1 MASAVKYLSNVA
13 KSVKYASI
21 QVLKE
26 MNPVITDHIETN
38 ADVAKTTY
46 STIKNFKSISTKAA
60 KSLSNSQ
67 VGELAKEAKNNLL
80 EDIKNGTFY
89 NKAREDKIMDTLAIN
104 ELGGDF
110 DFDDLGFNDNDEDD
124 MSLVDAI
131 DSVGEKSSNAVSQVL
146 ARTAEYQVEATRQ
159 STTRMLAQQAA
170 MTATLHSDLSVVNAN
185 ISGVMKFNNEV
196 MTTHIE
202 NSKLFYETQQ
212 KQMNEQT
219 SILKEILELQK
230 SVLTP
235 KSKSLSNK
243 ISASDIFTSTG
254 ALNIAEYFK
263 YVQQNIKDNDSG
275 MSEYLDMFKE
285 MGLGRAIAANPLGVV
300 MTGVIKSAIP
310 AVLKEAMSE
319 FNETISGSISTALL
333 NLTKSRDSDNMLMRK
348 LGDIF
353 GLNLNVK
360 KTLDTSN
367 YNKGAVTWNGKD
379 HKALTVVIPTL
390 LSKIYSSISNSDEL
404 RFDYDSGKF
413 RSISKIKKEFDIE
426 RKLAI
431 NQANQDILPE
441 LSKYINRIDF
451 EGDSGR
457 KKQFIDNLE
466 KMLEYN
472 FKHAKYFNP
481 NKKIRYKDV
490 KTYGFTGDNAERD
503 LQIMQSMWKEI
514 PHSKLLKSQT
524 NLIEAINSFN
534 RNMKDMEESGDSIYN
549 ALFDDSVYSKKNKTD
564 SPAVYA
570 ISKLDTTNDILRD
583 ILYTIQNKGKKK
595 YRSKTNQYSKTI
607 YTKNQK
613 IEDYID
619 IDEEDQNI
627 SSLGFSYDL
636 EGSNDIDIS
645 TGKLR
650 YEKPKKQSEFIN
662 RIKESTKASQ
672 KIKNFFKGA
681 NTLLE
686 QPAVFIGKMLK
697 RADQRLYTLLFGTG
711 KNNEGSIL
719 EKMRD
724 GFDDWFSD
732 LKNKTRDKLD
742 QIKDAISDTGIK
754 NKFHGLMH
762 TLFGIDTETWEKD
775 FKDAMFGNKDES
787 FFSGMRDVFK
797 EGFSD
802 MWKGVK
808 GFFKEAK
815 DSFKTETSGTL
826 TDDAKKEKDTKNKA
840 RKNIS
845 VTEKISEEID
855 KKKNATNQAASGM
868 RKVSKTGVV
877 AVSEGEII
885 LPPDLDPR
893 NTSARKSKE
902 KDAISK
908 YVKAYD
914 RISSIKTFSAG
925 GRNVNDGTG
934 DSVKVENIKTEAG
947 TEFTSPEEYE
957 VELLLDKVR
966 EIINNNPKVDAAY
979 LADLVSQELGG
990 DPTKIQL
997 FFKRIDTDTSKFIK
1011 SGFRKARAKHVFR
1024 AKREDFV
1031 KGKESFIYK
1040 MSDTMKEFVD
1050 TAKEN
1055 DIIDSLLGKIGKS
1068 VSKEVPEKGQKMVQD
1083 IIGNFRS
1090 YMPTMAA
1097 GGLTGLTL
1105 SALLGLAGGP
1115 LLGAAVGS
1123 GLGLLSKSEY
1133 MQSMLFGDEF
1143 TDEDGTVKRD
1153 GSGIIPKHIVN
1164 NINKYFPNM
1173 AKGAVVGGITSL
1185 LPFVPGGPIAGILV
1199 GSAVGFARSNDQL
1212 KDSLFGEEGK
1222 LSNIGKTL
1230 KEKLPKMGLGAA
1242 AMAIG
1247 GPFGLTTNLILG
1259 AGLGFV
1265 SDTEKFKQII
1275 FGNEGSDGK
1284 RHGGMVGFVKDA
1296 LEIPLNGVK
1305 TLFTTTM
1312 NWFKDDLLKPFSKS
1326 LEIIGQSLK
1335 NVANNMRDIISDSIS
1350 THITR
1355 PIGKFVNDKI
1365 IRPIENKLGWLFKL
1379 AFGGVKALITSPVK
1393 LLTKITDRIEEGQL
1407 SKVGKRTNLTAEERM
1422 ARREE
1427 IVNSKGKKRESIN
1440 KFTSKYFGGREFF
1453 NVEGVREKKRRKL
1466 MGTASSKYDEALMN
1480 ASDEDLMKAYQYQQ
1494 TLDTRTGKK
1503 RKTKEKIKHFNVQS
1517 GIFTVLSG
1525 DLSGNRITR
1534 EGYNAIKE
1542 AILDDD
1548 WDRAIQ
1554 VAKTPLDKG
1563 GYFIDEDAQE
1573 SFVKILEKAKK
1584 QRIDLETA
1592 WVDASGEYKKAGEKF
1607 GLKGKNL
1614 RRSGRDLAKEIAKR
1628 GLNYSEF
1635 KEENKDKTVEEIRE
1649 QEFDLNTGIK
1659 DTVSILDRIKNIL
1672 EYIAYPEKRKD
1683 KKKEEDQPKKQEE
1696 APVTA
1701 AMTLSDAIQAQE
1713 NGDTALAN
1721 DIATGKITRF
1731 SQFKKKAKS
1740 SLNRMKAKAVNKAK
1754 SVMTEHGIIKT
1765 RTDAQGNEIED
1776 MRDSETRETVEKREE
1791 SAKIQHGMFAKI
1803 SSLTSGVLGFFG
1815 KGKDEEEE
1823 EEGGFLS
1830 FLGKILKF
1838 AGPALLG
1845 VGAIGLAKST
1855 ADKKIQVQKRDANG
1869 NKMYDE
1875 NGNPIMTE
1883 TTVADAVKDGASRM
1897 WLGDDLTGNT
1907 SGAWYHIKDF
1917 TRNTLIPTLGAGFD
1931 VILENIPKVISALT
1945 KTLVESAPEVLFAI
1959 GKGLGS
1965 GIWSVAK
1972 KYLSKIPGVGKL
1984 FGDDEEKDSDKKSS
1998 EEIESTGGNVTITK
2012 NLANKSS
2019 TTPASNS
2026 KGSTD
2031 IKLTESSSEI
2041 VSSMQKSF
2049 DATLGG
2055 SKTQQPK
2062 DTKTTSSAIQEAATN
2077 ISASGN
2083 AVTGTQTPMV
2093 AATSTVQAASNDDV
2107 KSSIAYSRAC
2117 KSVQKK
2123 SLSQLSNIWNRPI
2136 FDDGTTTAQL
2146 CNDSETVIAQYTTD
2160 DGETVSVTGADIL
2173 LYPEIASQ
2181 VLGIDIS
2188 LTDKERDENSE
2199 HIKNATGRDP
2209 GAYTAAKI
2217 ILTGGG
2223 YGAMTAKRGIK
2234 AIHGLGNAAEKLGNG
2249 MYRASQV
2256 TKHIPGFRK
2265 VSKFVGGL
2273 GKFSG
2278 KAAKLHSRL
2287 AAVPLQATEGARKL
2301 YRGYSASRK
2310 AGKSVTE
2317 SIKTTAGHF
2326 KNRMSKSV
2334 GKAQE
2339 AASAALDA
2347 RKAKRAEKLAN
2358 SKGLMSKITK
2368 PIKSVKNKVLDKADD
2383 AINKVVNIDAND
2395 VNKAKKG
2402 LTGAFSS
2409 LRSKSEK
2416 INKAAS
2422 VVGNAADKVK
2432 DKAGKL
2438 TGKAAE
2444 LADNLKTVLG
2454 NFFNSS
2460 DVLKKFEKVHKQCR
2474 KKFSSEAVSKAL
2486 KEFSEKILEKF
2497 TKGLGKVAAKT
2508 ISKVSAKLSSY
2519 IGTAGIAAAAF
2530 LCIDFISGWSKADVI
2545 MQVEKPTTL
2554 EKLVSALVN
2563 AFAETF
2569 FITLIID
2576 TKDLV
2581 QMSINM
2587 LEGLSFNFDDLR
2599 KRQKEAEE
2607 ACDAYNREHGTNYTV
2622 DEYLEK
2628 DKISTKIKKGLKA
2641 AGKWVKDK
2649 ASDAWD
2655 WTKKKANNLWNGAKS
2670 FLGFGDKDEDS
2681 EKETKEKED
2690 KKESSNSGGSFY
2702 SNVKGTAQTVTE
2714 QSSAIN
2720 KVAESTEG
2728 IADPEKLFYD
2738 DKGNVVG
2745 KGMDKNGVMMTSYI
2759 PQGDAETSAEDAY
2772 VQYNMEHGTNYTMD
2786 EYNNITQ
2793 QQQVGGDVT
2802 GTAPVNGLV
2811 GSKINPIS
2819 KNNSGIISS
2828 QNTSMIMKA
2837 SVQINNMIPGMI
2849 KQCKS
2854 MIARLFGL
2862 PDSEMNK
2869 QNAKNAAIYKTKGPQ
2884 TLFGQL
2890 TSMWKNIAAKVN
2902 PFANMLP
2909 RTMSTA
2915 MEGLSKFLA
2924 VSMGYADPTDESVD
2938 LNRVTTESYM
2948 DKRADIIAANSAFYN
2963 MTAGVSGS
2971 NSNDESTQV
2980 KAVKSSKNKSSKN
2993 KSSKKK
2999 GILGTVADGAK
3010 SFIKG
3015 IGKLFGIGGSG
3026 SGINDTDAIQEPNPS
3041 EEYFVSQRYGN
3052 YASKS
3057 FTVQG
3062 DNSRQTISDAGCA
3075 PAAAVMAVNKATYNS
3090 LPLSMDDAIKNALPY
3105 KLPNG
3110 GVTADYFVDEFQRHN
3125 LGTSFI
3131 ASEDENRKSN
3141 SIRDSLLSGKR
3152 VILMGKDEKNTSKNR
3167 SPFGPKE
3174 HYVVATGLSKDKNM
3188 IYINDPE
3195 RRKPN
3200 IAYNFKDIIKHTSL
3214 GIVPISRGKK
3224 KAPSANMNKLKKIL
3238 KKFSASGKYGPDT
3251 IEYKVWTGLRA
3262 AGYSEITVAGTMGNI
3277 YGESGFDPSVVEKG
3291 NGIGFGLIQWSF
3303 GRRTAIEQY
3312 AASKGADPNT
3322 AELQIEWLLK
3332 ECDPT
3337 DSSYAWMNSSTSYDG
3352 KSWSYDDWK
3361 NATDIESATR
3371 AFMFCFER
3379 PANASSL
3386 QKRVDAA
3393 KGYYEEFTGTAVPDG
3408 TTKPGEGKEDSGKKS
3423 VITAL
3428 LEAFDKLGAAFG
3440 LTDGGDEGSTGEEGS
3455 SSGSTTVD
3463 INGITGNVSSNPQ
3476 HAQKQ
3481 KELVAK
3487 MKSVEGKLA
3496 YSQSQ
3501 RDPETGSGDCSSTV
3515 QWAYKNVLGVDV
3527 GSWTGAQE
3535 DSPNTYVVANNV
3547 NDPSKLQLGDIILY
3561 RKNGNSSHVEMD
3573 YSTDQMIGHGGG
3585 SDGTKPGP
3593 TIKPLMQNM
3602 GSQSVAMVKRWT
3614 GFQGSG
3620 SGLTFVSQND
3630 SNYANKSIGNEK
3642 VSAAGC
3648 APAVATMAVNSV
3660 SGNALDMNKA
3670 IRLASQ
3676 YKSPTG
3682 GVTADYFVDE
3692 FDRHG
3697 LMPAFMDGKD
3707 NDVIMNHLANG
3718 NPVILMGQDPTNR
3731 SKTRSPFGPTNHYVL
3746 ATGISKDRRTIYVN
3760 DPESKKSK
3768 LRYSKDILKH
3778 TTFGITPVK
3787 GKMKGSSSTMSK
3799 LRSKLKLMAGKANET
3814 ILYSGDSRTEGM
3826 KLALGESSTLKF
3838 VCKPGTG
3845 YKWLKDTAVGKI
3857 KSIVK
3862 ENPNTIV
3869 IFAFGVN
3876 DLPNIDYYTKL
3887 YKKFADEIKANIWYM
3902 SVNPVDSSVQGPYD
3916 SVDNTKIEA
3925 FNAKLKSFA
3934 GSRYIDTYNYLLT
3947 DGFTAPDSL
3956 HYDNDTYKKI
3966 HEYCLSAVNGTAP
3979 ESANGSTSSGSQSPI
3994 TAILDAFE
4002 QLANAYMGI
4011 DPSTTGSSSGS
4022 TSGSAYPKYDLDNSQ
4037 KDLAAGIIA
4046 GETGGSDPVAAA
4058 QEASQMANL
4067 NEVQYGRQATGAD
4080 LRRTLTGGWYASTS
4094 MDNAP
4099 TDVTRKAVE
4108 DVLVNGKRTLPRY
4121 VTEHDMFPLDAAIDG
4136 HWGNGKSED
4145 RSQYKQHTTKIK
4157 QNPGRFSGGG
4167 ATYTFWDFFG
4177 QNKDGDVSGYYD
4189 KYYQQYKDDVAWSAG
4204 SGSGLSDKAPTY
4216 NYGNKSPQSGS
4227 SSRIVPANQTKQTQ
4241 QSSNVDKLI
4250 DVVITLLSQVVD
4262 NTSSI
4267 KDIAKLLVNI
4277 IDIKGT
4283 SGSSADNTVASDLLA
4298 TKTLALKALKDSAK
4312 NTKDQAL
4319 ENLIRNVEAIAR
4331 Q

>member
-21 QVLKE
+21 DVLKE
-26 MNPVITDHIETN
+26 LNPVITDHIETN

-46 STIKNFKSISTKAA
+46 STIKNFKSISAKAV

-67 VGELAKEAKNNLL
+67 VGELAREAKNNIL
-80 EDIKNGTFY
+80 EDIKKGTFY
-89 NKAREDKIMDTLAIN
+89 NKAREDKMFDAASADMFDG
-104 ELGGDF
+104 EDF
-110 DFDDLGFNDNDEDD
+110 DFSVD
-124 MSLVDAI
+124 MSEDLDDTAMLAETI
-131 DSVGEKSSNAVSQVL
+131 DNVGEKTSSAVSQVL

-159 STTRMLAQQAA
+159 STVRLLAQQSA
-170 MTATLHSDLSVVNAN
+170 MTATLHSDLSTVNAN
-185 ISGVMKFNNEV
+185 IAGVLKFNTEV
-196 MTTHIE
+196 AATHYE

-212 KQMNEQT
+212 KQMDEQT
-219 SILKEILELQK
+219 SILKEMLDLQK

-235 KSKSLSNK
+235 KSKSLNNK
-243 ISASDIFTSTG
+243 ISASDLFTSTG

-263 YVQQNIKDNDSG
+263 YVKQNAKDNS
-275 MSEYLDMFKE
+275 SELGDMAE
-285 MGLGRAIAANPLGVV
+285 LIQGVGIGRAIVSNPIGTIMKMAMKS
-300 MTGVIKSAIP
+300 MTPKM
-310 AVLKEAMSE
+310 LKDAMAE
-319 FNETISGSISTALL
+319 FNETIAGSISTALI
-333 NLTKSRDSDNMLMRK
+333 NLTDMKDSTNPIFSAIGNM
-348 LGDIF
+348 F
-353 GLNLNVK
+353 GIDVTAK
-360 KTLDTSN
+360 KKIGVGN
-367 YNKGAVTWNGKD
+367 YHKDATAWTGKD
-379 HKALTVVIPTL
+379 HKALVDVIPTL
-390 LSKIYSSISNSDEL
+390 LGKIYSSVSGKDEL
-404 RFDYDSGKF
+404 RYDYESGTYKSMNQIQKDF
-413 RSISKIKKEFDIE
+413 KRMKSSSISD
-426 RKLAI
+426 
-431 NQANQDILPE
+431 ANEEILPY
-441 LSKYINRIDF
+441 LQKYMNKLDF
-451 EGDSGR
+451 KGDDKR
-457 KKQFIDNLE
+457 RQQLIDNLE
-466 KMLEYN
+466 KILEYN
-472 FKHAKYFNP
+472 FDKAKYFNP
-481 NKKIRYKDV
+481 KDRSLSA
-490 KTYGFTGDNAERD
+490 KTYGLKGDFADKD
-503 LQIMQSMWKEI
+503 LDIIRKMF
-514 PHSKLLKSQT
+514 
-524 NLIEAINSFN
+524 EAIPKNKQLKNQTSMIEGIHRFN
-534 RNMKDMEESGDSIYN
+534 EKMKKMEESGDSIFN
-549 ALFDDSVYSKKNKTD
+549 ALFDESVFDSKKT
-564 SPAVYA
+564 SPLFAA
-570 ISKLDTTNDILRD
+570 TSKIDTTNEILRD
-583 ILYTIQNKGKKK
+583 ILDTIKDGQWKKPNEKQNNKPITKTVTKAEKEKKDE
-595 YRSKTNQYSKTI
+595 TEETI
-607 YTKNQK
+607 KF
-613 IEDYID
+613 
-619 IDEEDQNI
+619 
-627 SSLGFSYDL
+627 SSLGFNL
-636 EGSNDIDIS
+636 EQNKDAKISLTDEDIDFLDDETD
-645 TGKLR
+645 TGSEYIKGIKKAKTANQKL
-650 YEKPKKQSEFIN
+650 
-662 RIKESTKASQ
+662 KA
-672 KIKNFFKGA
+672 FLKGFNTLANQPVKFMA
-681 NTLLE
+681 NTLKK
-686 QPAVFIGKMLK
+686 VDK
-697 RADQRLYTLLFGTG
+697 RIYNILFGQGNGDDT
-711 KNNEGSIL
+711 ESIL
-719 EKMRD
+719 GKMRD
-724 GFDDWFSD
+724 GLDDWFDD
-732 LKNKTRDKLD
+732 LKTRTRNKFDD
-742 QIKDAISDTGIK
+742 IKDAIDQYGVK
-754 NKFHGLMH
+754 NKFQSLMK
-762 TLFGIDTETWEKD
+762 TMFGFDMQTWEKD
-775 FKDAMFGNKDES
+775 FKEALFGTKDKS
-787 FFSGMRDVFK
+787 FVEGMKDLFK

-808 GFFKEAK
+808 DIFKPAKEEAK
-815 DSFKTETSGTL
+815 KTVFGEKNEKGKAKEEKNNALKDILYQAGRKPKDDGTG
-826 TDDAKKEKDTKNKA
+826 DTKDIPNAATGA
-840 RKNIS
+840 R
-845 VTEKISEEID
+845 
-855 KKKNATNQAASGM
+855 Q
-868 RKVSKTGVV
+868 VSKTGVI
-877 AVSEGEII
+877 AVSEGEVI
-885 LPPDLDPR
+885 LPPDLNETNVKKR
-893 NTSARKSKE
+893 YRAENN
-902 KDAISK
+902 AISK
-908 YVKAYD
+908 FKKAYGDIGNIQSFAEGGKFDPKKKYSSGYTHEELIELVRMAREEGMSSTEIYDMLVESMGFGKERID
-914 RISSIKTFSAG
+914 RSDYVEGKENIFYKMKDAATDFANSA
-925 GRNVNDGTG
+925 RENEFI
-934 DSVKVENIKTEAG
+934 DSV
-947 TEFTSPEEYE
+947 
-957 VELLLDKVR
+957 
-966 EIINNNPKVDAAY
+966 
-979 LADLVSQELGG
+979 
-990 DPTKIQL
+990 
-997 FFKRIDTDTSKFIK
+997 
-1011 SGFRKARAKHVFR
+1011 
-1024 AKREDFV
+1024 
-1031 KGKESFIYK
+1031 
-1040 MSDTMKEFVD
+1040 M
-1050 TAKEN
+1050 
-1055 DIIDSLLGKIGKS
+1055 GKIGKS
-1068 VSKEVPEKGQKMVQD
+1068 ISKKTPKEGQEVVEDVV
-1083 IIGNFRS
+1083 GNFSQYLPRI
-1090 YMPTMAA
+1090 AA
-1097 GGLTGLTL
+1097 GGVTGMAL

-1123 GLGLLSKSEY
+1123 GLGLLSKSKTL
-1133 MQSMLFGDEF
+1133 QTFLFGKEITND
-1143 TDEDGTVKRD
+1143 DGTKGRD
-1153 GSGIIPKHIVN
+1153 GSGLISKNIVN
-1164 NINKYFPNM
+1164 NVNKYFPNM
-1173 AKGAVVGGITSL
+1173 AKGAIVGGITSL
-1185 LPFVPGGPIAGILV
+1185 LPFIPGGPIAGIMI
-1199 GSAVGFARSNDQL
+1199 GSAVGFARSNDSL
-1212 KDSLFGEEGK
+1212 KTSLFGEEGK
-1222 LSNIGKTL
+1222 LTKIGKTL

-1242 AMAIG
+1242 AMALG

-1265 SDTEKFKQII
+1265 SDTDKFKDIV
-1275 FGNEGSDGK
+1275 FGTKGFDGK
-1284 RHGGMVGFVKDA
+1284 RAGGLVGFIRDAAEIPINGIRNLFNKTLDWFKTDILDPVKKGLSPFYQQLKNIGNWVKDG
-1296 LEIPLNGVK
+1296 ITNS
-1305 TLFTTTM
+1305 
-1312 NWFKDDLLKPFSKS
+1312 FKD
-1326 LEIIGQSLK
+1326 
-1335 NVANNMRDIISDSIS
+1335 
-1350 THITR
+1350 HITR
-1355 PIGKFVNDKI
+1355 PIGAFLIDKI
-1365 IRPIENKLGWLFKL
+1365 IKPLETGVGKLINGILKPVKFVLSAPLKMFGAAGQALERRQLRKTGAAAGTASERIRKREALDKNRKRKKYTNTVANTVDTMVSKATNEELEEYKMLNEIALSTGGINGRKRKQKKIIDEYARSLVGKSGLDNLLYSHVQRNPRQLTLEDYKSIMNEVAEGNYEGSVTLITESPIFPEELKATACKKIKDIAKQVKDAREKAADFKTAARKIKEKTGVDVSQRSFGRVIDQEAKGRGLGNKTKNEKETEKQTSENKIPNLLQDNHNQ
-1379 AFGGVKALITSPVK
+1379 AMDI
-1393 LLTKITDRIEEGQL
+1393 LTKISNTL
-1407 SKVGKRTNLTAEERM
+1407 
-1422 ARREE
+1422 
-1427 IVNSKGKKRESIN
+1427 
-1440 KFTSKYFGGREFF
+1440 
-1453 NVEGVREKKRRKL
+1453 
-1466 MGTASSKYDEALMN
+1466 
-1480 ASDEDLMKAYQYQQ
+1480 ED
-1494 TLDTRTGKK
+1494 
-1503 RKTKEKIKHFNVQS
+1503 
-1517 GIFTVLSG
+1517 
-1525 DLSGNRITR
+1525 
-1534 EGYNAIKE
+1534 
-1542 AILDDD
+1542 
-1548 WDRAIQ
+1548 
-1554 VAKTPLDKG
+1554 
-1563 GYFIDEDAQE
+1563 
-1573 SFVKILEKAKK
+1573 
-1584 QRIDLETA
+1584 
-1592 WVDASGEYKKAGEKF
+1592 
-1607 GLKGKNL
+1607 
-1614 RRSGRDLAKEIAKR
+1614 IAH
-1628 GLNYSEF
+1628 
-1635 KEENKDKTVEEIRE
+1635 
-1649 QEFDLNTGIK
+1649 
-1659 DTVSILDRIKNIL
+1659 
-1672 EYIAYPEKRKD
+1672 PEKRRR
-1683 KKKEEDQPKKQEE
+1683 KKRNKKKQEE

-1701 AMTLSDAIQAQE
+1701 VMTLSDAIQAQE

-1740 SLNRMKAKAVNKAK
+1740 SLNRMKVKAVNKVK

-1765 RTDAQGNEIED
+1765 RIDAQGNEIED

-1791 SAKIQHGMFAKI
+1791 SAKIQHGIFAKI

-1845 VGAIGLAKST
+1845 VGAIGLAKSA

-1883 TTVADAVKDGASRM
+1883 TTIADAVKDGASRM

-1998 EEIESTGGNVTITK
+1998 EDIESAGGNVTITK
-2012 NLANKSS
+2012 NLANKGSS
-2019 TTPASNS
+2019 APVSNS
-2026 KGSTD
+2026 KGSSD

-2049 DATLGG
+2049 DATFGG

-2083 AVTGTQTPMV
+2083 AATGTQPPMV

-2123 SLSQLSNIWNRPI
+2123 SLSQLSNIWNQPI

-2146 CNDSETVIAQYTTD
+2146 CNDSKTVIAQYTTD

-2199 HIKNATGRDP
+2199 QIRNATGRDP
-2209 GAYTAAKI
+2209 GAYTAAKV

-2249 MYRASQV
+2249 MYRVSQV

-2310 AGKSVTE
+2310 AGKSVIE

-2326 KNRMSKSV
+2326 KNRMYKSV

-2339 AASAALDA
+2339 AVSAALDA

-2422 VVGNAADKVK
+2422 AVGNAADKVK

-2508 ISKVSAKLSSY
+2508 ISKVSAKLASY

-2655 WTKKKANNLWNGAKS
+2655 WTKKKASNLWNGAKS

-2738 DKGNVVG
+2738 DKGNVIG

-2837 SVQINNMIPGMI
+2837 AVQVNGMIPGMI

-2924 VSMGYADPTDESVD
+2924 VSMGYADPTDENVD
-2938 LNRVTTESYM
+2938 LSRVTTESYM

-2980 KAVKSSKNKSSKN
+2980 KAVKSSKSKK

-3015 IGKLFGIGGSG
+3015 VGKLFGIGGSG
-3026 SGINDTDAIQEPNPS
+3026 SGINNTDAIQEPNPS

-3062 DNSRQTISDAGCA
+3062 DKSRQTISDAGCA

-3174 HYVVATGLSKDKNM
+3174 HYVVATGLSKDKNT

-3332 ECDPT
+3332 ECDPN

-3455 SSGSTTVD
+3455 SSGSTAVD

-3660 SGNALDMNKA
+3660 SGNTLDMNKA

-3799 LRSKLKLMAGKANET
+3799 LRSRLKLMAGKANET

-4189 KYYQQYKDDVAWSAG
+4189 KYYQQYKDDIAWSAG
-4204 SGSGLSDKAPTY
+4204 SGSGLSDKVPTY

-4227 SSRIVPANQTKQTQ
+4227 SSRIVPANQIKQAQ

>member
-21 QVLKE
+21 DILKE
-26 MNPVITDHIETN
+26 LNPVITDHIETN

-46 STIKNFKSISTKAA
+46 STIKNFKSISAKAV

-67 VGELAKEAKNNLL
+67 VGELAKEAKNNIL
-80 EDIKNGTFY
+80 EDIKKGTFY
-89 NKAREDKIMDTLAIN
+89 NKAREDKMFDAASADMFDG
-104 ELGGDF
+104 EDF
-110 DFDDLGFNDNDEDD
+110 DFNVD
-124 MSLVDAI
+124 MSEDLDDTAMLAETI
-131 DSVGEKSSNAVSQVL
+131 DNVGEKTSSAVSQVL

-159 STTRMLAQQAA
+159 STVRLLAQQSA
-170 MTATLHSDLSVVNAN
+170 MTATLHSDLSTVNAN
-185 ISGVMKFNNEV
+185 IAGVLKFNTEV
-196 MTTHIE
+196 AATHYE

-212 KQMNEQT
+212 KQMDEQT
-219 SILKEILELQK
+219 SILKEMLDLQK

-235 KSKSLSNK
+235 KSKSLNNK
-243 ISASDIFTSTG
+243 ISASDLFTSTG

-263 YVQQNIKDNDSG
+263 YVKQNAKDNS
-275 MSEYLDMFKE
+275 SELGDMAE
-285 MGLGRAIAANPLGVV
+285 LIQGVGIGRAIVSNPIGTIMKMAMKS
-300 MTGVIKSAIP
+300 MTPKM
-310 AVLKEAMSE
+310 LKDAMAE
-319 FNETISGSISTALL
+319 FNETIAGSISTALI
-333 NLTKSRDSDNMLMRK
+333 NLTDMKDSTNPIFSAIGNM
-348 LGDIF
+348 F
-353 GLNLNVK
+353 GIDVTAK
-360 KTLDTSN
+360 KKIGVGN
-367 YNKGAVTWNGKD
+367 YHKDATAWTGKD
-379 HKALTVVIPTL
+379 HKALVDVIPTL
-390 LSKIYSSISNSDEL
+390 LGKIYSSVSGKDEL
-404 RFDYDSGKF
+404 RYDYESGTYKNMNQIQKDF
-413 RSISKIKKEFDIE
+413 KRMKNSSISD
-426 RKLAI
+426 
-431 NQANQDILPE
+431 ANEDILPY
-441 LSKYINRIDF
+441 LQKYMNKLDF
-451 EGDSGR
+451 KGDDKR
-457 KKQFIDNLE
+457 RQQLIDNLE
-466 KMLEYN
+466 KILEYN
-472 FKHAKYFNP
+472 FDKAKYFNP
-481 NKKIRYKDV
+481 KDRSLSA
-490 KTYGFTGDNAERD
+490 KTYGLKGDFADKD
-503 LQIMQSMWKEI
+503 LDIIRKMF
-514 PHSKLLKSQT
+514 
-524 NLIEAINSFN
+524 EAIPKNKQLKNQTSMIEGIHRFN
-534 RNMKDMEESGDSIYN
+534 EKMKKMEESGDSIFN
-549 ALFDDSVYSKKNKTD
+549 ALFDESVFDSKKN
-564 SPAVYA
+564 SPLFAA
-570 ISKLDTTNDILRD
+570 TSKIDTTNEILGE
-583 ILYTIQNKGKKK
+583 ILDTIRSWKIKGNNNYTGKNKSQPITKTVTTAENKKK
-595 YRSKTNQYSKTI
+595 DETEETI
-607 YTKNQK
+607 KF
-613 IEDYID
+613 
-619 IDEEDQNI
+619 
-627 SSLGFSYDL
+627 SSLGFNL
-636 EGSNDIDIS
+636 EQNKDAKISLTDEDIDFLDDETD
-645 TGKLR
+645 TGSEYIKGIKKAKTANQKL
-650 YEKPKKQSEFIN
+650 
-662 RIKESTKASQ
+662 KA
-672 KIKNFFKGA
+672 FLKGFNTLANQPVKFMA
-681 NTLLE
+681 NTLKK
-686 QPAVFIGKMLK
+686 VDK
-697 RADQRLYTLLFGTG
+697 RIYNILFGQGNGDDT
-711 KNNEGSIL
+711 ESIL
-719 EKMRD
+719 GKMRD
-724 GFDDWFSD
+724 GLDDWFDD
-732 LKNKTRDKLD
+732 LKTRTRNKFDD
-742 QIKDAISDTGIK
+742 IKDAIDQYGVK
-754 NKFHGLMH
+754 NKFQSLMK
-762 TLFGIDTETWEKD
+762 TMFGFDMQTWEKD
-775 FKDAMFGNKDES
+775 FKEALFGTKDKS
-787 FFSGMRDVFK
+787 FVEGMKDLFK

-808 GFFKEAK
+808 NIFKPIKEEAK
-815 DSFKTETSGTL
+815 KTVFGEL
-826 TDDAKKEKDTKNKA
+826 TEEGKAK
-840 RKNIS
+840 
-845 VTEKISEEID
+845 
-855 KKKNATNQAASGM
+855 KKKNKDYDKLRSIMNKINRSNDSGLGETEDM
-868 RKVSKTGVV
+868 RKAEGTRRVSKTGIV
-877 AVSEGEII
+877 AVSEGEMII
-885 LPPDLDPR
+885 PPDLNPYNIKNR
-893 NTSARKSKE
+893 YKAESE
-902 KDAISK
+902 AISK
-908 YVKAYD
+908 FKKAY
-914 RISSIKTFSAG
+914 G
-925 GRNVNDGTG
+925 
-934 DSVKVENIKTEAG
+934 NIKNIRSFAEGGQVDLDNEDDEIYRRFRKFVDAG
-947 TEFTSPEEYE
+947 TMTEEEYE
-957 VELLLDKVR
+957 ALKELNRSYEEWFSSFKNTDTYKKAKMDRSDYVEGK
-966 EIINNNPKVDAAY
+966 ENIFYKMKDAA
-979 LADLVSQELGG
+979 
-990 DPTKIQL
+990 T
-997 FFKRIDTDTSKFIK
+997 
-1011 SGFRKARAKHVFR
+1011 
-1024 AKREDFV
+1024 DFV
-1031 KGKESFIYK
+1031 NSAREN
-1040 MSDTMKEFVD
+1040 EF
-1050 TAKEN
+1050 
-1055 DIIDSLLGKIGKS
+1055 IDSVMGKIGKS
-1068 VSKEVPEKGQKMVQD
+1068 ISKKAPKEGQEVVED
-1083 IIGNFRS
+1083 IVGNFSQYLPRI
-1090 YMPTMAA
+1090 AA
-1097 GGLTGLTL
+1097 GGITGMAL

-1123 GLGLLSKSEY
+1123 GLGLLSKSKSL
-1133 MQSMLFGDEF
+1133 QTVLFGKEITDDEGN
-1143 TDEDGTVKRD
+1143 TKRD
-1153 GSGIIPKHIVN
+1153 GSGLISKNIVN
-1164 NINKYFPNM
+1164 NVNKYFPNM
-1173 AKGAVVGGITSL
+1173 AKGAIVGGITSL
-1185 LPFVPGGPIAGILV
+1185 LPFIPGGPIAGIMV
-1199 GSAVGFARSNDQL
+1199 GSAVGFARSNDDL
-1212 KDSLFGEEGK
+1212 KRSLFGEEGK
-1222 LSNIGKTL
+1222 LTKIGKTL

-1242 AMAIG
+1242 AMALG

-1659 DTVSILDRIKNIL
+1659 DTVSILDRIRNIL

-1683 KKKEEDQPKKQEE
+1683 NKKEEDQPKKQEE

-1701 AMTLSDAIQAQE
+1701 VMTLSDAIQAQE

-1740 SLNRMKAKAVNKAK
+1740 SLNRMKAKAVNKVK

-1791 SAKIQHGMFAKI
+1791 STKIQHGMFAKI

-1838 AGPALLG
+1838 TGPALLG
-1845 VGAIGLAKST
+1845 LGAVGLGSKIAKS
-1855 ADKKIQVQKRDANG
+1855 KVQVQQRDANG

-1883 TTVADAVKDGASRM
+1883 TTVGNAIKDAFSRF
-1897 WLGDDLTGNT
+1897 WFGDDLTGNT
-1907 SGAWYHIKDF
+1907 DGAWYHIKDF
-1917 TRNTLIPTLGAGFD
+1917 TRNKVIPVIGGAVDIIFKELPGLIKEGINVLTEYIPLFVEKTVSALIEHGPGIIWAGVKGLGKGIVNAIKGGDPDFDESEIATQGQFVSTAKTPSAQGSTSASTSGSRITQSLQAAFDTGVSNYSSASVTGQNQSSQSAATSGNSNTGGSTSTSSNTSENKSKGSIEDVKNSKAYKNISGRQNAQAKVESKMQEMWNQPSSIDPTKTWGEVFNDDKTIIGQFIDENGNTIDVTGAMILQNPNLAKQLGIDMYLNEDEYNDELRDYGLNEDSFFTKMAKGAGRI
-1931 VILENIPKVISALT
+1931 VAT
-1945 KTLVESAPEVLFAI
+1945 GGRH
-1959 GKGLGS
+1959 GKGLSMAGKMARWSSDLTGNVMLKAGKHGPLPWRAAMTAGGIGNKITGRIESLPLYAMEQFRNITEDMRLGKTFGQAIKDAGS
-1965 GIWSVAK
+1965 NIKDDIMTSKSNIGKSAAK
-1972 KYLSKIPGVGKL
+1972 KREKNANKKAYRKMS
-1984 FGDDEEKDSDKKSS
+1984 FGDKVKYRYDQATNFAENVKNKFTSAKNKVTKGFDGIKNAASHIKNNIDEYGVSGGLKRTGKDVYDKAVDKADKFVDNHWNIDEPEVFTANDVEVLDKDGKPINANSNKNVETPNAKGPKANTATDVASNAGKNVDVDKAAKKSM
-1998 EEIESTGGNVTITK
+1998 
-2012 NLANKSS
+2012 
-2019 TTPASNS
+2019 
-2026 KGSTD
+2026 D
-2031 IKLTESSSEI
+2031 
-2041 VSSMQKSF
+2041 
-2049 DATLGG
+2049 DA
-2055 SKTQQPK
+2055 Q
-2062 DTKTTSSAIQEAATN
+2062 
-2077 ISASGN
+2077 N
-2083 AVTGTQTPMV
+2083 A
-2093 AATSTVQAASNDDV
+2093 
-2107 KSSIAYSRAC
+2107 
-2117 KSVQKK
+2117 
-2123 SLSQLSNIWNRPI
+2123 LSNIGDNK
-2136 FDDGTTTAQL
+2136 GGK
-2146 CNDSETVIAQYTTD
+2146 S
-2160 DGETVSVTGADIL
+2160 AD
-2173 LYPEIASQ
+2173 P
-2181 VLGIDIS
+2181 
-2188 LTDKERDENSE
+2188 K
-2199 HIKNATGRDP
+2199 K
-2209 GAYTAAKI
+2209 
-2217 ILTGGG
+2217 
-2223 YGAMTAKRGIK
+2223 KR
-2234 AIHGLGNAAEKLGNG
+2234 KL
-2249 MYRASQV
+2249 
-2256 TKHIPGFRK
+2256 
-2265 VSKFVGGL
+2265 
-2273 GKFSG
+2273 SG
-2278 KAAKLHSRL
+2278 KAAE
-2287 AAVPLQATEGARKL
+2287 V
-2301 YRGYSASRK
+2301 
-2310 AGKSVTE
+2310 
-2317 SIKTTAGHF
+2317 I
-2326 KNRMSKSV
+2326 
-2334 GKAQE
+2334 
-2339 AASAALDA
+2339 
-2347 RKAKRAEKLAN
+2347 EKL
-2358 SKGLMSKITK
+2358 KKII
-2368 PIKSVKNKVLDKADD
+2368 PSFLSD
-2383 AINKVVNIDAND
+2383 NKVVQ
-2395 VNKAKKG
+2395 
-2402 LTGAFSS
+2402 
-2409 LRSKSEK
+2409 E
-2416 INKAAS
+2416 
-2422 VVGNAADKVK
+2422 
-2432 DKAGKL
+2432 
-2438 TGKAAE
+2438 
-2444 LADNLKTVLG
+2444 
-2454 NFFNSS
+2454 
-2460 DVLKKFEKVHKQCR
+2460 LKKVVNR
-2474 KKFSSEAVSKAL
+2474 GAGL
-2486 KEFSEKILEKF
+2486 KNVAEDKIKDALEKF
-2497 TKGLGKVAAKT
+2497 SKTILNKCEKGIGKVAAKAL
-2508 ISKVSAKLSSY
+2508 SKISAKLAAY
-2519 IGTAGIAAAAF
+2519 IGSGGIVAIAF
-2530 LCIDFISGWSKADVI
+2530 AITDFVFGMKNADATFK
-2545 MQVEKPTTL
+2545 VEKPTMG
-2554 EKLVSALVN
+2554 ERFIAGIVN
-2563 AFAETF
+2563 VFTGTF
-2569 FITLIID
+2569 FVGIFLSTDTIINLSI
-2576 TKDLV
+2576 DL
-2581 QMSINM
+2581 
-2587 LEGLSFNFDDLR
+2587 LEGLGADFSSLR
-2599 KRQKEAEE
+2599 KRQDEAQK
-2607 ACDAYNREHGTNYTV
+2607 ACDEWNAAHP
-2622 DEYLEK
+2622 DETPLKVEDYLMK
-2628 DKISTKIKKGLKA
+2628 DKIETKVKKFLNGVVDVAKNGA
-2641 AGKWVKDK
+2641 KVVTGAVKSGTEWIGDK
-2649 ASDAWD
+2649 AGDAWD
-2655 WTKKKANNLWNGAKS
+2655 WTKKKAGNLWNGAKNL
-2670 FLGFGDKDEDS
+2670 LGFGKDDE
-2681 EKETKEKED
+2681 ENE
-2690 KKESSNSGGSFY
+2690 KKEEKSSDSKTS
-2702 SNVKGTAQTVTE
+2702 SVE
-2714 QSSAIN
+2714 QVSKYA
-2720 KVAESTEG
+2720 KDK
-2728 IADPEKLFYD
+2728 ADPEKLFYD
-2738 DKGNVVG
+2738 DKGNVIG
-2745 KGMDKNGVMMTSYI
+2745 KGIDENGVMMTSYI
-2759 PQGDAETSAEDAY
+2759 PQGDSEAPYDNHS
-2772 VQYNMEHGTNYTMD
+2772 
-2786 EYNNITQ
+2786 
-2793 QQQVGGDVT
+2793 VGGDVT
-2802 GTAPVNGLV
+2802 GTTPSFSNTGV
-2811 GSKINPIS
+2811 IN
-2819 KNNSGIISS
+2819 S
-2828 QNTSMIMKA
+2828 QNSNMIMKA

-2924 VSMGYADPTDESVD
+2924 VSMGYADPTDENVD
-2938 LNRVTTESYM
+2938 LSRVTTESYM

-2980 KAVKSSKNKSSKN
+2980 KAVKSSKSKK

-3015 IGKLFGIGGSG
+3015 VGKLFGIGGSG
-3026 SGINDTDAIQEPNPS
+3026 SGINNTDAIQESNPS

-3062 DNSRQTISDAGCA
+3062 DKSRQTISDAGCA

-3174 HYVVATGLSKDKNM
+3174 HYVVATGLSKDKNT

-3332 ECDPT
+3332 ECDPN

-3660 SGNALDMNKA
+3660 SGNTLDMNKA

-3682 GVTADYFVDE
+3682 GVTADYFIDE

-4002 QLANAYMGI
+4002 QLSNAYMGI

>member
-21 QVLKE
+21 DVLKE
-26 MNPVITDHIETN
+26 LNPVITDHIETN

-46 STIKNFKSISTKAA
+46 STIKNFKSISAKAV

-67 VGELAKEAKNNLL
+67 VGELAKEAKNNIL
-80 EDIKNGTFY
+80 EDIKKGTFY
-89 NKAREDKIMDTLAIN
+89 NKAREDKMFDAASADMFDG
-104 ELGGDF
+104 EDF
-110 DFDDLGFNDNDEDD
+110 DFNVD
-124 MSLVDAI
+124 MSEDLDDTAMLAETI
-131 DSVGEKSSNAVSQVL
+131 DNVGEKTSSAVSQVL

-159 STTRMLAQQAA
+159 STVRLLAQQSA
-170 MTATLHSDLSVVNAN
+170 MTATLHSDLSTVNAN
-185 ISGVMKFNNEV
+185 IAGVLKFNTEV
-196 MTTHIE
+196 AATHYE

-212 KQMNEQT
+212 KQMDEQT
-219 SILKEILELQK
+219 SILKEMLDLQK

-235 KSKSLSNK
+235 KSKSLNNK
-243 ISASDIFTSTG
+243 ISASDLFTSTG

-263 YVQQNIKDNDSG
+263 YVKQNAKDNS
-275 MSEYLDMFKE
+275 SELGDMAE
-285 MGLGRAIAANPLGVV
+285 LIQGVGIGRAIVSNPIGTIMKMAMKS
-300 MTGVIKSAIP
+300 MTPKM
-310 AVLKEAMSE
+310 LKDAMAE
-319 FNETISGSISTALL
+319 FNETIAGSISTALI
-333 NLTKSRDSDNMLMRK
+333 NLTDMKDSTNPIFSAIGNM
-348 LGDIF
+348 F
-353 GLNLNVK
+353 GIDVTAK
-360 KTLDTSN
+360 KKIGVGN
-367 YNKGAVTWNGKD
+367 YHKDATAWTGKD
-379 HKALTVVIPTL
+379 HKALVDVIPTL
-390 LSKIYSSISNSDEL
+390 LGKIYSSVSGKDEL
-404 RFDYDSGKF
+404 RYDYESGTYKNMNQIQKDF
-413 RSISKIKKEFDIE
+413 KRMKNSSILD
-426 RKLAI
+426 
-431 NQANQDILPE
+431 ANEDILPY
-441 LSKYINRIDF
+441 LQKYMNKLDF
-451 EGDSGR
+451 KGDNKR
-457 KKQFIDNLE
+457 RQQLIDNLE
-466 KMLEYN
+466 KILEYN
-472 FKHAKYFNP
+472 FDKAKYFNP
-481 NKKIRYKDV
+481 KDRSLSA
-490 KTYGFTGDNAERD
+490 KTYGLKGDFADKD
-503 LQIMQSMWKEI
+503 LDIIRKMF
-514 PHSKLLKSQT
+514 
-524 NLIEAINSFN
+524 EAIPKNKQLKNQTSMIEGIHRFN
-534 RNMKDMEESGDSIYN
+534 EKMKKMEESGDSIFN
-549 ALFDDSVYSKKNKTD
+549 ALFDESVFDSKKN
-564 SPAVYA
+564 SPLFAA
-570 ISKLDTTNDILRD
+570 TSKIDTTNEILRD
-583 ILYTIQNKGKKK
+583 ILDTIKGGQWKKPNKKQNKKPITKTVTKAEKEKKDE
-595 YRSKTNQYSKTI
+595 TEETI
-607 YTKNQK
+607 KF
-613 IEDYID
+613 
-619 IDEEDQNI
+619 
-627 SSLGFSYDL
+627 SSLGFNL
-636 EGSNDIDIS
+636 EQNKDAKISLTDEDIDFLDDETD
-645 TGKLR
+645 TGSEYIKGIKKAKTANQKL
-650 YEKPKKQSEFIN
+650 
-662 RIKESTKASQ
+662 KA
-672 KIKNFFKGA
+672 FLKGFNTLANQPVKFMA
-681 NTLLE
+681 NTLKK
-686 QPAVFIGKMLK
+686 VDK
-697 RADQRLYTLLFGTG
+697 RIYNILFGHGNGDDT
-711 KNNEGSIL
+711 ESIL
-719 EKMRD
+719 GKMRD
-724 GFDDWFSD
+724 GLDDWFDD
-732 LKNKTRDKLD
+732 LKTRTRNKFDD
-742 QIKDAISDTGIK
+742 IKDAIDQYGVK
-754 NKFHGLMH
+754 NKFQSLMK
-762 TLFGIDTETWEKD
+762 TMFGFDMQTWEKD
-775 FKDAMFGNKDES
+775 FKEALFGTKDKS
-787 FFSGMRDVFK
+787 FVEGMKDLFK

-808 GFFKEAK
+808 DIFKPAKEEAK
-815 DSFKTETSGTL
+815 KTIFGERNEKGEAKEEKNNAIKDILYQAGRKPKDDGTG
-826 TDDAKKEKDTKNKA
+826 DTKGIPNAATGA
-840 RKNIS
+840 RQI
-845 VTEKISEEID
+845 
-855 KKKNATNQAASGM
+855 
-868 RKVSKTGVV
+868 SKTGVI
-877 AVSEGEII
+877 AVSEGEVI
-885 LPPDLDPR
+885 LPPDLDETNVKKR
-893 NTSARKSKE
+893 YRAENN
-902 KDAISK
+902 AISK
-908 YVKAYD
+908 FKKAYGDIGNIQSFAEGGKFDPKKKYSSGYTHEELIELVRMAREEGMSSTEIYDMLVESMGFGKERID
-914 RISSIKTFSAG
+914 RSDYVEGK
-925 GRNVNDGTG
+925 
-934 DSVKVENIKTEAG
+934 ENIFYKM
-947 TEFTSPEEYE
+947 
-957 VELLLDKVR
+957 K
-966 EIINNNPKVDAAY
+966 DAA
-979 LADLVSQELGG
+979 A
-990 DPTKIQL
+990 
-997 FFKRIDTDTSKFIK
+997 
-1011 SGFRKARAKHVFR
+1011 
-1024 AKREDFV
+1024 DFV
-1031 KGKESFIYK
+1031 NSAREN
-1040 MSDTMKEFVD
+1040 EF
-1050 TAKEN
+1050 
-1055 DIIDSLLGKIGKS
+1055 IDSIMSKIGKS
-1068 VSKEVPEKGQKMVQD
+1068 VSKKAPKEGQEVVQD
-1083 IIGNFRS
+1083 VVSNFSQYLPRI
-1090 YMPTMAA
+1090 AA
-1097 GGLTGLTL
+1097 GGVTGMAL

-1123 GLGLLSKSEY
+1123 GLGLLSKSKTL
-1133 MQSMLFGDEF
+1133 QTFLFGKEITND
-1143 TDEDGTVKRD
+1143 DGTKGRD
-1153 GSGIIPKHIVN
+1153 GSGLISKNIVN
-1164 NINKYFPNM
+1164 NVNKYFPNM
-1173 AKGAVVGGITSL
+1173 AKGAIVGGITSL
-1185 LPFVPGGPIAGILV
+1185 LPFIPGGPIAGIMV
-1199 GSAVGFARSNDQL
+1199 GSAVGFARSNDNL
-1212 KDSLFGEEGK
+1212 KTSLFGEEGK
-1222 LSNIGKTL
+1222 LTKIGKTL

-1242 AMAIG
+1242 AMALG

-1265 SDTEKFKQII
+1265 SDTEKFKDIV
-1275 FGNEGSDGK
+1275 FGTKGFDGK
-1284 RHGGMVGFVKDA
+1284 RAGGLVGFIRDAAEIPINGIRNLFNKTLDWFKTDILDPVKKGLGPFYQQLKNIGNWVKDG
-1296 LEIPLNGVK
+1296 ITNS
-1305 TLFTTTM
+1305 
-1312 NWFKDDLLKPFSKS
+1312 FKD
-1326 LEIIGQSLK
+1326 
-1335 NVANNMRDIISDSIS
+1335 
-1350 THITR
+1350 HITR
-1355 PIGKFVNDKI
+1355 PIGAFLIDKI
-1365 IRPIENKLGWLFKL
+1365 IKPLETGVGKLINGILKPVKFVLSAPFKV
-1379 AFGGVKALITSPVK
+1379 FGAAGQALERRQLRKTGAASGTASERIRKREALDKNRKRKKYTNTAANTVDTMVSKATNEELEEYKMLNEIALSTGGLTGRKRKQKKIIDKYVRSLVGKSGLDDLLYSHVQRNPRQLTLEDYKSIMNEVAEGNYEGSVALITESPIFPEELKATVCKKIKDTAKQVK
-1393 LLTKITDRIEEGQL
+1393 DAREKAADFKTAARKIKEKTGVDVSQRSFGRVIDQESKGRGLGNKTKNEKETEKQTSENKIPNLLQDNHNQAMDILTKISNTL
-1407 SKVGKRTNLTAEERM
+1407 
-1422 ARREE
+1422 
-1427 IVNSKGKKRESIN
+1427 
-1440 KFTSKYFGGREFF
+1440 
-1453 NVEGVREKKRRKL
+1453 
-1466 MGTASSKYDEALMN
+1466 
-1480 ASDEDLMKAYQYQQ
+1480 ED
-1494 TLDTRTGKK
+1494 
-1503 RKTKEKIKHFNVQS
+1503 
-1517 GIFTVLSG
+1517 
-1525 DLSGNRITR
+1525 
-1534 EGYNAIKE
+1534 
-1542 AILDDD
+1542 
-1548 WDRAIQ
+1548 
-1554 VAKTPLDKG
+1554 
-1563 GYFIDEDAQE
+1563 
-1573 SFVKILEKAKK
+1573 
-1584 QRIDLETA
+1584 
-1592 WVDASGEYKKAGEKF
+1592 
-1607 GLKGKNL
+1607 
-1614 RRSGRDLAKEIAKR
+1614 
-1628 GLNYSEF
+1628 
-1635 KEENKDKTVEEIRE
+1635 
-1649 QEFDLNTGIK
+1649 
-1659 DTVSILDRIKNIL
+1659 
-1672 EYIAYPEKRKD
+1672 IAYPEKRKD
-1683 KKKEEDQPKKQEE
+1683 NKKEEDQPKKQEE

-1701 AMTLSDAIQAQE
+1701 VMTLSDAIQAQE

-1740 SLNRMKAKAVNKAK
+1740 SLNRMKVKAANKVK

-1823 EEGGFLS
+1823 KEGGFLS

-1838 AGPALLG
+1838 AGPVLLG
-1845 VGAIGLAKST
+1845 LGAVGLAKKV
-1855 ADKKIQVQKRDANG
+1855 ADKKIQVQQRDANG

-1907 SGAWYHIKDF
+1907 NGAWFHIKDF
-1917 TRNTLIPTLGAGFD
+1917 TRNTILPLIGDGVDLITETLPDLIATGVE
-1931 VILENIPKVISALT
+1931 VIVEN
-1945 KTLVESAPEVLFAI
+1945 AP
-1959 GKGLGS
+1959 
-1965 GIWSVAK
+1965 
-1972 KYLSKIPGVGKL
+1972 KL
-1984 FGDDEEKDSDKKSS
+1984 FGTVFTGVTNGIVSLFKKALSHLPVIGGFFKDEDTKKDEEKDKPSSSDIEGGKVTLTTGTTNSTPKTNGSKSAEVKEGSTASKLQSLFDKYAGPLNGSSSTKSIGTSTPTSSNNTSDKTLTNNTAHSQSKTSAPINPNLVTGGAVPISGNNISS
-1998 EEIESTGGNVTITK
+1998 EEGSDREVT
-2012 NLANKSS
+2012 N
-2019 TTPASNS
+2019 
-2026 KGSTD
+2026 
-2031 IKLTESSSEI
+2031 
-2041 VSSMQKSF
+2041 
-2049 DATLGG
+2049 
-2055 SKTQQPK
+2055 
-2062 DTKTTSSAIQEAATN
+2062 
-2077 ISASGN
+2077 
-2083 AVTGTQTPMV
+2083 
-2093 AATSTVQAASNDDV
+2093 
-2107 KSSIAYSRAC
+2107 SIAYQKAAPD
-2117 KSVQKK
+2117 VQKK
-2123 SLSQLSNIWNRPI
+2123 ALPALKKLWNVPVLEGGI
-2136 FDDGTTTAQL
+2136 TVAQI
-2146 CNDSETVIAQYTTD
+2146 CNDDTTVIAETTD
-2160 DGETVSVTGADIL
+2160 SDGNIVQLTGSDLL
-2173 LYPEIASQ
+2173 LYPDLASQ
-2181 VLGIDIS
+2181 ILGIDTH
-2188 LTDKERDENSE
+2188 LTDEERDENS
-2199 HIKNATGRDP
+2199 KYTRDSVNTNPGNWAGFKMLATG
-2209 GAYTAAKI
+2209 GKYGKGTMQAGI
-2217 ILTGGG
+2217 NMVGG
-2223 YGAMTAKRGIK
+2223 YGKFASKFGNTVYKYTKKLPVLNRVGKIAKVTGNLTNAYSKIATSPMRMMEGGRKIIEDYSDARKSGFSRKEAANYTRKNIGYRTRGKINNAQFKFNDAMNNRRINRIEKLQDAKGVGKYVQRGKNAFMDGVDNVISSVGNKTMDMANKVTSIDGQDIK
-2234 AIHGLGNAAEKLGNG
+2234 KATSGFKNAFNALKQKSGIAGKAANVAGNAAEK
-2249 MYRASQV
+2249 A
-2256 TKHIPGFRK
+2256 
-2265 VSKFVGGL
+2265 
-2273 GKFSG
+2273 G
-2278 KAAKLHSRL
+2278 KA
-2287 AAVPLQATEGARKL
+2287 
-2301 YRGYSASRK
+2301 
-2310 AGKSVTE
+2310 
-2317 SIKTTAGHF
+2317 
-2326 KNRMSKSV
+2326 
-2334 GKAQE
+2334 
-2339 AASAALDA
+2339 
-2347 RKAKRAEKLAN
+2347 
-2358 SKGLMSKITK
+2358 
-2368 PIKSVKNKVLDKADD
+2368 
-2383 AINKVVNIDAND
+2383 
-2395 VNKAKKG
+2395 
-2402 LTGAFSS
+2402 
-2409 LRSKSEK
+2409 
-2416 INKAAS
+2416 
-2422 VVGNAADKVK
+2422 
-2432 DKAGKL
+2432 AGKL
-2438 TGKAAE
+2438 TEEAAGVVSK
-2444 LADNLKTVLG
+2444 LSKILDSFLSNNTILKQI
-2454 NFFNSS
+2454 NK
-2460 DVLKKFEKVHKQCR
+2460 VLKCAKKKV
-2474 KKFSSEAVSKAL
+2474 SGEAISKAL
-2486 KEFSEKILEKF
+2486 KEFAEKIIKKF
-2497 TKGLGKVAAKT
+2497 EGGIAKAAAKIVAK
-2508 ISKVSAKLSSY
+2508 ISTKLAAY
-2519 IGTAGIAAAAF
+2519 IGSAGIVAAAF
-2530 LCIDFISGWSKADVI
+2530 LVVDFVSGLTKADAI
-2545 MQVEKPTTL
+2545 LSVEDPSIA
-2554 EKLVSALVN
+2554 ESLVAGLIN

-2569 FITLIID
+2569 FITLVID

-2581 QMSINM
+2581 QFCIDM
-2587 LEGLSFNFDDLR
+2587 LEKLGVDFSDLR
-2599 KRQKEAEE
+2599 KRQEE
-2607 ACDAYNREHGTNYTV
+2607 AQKNCDEYNRQNGTNYTV
-2622 DEYLEK
+2622 EEYLMS
-2628 DKISTKIKKGLKA
+2628 DHLSTKIKNALGKAWDTVKGAGKAAWEGIKGLGSKA
-2641 AGKWVKDK
+2641 
-2649 ASDAWD
+2649 
-2655 WTKKKANNLWNGAKS
+2655 WNGVKG
-2670 FLGFGDKDEDS
+2670 LFGANDEEE
-2681 EKETKEKED
+2681 EKESEEKED
-2690 KKESSNSGGSFY
+2690 KKESSNSEGSFF
-2702 SNVKGTAQTVTE
+2702 SNVKGAAQTVTE

-2720 KVAESTEG
+2720 QVAESTENM
-2728 IADPEKLFYD
+2728 ADPEKLFYD
-2738 DKGNVVG
+2738 DKGNVIG
-2745 KGMDKNGVMMTSYI
+2745 KGMDENGVMLTSYI

-2786 EYNNITQ
+2786 EYNTITQ

-2802 GTAPVNGLV
+2802 GTSPVNGLV
-2811 GSKINPIS
+2811 GSKIAPIS

-2837 SVQINNMIPGMI
+2837 AVQVNRMIPGMI

-2854 MIARLFGL
+2854 IIARLFGL

-2902 PFANMLP
+2902 PFVNMLP

-2924 VSMGYADPTDESVD
+2924 VSMGYADPTDENVD
-2938 LNRVTTESYM
+2938 LSRVTTESYM

-2980 KAVKSSKNKSSKN
+2980 KAVKSSKSKK

-3015 IGKLFGIGGSG
+3015 VGKLFGIGGSG
-3026 SGINDTDAIQEPNPS
+3026 SGINNTDAIQEPNPS

-3062 DNSRQTISDAGCA
+3062 DKSRQTISDAGCA

-3174 HYVVATGLSKDKNM
+3174 HYVVATGLSKDKNT

-3332 ECDPT
+3332 ECDPN

-3408 TTKPGEGKEDSGKKS
+3408 TTKPGEGEEDNGKKS

-3660 SGNALDMNKA
+3660 SGNTLDMNKA

-3799 LRSKLKLMAGKANET
+3799 LRSRLKLMAGKANET

-3845 YKWLKDTAVGKI
+3845 YKWLKDTAIGKI

-3887 YKKFADEIKANIWYM
+3887 YKKFADETKANIWYM

>member
-21 QVLKE
+21 DVLKE
-26 MNPVITDHIETN
+26 LNPVITDHIETN

-46 STIKNFKSISTKAA
+46 STIKNFKSISAKAV

-67 VGELAKEAKNNLL
+67 VGELAKEAKNNIL
-80 EDIKNGTFY
+80 EDIKKGTFY
-89 NKAREDKIMDTLAIN
+89 NKAREDKMFDAASADMFDG
-104 ELGGDF
+104 EDF
-110 DFDDLGFNDNDEDD
+110 DFNVD
-124 MSLVDAI
+124 MSEDLDDTAMLAETI
-131 DSVGEKSSNAVSQVL
+131 DNVGEKTSSAVSQVL

-159 STTRMLAQQAA
+159 STVRLLAQQSA
-170 MTATLHSDLSVVNAN
+170 MTATLHSDLSTVNAN
-185 ISGVMKFNNEV
+185 IAGVLRFNTEV
-196 MTTHIE
+196 AATHYE

-212 KQMNEQT
+212 KQMDEQT
-219 SILKEILELQK
+219 SILKEMLDLQK

-235 KSKSLSNK
+235 KSKSLNNK
-243 ISASDIFTSTG
+243 ISASDLFTSTG

-263 YVQQNIKDNDSG
+263 YVKQNAKDNS
-275 MSEYLDMFKE
+275 SELGDMAE
-285 MGLGRAIAANPLGVV
+285 LIQGVGIGRAIVSNPIGTIMKMAMKS
-300 MTGVIKSAIP
+300 MTP
-310 AVLKEAMSE
+310 NMLKDAMAE
-319 FNETISGSISTALL
+319 FNETIAGSISTALI
-333 NLTKSRDSDNMLMRK
+333 NLTDMKDSTNPIFSAIGNM
-348 LGDIF
+348 F
-353 GLNLNVK
+353 GIDVTAK
-360 KTLDTSN
+360 KKIGVGN
-367 YNKGAVTWNGKD
+367 YHKDATAWTGKD
-379 HKALTVVIPTL
+379 HKALIEVIPTL
-390 LSKIYSSISNSDEL
+390 LGKIYSSVSGKDEL
-404 RFDYDSGKF
+404 RYDYESGTYKSMNQIQKDF
-413 RSISKIKKEFDIE
+413 KRMKSSSISD
-426 RKLAI
+426 
-431 NQANQDILPE
+431 ANEDILPY
-441 LSKYINRIDF
+441 LQKYMNKLDF
-451 EGDSGR
+451 KGDNKR
-457 KKQFIDNLE
+457 RQQLIDNLE
-466 KMLEYN
+466 KILEYN
-472 FKHAKYFNP
+472 FDKAKYFNP
-481 NKKIRYKDV
+481 KDRSLSA
-490 KTYGFTGDNAERD
+490 KTYGLKGDFADKD
-503 LQIMQSMWKEI
+503 LDIIRKMF
-514 PHSKLLKSQT
+514 
-524 NLIEAINSFN
+524 EAIPKNKQLKNQTSMIEGIHRFN
-534 RNMKDMEESGDSIYN
+534 EKMKKMEESGDSIFN
-549 ALFDDSVYSKKNKTD
+549 ALFDESVFDSKKN
-564 SPAVYA
+564 SPLFAA
-570 ISKLDTTNDILRD
+570 TSKIDTTNEILRD
-583 ILYTIQNKGKKK
+583 ILDTIKGGSGKKSNK
-595 YRSKTNQYSKTI
+595 KQNNKPITKTVTKAEKEKKDETEETI
-607 YTKNQK
+607 KF
-613 IEDYID
+613 
-619 IDEEDQNI
+619 
-627 SSLGFSYDL
+627 SSLGFNL
-636 EGSNDIDIS
+636 EQNKDAKISLTDEDIDFLDDETD
-645 TGKLR
+645 TGSEYIKGIKKAKTANQKL
-650 YEKPKKQSEFIN
+650 
-662 RIKESTKASQ
+662 KA
-672 KIKNFFKGA
+672 FLKGFNTLANQPVKFMA
-681 NTLLE
+681 NTLKK
-686 QPAVFIGKMLK
+686 VDK
-697 RADQRLYTLLFGTG
+697 RIYNILFGQGNGDDT
-711 KNNEGSIL
+711 ESIL
-719 EKMRD
+719 GKMRD
-724 GFDDWFSD
+724 GLDDWFDD
-732 LKNKTRDKLD
+732 LKTRTRNKFDD
-742 QIKDAISDTGIK
+742 IKDAIDQYGVK
-754 NKFHGLMH
+754 NKFQSLMK
-762 TLFGIDTETWEKD
+762 TMFGFDMQTWEKD
-775 FKDAMFGNKDES
+775 FKEALFGAKDKS
-787 FFSGMRDVFK
+787 FVEGMKDLFK

-808 GFFKEAK
+808 DIFKPAKEEAK
-815 DSFKTETSGTL
+815 KTVFGEKNEKGKAKEEKNNAFKDILYQAGRKPKDDGTG
-826 TDDAKKEKDTKNKA
+826 DTKDIPNAATGA
-840 RKNIS
+840 R
-845 VTEKISEEID
+845 
-855 KKKNATNQAASGM
+855 Q
-868 RKVSKTGVV
+868 VSKTGVI
-877 AVSEGEII
+877 AVSEGEVI
-885 LPPDLDPR
+885 LPPDLNETNVKKR
-893 NTSARKSKE
+893 YRAENN
-902 KDAISK
+902 AISK
-908 YVKAYD
+908 FKKAYGNIGNIQSFAEGGKFDPKKKYSSGYTHEELIELVRMAREEGMSSTEIYDMLVESMGFGKERID
-914 RISSIKTFSAG
+914 RSDYVEGKENIFYKMKDAATDFVNSA
-925 GRNVNDGTG
+925 RENEFI
-934 DSVKVENIKTEAG
+934 DSV
-947 TEFTSPEEYE
+947 
-957 VELLLDKVR
+957 
-966 EIINNNPKVDAAY
+966 
-979 LADLVSQELGG
+979 
-990 DPTKIQL
+990 
-997 FFKRIDTDTSKFIK
+997 
-1011 SGFRKARAKHVFR
+1011 
-1024 AKREDFV
+1024 
-1031 KGKESFIYK
+1031 
-1040 MSDTMKEFVD
+1040 M
-1050 TAKEN
+1050 
-1055 DIIDSLLGKIGKS
+1055 GKIGKS
-1068 VSKEVPEKGQKMVQD
+1068 ISKKAPKEGQEVVEDVV
-1083 IIGNFRS
+1083 GNFSQYLPRI
-1090 YMPTMAA
+1090 AA
-1097 GGLTGLTL
+1097 GGVTGMAL

-1123 GLGLLSKSEY
+1123 GLGLLSKSKTL
-1133 MQSMLFGDEF
+1133 QTFLFGKEITND
-1143 TDEDGTVKRD
+1143 DGTKGRD
-1153 GSGIIPKHIVN
+1153 GSGLISKNIVN
-1164 NINKYFPNM
+1164 NVNKYFPNM
-1173 AKGAVVGGITSL
+1173 AKGAIVGGITSL
-1185 LPFVPGGPIAGILV
+1185 LPFIPGGPIAGIMV
-1199 GSAVGFARSNDQL
+1199 GSAVGFARSNDNL
-1212 KDSLFGEEGK
+1212 KTSLFGEEGK
-1222 LSNIGKTL
+1222 LTKIGKTL

-1242 AMAIG
+1242 AMALG

-1265 SDTEKFKQII
+1265 SDTDKFKDIV
-1275 FGNEGSDGK
+1275 FGTKGFDGK
-1284 RHGGMVGFVKDA
+1284 RAGGLVGFIRDAAEIPINGIRNLFNKTLDWFKTDILDPVKKGLSPFYQQLKNIGNWVKDG
-1296 LEIPLNGVK
+1296 ITNS
-1305 TLFTTTM
+1305 
-1312 NWFKDDLLKPFSKS
+1312 FKD
-1326 LEIIGQSLK
+1326 
-1335 NVANNMRDIISDSIS
+1335 
-1350 THITR
+1350 HITR
-1355 PIGKFVNDKI
+1355 PIGAFLIDKI
-1365 IRPIENKLGWLFKL
+1365 IKPLETGVGKLINGILKPVKFVLSAPFKM
-1379 AFGGVKALITSPVK
+1379 FGAAGQALERRQLRKTGAAAGTASERIRKREALDKNRKRKKYTNTAANTVDTMVSKATNEELEEYKMLNEIALSTGGINGRKRKQKKIIDEYARSLVGKSGLDDLLYSHVQRNPRQLTLEDYKSIMNEVAEGNYEGSVALITESPIFPEELKATACKKIKDTAKQVK
-1393 LLTKITDRIEEGQL
+1393 DAREKAADFKTAARKIKEKTGVDVSQRSFGRVIDQEAKGRGLGNKTKNEKETEKQTSENKIPNLLQDNHNQAMDILTKISNTL
-1407 SKVGKRTNLTAEERM
+1407 
-1422 ARREE
+1422 
-1427 IVNSKGKKRESIN
+1427 
-1440 KFTSKYFGGREFF
+1440 
-1453 NVEGVREKKRRKL
+1453 
-1466 MGTASSKYDEALMN
+1466 
-1480 ASDEDLMKAYQYQQ
+1480 ED
-1494 TLDTRTGKK
+1494 
-1503 RKTKEKIKHFNVQS
+1503 
-1517 GIFTVLSG
+1517 
-1525 DLSGNRITR
+1525 
-1534 EGYNAIKE
+1534 
-1542 AILDDD
+1542 
-1548 WDRAIQ
+1548 
-1554 VAKTPLDKG
+1554 
-1563 GYFIDEDAQE
+1563 
-1573 SFVKILEKAKK
+1573 
-1584 QRIDLETA
+1584 
-1592 WVDASGEYKKAGEKF
+1592 
-1607 GLKGKNL
+1607 
-1614 RRSGRDLAKEIAKR
+1614 
-1628 GLNYSEF
+1628 
-1635 KEENKDKTVEEIRE
+1635 
-1649 QEFDLNTGIK
+1649 
-1659 DTVSILDRIKNIL
+1659 
-1672 EYIAYPEKRKD
+1672 IAYPEKRKD
-1683 KKKEEDQPKKQEE
+1683 NKKEEDQPKKQEE

-1701 AMTLSDAIQAQE
+1701 VMTLSDAIQAQE

-1740 SLNRMKAKAVNKAK
+1740 SLNRMKAKAANKVK

-1845 VGAIGLAKST
+1845 VGAIGLAKSA

-1883 TTVADAVKDGASRM
+1883 TTIADAVKDGASRM

-1945 KTLVESAPEVLFAI
+1945 KTLVESAPEVLFTI

-1998 EEIESTGGNVTITK
+1998 EDIESTGGNVTITK
-2012 NLANKSS
+2012 NLANKGSS
-2019 TTPASNS
+2019 APVSNS

-2160 DGETVSVTGADIL
+2160 DGETVTVTGADIL

-2199 HIKNATGRDP
+2199 QIRNATGRDP
-2209 GAYTAAKI
+2209 GAYTAAKV

-2249 MYRASQV
+2249 MYRVSQV

-2422 VVGNAADKVK
+2422 AVGNAADKVK

-2508 ISKVSAKLSSY
+2508 ISKVSAKLASY

-2655 WTKKKANNLWNGAKS
+2655 WTKKKASNLWNGTKS
-2670 FLGFGDKDEDS
+2670 FLGFGDKEEDN

-2690 KKESSNSGGSFY
+2690 NKESSNSGESFY
-2702 SNVKGTAQTVTE
+2702 NNVKGTARTVTE

-2745 KGMDKNGVMMTSYI
+2745 KGMDENGVMITSYI

-2772 VQYNMEHGTNYTMD
+2772 VQYNMKHGTNYTMD

-2837 SVQINNMIPGMI
+2837 AVQVNGMIPGMI
-2849 KQCKS
+2849 RQCKS

-2884 TLFGQL
+2884 GLFGQL
-2890 TSMWKNIAAKVN
+2890 TSMWKNISTKVN

-2924 VSMGYADPTDESVD
+2924 VSMGYADPTDENVD
-2938 LNRVTTESYM
+2938 LSRVTTESYM

-2980 KAVKSSKNKSSKN
+2980 KAVKSSKSKK

-3015 IGKLFGIGGSG
+3015 VGKLFGIGGSG
-3026 SGINDTDAIQEPNPS
+3026 SGINNTDAIQEPNPS

-3062 DNSRQTISDAGCA
+3062 DKSRQTISDAGCA

-3174 HYVVATGLSKDKNM
+3174 HYVVATGLSKDKNT

-3224 KAPSANMNKLKKIL
+3224 KAPSANMNNLKKIL

-3277 YGESGFDPSVVEKG
+3277 YGESGFDPSVIEKG

-3332 ECDPT
+3332 ECDPN

-3660 SGNALDMNKA
+3660 SGNTLDMNKA

-3787 GKMKGSSSTMSK
+3787 GKMKGSSSTISK

-3838 VCKPGTG
+3838 ICKPGTG

-4002 QLANAYMGI
+4002 QLSNAYMGI

-4298 TKTLALKALKDSAK
+4298 TKTLALKALKDSVK

>member
-21 QVLKE
+21 DILKE
-26 MNPVITDHIETN
+26 LNPVITDHIETN

-46 STIKNFKSISTKAA
+46 STIKNFKSISAKAV

-67 VGELAKEAKNNLL
+67 VGELAKETKNNIL
-80 EDIKNGTFY
+80 EDIKKGTFY
-89 NKAREDKIMDTLAIN
+89 NKAREDKMFDAASADMFDG
-104 ELGGDF
+104 EDF
-110 DFDDLGFNDNDEDD
+110 DFSVD
-124 MSLVDAI
+124 MSEDLDDTAMLAETI
-131 DSVGEKSSNAVSQVL
+131 DNVGEKTSSAVSQVL

-159 STTRMLAQQAA
+159 STVRLLAQQSA
-170 MTATLHSDLSVVNAN
+170 MTATLHSDLSTVNAN
-185 ISGVMKFNNEV
+185 IAGVLKFNTEV
-196 MTTHIE
+196 AATHYE

-212 KQMNEQT
+212 KQMDEQT
-219 SILKEILELQK
+219 SILKEMLDLQK

-235 KSKSLSNK
+235 KSKSLNNK
-243 ISASDIFTSTG
+243 ISASDLFTSTG

-263 YVQQNIKDNDSG
+263 YVKQNAKDNS
-275 MSEYLDMFKE
+275 SELGDMAE
-285 MGLGRAIAANPLGVV
+285 LIQGVGIGRAIVSNPIGTIMKMAMKS
-300 MTGVIKSAIP
+300 MTPKM
-310 AVLKEAMSE
+310 LKDAMAE
-319 FNETISGSISTALL
+319 FNETIAGSISTALI
-333 NLTKSRDSDNMLMRK
+333 NLTDMKDSTNPIFSAIGNM
-348 LGDIF
+348 F
-353 GLNLNVK
+353 GIDVTAK
-360 KTLDTSN
+360 KKIGVGN
-367 YNKGAVTWNGKD
+367 YHKDATAWTGKD
-379 HKALTVVIPTL
+379 HKALVDVIPTL
-390 LSKIYSSISNSDEL
+390 LGKIYSSVSGKDEL
-404 RFDYDSGKF
+404 RYDYESGTYKSMNQIQKDF
-413 RSISKIKKEFDIE
+413 KRMKNSSISD
-426 RKLAI
+426 
-431 NQANQDILPE
+431 ANEDILPY
-441 LSKYINRIDF
+441 LQKYMNKLDF
-451 EGDSGR
+451 KGDDKR
-457 KKQFIDNLE
+457 RQQLIDNLE
-466 KMLEYN
+466 KILEYN
-472 FKHAKYFNP
+472 FDKAKYFNP
-481 NKKIRYKDV
+481 KDRSLSA
-490 KTYGFTGDNAERD
+490 KTYGLKGDFADKD
-503 LQIMQSMWKEI
+503 LDIIRKMF
-514 PHSKLLKSQT
+514 
-524 NLIEAINSFN
+524 EAIPKNKQLKNQTSMIEGIHRFN
-534 RNMKDMEESGDSIYN
+534 EKMKKMEESGDSIFN
-549 ALFDDSVYSKKNKTD
+549 ALFDESVFDSKKN
-564 SPAVYA
+564 SPLFAA
-570 ISKLDTTNDILRD
+570 TSKIDTTNEILRD
-583 ILYTIQNKGKKK
+583 ILDTIKGGSWKKSNKEQNNKPITKTVTKAEKEKKDE
-595 YRSKTNQYSKTI
+595 TEETI
-607 YTKNQK
+607 KF
-613 IEDYID
+613 
-619 IDEEDQNI
+619 
-627 SSLGFSYDL
+627 SSLGFNL
-636 EGSNDIDIS
+636 EQNKDAKISLTDDDIAFLDDETDTGSEYIKGIKKAKNA
-645 TGKLR
+645 TQKL
-650 YEKPKKQSEFIN
+650 
-662 RIKESTKASQ
+662 KA
-672 KIKNFFKGA
+672 FLKGFNTLANQPVKFMA
-681 NTLLE
+681 NTLKK
-686 QPAVFIGKMLK
+686 VDK
-697 RADQRLYTLLFGTG
+697 RIYNILFGQGNGDDT
-711 KNNEGSIL
+711 ESIL
-719 EKMRD
+719 GKMRD
-724 GFDDWFSD
+724 GLDDWFDD
-732 LKNKTRDKLD
+732 LKTRTRNKFDD
-742 QIKDAISDTGIK
+742 IKDAIDQYGVK
-754 NKFHGLMH
+754 NKFQSLMK
-762 TLFGIDTETWEKD
+762 TMFGFDMQTWEKD
-775 FKDAMFGNKDES
+775 FKEALFGTKDKS
-787 FFSGMRDVFK
+787 FVEGMKDLFK

-808 GFFKEAK
+808 DIFKPAKEEAK
-815 DSFKTETSGTL
+815 KTVFGEKNEKGKAKEEKNNAFKDILYQAGRKPKDDGTG
-826 TDDAKKEKDTKNKA
+826 DTKDIPNAATGA
-840 RKNIS
+840 R
-845 VTEKISEEID
+845 
-855 KKKNATNQAASGM
+855 Q
-868 RKVSKTGVV
+868 VSKTGVI
-877 AVSEGEII
+877 AVSEGEVI
-885 LPPDLDPR
+885 LPPDLNETNVKKR
-893 NTSARKSKE
+893 YRAENN
-902 KDAISK
+902 AISK
-908 YVKAYD
+908 FKKAYGNIGNIQSFAEGGKFD
-914 RISSIKTFSAG
+914 PKKKYSSGYTHEELIELVRMAREEGMSSTEIYDMLVESMGFGKERIYRSDYVEGKENIFYKMKDAATDFVNSA
-925 GRNVNDGTG
+925 RENEFI
-934 DSVKVENIKTEAG
+934 DSV
-947 TEFTSPEEYE
+947 
-957 VELLLDKVR
+957 
-966 EIINNNPKVDAAY
+966 
-979 LADLVSQELGG
+979 
-990 DPTKIQL
+990 
-997 FFKRIDTDTSKFIK
+997 
-1011 SGFRKARAKHVFR
+1011 
-1024 AKREDFV
+1024 
-1031 KGKESFIYK
+1031 
-1040 MSDTMKEFVD
+1040 M
-1050 TAKEN
+1050 
-1055 DIIDSLLGKIGKS
+1055 GKIGKS
-1068 VSKEVPEKGQKMVQD
+1068 ISKKAPKEGQEVVEDVV
-1083 IIGNFRS
+1083 GNFSQYLPRI
-1090 YMPTMAA
+1090 AA
-1097 GGLTGLTL
+1097 GGVTGMAL

-1123 GLGLLSKSEY
+1123 GLGLLSKSKTL
-1133 MQSMLFGDEF
+1133 QTFLFGKEITND
-1143 TDEDGTVKRD
+1143 DGTKGRD
-1153 GSGIIPKHIVN
+1153 GSGLISKNIVN
-1164 NINKYFPNM
+1164 NVNKYFPNM
-1173 AKGAVVGGITSL
+1173 AKGAIVGGITSL
-1185 LPFVPGGPIAGILV
+1185 LPFIPGGPIAGIMV
-1199 GSAVGFARSNDQL
+1199 GSAVGFARSNDNL
-1212 KDSLFGEEGK
+1212 KTSLFGEEGK
-1222 LSNIGKTL
+1222 LTKIGKTL

-1242 AMAIG
+1242 AMALG

-1265 SDTEKFKQII
+1265 SDTDKFKDIV
-1275 FGNEGSDGK
+1275 FGTKGFDGK
-1284 RHGGMVGFVKDA
+1284 RAGGLVGFIRDAAEIPINGIRNLFNKTLDWFKTDILDPVKKGLSPFYQQLKNIGNWVKDG
-1296 LEIPLNGVK
+1296 ITNS
-1305 TLFTTTM
+1305 
-1312 NWFKDDLLKPFSKS
+1312 FKD
-1326 LEIIGQSLK
+1326 
-1335 NVANNMRDIISDSIS
+1335 
-1350 THITR
+1350 HITR
-1355 PIGKFVNDKI
+1355 PIGAFLIDKI
-1365 IRPIENKLGWLFKL
+1365 IKPLETGVGKLINGILKPVKFVLSAPFKM
-1379 AFGGVKALITSPVK
+1379 FGAAGQALERRQLRKTGAAAGTASERIRKREALDKNRKRKKYTNTAANTVDTMVSKATNEELEEYKMLNEIALSTGGINGRKRKQKKIIDEYARSLVGKSGLDDLLYSHVQRNPRQLTLEDYKSIMNEVAEGNYEGSVALITESPIFPEELKATACKKIKDTAKQVK
-1393 LLTKITDRIEEGQL
+1393 DAREKAADFKTAARKIKEKTGVDVSQRSFGRVIDQEAKGRGLGNKTKNEKETEKQTSENKIPNLLQDNHNQAMDILTKISNTL
-1407 SKVGKRTNLTAEERM
+1407 
-1422 ARREE
+1422 
-1427 IVNSKGKKRESIN
+1427 
-1440 KFTSKYFGGREFF
+1440 
-1453 NVEGVREKKRRKL
+1453 
-1466 MGTASSKYDEALMN
+1466 
-1480 ASDEDLMKAYQYQQ
+1480 ED
-1494 TLDTRTGKK
+1494 
-1503 RKTKEKIKHFNVQS
+1503 
-1517 GIFTVLSG
+1517 
-1525 DLSGNRITR
+1525 
-1534 EGYNAIKE
+1534 
-1542 AILDDD
+1542 
-1548 WDRAIQ
+1548 
-1554 VAKTPLDKG
+1554 
-1563 GYFIDEDAQE
+1563 
-1573 SFVKILEKAKK
+1573 
-1584 QRIDLETA
+1584 
-1592 WVDASGEYKKAGEKF
+1592 
-1607 GLKGKNL
+1607 
-1614 RRSGRDLAKEIAKR
+1614 
-1628 GLNYSEF
+1628 
-1635 KEENKDKTVEEIRE
+1635 
-1649 QEFDLNTGIK
+1649 
-1659 DTVSILDRIKNIL
+1659 
-1672 EYIAYPEKRKD
+1672 IAYPEKRKD
-1683 KKKEEDQPKKQEE
+1683 NKKEEDQPKKQEE

-1701 AMTLSDAIQAQE
+1701 VMTLSDAIQAQE

-1740 SLNRMKAKAVNKAK
+1740 SLNRMKAKAANKVK

-1845 VGAIGLAKST
+1845 VGAIGLAKSA

-1883 TTVADAVKDGASRM
+1883 TTIADAVKDGASRM

-2160 DGETVSVTGADIL
+2160 DGETVTVTGADIL

-2199 HIKNATGRDP
+2199 QIRNATGRDP
-2209 GAYTAAKI
+2209 GAYTAAKV

-2249 MYRASQV
+2249 MYRVSQV

-2422 VVGNAADKVK
+2422 AVGNAADKVK

-2438 TGKAAE
+2438 TGKAAD

-2508 ISKVSAKLSSY
+2508 ISKISAKLASY

-2655 WTKKKANNLWNGAKS
+2655 WTKKKASNLWNGAKS
-2670 FLGFGDKDEDS
+2670 FLGFGDKDEDN

-2690 KKESSNSGGSFY
+2690 KKESSNSEGPFF

-2720 KVAESTEG
+2720 QVAESTENM
-2728 IADPEKLFYD
+2728 ADPEKLFYD

-2745 KGMDKNGVMMTSYI
+2745 KGMDENGVMMTSYI

-2786 EYNNITQ
+2786 EYNTITQ

-2802 GTAPVNGLV
+2802 GTSPVNGLV
-2811 GSKINPIS
+2811 GSKIAPIS

-2837 SVQINNMIPGMI
+2837 AVQVNGMIPGMI

-2924 VSMGYADPTDESVD
+2924 VSMGYADPTDENVD
-2938 LNRVTTESYM
+2938 LSRVTTESYM

-2980 KAVKSSKNKSSKN
+2980 KAVKSSKSKK

-3015 IGKLFGIGGSG
+3015 VGKLFGIGGSG
-3026 SGINDTDAIQEPNPS
+3026 SGINNTDAIQEPNPS

-3062 DNSRQTISDAGCA
+3062 DKSRQTISDAGCA

-3174 HYVVATGLSKDKNM
+3174 HYVVATGLSKDKNT

-3332 ECDPT
+3332 ECDPN

-3660 SGNALDMNKA
+3660 SGNTLDMNKA

-3845 YKWLKDTAVGKI
+3845 YKWLKDTAAGKI

-4204 SGSGLSDKAPTY
+4204 SGSGLSDKVPTY

-4227 SSRIVPANQTKQTQ
+4227 SSRIVPANQTKQAQ

>member
-21 QVLKE
+21 DVLKE
-26 MNPVITDHIETN
+26 LNPVITDHIETN

-46 STIKNFKSISTKAA
+46 STIKNFKSISAKAV

-67 VGELAKEAKNNLL
+67 VGELAKEAKNNIL
-80 EDIKNGTFY
+80 EDIKKGTFY
-89 NKAREDKIMDTLAIN
+89 NKAREDKMFDAASADMFDG
-104 ELGGDF
+104 EDF
-110 DFDDLGFNDNDEDD
+110 DFNVD
-124 MSLVDAI
+124 MSEDLDDTAMLAETI
-131 DSVGEKSSNAVSQVL
+131 DNVGEKTSSAVSQVL

-159 STTRMLAQQAA
+159 STVRLLAQQSA
-170 MTATLHSDLSVVNAN
+170 MTATLHSDLSTVNAN
-185 ISGVMKFNNEV
+185 IAGVLRFNTEV
-196 MTTHIE
+196 AATHYE

-212 KQMNEQT
+212 KQMDEQT
-219 SILKEILELQK
+219 SILKEMLDLQK

-235 KSKSLSNK
+235 KSKSLNNK
-243 ISASDIFTSTG
+243 ISASDLFTSTG

-263 YVQQNIKDNDSG
+263 YVKQNAKDNS
-275 MSEYLDMFKE
+275 SELGDMAE
-285 MGLGRAIAANPLGVV
+285 LIQGVGIGRAIVSNPIGTIMKMAMKS
-300 MTGVIKSAIP
+300 MTP
-310 AVLKEAMSE
+310 NMLKDAMAE
-319 FNETISGSISTALL
+319 FNETIAGSISTALI
-333 NLTKSRDSDNMLMRK
+333 NLTDMKDSTNPIFSAIGNM
-348 LGDIF
+348 F
-353 GLNLNVK
+353 GIDVTAK
-360 KTLDTSN
+360 KKIGVGN
-367 YNKGAVTWNGKD
+367 YHKDATAWTGKD
-379 HKALTVVIPTL
+379 HKALIEVIPTL
-390 LSKIYSSISNSDEL
+390 LGKIYSSVSGKDEL
-404 RFDYDSGKF
+404 RYDYESGTYKSMNQIQKDF
-413 RSISKIKKEFDIE
+413 KRMKSSSISD
-426 RKLAI
+426 
-431 NQANQDILPE
+431 ANEDILPY
-441 LSKYINRIDF
+441 LQKYMNKLDF
-451 EGDSGR
+451 KGDNKR
-457 KKQFIDNLE
+457 RQQLIDNLE
-466 KMLEYN
+466 KILEYN
-472 FKHAKYFNP
+472 FDKAKYFNP
-481 NKKIRYKDV
+481 KDRSLSA
-490 KTYGFTGDNAERD
+490 KTYGLKGDFADKD
-503 LQIMQSMWKEI
+503 LDIIRKMF
-514 PHSKLLKSQT
+514 
-524 NLIEAINSFN
+524 EAIPKNKQLKNQTSMIEGIHRFN
-534 RNMKDMEESGDSIYN
+534 EKMKKMEESGDSIFN
-549 ALFDDSVYSKKNKTD
+549 ALFDESVFDSKKN
-564 SPAVYA
+564 SPLFAA
-570 ISKLDTTNDILRD
+570 TSKIDTTNEILRD
-583 ILYTIQNKGKKK
+583 ILDTIKGGSGKKSNK
-595 YRSKTNQYSKTI
+595 KQNNKPITKTVTKAEKEKKDETEETI
-607 YTKNQK
+607 KF
-613 IEDYID
+613 
-619 IDEEDQNI
+619 
-627 SSLGFSYDL
+627 SSLGFNL
-636 EGSNDIDIS
+636 EQNKDAKISLTDEDIDFLDDETD
-645 TGKLR
+645 TGSEYIKGIKKAKTANQKL
-650 YEKPKKQSEFIN
+650 
-662 RIKESTKASQ
+662 KA
-672 KIKNFFKGA
+672 FLKGFNTLANQPVKFMA
-681 NTLLE
+681 NTLKK
-686 QPAVFIGKMLK
+686 VDK
-697 RADQRLYTLLFGTG
+697 RIYNILFGQGNGDDT
-711 KNNEGSIL
+711 ESIL
-719 EKMRD
+719 GKMRD
-724 GFDDWFSD
+724 GLDDWFDD
-732 LKNKTRDKLD
+732 LKTRTRNKFDD
-742 QIKDAISDTGIK
+742 IKDAIDQYGVK
-754 NKFHGLMH
+754 NKFQSLMK
-762 TLFGIDTETWEKD
+762 TMFGFDMQTWEKD
-775 FKDAMFGNKDES
+775 FKEALFGAKDKS
-787 FFSGMRDVFK
+787 FVEGMKDLFK

-808 GFFKEAK
+808 DIFKPAKEEAK
-815 DSFKTETSGTL
+815 KTVFGEKNEKGKAKEEKNNAFKDILYQAGRKPKDDGTG
-826 TDDAKKEKDTKNKA
+826 DTKDIPNAATGA
-840 RKNIS
+840 R
-845 VTEKISEEID
+845 
-855 KKKNATNQAASGM
+855 Q
-868 RKVSKTGVV
+868 VSKTGVI
-877 AVSEGEII
+877 AVSEGEVI
-885 LPPDLDPR
+885 LPPDLNETNVKKR
-893 NTSARKSKE
+893 YRAENN
-902 KDAISK
+902 AISK
-908 YVKAYD
+908 FKKAYGNIGNIQSFAEGGKFDPKKKYSSGYTHEELIELVRMAREEGMSSTEIYDMLVESMGFGKERID
-914 RISSIKTFSAG
+914 RSDYVEGKENIFYKMKDAATDFVNSA
-925 GRNVNDGTG
+925 RENEFI
-934 DSVKVENIKTEAG
+934 DSV
-947 TEFTSPEEYE
+947 
-957 VELLLDKVR
+957 
-966 EIINNNPKVDAAY
+966 
-979 LADLVSQELGG
+979 
-990 DPTKIQL
+990 
-997 FFKRIDTDTSKFIK
+997 
-1011 SGFRKARAKHVFR
+1011 
-1024 AKREDFV
+1024 
-1031 KGKESFIYK
+1031 
-1040 MSDTMKEFVD
+1040 M
-1050 TAKEN
+1050 
-1055 DIIDSLLGKIGKS
+1055 GKIGKS
-1068 VSKEVPEKGQKMVQD
+1068 ISKKAPKEGQEVVEDVV
-1083 IIGNFRS
+1083 GNFSQYLPRI
-1090 YMPTMAA
+1090 AA
-1097 GGLTGLTL
+1097 GGVTGMAL

-1123 GLGLLSKSEY
+1123 GLGLLSKSKTL
-1133 MQSMLFGDEF
+1133 QTFLFGKEITND
-1143 TDEDGTVKRD
+1143 DGTKGRD
-1153 GSGIIPKHIVN
+1153 GSGLISKNIVN
-1164 NINKYFPNM
+1164 NVNKYFPNM
-1173 AKGAVVGGITSL
+1173 AKGAIVGGITSL
-1185 LPFVPGGPIAGILV
+1185 LPFIPGGPIAGIMV
-1199 GSAVGFARSNDQL
+1199 GSAVGFARSNDNL
-1212 KDSLFGEEGK
+1212 KTSLFGEEGK
-1222 LSNIGKTL
+1222 LTKIGKTL

-1242 AMAIG
+1242 AMALG

-1265 SDTEKFKQII
+1265 SDTDKFKDIV
-1275 FGNEGSDGK
+1275 FGTKGFDGK
-1284 RHGGMVGFVKDA
+1284 RAGGLVGFIRDAAEIPINGIRNLFNKTLDWFKTDILDPVKKGLSPFYQQLKNIGNWVKDG
-1296 LEIPLNGVK
+1296 ITNS
-1305 TLFTTTM
+1305 
-1312 NWFKDDLLKPFSKS
+1312 FKD
-1326 LEIIGQSLK
+1326 
-1335 NVANNMRDIISDSIS
+1335 
-1350 THITR
+1350 HITR
-1355 PIGKFVNDKI
+1355 PIGAFLIDKI
-1365 IRPIENKLGWLFKL
+1365 IKPLETGVGKLINGILKPVKFVLSAPFKM
-1379 AFGGVKALITSPVK
+1379 FGAAGQALERRQLRKTGAAAGTASERIRKREALDKNRKRKKYTNTAANTVDTMVSKATNEELEEYKMLNEIALSTGGINGRKRKQKKIIDEYARSLVGKSGLDDLLYSHVQRNPRQLTLEDYKSIMNEVAEGNYEGSVALITESPIFPEELKATACKKIKDTAKQVK
-1393 LLTKITDRIEEGQL
+1393 DAREKAADFKTAARKIKEKTGVDVSQRSFGRVIDQEAKGRGLGNKTKNEKETEKQTSENKIPNLLQDNHNQAMDILTKISNTL
-1407 SKVGKRTNLTAEERM
+1407 
-1422 ARREE
+1422 
-1427 IVNSKGKKRESIN
+1427 
-1440 KFTSKYFGGREFF
+1440 
-1453 NVEGVREKKRRKL
+1453 
-1466 MGTASSKYDEALMN
+1466 
-1480 ASDEDLMKAYQYQQ
+1480 ED
-1494 TLDTRTGKK
+1494 
-1503 RKTKEKIKHFNVQS
+1503 
-1517 GIFTVLSG
+1517 
-1525 DLSGNRITR
+1525 
-1534 EGYNAIKE
+1534 
-1542 AILDDD
+1542 
-1548 WDRAIQ
+1548 
-1554 VAKTPLDKG
+1554 
-1563 GYFIDEDAQE
+1563 
-1573 SFVKILEKAKK
+1573 
-1584 QRIDLETA
+1584 
-1592 WVDASGEYKKAGEKF
+1592 
-1607 GLKGKNL
+1607 
-1614 RRSGRDLAKEIAKR
+1614 
-1628 GLNYSEF
+1628 
-1635 KEENKDKTVEEIRE
+1635 
-1649 QEFDLNTGIK
+1649 
-1659 DTVSILDRIKNIL
+1659 
-1672 EYIAYPEKRKD
+1672 IAYPEKRKD
-1683 KKKEEDQPKKQEE
+1683 NKKEEDQPKKQEE

-1701 AMTLSDAIQAQE
+1701 VMTLSDAIQAQE

-1740 SLNRMKAKAVNKAK
+1740 SLNRMKAKAANKVK

-1845 VGAIGLAKST
+1845 VGAIGLAKSA

-1883 TTVADAVKDGASRM
+1883 TTIADAVKDGASRM

-1998 EEIESTGGNVTITK
+1998 EDIESTGGNVTITK
-2012 NLANKSS
+2012 NLANKGSS
-2019 TTPASNS
+2019 APVSNS

-2160 DGETVSVTGADIL
+2160 DGETVTVTGADIL

-2199 HIKNATGRDP
+2199 QIRNATGRDP
-2209 GAYTAAKI
+2209 GAYTAAKV

-2249 MYRASQV
+2249 MYRVSQV

-2422 VVGNAADKVK
+2422 AVGNAADKVK

-2508 ISKVSAKLSSY
+2508 ISKVSAKLASY

-2655 WTKKKANNLWNGAKS
+2655 WTKKKASNLWNGTKS
-2670 FLGFGDKDEDS
+2670 FLGFGDKEEDN

-2690 KKESSNSGGSFY
+2690 NKESSNSGESFY
-2702 SNVKGTAQTVTE
+2702 NNVKGTARTVTE

-2745 KGMDKNGVMMTSYI
+2745 KGMDENGVMITSYI

-2772 VQYNMEHGTNYTMD
+2772 VQYNMKHGTNYTMD

-2837 SVQINNMIPGMI
+2837 AVQVNGMIPGMI
-2849 KQCKS
+2849 RQCKS

-2884 TLFGQL
+2884 GLFGQL
-2890 TSMWKNIAAKVN
+2890 TSMWKNISTKVN

-2924 VSMGYADPTDESVD
+2924 VSMGYADPTDENVD
-2938 LNRVTTESYM
+2938 LSRVTTESYM

-2980 KAVKSSKNKSSKN
+2980 KAVKSSKSKK

-3015 IGKLFGIGGSG
+3015 VGKLFGIGGSG
-3026 SGINDTDAIQEPNPS
+3026 SGINNTDAIQEPNPS

-3062 DNSRQTISDAGCA
+3062 DKSRQTISDAGCA

-3174 HYVVATGLSKDKNM
+3174 HYVVATGLSKDKNT

-3224 KAPSANMNKLKKIL
+3224 KAPSANMNNLKKIL

-3277 YGESGFDPSVVEKG
+3277 YGESGFDPSVIEKG

-3332 ECDPT
+3332 ECDPN

-3660 SGNALDMNKA
+3660 SGNTLDMNKA

-3787 GKMKGSSSTMSK
+3787 GKMKGSSSTISK

-3838 VCKPGTG
+3838 ICKPGTG

-4002 QLANAYMGI
+4002 QLSNAYMGI

-4298 TKTLALKALKDSAK
+4298 TKTLALKALKDSVK

>member
-21 QVLKE
+21 DVLKE
-26 MNPVITDHIETN
+26 LNPVITDHIETN

-46 STIKNFKSISTKAA
+46 STIKNFKSISAKAA

-67 VGELAKEAKNNLL
+67 VGELAKEAKNNIL
-80 EDIKNGTFY
+80 EDIKKGTFY
-89 NKAREDKIMDTLAIN
+89 NKAREDKMFDAASADMFDG
-104 ELGGDF
+104 EDF
-110 DFDDLGFNDNDEDD
+110 DFSVD
-124 MSLVDAI
+124 MSEDLDDTAMLAETI
-131 DSVGEKSSNAVSQVL
+131 DNVGEKTSSAVSQVL

-159 STTRMLAQQAA
+159 STVRLLAQQSA
-170 MTATLHSDLSVVNAN
+170 MTATLHSDLSTVNAN
-185 ISGVMKFNNEV
+185 IAGVLKFNTEV
-196 MTTHIE
+196 AATHYE

-212 KQMNEQT
+212 KQMDEQT
-219 SILKEILELQK
+219 SILKEMLDLQK

-235 KSKSLSNK
+235 KSKSLNNK
-243 ISASDIFTSTG
+243 ISASDLFTSTG

-263 YVQQNIKDNDSG
+263 YVKQNAKDNS
-275 MSEYLDMFKE
+275 SELGDMAE
-285 MGLGRAIAANPLGVV
+285 LIQGVGIGRAIVSNPIGTIMKMAMKS
-300 MTGVIKSAIP
+300 MTPKM
-310 AVLKEAMSE
+310 LKDAMAE
-319 FNETISGSISTALL
+319 FNETIAGSISTALI
-333 NLTKSRDSDNMLMRK
+333 NLTDMKDSTNPIFSAIGNM
-348 LGDIF
+348 F
-353 GLNLNVK
+353 GIDVTAKKKLNVG
-360 KTLDTSN
+360 N
-367 YNKGAVTWNGKD
+367 YHKDATAWTGKD
-379 HKALTVVIPTL
+379 HKALVDVIPTL
-390 LSKIYSSISNSDEL
+390 LGKIYSSVSGKDEL
-404 RFDYDSGKF
+404 RYDYESGTYKSMNQIQKDF
-413 RSISKIKKEFDIE
+413 KRMKSSSISD
-426 RKLAI
+426 
-431 NQANQDILPE
+431 ANEDILPY
-441 LSKYINRIDF
+441 LQKYMNKLDF
-451 EGDSGR
+451 KGDDKR
-457 KKQFIDNLE
+457 RQQLIDNLE
-466 KMLEYN
+466 KILEYN
-472 FKHAKYFNP
+472 FDKAKYFNP
-481 NKKIRYKDV
+481 KDRSLSA
-490 KTYGFTGDNAERD
+490 KTYGLKGDFADKD
-503 LQIMQSMWKEI
+503 LDIIRKMF
-514 PHSKLLKSQT
+514 
-524 NLIEAINSFN
+524 EAIPKNKQLKNQTSMIEGIHRFN
-534 RNMKDMEESGDSIYN
+534 EKMKKMEESGDSIFN
-549 ALFDDSVYSKKNKTD
+549 ALFDESVFDSKKN
-564 SPAVYA
+564 SPLFAA
-570 ISKLDTTNDILRD
+570 TSKIDTTNEILRD
-583 ILYTIQNKGKKK
+583 ILDTIKGGSGKKSNKKQNKKPI
-595 YRSKTNQYSKTI
+595 TKTI
-607 YTKNQK
+607 TKAEK
-613 IEDYID
+613 EKK
-619 IDEEDQNI
+619 DETEETI
-627 SSLGFSYDL
+627 KFSSLGFNL
-636 EGSNDIDIS
+636 EQNKDAKISLTDDDIAFLDDETDTGSEYIKGIKKAK
-645 TGKLR
+645 TATQKL
-650 YEKPKKQSEFIN
+650 
-662 RIKESTKASQ
+662 KA
-672 KIKNFFKGA
+672 FLKGFNTLANQPVKFMA
-681 NTLLE
+681 NTLKK
-686 QPAVFIGKMLK
+686 VDRRI
-697 RADQRLYTLLFGTG
+697 YNILFGQGNGDDT
-711 KNNEGSIL
+711 ESIL
-719 EKMRD
+719 GKMRD
-724 GFDDWFSD
+724 GLDDWFDD
-732 LKNKTRDKLD
+732 LKTRTRNKFDD
-742 QIKDAISDTGIK
+742 IKDAIDQYGVK
-754 NKFHGLMH
+754 NKFQSLMK
-762 TLFGIDTETWEKD
+762 TMFGFDMQTWEKD
-775 FKDAMFGNKDES
+775 FKEALFGTKDKS
-787 FFSGMRDVFK
+787 FVEGMKDLFK

-808 GFFKEAK
+808 DIFKPAKEEAK
-815 DSFKTETSGTL
+815 KTVFGEKNEKGKAKEEKNNAFKDILYQAGRKPKDDGTG
-826 TDDAKKEKDTKNKA
+826 DTKDIPNAATGA
-840 RKNIS
+840 R
-845 VTEKISEEID
+845 
-855 KKKNATNQAASGM
+855 Q
-868 RKVSKTGVV
+868 VSKTGVI
-877 AVSEGEII
+877 AVSEGEVI
-885 LPPDLDPR
+885 LPPDLNETNVKKR
-893 NTSARKSKE
+893 YRAENN
-902 KDAISK
+902 AISK
-908 YVKAYD
+908 FKKAYGDIGNIQSFAEGGKFDPKKKYSSGYTHEELIELVRMAREEGMSSTEIYDMLVESMGFGKERID
-914 RISSIKTFSAG
+914 RSDYVEGKENIFYKMKDAATDFVNSA
-925 GRNVNDGTG
+925 RENEFI
-934 DSVKVENIKTEAG
+934 DSV
-947 TEFTSPEEYE
+947 
-957 VELLLDKVR
+957 
-966 EIINNNPKVDAAY
+966 
-979 LADLVSQELGG
+979 
-990 DPTKIQL
+990 
-997 FFKRIDTDTSKFIK
+997 
-1011 SGFRKARAKHVFR
+1011 
-1024 AKREDFV
+1024 
-1031 KGKESFIYK
+1031 
-1040 MSDTMKEFVD
+1040 M
-1050 TAKEN
+1050 
-1055 DIIDSLLGKIGKS
+1055 GKIGKS
-1068 VSKEVPEKGQKMVQD
+1068 ISKKAPKEGQEVVEDVV
-1083 IIGNFRS
+1083 GNFSQYLPRI
-1090 YMPTMAA
+1090 AA
-1097 GGLTGLTL
+1097 GGVTGMAL

-1123 GLGLLSKSEY
+1123 GLGLLSKSKTL
-1133 MQSMLFGDEF
+1133 QTFLFGKEITND
-1143 TDEDGTVKRD
+1143 DGTKGRD
-1153 GSGIIPKHIVN
+1153 GSGLISKNIVN
-1164 NINKYFPNM
+1164 NVNKYFPNM
-1173 AKGAVVGGITSL
+1173 AKGAIVGGITSL
-1185 LPFVPGGPIAGILV
+1185 LPFIPGGPIAGIMV
-1199 GSAVGFARSNDQL
+1199 GSAVGFARSNDNL
-1212 KDSLFGEEGK
+1212 KTSLFGEEGK
-1222 LSNIGKTL
+1222 LTKIGKTL

-1242 AMAIG
+1242 AMALG

-1265 SDTEKFKQII
+1265 SDTDKFKDIV
-1275 FGNEGSDGK
+1275 FGTKGFDGK
-1284 RHGGMVGFVKDA
+1284 RAGGLVGFIRDAAEIPINGIRNLFNKTLDWFKTDILDPVKKGLGPFYQQLKNIGNWVKDG
-1296 LEIPLNGVK
+1296 ITNS
-1305 TLFTTTM
+1305 
-1312 NWFKDDLLKPFSKS
+1312 FKD
-1326 LEIIGQSLK
+1326 
-1335 NVANNMRDIISDSIS
+1335 
-1350 THITR
+1350 HITR
-1355 PIGKFVNDKI
+1355 PIGAFLIDKI
-1365 IRPIENKLGWLFKL
+1365 IKPLETGVGKLINGILKPVKFVLSAPFKVFGAAGQVLERRQLRKTGAASGTASERIRKREALDKNRKRKKYTNTAANTVDTMVSKATNEELEEYKMLNEIALSTGGLTGRKRKQKKIIDKYTRSLVGKSGLDDLLYSHVQRNPRQLTLEDYKSIMNEVAEGNYEGSVTLITESPIFPEELKATACKKIKDTAKQVKDAREKAADFKTAARKIKEKTGVDVSQRSFGRVIDQEAKGRGLGNKTKNEKETEKQTSENKIPNILQDNHNQ
-1379 AFGGVKALITSPVK
+1379 AMDI
-1393 LLTKITDRIEEGQL
+1393 LTKISNTL
-1407 SKVGKRTNLTAEERM
+1407 
-1422 ARREE
+1422 
-1427 IVNSKGKKRESIN
+1427 
-1440 KFTSKYFGGREFF
+1440 
-1453 NVEGVREKKRRKL
+1453 
-1466 MGTASSKYDEALMN
+1466 
-1480 ASDEDLMKAYQYQQ
+1480 ED
-1494 TLDTRTGKK
+1494 
-1503 RKTKEKIKHFNVQS
+1503 
-1517 GIFTVLSG
+1517 
-1525 DLSGNRITR
+1525 
-1534 EGYNAIKE
+1534 
-1542 AILDDD
+1542 
-1548 WDRAIQ
+1548 
-1554 VAKTPLDKG
+1554 
-1563 GYFIDEDAQE
+1563 
-1573 SFVKILEKAKK
+1573 
-1584 QRIDLETA
+1584 
-1592 WVDASGEYKKAGEKF
+1592 
-1607 GLKGKNL
+1607 
-1614 RRSGRDLAKEIAKR
+1614 IAH
-1628 GLNYSEF
+1628 
-1635 KEENKDKTVEEIRE
+1635 
-1649 QEFDLNTGIK
+1649 
-1659 DTVSILDRIKNIL
+1659 
-1672 EYIAYPEKRKD
+1672 PEKRRRKKRN
-1683 KKKEEDQPKKQEE
+1683 KKKQDE

-1701 AMTLSDAIQAQE
+1701 VMTLSDAIQAQE

-1740 SLNRMKAKAVNKAK
+1740 SLNRMKAKAVNKVK

-1845 VGAIGLAKST
+1845 VGAIGLAKSA

-1883 TTVADAVKDGASRM
+1883 TTIADAVKDGASRM

-1998 EEIESTGGNVTITK
+1998 EDIESAGGNVTITK
-2012 NLANKSS
+2012 NLANKGSS
-2019 TTPASNS
+2019 APISNS
-2026 KGSTD
+2026 KGSSD

-2049 DATLGG
+2049 DATFGG

-2083 AVTGTQTPMV
+2083 AATGTQTPMV

-2123 SLSQLSNIWNRPI
+2123 SLSQLSNIWNQPI

-2146 CNDSETVIAQYTTD
+2146 CNDSKTVIAQYTTD

-2199 HIKNATGRDP
+2199 QIRNATGRDP
-2209 GAYTAAKI
+2209 GAYTAAKV

-2249 MYRASQV
+2249 MYRVSQV

-2265 VSKFVGGL
+2265 VSKFVGGH

-2422 VVGNAADKVK
+2422 AVGNAADKVK

-2508 ISKVSAKLSSY
+2508 ISKVSAKLASY

-2554 EKLVSALVN
+2554 EKLVSAIVN

-2655 WTKKKANNLWNGAKS
+2655 WTKKKASNLWNGAKS
-2670 FLGFGDKDEDS
+2670 FLGFSDKEEDN

-2690 KKESSNSGGSFY
+2690 NKESSNSGESFY
-2702 SNVKGTAQTVTE
+2702 NNVKGTAQTVTE

-2720 KVAESTEG
+2720 QVAESTENM
-2728 IADPEKLFYD
+2728 ADPEKLFYD
-2738 DKGNVVG
+2738 DKGNVIG
-2745 KGMDKNGVMMTSYI
+2745 KGMDENGVMTTSYI

-2786 EYNNITQ
+2786 EYNTITQ

-2802 GTAPVNGLV
+2802 GTSPVNGLV
-2811 GSKINPIS
+2811 GSKIAPIS

-2837 SVQINNMIPGMI
+2837 AVQVNGMIPGMI

-2869 QNAKNAAIYKTKGPQ
+2869 QNAKNAAIYKTKEPQ

-2924 VSMGYADPTDESVD
+2924 VSMGYADPTDENVD
-2938 LNRVTTESYM
+2938 LSRVTTESYM

-2971 NSNDESTQV
+2971 NSNNESTQV
-2980 KAVKSSKNKSSKN
+2980 KAVKSSKSKK

-2999 GILGTVADGAK
+2999 GILGTVSDGAK

-3015 IGKLFGIGGSG
+3015 VGKLFGIGGSG

-3062 DNSRQTISDAGCA
+3062 DKSRQTISDAGCA

-3090 LPLSMDDAIKNALPY
+3090 LPLSMNDAIKNALPY

-3174 HYVVATGLSKDKNM
+3174 HYVVATGLSKDKNT

-3224 KAPSANMNKLKKIL
+3224 KAPSANMDKLKKIL

-3262 AGYSEITVAGTMGNI
+3262 AGYNEITVAAAMGNI
-3277 YGESGFDPSVVEKG
+3277 KNESGFDPGAIEAGSG
-3291 NGIGFGLIQWSF
+3291 AGFGLIQWTG

-3312 AASKGADPNT
+3312 AASKGVSASDID
-3322 AELQIEWLLK
+3322 LQLEYLIK
-3332 ECDPT
+3332 ECNPDDPIFQWNMK
-3337 DSSYAWMNSSTSYDG
+3337 SSSNYSSTIYTFEDWRDG
-3352 KSWSYDDWK
+3352 KDLER
-3361 NATDIESATR
+3361 ATW
-3371 AFMFCFER
+3371 AFMTCFER
-3379 PANASSL
+3379 PAYSSSTNHIDRRL
-3386 QKRVDAA
+3386 NDA
-3393 KGYYEEFTGTAVPDG
+3393 KMYYEEFTGTAVPDG

-3440 LTDGGDEGSTGEEGS
+3440 LTDGGDEGSTGEEGE
-3455 SSGSTTVD
+3455 SSGSSTINVD
-3463 INGITGNVSSNPQ
+3463 GISGNVSSNPQ
-3476 HAQKQ
+3476 HAEKQ
-3481 KELVAK
+3481 RQLAAM
-3487 MKSVEGKLA
+3487 MKQHEGQIQ
-3496 YSQSQ
+3496 YSWGPDSKYPGPT
-3501 RDPETGSGDCSSTV
+3501 RDPSQVIDGKRYGDCSSTV
-3515 QWAYKNVLGVDV
+3515 QWVYKDVLGVDP
-3527 GSWTGAQE
+3527 GPTTGPQE
-3535 DSPNTYVVANNV
+3535 TDPDTYTVATSLS
-3547 NDPSKLQLGDIILY
+3547 DESKLQLGDLLL
-3561 RKNGNSSHVEMD
+3561 KDGHVEM
-3573 YSTDQMIGHGGG
+3573 YFGNGQMIGHGGG
-3585 SDGTKPGP
+3585 QGGKTPGP
-3593 TIKPLMQNM
+3593 TIKPLG
-3602 GSQSVAMVKRWT
+3602 GSAYHNVRRWV

-3660 SGNALDMNKA
+3660 SGNTLDMNKA

-3887 YKKFADEIKANIWYM
+3887 YKKFADETKANIWYM
-3902 SVNPVDSSVQGPYD
+3902 SVNPVDSNVQGPYD

-3934 GSRYIDTYNYLLT
+3934 GGRYIDTYNYLLT

-4002 QLANAYMGI
+4002 QLSNAYMGI

-4204 SGSGLSDKAPTY
+4204 SGSGLSDKVPTY

-4227 SSRIVPANQTKQTQ
+4227 SSRIVPSNQTKQVQ

>member
-21 QVLKE
+21 DVLKE
-26 MNPVITDHIETN
+26 LNPVITDHIETN
-38 ADVAKTTY
+38 ADIAKTTY
-46 STIKNFKSISTKAA
+46 STIKNFKSISAKAV

-67 VGELAKEAKNNLL
+67 VGELAKEAKNNIL
-80 EDIKNGTFY
+80 EDIKKGTFY
-89 NKAREDKIMDTLAIN
+89 NKAREDKMFDAASADMFDG
-104 ELGGDF
+104 EDF
-110 DFDDLGFNDNDEDD
+110 DFNVD
-124 MSLVDAI
+124 MSEDLDDTAMLAETI
-131 DSVGEKSSNAVSQVL
+131 DNVGEKTSSAVSQVL

-159 STTRMLAQQAA
+159 STVRLLAQQSA
-170 MTATLHSDLSVVNAN
+170 MTATLHSDLSTVNAN
-185 ISGVMKFNNEV
+185 IAGVLKFNTEV
-196 MTTHIE
+196 AATHYE

-212 KQMNEQT
+212 KQMDEQT
-219 SILKEILELQK
+219 SILKEMLDLQK

-235 KSKSLSNK
+235 KSKSLNNK
-243 ISASDIFTSTG
+243 ISASDLFTSTG

-263 YVQQNIKDNDSG
+263 YVKQNAKDNS
-275 MSEYLDMFKE
+275 SELGDMAE
-285 MGLGRAIAANPLGVV
+285 LIQGVGIGRAIVSNPIGTIMKMAMKS
-300 MTGVIKSAIP
+300 MTPKM
-310 AVLKEAMSE
+310 LKDAMAE
-319 FNETISGSISTALL
+319 FNETIAGSISTALI
-333 NLTKSRDSDNMLMRK
+333 NLTDMKDSTNPIFSAIGNM
-348 LGDIF
+348 F
-353 GLNLNVK
+353 GIDVTAK
-360 KTLDTSN
+360 KKIGVGN
-367 YNKGAVTWNGKD
+367 YHKDATAWTGKD
-379 HKALTVVIPTL
+379 HKALVDVIPTL
-390 LSKIYSSISNSDEL
+390 LGKIYSSVSGKDEL
-404 RFDYDSGKF
+404 RYDYESGTYKSMNQIQKDF
-413 RSISKIKKEFDIE
+413 KRMKSSSISD
-426 RKLAI
+426 
-431 NQANQDILPE
+431 ANEEILPY
-441 LSKYINRIDF
+441 LQKYMNKLDF
-451 EGDSGR
+451 KGDDKR
-457 KKQFIDNLE
+457 RRQLIDNLE
-466 KMLEYN
+466 KILEYN
-472 FKHAKYFNP
+472 FDKAKYFNP
-481 NKKIRYKDV
+481 KDRSLSA
-490 KTYGFTGDNAERD
+490 KTYGLKGDFADKD
-503 LQIMQSMWKEI
+503 LDIIRKMF
-514 PHSKLLKSQT
+514 
-524 NLIEAINSFN
+524 EAIPKNKQLKNQTSMIEGIHRFN
-534 RNMKDMEESGDSIYN
+534 EKMKKMEESGDSIFN
-549 ALFDDSVYSKKNKTD
+549 ALFDESVFDSKKN
-564 SPAVYA
+564 SPLFAA
-570 ISKLDTTNDILRD
+570 TSKIDTTNEILRD
-583 ILYTIQNKGKKK
+583 ILDTIKGGQWKKPNKKQNKKPITKTVTKAEKEKKDE
-595 YRSKTNQYSKTI
+595 TEETI
-607 YTKNQK
+607 KF
-613 IEDYID
+613 
-619 IDEEDQNI
+619 
-627 SSLGFSYDL
+627 SSLGFNL
-636 EGSNDIDIS
+636 EQNKDAKISLTDEDIAFLDDETDTGSEYIKGIKKAKTANQ
-645 TGKLR
+645 KL
-650 YEKPKKQSEFIN
+650 
-662 RIKESTKASQ
+662 KA
-672 KIKNFFKGA
+672 FLKGFNTLANQPVKFMA
-681 NTLLE
+681 NTLKK
-686 QPAVFIGKMLK
+686 VDK
-697 RADQRLYTLLFGTG
+697 RIYNILFGHGNGDDT
-711 KNNEGSIL
+711 ESIL
-719 EKMRD
+719 GKMRD
-724 GFDDWFSD
+724 GLDDWFDD
-732 LKNKTRDKLD
+732 LKTRTRNKFDD
-742 QIKDAISDTGIK
+742 IKDAIDQYGVK
-754 NKFHGLMH
+754 NKFQSLMK
-762 TLFGIDTETWEKD
+762 TMFGFDMQTWEKD
-775 FKDAMFGNKDES
+775 FKEALFGTKDKS
-787 FFSGMRDVFK
+787 FVEGMKDLFK

-808 GFFKEAK
+808 DIFKPAKEEAK
-815 DSFKTETSGTL
+815 KTIFGERNEKGEAKEEKNNAIKDILYQAGRKPKDDGTG
-826 TDDAKKEKDTKNKA
+826 DTKGIPNAATGA
-840 RKNIS
+840 RQI
-845 VTEKISEEID
+845 
-855 KKKNATNQAASGM
+855 
-868 RKVSKTGVV
+868 SKTGVI
-877 AVSEGEII
+877 AVSEGEVI
-885 LPPDLDPR
+885 LPPDLDETNVKKR
-893 NTSARKSKE
+893 YRAENN
-902 KDAISK
+902 AISK
-908 YVKAYD
+908 FKKAYGDIGNIQSFAEGGKFDPKKKYSSGYTHEELIELVRMAREEGMSSTEIYDMLVESMGFGKERID
-914 RISSIKTFSAG
+914 RSDYVEGK
-925 GRNVNDGTG
+925 
-934 DSVKVENIKTEAG
+934 ENIFYKM
-947 TEFTSPEEYE
+947 
-957 VELLLDKVR
+957 K
-966 EIINNNPKVDAAY
+966 DAA
-979 LADLVSQELGG
+979 A
-990 DPTKIQL
+990 
-997 FFKRIDTDTSKFIK
+997 
-1011 SGFRKARAKHVFR
+1011 
-1024 AKREDFV
+1024 DFV
-1031 KGKESFIYK
+1031 NSAREN
-1040 MSDTMKEFVD
+1040 EF
-1050 TAKEN
+1050 
-1055 DIIDSLLGKIGKS
+1055 IDSIMGKIGKS
-1068 VSKEVPEKGQKMVQD
+1068 VSKKAPKEGQEVVQD
-1083 IIGNFRS
+1083 VVSNFSQYLPRI
-1090 YMPTMAA
+1090 AA
-1097 GGLTGLTL
+1097 GGVTGMAL

-1123 GLGLLSKSEY
+1123 GLGLLSKSKTL
-1133 MQSMLFGDEF
+1133 QTFLFGKEITND
-1143 TDEDGTVKRD
+1143 DGTKGRD
-1153 GSGIIPKHIVN
+1153 GSGLISKNIVN
-1164 NINKYFPNM
+1164 NVNKYFPNM
-1173 AKGAVVGGITSL
+1173 AKGAIVGGITSL
-1185 LPFVPGGPIAGILV
+1185 LPFIPGGPIAGIMV
-1199 GSAVGFARSNDQL
+1199 GSAIGFARSNDNL
-1212 KDSLFGEEGK
+1212 KTSLFGEEGK
-1222 LSNIGKTL
+1222 LTKIGKTL

-1242 AMAIG
+1242 AMALG

-1265 SDTEKFKQII
+1265 SDTEKFKDIV
-1275 FGNEGSDGK
+1275 FGTKGFDGK
-1284 RHGGMVGFVKDA
+1284 RAGGLVGFIRDAAEIPINGIRNLFNKTLDWFKTDILDPVKKGLGPFYQQLKNIGNWVKDG
-1296 LEIPLNGVK
+1296 ITNS
-1305 TLFTTTM
+1305 
-1312 NWFKDDLLKPFSKS
+1312 FKD
-1326 LEIIGQSLK
+1326 
-1335 NVANNMRDIISDSIS
+1335 
-1350 THITR
+1350 HITR
-1355 PIGKFVNDKI
+1355 PIGAFLIDKI
-1365 IRPIENKLGWLFKL
+1365 IKPLETGVGKLINGILKPVKFVLSAPFKM
-1379 AFGGVKALITSPVK
+1379 FGAAGQALERRQLRKTGAASGTASERIRKREALDKNRKRKKYINTAANTVDTMVSKATNEELEEYKMLNEIALSTGGLTGRKRKQKKIIDKYARSLVGKSGLDDLLYSHVQRNPRQLTLEDYKSIMNEVAEGNYEGSVALITESPIFPEELKATACKKIKDTAKQVK
-1393 LLTKITDRIEEGQL
+1393 DAREKAADFKTAARKIKEKTGVDVSQRSFGRVIDQEAKGRGLGNKTKNEKETEKQTSENKIPNLLQDNHNQAMDILTKISNTL
-1407 SKVGKRTNLTAEERM
+1407 
-1422 ARREE
+1422 
-1427 IVNSKGKKRESIN
+1427 
-1440 KFTSKYFGGREFF
+1440 
-1453 NVEGVREKKRRKL
+1453 
-1466 MGTASSKYDEALMN
+1466 
-1480 ASDEDLMKAYQYQQ
+1480 ED
-1494 TLDTRTGKK
+1494 
-1503 RKTKEKIKHFNVQS
+1503 
-1517 GIFTVLSG
+1517 
-1525 DLSGNRITR
+1525 
-1534 EGYNAIKE
+1534 
-1542 AILDDD
+1542 
-1548 WDRAIQ
+1548 
-1554 VAKTPLDKG
+1554 
-1563 GYFIDEDAQE
+1563 
-1573 SFVKILEKAKK
+1573 
-1584 QRIDLETA
+1584 
-1592 WVDASGEYKKAGEKF
+1592 
-1607 GLKGKNL
+1607 
-1614 RRSGRDLAKEIAKR
+1614 
-1628 GLNYSEF
+1628 
-1635 KEENKDKTVEEIRE
+1635 
-1649 QEFDLNTGIK
+1649 
-1659 DTVSILDRIKNIL
+1659 
-1672 EYIAYPEKRKD
+1672 IAYPEKRKD
-1683 KKKEEDQPKKQEE
+1683 NKKEEDQPKKQEE

-1701 AMTLSDAIQAQE
+1701 VMTLSDAIQAQE

-1740 SLNRMKAKAVNKAK
+1740 SLNRMKVKAANKVK

-1823 EEGGFLS
+1823 KEGGFLS

-1838 AGPALLG
+1838 AGPVLLG
-1845 VGAIGLAKST
+1845 LGAVGLAKKV
-1855 ADKKIQVQKRDANG
+1855 ADKKIQVQQRDANG

-1907 SGAWYHIKDF
+1907 NGAWFHIKDF
-1917 TRNTLIPTLGAGFD
+1917 TRNTILPLIGDGVDLITETLPDLIATGVE
-1931 VILENIPKVISALT
+1931 VIVEN
-1945 KTLVESAPEVLFAI
+1945 AP
-1959 GKGLGS
+1959 
-1965 GIWSVAK
+1965 
-1972 KYLSKIPGVGKL
+1972 KL
-1984 FGDDEEKDSDKKSS
+1984 FGTVFTGVTNGIVSLFKKALSHLPVIGGFFKDEDTKKDEEKDKPSSSDIEGGKVTLTTGTTNSTPKTNGSKSAEVKEGSTASKLQSLFDKYAGPLNGSSSTKSIGTSTPTSSNNTSDKTLTNNTAHSQSKTSAPINPNLVTGGAVPIFGNNISS
-1998 EEIESTGGNVTITK
+1998 EEGSDREVT
-2012 NLANKSS
+2012 N
-2019 TTPASNS
+2019 
-2026 KGSTD
+2026 
-2031 IKLTESSSEI
+2031 
-2041 VSSMQKSF
+2041 
-2049 DATLGG
+2049 
-2055 SKTQQPK
+2055 
-2062 DTKTTSSAIQEAATN
+2062 
-2077 ISASGN
+2077 
-2083 AVTGTQTPMV
+2083 
-2093 AATSTVQAASNDDV
+2093 
-2107 KSSIAYSRAC
+2107 SIAYQKAAPD
-2117 KSVQKK
+2117 VQKK
-2123 SLSQLSNIWNRPI
+2123 ALPALKKLWNVPVLEGGI
-2136 FDDGTTTAQL
+2136 TVAQI
-2146 CNDSETVIAQYTTD
+2146 CNDDTTVIAETTD
-2160 DGETVSVTGADIL
+2160 SDGNIVQLTGSDLL
-2173 LYPEIASQ
+2173 LYPDLASQ
-2181 VLGIDIS
+2181 ILGIDTH
-2188 LTDKERDENSE
+2188 LTDEERDENS
-2199 HIKNATGRDP
+2199 KYTRDSVNTNPGNWAGFKMLATG
-2209 GAYTAAKI
+2209 GKYGKGTMQAGI
-2217 ILTGGG
+2217 NMVGG
-2223 YGAMTAKRGIK
+2223 YGKFASKFGNTVYKYTKKLPVLNRVGKIAKVTGNLTNAYSKIATSPMRMMEGGRKIIEDYSDARKSGFSRKEAANYTRKNIGYRTRGKINNAQFKFNDAMNNRRINRIEKLQDAKGVGKYVQRGKNAFMDGVDNVISSVGNKTMDMANKVTSIDGQDIK
-2234 AIHGLGNAAEKLGNG
+2234 KATSGFKNAFNALKQKSGIAGKAANVAGNAAEK
-2249 MYRASQV
+2249 A
-2256 TKHIPGFRK
+2256 
-2265 VSKFVGGL
+2265 
-2273 GKFSG
+2273 G
-2278 KAAKLHSRL
+2278 KA
-2287 AAVPLQATEGARKL
+2287 
-2301 YRGYSASRK
+2301 
-2310 AGKSVTE
+2310 
-2317 SIKTTAGHF
+2317 
-2326 KNRMSKSV
+2326 
-2334 GKAQE
+2334 
-2339 AASAALDA
+2339 
-2347 RKAKRAEKLAN
+2347 
-2358 SKGLMSKITK
+2358 
-2368 PIKSVKNKVLDKADD
+2368 
-2383 AINKVVNIDAND
+2383 
-2395 VNKAKKG
+2395 
-2402 LTGAFSS
+2402 
-2409 LRSKSEK
+2409 
-2416 INKAAS
+2416 
-2422 VVGNAADKVK
+2422 
-2432 DKAGKL
+2432 AGKL
-2438 TGKAAE
+2438 TEEAAGVVSK
-2444 LADNLKTVLG
+2444 LSKILDSFLSNNTILKQI
-2454 NFFNSS
+2454 NK
-2460 DVLKKFEKVHKQCR
+2460 VLKCAKKKV
-2474 KKFSSEAVSKAL
+2474 SGEAISKAL
-2486 KEFSEKILEKF
+2486 KEFAEKIIKKF
-2497 TKGLGKVAAKT
+2497 EGGIAKAAAKIVAK
-2508 ISKVSAKLSSY
+2508 ISTKLAAY
-2519 IGTAGIAAAAF
+2519 IGSAGIVAAAF
-2530 LCIDFISGWSKADVI
+2530 LVVDFVSGLTKADAI
-2545 MQVEKPTTL
+2545 LSVEDPSIA
-2554 EKLVSALVN
+2554 ESLVAGLIN

-2569 FITLIID
+2569 FITLVID

-2581 QMSINM
+2581 QFCIDM
-2587 LEGLSFNFDDLR
+2587 LEKLGVDFSDLR
-2599 KRQKEAEE
+2599 KRQEE
-2607 ACDAYNREHGTNYTV
+2607 AQKNCDEYNRQNGTNYTV
-2622 DEYLEK
+2622 EEYLMS
-2628 DKISTKIKKGLKA
+2628 DHLSTKIKNALGKAWDTVKGAGKAAWEGIKGLGSKA
-2641 AGKWVKDK
+2641 
-2649 ASDAWD
+2649 
-2655 WTKKKANNLWNGAKS
+2655 WNGVKG
-2670 FLGFGDKDEDS
+2670 LFGANDEEE
-2681 EKETKEKED
+2681 EKESEEKED
-2690 KKESSNSGGSFY
+2690 KKESSNSEGSFF
-2702 SNVKGTAQTVTE
+2702 SNVKGAAQTVTE

-2720 KVAESTEG
+2720 QVAESTEG

-2738 DKGNVVG
+2738 DKGNVIG
-2745 KGMDKNGVMMTSYI
+2745 KGMDENGVMMTSYI

-2786 EYNNITQ
+2786 EYNTITQ

-2802 GTAPVNGLV
+2802 GTSPVNGLV
-2811 GSKINPIS
+2811 GSKIAPIS

-2837 SVQINNMIPGMI
+2837 AVQVNGMIPGMI

-2854 MIARLFGL
+2854 IIARLFGL

-2902 PFANMLP
+2902 PFVNMLP

-2924 VSMGYADPTDESVD
+2924 VSMGYADPTDENVD
-2938 LNRVTTESYM
+2938 LSRVTTESYM

-2980 KAVKSSKNKSSKN
+2980 KAVKSSKSKK

-3015 IGKLFGIGGSG
+3015 VGKLFGIGGSG
-3026 SGINDTDAIQEPNPS
+3026 SGINNTDAIQEPNPS

-3062 DNSRQTISDAGCA
+3062 DKSRQTISDAGCA

-3152 VILMGKDEKNTSKNR
+3152 VILMGKDENNTSKNR

-3174 HYVVATGLSKDKNM
+3174 HYVVATGLSKDKNT

-3332 ECDPT
+3332 ECDPN

-3408 TTKPGEGKEDSGKKS
+3408 TTKPGEGEEDNGKKS

-3660 SGNALDMNKA
+3660 SGNTLDMNKA

-3799 LRSKLKLMAGKANET
+3799 LRSRLKLMAGKANET

-4227 SSRIVPANQTKQTQ
+4227 SSRIVPTNQTKQTQ

>member
-21 QVLKE
+21 DVLKE
-26 MNPVITDHIETN
+26 LNPVITDHIETN

-46 STIKNFKSISTKAA
+46 STIKNFKSISAKAV

-67 VGELAKEAKNNLL
+67 VGELAKEAKNNIL
-80 EDIKNGTFY
+80 EDIKKGTFY
-89 NKAREDKIMDTLAIN
+89 NKAREDKMFDAASADMFDG
-104 ELGGDF
+104 EDF
-110 DFDDLGFNDNDEDD
+110 DFSVD
-124 MSLVDAI
+124 MSEDLDDTAMLAETI
-131 DSVGEKSSNAVSQVL
+131 DNVGEKTSSAVSQVL

-159 STTRMLAQQAA
+159 STVRLLAQQSA
-170 MTATLHSDLSVVNAN
+170 MTATLHSDLSTVNAN
-185 ISGVMKFNNEV
+185 IAGVLKFNTEV
-196 MTTHIE
+196 AATHYE

-212 KQMNEQT
+212 KQMDEQT
-219 SILKEILELQK
+219 SILKEMLDLQK

-235 KSKSLSNK
+235 KSKSLNNK
-243 ISASDIFTSTG
+243 ISASDLFTSTG

-263 YVQQNIKDNDSG
+263 YVKQNAKDNS
-275 MSEYLDMFKE
+275 SELGDMAE
-285 MGLGRAIAANPLGVV
+285 LIQGVGIGRAIVSNPIGTIMKMAMKS
-300 MTGVIKSAIP
+300 MTPKMLKDAI
-310 AVLKEAMSE
+310 AE
-319 FNETISGSISTALL
+319 FNETIAGSISTALI
-333 NLTKSRDSDNMLMRK
+333 NLTDMKDSTNPIFSAIGNM
-348 LGDIF
+348 F
-353 GLNLNVK
+353 GIDVTAKKKLNVG
-360 KTLDTSN
+360 N
-367 YNKGAVTWNGKD
+367 YHKDATAWTGKD
-379 HKALTVVIPTL
+379 HKALVDVIPTL
-390 LSKIYSSISNSDEL
+390 LGKIYSSVSGKDEL
-404 RFDYDSGKF
+404 RYDYESGTYKSMNQIQKDF
-413 RSISKIKKEFDIE
+413 KRMKSSSISDANEDIFPYLQKYMN
-426 RKLAI
+426 KL
-431 NQANQDILPE
+431 
-441 LSKYINRIDF
+441 DF
-451 EGDSGR
+451 KGDNKR
-457 KKQFIDNLE
+457 RQQLIDNLE
-466 KMLEYN
+466 KILEYN
-472 FKHAKYFNP
+472 FDKAKYFNP
-481 NKKIRYKDV
+481 KDRSLSA
-490 KTYGFTGDNAERD
+490 KTYGLKGDFADKD
-503 LQIMQSMWKEI
+503 LDIIRKMF
-514 PHSKLLKSQT
+514 
-524 NLIEAINSFN
+524 EAIPKNKQLKNQTSMIEGIHRFN
-534 RNMKDMEESGDSIYN
+534 EKMKKMEESGDSIFN
-549 ALFDDSVYSKKNKTD
+549 ALFDESVFDSKKN
-564 SPAVYA
+564 SPLFAA
-570 ISKLDTTNDILRD
+570 TSKIDTTNEILRD
-583 ILYTIQNKGKKK
+583 ILDTIKGGSWKKSNKEQNNKPITKTVTKAEKEKKDE
-595 YRSKTNQYSKTI
+595 TEETI
-607 YTKNQK
+607 KF
-613 IEDYID
+613 
-619 IDEEDQNI
+619 
-627 SSLGFSYDL
+627 SSLGFNL
-636 EGSNDIDIS
+636 EQNKDAKISLTDDDIAFLDDETDTGSEYIKGIKKAKNA
-645 TGKLR
+645 TQKL
-650 YEKPKKQSEFIN
+650 
-662 RIKESTKASQ
+662 KA
-672 KIKNFFKGA
+672 FLKGFNTLANQPVKFMA
-681 NTLLE
+681 NTLKK
-686 QPAVFIGKMLK
+686 VDK
-697 RADQRLYTLLFGTG
+697 RIYNILFGQGNGDDT
-711 KNNEGSIL
+711 ESIL
-719 EKMRD
+719 GKMRD
-724 GFDDWFSD
+724 GLDDWFDD
-732 LKNKTRDKLD
+732 LKTRTRNKFDD
-742 QIKDAISDTGIK
+742 IKDAIDQYGVK
-754 NKFHGLMH
+754 NKFQSLMK
-762 TLFGIDTETWEKD
+762 TMFGFDMQTWEKD
-775 FKDAMFGNKDES
+775 FKEALFGTKDKS
-787 FFSGMRDVFK
+787 FVEGMKDLFK

-808 GFFKEAK
+808 DIFKPAKEEAK
-815 DSFKTETSGTL
+815 KTVFGEKNEKGKAKEEKNNAFKDILYQAGRKPKDDGTG
-826 TDDAKKEKDTKNKA
+826 DTKDIPNAATGA
-840 RKNIS
+840 R
-845 VTEKISEEID
+845 
-855 KKKNATNQAASGM
+855 Q
-868 RKVSKTGVV
+868 VSKTGVI
-877 AVSEGEII
+877 AVSEGEVI
-885 LPPDLDPR
+885 LPPDLNETNVKKR
-893 NTSARKSKE
+893 YRAENN
-902 KDAISK
+902 AISK
-908 YVKAYD
+908 FKKAYGNIGNIQSFAEGGKFD
-914 RISSIKTFSAG
+914 PKKKYSSGYTHEELIELVRMAREEGMSSTEIYDMLVESMGFGKERIYRSDYVEGKENIFYKMKDAATDFVNSA
-925 GRNVNDGTG
+925 RENEFI
-934 DSVKVENIKTEAG
+934 DSV
-947 TEFTSPEEYE
+947 
-957 VELLLDKVR
+957 
-966 EIINNNPKVDAAY
+966 
-979 LADLVSQELGG
+979 
-990 DPTKIQL
+990 
-997 FFKRIDTDTSKFIK
+997 
-1011 SGFRKARAKHVFR
+1011 
-1024 AKREDFV
+1024 
-1031 KGKESFIYK
+1031 
-1040 MSDTMKEFVD
+1040 M
-1050 TAKEN
+1050 
-1055 DIIDSLLGKIGKS
+1055 GKIGKS
-1068 VSKEVPEKGQKMVQD
+1068 ISKKAPKEGQEVVEDVV
-1083 IIGNFRS
+1083 GNFSQYLPRI
-1090 YMPTMAA
+1090 AA
-1097 GGLTGLTL
+1097 GGVTGMAL

-1123 GLGLLSKSEY
+1123 GLGLLSKSKTL
-1133 MQSMLFGDEF
+1133 QTFLFGKEITND
-1143 TDEDGTVKRD
+1143 DGTKGRD
-1153 GSGIIPKHIVN
+1153 GSGLISKNIVN
-1164 NINKYFPNM
+1164 NVNKYFPNM
-1173 AKGAVVGGITSL
+1173 AKGAIVGGITSL
-1185 LPFVPGGPIAGILV
+1185 LPFIPGGPIAGIMV
-1199 GSAVGFARSNDQL
+1199 GSAVGFARSNDNL
-1212 KDSLFGEEGK
+1212 KTSLFGEEGK
-1222 LSNIGKTL
+1222 LTKIGKTL

-1242 AMAIG
+1242 AMALG

-1265 SDTEKFKQII
+1265 SDTDKFKDIV
-1275 FGNEGSDGK
+1275 FGTKGFDGK
-1284 RHGGMVGFVKDA
+1284 RAGGLVGFIRDAAEIPINGIRNLFNKTLDWFKTDILDPVKKGLSPFYQQLKNIGNWVKDG
-1296 LEIPLNGVK
+1296 ITNS
-1305 TLFTTTM
+1305 
-1312 NWFKDDLLKPFSKS
+1312 FKD
-1326 LEIIGQSLK
+1326 
-1335 NVANNMRDIISDSIS
+1335 
-1350 THITR
+1350 HITR
-1355 PIGKFVNDKI
+1355 PIGAFLIDKI
-1365 IRPIENKLGWLFKL
+1365 IKPLETGVGKLINGILKPVKFVLSAPFKM
-1379 AFGGVKALITSPVK
+1379 FGAAGQALERRQLRKTGAAAGTASERIRKREALDKNRKRKKYTNTAANTVDTMVSKATNEELEEYKMLNEIALSTGGINGRKRKQKKIIDEYARSLVGKSGLDDLLYSHVQRNPRQLTLEDYKSIMNEVAEGNYEGSVALITESPIFPEELKATACKKIKDTAKQVK
-1393 LLTKITDRIEEGQL
+1393 DAREKAADFKTAARKIKEKTGVDVSQRSFGRVIDQEAKGRGLGNKTKNEKETEKQTSENKIPNLLQDNHNQAMDILTKISNTL
-1407 SKVGKRTNLTAEERM
+1407 
-1422 ARREE
+1422 
-1427 IVNSKGKKRESIN
+1427 
-1440 KFTSKYFGGREFF
+1440 
-1453 NVEGVREKKRRKL
+1453 
-1466 MGTASSKYDEALMN
+1466 
-1480 ASDEDLMKAYQYQQ
+1480 ED
-1494 TLDTRTGKK
+1494 
-1503 RKTKEKIKHFNVQS
+1503 
-1517 GIFTVLSG
+1517 
-1525 DLSGNRITR
+1525 
-1534 EGYNAIKE
+1534 
-1542 AILDDD
+1542 
-1548 WDRAIQ
+1548 
-1554 VAKTPLDKG
+1554 
-1563 GYFIDEDAQE
+1563 
-1573 SFVKILEKAKK
+1573 
-1584 QRIDLETA
+1584 
-1592 WVDASGEYKKAGEKF
+1592 
-1607 GLKGKNL
+1607 
-1614 RRSGRDLAKEIAKR
+1614 
-1628 GLNYSEF
+1628 
-1635 KEENKDKTVEEIRE
+1635 
-1649 QEFDLNTGIK
+1649 
-1659 DTVSILDRIKNIL
+1659 
-1672 EYIAYPEKRKD
+1672 IAYPEKRKD
-1683 KKKEEDQPKKQEE
+1683 NKKEEDQPKKQEE

-1701 AMTLSDAIQAQE
+1701 VMTLSDAIQAQE

-1740 SLNRMKAKAVNKAK
+1740 SLNRMKAKAANKVK

-1845 VGAIGLAKST
+1845 VGAIGLAKSA

-1883 TTVADAVKDGASRM
+1883 TTIADAVKDGASRM

-2160 DGETVSVTGADIL
+2160 DGETVTVTGADIL

-2199 HIKNATGRDP
+2199 QIRNATGRDP
-2209 GAYTAAKI
+2209 GAYTAAKV

-2249 MYRASQV
+2249 MYRVSQV

-2422 VVGNAADKVK
+2422 AVGNAADKVK

-2438 TGKAAE
+2438 TGKAAD

-2508 ISKVSAKLSSY
+2508 ISKISAKLASY

-2655 WTKKKANNLWNGAKS
+2655 WTKKKASNLWNGAKS
-2670 FLGFGDKDEDS
+2670 FLGFGDKDEDN

-2690 KKESSNSGGSFY
+2690 KKESSNSEGPFF

-2720 KVAESTEG
+2720 QVAESTENM
-2728 IADPEKLFYD
+2728 ADPEKLFYD

-2745 KGMDKNGVMMTSYI
+2745 KGMDENGVMMTSYI

-2786 EYNNITQ
+2786 EYNTITQ

-2802 GTAPVNGLV
+2802 GTSPVNGLV
-2811 GSKINPIS
+2811 GSKIAPIS

-2837 SVQINNMIPGMI
+2837 AVQVNGMIPGMI

-2924 VSMGYADPTDESVD
+2924 VSMGYADPTDENVD
-2938 LNRVTTESYM
+2938 LSRVTTESYM

-2971 NSNDESTQV
+2971 NSNNESTQV
-2980 KAVKSSKNKSSKN
+2980 KAVKSSKSKK

-3015 IGKLFGIGGSG
+3015 VGKLFGIGGSG

-3062 DNSRQTISDAGCA
+3062 DKSRQTISDAGCA

-3090 LPLSMDDAIKNALPY
+3090 LPLSMNDAIKNALPY

-3152 VILMGKDEKNTSKNR
+3152 VILMGKDENNTSKNR

-3174 HYVVATGLSKDKNM
+3174 HYVVATGLSKDKNT

-3332 ECDPT
+3332 ECDPN

-3561 RKNGNSSHVEMD
+3561 RENGNSSHVEMD

-3660 SGNALDMNKA
+3660 SGNTLDMNKA

-3778 TTFGITPVK
+3778 TTFGIAPVK

-3799 LRSKLKLMAGKANET
+3799 LRSRLKLMAGKANET

-3838 VCKPGTG
+3838 VCKSGTG

-4002 QLANAYMGI
+4002 QLANTYMGI

-4189 KYYQQYKDDVAWSAG
+4189 KYYQQYKDDIAWSAG

-4227 SSRIVPANQTKQTQ
+4227 SSRIVSANQTKQVQ

>member
-21 QVLKE
+21 DVLKE
-26 MNPVITDHIETN
+26 LNPVITDHIETN

-46 STIKNFKSISTKAA
+46 STIKNFKSISAKAV

-67 VGELAKEAKNNLL
+67 VGELAKEAKNNIL
-80 EDIKNGTFY
+80 EDIKKGTFY
-89 NKAREDKIMDTLAIN
+89 NKAREDKMFDAASADMFDG
-104 ELGGDF
+104 EDF
-110 DFDDLGFNDNDEDD
+110 DFNVD
-124 MSLVDAI
+124 MSEDLDDTAMLAETI
-131 DSVGEKSSNAVSQVL
+131 DNVGEKTSSAVSQVL

-159 STTRMLAQQAA
+159 STVRLLAQQSA
-170 MTATLHSDLSVVNAN
+170 MTATLHSDLSTVNAN
-185 ISGVMKFNNEV
+185 IAGVLKFNTEV
-196 MTTHIE
+196 AATHYE

-212 KQMNEQT
+212 KQMDEQT
-219 SILKEILELQK
+219 SILKEMLDLQK

-235 KSKSLSNK
+235 KSKSLNNK
-243 ISASDIFTSTG
+243 ISASDLFTSTG

-263 YVQQNIKDNDSG
+263 YVKQNAKDNS
-275 MSEYLDMFKE
+275 SELGDMAE
-285 MGLGRAIAANPLGVV
+285 LIQGVGIGRAIVSNPIGTIMKMAMKS
-300 MTGVIKSAIP
+300 MTPKM
-310 AVLKEAMSE
+310 LKDAMAE
-319 FNETISGSISTALL
+319 FNETIAGSISTALI
-333 NLTKSRDSDNMLMRK
+333 NLTDMKDSTNPIFSAIGNM
-348 LGDIF
+348 F
-353 GLNLNVK
+353 GIDVTAK
-360 KTLDTSN
+360 KKIGVGN
-367 YNKGAVTWNGKD
+367 YHKDATAWTGKD
-379 HKALTVVIPTL
+379 HKALVDVIPTL
-390 LSKIYSSISNSDEL
+390 LGKIYSSVSGKDEL
-404 RFDYDSGKF
+404 RYDYESGTYKNM
-413 RSISKIKKEFDIE
+413 
-426 RKLAI
+426 
-431 NQANQDILPE
+431 NQIQKDFKRMKNSSVLDANEDILPY
-441 LSKYINRIDF
+441 LQKYMNKLDF
-451 EGDSGR
+451 KGDDKR
-457 KKQFIDNLE
+457 RQQLIDNLE
-466 KMLEYN
+466 KILEYN
-472 FKHAKYFNP
+472 FDKAKYFNP
-481 NKKIRYKDV
+481 KDRSLSA
-490 KTYGFTGDNAERD
+490 KTYGLKGDFADKD
-503 LQIMQSMWKEI
+503 LDIIRKMF
-514 PHSKLLKSQT
+514 
-524 NLIEAINSFN
+524 EAIPKNKQLKNQTSMIEGIHRFN
-534 RNMKDMEESGDSIYN
+534 EKMKKMEESGDSIFN
-549 ALFDDSVYSKKNKTD
+549 ALFDESVFDSKKN
-564 SPAVYA
+564 SPLFAA
-570 ISKLDTTNDILRD
+570 TSKIDTTNEILRD
-583 ILYTIQNKGKKK
+583 ILDTIKGGQRKKPNKKQNKKPITKTVTKAEKEKKDE
-595 YRSKTNQYSKTI
+595 TEETI
-607 YTKNQK
+607 KF
-613 IEDYID
+613 
-619 IDEEDQNI
+619 
-627 SSLGFSYDL
+627 SSLGFNL
-636 EGSNDIDIS
+636 EQNKDAKISLTDEDIAFLDDETDTGSEYIKGIKKAKTANQ
-645 TGKLR
+645 KL
-650 YEKPKKQSEFIN
+650 
-662 RIKESTKASQ
+662 KA
-672 KIKNFFKGA
+672 FLKGFNTLANQPVKFMA
-681 NTLLE
+681 NTLKK
-686 QPAVFIGKMLK
+686 VDK
-697 RADQRLYTLLFGTG
+697 RIYNILFGHGNGDDT
-711 KNNEGSIL
+711 ESIL
-719 EKMRD
+719 GKMRD
-724 GFDDWFSD
+724 GLDNWFDD
-732 LKNKTRDKLD
+732 LKTRTRNKFDD
-742 QIKDAISDTGIK
+742 IKDAIDQYGVK
-754 NKFHGLMH
+754 NKFQSLMK
-762 TLFGIDTETWEKD
+762 TMFGFDMQTWEKD
-775 FKDAMFGNKDES
+775 FKEALFGTKDKS
-787 FFSGMRDVFK
+787 FVEGMKDLFK

-808 GFFKEAK
+808 DIFKPVKEEAK
-815 DSFKTETSGTL
+815 KTIFGEKNEKGKAKEEKNNAFKDILYQAGRKPKDDGTGN
-826 TDDAKKEKDTKNKA
+826 TKDISNAATGA
-840 RKNIS
+840 R
-845 VTEKISEEID
+845 
-855 KKKNATNQAASGM
+855 Q
-868 RKVSKTGVV
+868 VSKTGVI
-877 AVSEGEII
+877 AVSEGEVI
-885 LPPDLDPR
+885 LPPDLDETNVKKR
-893 NTSARKSKE
+893 YRAENN
-902 KDAISK
+902 AISK
-908 YVKAYD
+908 FKKAYGDIGNIQSFAEGGKFDPKKKYSSGYTHEELIELARMAMEEGMSSTEIYDMLVESMGFGKERID
-914 RISSIKTFSAG
+914 RSDYVEGK
-925 GRNVNDGTG
+925 
-934 DSVKVENIKTEAG
+934 ENIFYKM
-947 TEFTSPEEYE
+947 
-957 VELLLDKVR
+957 K
-966 EIINNNPKVDAAY
+966 DAA
-979 LADLVSQELGG
+979 A
-990 DPTKIQL
+990 
-997 FFKRIDTDTSKFIK
+997 
-1011 SGFRKARAKHVFR
+1011 
-1024 AKREDFV
+1024 DFV
-1031 KGKESFIYK
+1031 NSAREN
-1040 MSDTMKEFVD
+1040 EF
-1050 TAKEN
+1050 
-1055 DIIDSLLGKIGKS
+1055 IDSIMGKIGKS
-1068 VSKEVPEKGQKMVQD
+1068 VSKKAPKEGQEVVQD
-1083 IIGNFRS
+1083 VVSNFSQYLPRI
-1090 YMPTMAA
+1090 AA
-1097 GGLTGLTL
+1097 GGVTGMAL

-1123 GLGLLSKSEY
+1123 GLGLLSKSKTL
-1133 MQSMLFGDEF
+1133 QTFLFGKEITND
-1143 TDEDGTVKRD
+1143 DGTKGRD
-1153 GSGIIPKHIVN
+1153 GSGLISKNIVN
-1164 NINKYFPNM
+1164 NVNKYFPNM
-1173 AKGAVVGGITSL
+1173 AKGAIVGGITSL
-1185 LPFVPGGPIAGILV
+1185 LPFIPGGPIAGIMV
-1199 GSAVGFARSNDQL
+1199 GSAVGFARSNDNL
-1212 KDSLFGEEGK
+1212 KTSLFGEEGK
-1222 LSNIGKTL
+1222 LTKIGKTL

-1242 AMAIG
+1242 AMALG

-1265 SDTEKFKQII
+1265 SDTEKFKDIV
-1275 FGNEGSDGK
+1275 FGTKGFDGK
-1284 RHGGMVGFVKDA
+1284 RAGGLVGFIRDAAEIPINGIRNLFNKTLDWFKTDILDPVKKGLGPFYQQLKNIGNWVKDGITNSFKDHIARPIGAFLIDKIIKPLETGVGKLINGILKPVKFVLSAPFKMFGAAGQALERRQLRKTGAAAGTASERIRKREALDKNRKRKKYTNTAANTVDTMVSKATNEELEEYKMLNEIALSTGGLTGRKRKQKKIIDKYARSLVGKSGLDDLLYSHVQRNPRQLTLEDYKSIMNEVAEGNYEGSVALITESPIFPEELKATVCKKIKDTAKQVKDA
-1296 LEIPLNGVK
+1296 REKAADFKTAARKIKEKTGVDVSQRSFGRVIDQEAKGRGLGNK
-1305 TLFTTTM
+1305 T
-1312 NWFKDDLLKPFSKS
+1312 
-1326 LEIIGQSLK
+1326 K
-1335 NVANNMRDIISDSIS
+1335 NEKETEKQTS
-1350 THITR
+1350 
-1355 PIGKFVNDKI
+1355 
-1365 IRPIENKLGWLFKL
+1365 ENKIPNLLQDNHNQ
-1379 AFGGVKALITSPVK
+1379 AMDI
-1393 LLTKITDRIEEGQL
+1393 LTKISNTL
-1407 SKVGKRTNLTAEERM
+1407 
-1422 ARREE
+1422 
-1427 IVNSKGKKRESIN
+1427 
-1440 KFTSKYFGGREFF
+1440 
-1453 NVEGVREKKRRKL
+1453 
-1466 MGTASSKYDEALMN
+1466 
-1480 ASDEDLMKAYQYQQ
+1480 ED
-1494 TLDTRTGKK
+1494 
-1503 RKTKEKIKHFNVQS
+1503 
-1517 GIFTVLSG
+1517 
-1525 DLSGNRITR
+1525 
-1534 EGYNAIKE
+1534 
-1542 AILDDD
+1542 
-1548 WDRAIQ
+1548 
-1554 VAKTPLDKG
+1554 
-1563 GYFIDEDAQE
+1563 
-1573 SFVKILEKAKK
+1573 
-1584 QRIDLETA
+1584 
-1592 WVDASGEYKKAGEKF
+1592 
-1607 GLKGKNL
+1607 
-1614 RRSGRDLAKEIAKR
+1614 IAH
-1628 GLNYSEF
+1628 
-1635 KEENKDKTVEEIRE
+1635 
-1649 QEFDLNTGIK
+1649 
-1659 DTVSILDRIKNIL
+1659 
-1672 EYIAYPEKRKD
+1672 PEKRKD
-1683 KKKEEDQPKKQEE
+1683 NKKEEDQPKKQEE

-1701 AMTLSDAIQAQE
+1701 VMTLSDAIQAQE

-1740 SLNRMKAKAVNKAK
+1740 SLNRMKVKAANKVK

-1823 EEGGFLS
+1823 KEGGFLS

-1838 AGPALLG
+1838 AGPVLLG
-1845 VGAIGLAKST
+1845 LGAVGLAKKV
-1855 ADKKIQVQKRDANG
+1855 ADKKIQVQQRDANG

-1907 SGAWYHIKDF
+1907 NGAWFHIKDF
-1917 TRNTLIPTLGAGFD
+1917 TRNTILPLIGDGVDLITETLPDLIATGVE
-1931 VILENIPKVISALT
+1931 VIVEN
-1945 KTLVESAPEVLFAI
+1945 AP
-1959 GKGLGS
+1959 
-1965 GIWSVAK
+1965 
-1972 KYLSKIPGVGKL
+1972 KL
-1984 FGDDEEKDSDKKSS
+1984 FGTVFTGVTNGIVSLFKKALSHLPVIGGFFKDEDTKKDEEKDKPSSSDIEGGKVTLTTGTTNSTPKTNGSKSAEVKEGSTASKLQSLFDKYAGPLNGSSSTKSIGTLTPTSSNNTSDKTLTNNTAHSQSKTSAPINPNLVTGGAVPISGNNISS
-1998 EEIESTGGNVTITK
+1998 EEGSDREVT
-2012 NLANKSS
+2012 N
-2019 TTPASNS
+2019 
-2026 KGSTD
+2026 
-2031 IKLTESSSEI
+2031 
-2041 VSSMQKSF
+2041 
-2049 DATLGG
+2049 
-2055 SKTQQPK
+2055 
-2062 DTKTTSSAIQEAATN
+2062 
-2077 ISASGN
+2077 
-2083 AVTGTQTPMV
+2083 
-2093 AATSTVQAASNDDV
+2093 
-2107 KSSIAYSRAC
+2107 SIAYQKAAPD
-2117 KSVQKK
+2117 VQKK
-2123 SLSQLSNIWNRPI
+2123 ALPALKKLWNVPVLEGGI
-2136 FDDGTTTAQL
+2136 TVAQI
-2146 CNDSETVIAQYTTD
+2146 CNDDTTVIAETTD
-2160 DGETVSVTGADIL
+2160 SDGNIVQLTGSDLL
-2173 LYPEIASQ
+2173 LYPDLASQ
-2181 VLGIDIS
+2181 ILGIDTH
-2188 LTDKERDENSE
+2188 LTDEERDENS
-2199 HIKNATGRDP
+2199 KYTRDSVNTNPGNWAGFKMLATG
-2209 GAYTAAKI
+2209 GKYGKGTMQAGI
-2217 ILTGGG
+2217 NMVGG
-2223 YGAMTAKRGIK
+2223 YGKFASKFGNTVYKYTKKLPVLNRVGKIAKVTGNLTNAYSKIATSPMRMMEGGRKIIEDYSDARKSGFSRKEAANYTRKNIGYRTRGKINNAQFKFNDAMNNRRINRIEKLQDAKGVGKYVQRGKNAFMDGVDNVISSVGNKTMDMANKVTSIDGQDIK
-2234 AIHGLGNAAEKLGNG
+2234 KATSGFKNAFNALKQKSGIAGKAANVAGNAAEK
-2249 MYRASQV
+2249 A
-2256 TKHIPGFRK
+2256 
-2265 VSKFVGGL
+2265 
-2273 GKFSG
+2273 G
-2278 KAAKLHSRL
+2278 KA
-2287 AAVPLQATEGARKL
+2287 
-2301 YRGYSASRK
+2301 
-2310 AGKSVTE
+2310 
-2317 SIKTTAGHF
+2317 
-2326 KNRMSKSV
+2326 
-2334 GKAQE
+2334 
-2339 AASAALDA
+2339 
-2347 RKAKRAEKLAN
+2347 
-2358 SKGLMSKITK
+2358 
-2368 PIKSVKNKVLDKADD
+2368 
-2383 AINKVVNIDAND
+2383 
-2395 VNKAKKG
+2395 
-2402 LTGAFSS
+2402 
-2409 LRSKSEK
+2409 
-2416 INKAAS
+2416 
-2422 VVGNAADKVK
+2422 
-2432 DKAGKL
+2432 AGKL
-2438 TGKAAE
+2438 TEEAAGVVSK
-2444 LADNLKTVLG
+2444 LSKILDSFLSNNTILKQI
-2454 NFFNSS
+2454 NK
-2460 DVLKKFEKVHKQCR
+2460 VLKCAKKKV
-2474 KKFSSEAVSKAL
+2474 SGEAISKAL
-2486 KEFSEKILEKF
+2486 KEFAEKIIKKF
-2497 TKGLGKVAAKT
+2497 EGGIAKAAAKIVAK
-2508 ISKVSAKLSSY
+2508 ISTKLAAY
-2519 IGTAGIAAAAF
+2519 IGSAGIVAAAF
-2530 LCIDFISGWSKADVI
+2530 LVVDFVSGLTKADAI
-2545 MQVEKPTTL
+2545 LSVEDPSIA
-2554 EKLVSALVN
+2554 ESLVAGLIN

-2569 FITLIID
+2569 FITLVID

-2581 QMSINM
+2581 QFCIDM
-2587 LEGLSFNFDDLR
+2587 LEKLGVDFSDLR
-2599 KRQKEAEE
+2599 KRQEE
-2607 ACDAYNREHGTNYTV
+2607 AQKNCDEYNRQNGTNYTV
-2622 DEYLEK
+2622 EEYLMS
-2628 DKISTKIKKGLKA
+2628 DHLSTKIKNALGKAWDTVKGAGKAAWEGIKGLGSKA
-2641 AGKWVKDK
+2641 
-2649 ASDAWD
+2649 
-2655 WTKKKANNLWNGAKS
+2655 WNGVKG
-2670 FLGFGDKDEDS
+2670 LFGANDEEE
-2681 EKETKEKED
+2681 EKESEEKED
-2690 KKESSNSGGSFY
+2690 KKESSNSEGSFF
-2702 SNVKGTAQTVTE
+2702 SNVKGAAQTVTE

-2720 KVAESTEG
+2720 QVAESTDG

-2738 DKGNVVG
+2738 DKGNVIG
-2745 KGMDKNGVMMTSYI
+2745 KGMDENGVMMTSYI

-2786 EYNNITQ
+2786 EYNTITQ

-2802 GTAPVNGLV
+2802 GTSPVNGLV
-2811 GSKINPIS
+2811 GSKIAPIS

-2837 SVQINNMIPGMI
+2837 AVQVNRMIPGMI

-2924 VSMGYADPTDESVD
+2924 VSMGYADPTDENVD
-2938 LNRVTTESYM
+2938 LSRVTTESYM

-2980 KAVKSSKNKSSKN
+2980 KAVKSSKSKK

-3015 IGKLFGIGGSG
+3015 VGKLFGIGGSG
-3026 SGINDTDAIQEPNPS
+3026 SGINNTDAIQEPNPS

-3062 DNSRQTISDAGCA
+3062 DKSRQTISDAGCA

-3131 ASEDENRKSN
+3131 ANEDENRKSN
-3141 SIRDSLLSGKR
+3141 SIRDSLFSGKR

-3174 HYVVATGLSKDKNM
+3174 HYVVATGLSKDKNT

-3332 ECDPT
+3332 ECDPN

-3408 TTKPGEGKEDSGKKS
+3408 TTKPGEGEEDNGKKS

-3593 TIKPLMQNM
+3593 TVKPLMQNM

-3660 SGNALDMNKA
+3660 SGNTLDMNKA

-3787 GKMKGSSSTMSK
+3787 GKMKGSTSTMSK
-3799 LRSKLKLMAGKANET
+3799 LRSRLKLMAGKANET

-4227 SSRIVPANQTKQTQ
+4227 SSRIVLANQTKQTQ

>member
-21 QVLKE
+21 DVLKE
-26 MNPVITDHIETN
+26 LNPVITDHIETN

-46 STIKNFKSISTKAA
+46 YTIKNFKSISAKAV
-60 KSLSNSQ
+60 KSLSNPQ
-67 VGELAKEAKNNLL
+67 VGELAKEAKNNIL
-80 EDIKNGTFY
+80 EDIKKGTFY
-89 NKAREDKIMDTLAIN
+89 NKSREDKMFDAASADMFDG
-104 ELGGDF
+104 EDF
-110 DFDDLGFNDNDEDD
+110 DFSVD
-124 MSLVDAI
+124 MSEDLDDTAMLAETI
-131 DSVGEKSSNAVSQVL
+131 DTVGEKTSSAVSQVL

-159 STTRMLAQQAA
+159 STVRLLAQQSA
-170 MTATLHSDLSVVNAN
+170 MTATLHSDLSIVNAN
-185 ISGVMKFNNEV
+185 IAGVLKFNTEV
-196 MTTHIE
+196 AATHYE

-212 KQMNEQT
+212 KQMDEQT
-219 SILKEILELQK
+219 SILKEMLDLQK

-235 KSKSLSNK
+235 KSKSMSNK
-243 ISASDIFTSTG
+243 ISASDLFTSTG

-263 YVQQNIKDNDSG
+263 YVKQNAKENS
-275 MSEYLDMFKE
+275 SELGDMAE
-285 MGLGRAIAANPLGVV
+285 LIQGVGIGRAIVSNPIGTIMKMAMKS
-300 MTGVIKSAIP
+300 MTPKMIKD
-310 AVLKEAMSE
+310 AMAE
-319 FNETISGSISTALL
+319 FNETIAGSISTALM
-333 NLTKSRDSDNMLMRK
+333 NLTEMKDSTNPIFSAIGNMFGIDVTAKTK
-348 LGDIF
+348 LGV
-353 GLNLNVK
+353 G
-360 KTLDTSN
+360 N
-367 YNKGAVTWNGKD
+367 YNKDATAWTGKD
-379 HKALTVVIPTL
+379 HKALVDVIPTL
-390 LSKIYSSISNSDEL
+390 LGKIYSSVSGKDEL
-404 RFDYDSGKF
+404 RYDYETGTYKSMNQIQKDF
-413 RSISKIKKEFDIE
+413 RKMKSSSISE
-426 RKLAI
+426 
-431 NQANQDILPE
+431 ANEEILPY
-441 LSKYINRIDF
+441 LQKYMNKLDF
-451 EGDSGR
+451 KGDSKR
-457 KKQFIDNLE
+457 RQQLIDNLE
-466 KMLEYN
+466 KILEYN
-472 FKHAKYFNP
+472 FDKAKYFNP
-481 NKKIRYKDV
+481 KD
-490 KTYGFTGDNAERD
+490 KSLSARTYGLKGDFAEKD
-503 LQIMQSMWKEI
+503 LEIIRKMFDAIPKHKQLKNQTSM
-514 PHSKLLKSQT
+514 
-524 NLIEAINSFN
+524 IEGIHRFN
-534 RNMKDMEESGDSIYN
+534 EKMKKMEESGDSIFN
-549 ALFDDSVYSKKNKTD
+549 ALFDESVFDSKKN
-564 SPAVYA
+564 SPLFAA
-570 ISKLDTTNDILRD
+570 TSKIDTTNEILGE
-583 ILYTIQNKGKKK
+583 ILGTIRGWKIKGNNNYTGKNKSQPITKTVTTAENKKK
-595 YRSKTNQYSKTI
+595 
-607 YTKNQK
+607 
-613 IEDYID
+613 EDT
-619 IDEEDQNI
+619 EEVI
-627 SSLGFSYDL
+627 KFSSLGFDL
-636 EGSNDIDIS
+636 EQNKDAKISLTDDDIAFLDDETDTGSEYIKGIKKAK
-645 TGKLR
+645 TATQKL
-650 YEKPKKQSEFIN
+650 
-662 RIKESTKASQ
+662 KA
-672 KIKNFFKGA
+672 FLKGFNTLANQPVKFMA
-681 NTLLE
+681 NTLRK
-686 QPAVFIGKMLK
+686 VDK
-697 RADQRLYTLLFGTG
+697 RIYNILFGQGNGDDT
-711 KNNEGSIL
+711 ESIL
-719 EKMRD
+719 GKMRD
-724 GFDDWFSD
+724 GLDDWFDD
-732 LKNKTRDKLD
+732 LKTRTRNKFDD
-742 QIKDAISDTGIK
+742 IKDAIDQYGVK
-754 NKFHGLMH
+754 NKFQSLMK
-762 TLFGIDTETWEKD
+762 TMFGFDMQTWEKD
-775 FKDAMFGNKDES
+775 FKEALFGTKDKS
-787 FFSGMRDVFK
+787 FVEGMKDLFK

-808 GFFKEAK
+808 NIFKPIKEEAK
-815 DSFKTETSGTL
+815 KTVFG
-826 TDDAKKEKDTKNKA
+826 EK
-840 RKNIS
+840 
-845 VTEKISEEID
+845 SEEG
-855 KKKNATNQAASGM
+855 KAKEEHNKNLNNNRTVINAIKGAFKDDGTGETQDIPKHATGT
-868 RKVSKTGVV
+868 RRVSKTGIV
-877 AVSEGEII
+877 AVSEGEMI
-885 LPPDLDPR
+885 LPPDMNPANIKKR
-893 NTSARKSKE
+893 YAAESE
-902 KDAISK
+902 
-908 YVKAYD
+908 
-914 RISSIKTFSAG
+914 SINKFKKVYGNIKNIRSFSEG
-925 GRNVNDGTG
+925 GRVGLDGGKFASGYT
-934 DSVKVENIKTEAG
+934 EEELIKLVRTAQEAG
-947 TEFTSPEEYE
+947 FDNDEIYNLVRDRLTKEE
-957 VELLLDKVR
+957 
-966 EIINNNPKVDAAY
+966 
-979 LADLVSQELGG
+979 ADN
-990 DPTKIQL
+990 
-997 FFKRIDTDTSKFIK
+997 FFKRRKIDRSDYK
-1011 SGFRKARAKHVFR
+1011 
-1024 AKREDFV
+1024 E
-1031 KGKESFIYK
+1031 GKENIAYK
-1040 MSDTMKEFVD
+1040 MKDAAADFIN
-1050 TAKEN
+1050 TAREN
-1055 DIIDSLLGKIGKS
+1055 DFIDQVMGKIGKS
-1068 VSKEVPEKGQKMVQD
+1068 ISKKTPKEGQEVVQD
-1083 IIGNFRS
+1083 VVSNFSQYLPRI
-1090 YMPTMAA
+1090 AA
-1097 GGLTGLTL
+1097 GGVTGLAL

-1123 GLGLLSKSEY
+1123 GLGLLSKSKSL
-1133 MQSMLFGDEF
+1133 QTFLFGKEI
-1143 TDEDGTVKRD
+1143 TDEDGNTKRD
-1153 GSGIIPKHIVN
+1153 GSGLISKNIVN
-1164 NINKYFPNM
+1164 NVNKYFPNM
-1173 AKGAVVGGITSL
+1173 AKGAIVGGITSL
-1185 LPFVPGGPIAGILV
+1185 LPFIPGGPIAGIMV
-1199 GSAVGFARSNDQL
+1199 GSAVGFARSNDNL
-1212 KDSLFGEEGK
+1212 KTSLFGEEGK
-1222 LSNIGKTL
+1222 LTKIGKTL

-1242 AMAIG
+1242 AMALG

-1635 KEENKDKTVEEIRE
+1635 KEDNKDKTVEEIRE

-1683 KKKEEDQPKKQEE
+1683 NKKEEDQPKKQEE

-1701 AMTLSDAIQAQE
+1701 VMTLSDAIQAQE

-1740 SLNRMKAKAVNKAK
+1740 SLNRMKAKAANKVK

-1823 EEGGFLS
+1823 EEKGGFLK
-1830 FLGKILKF
+1830 KILKY

-1845 VGAIGLAKST
+1845 LGAVGLAKKV
-1855 ADKKIQVQKRDANG
+1855 ADKKIQVQQRDANG

-1883 TTVADAVKDGASRM
+1883 TTVGNAIKDAFSRF
-1897 WLGDDLTGNT
+1897 WFGDDLTGNT
-1907 SGAWYHIKDF
+1907 DGAWYHIKDF
-1917 TRNTLIPTLGAGFD
+1917 TRNKVIPVIGGAVDIIFKELPGLIKEGINVLTEYIPLFVEKTVTALIKHGPGIIWAGVKGLGKGIVNAIKGGDPDFDESEIATQGQFVPTAKTPSAQGSTSASTSGSRITQSLQAAFDTGFSNYSSASVTGQNQSSQSTVSGGNSNTGGNTGTSSNTSENKSKGSIEDVKNSKAYKNISGRQNAQAKVESKMQEMWNQPSSVDPTKTWGEVFNDDKTIIGQFIDENGNTIDVTGAMILQNPNLAKQLGIDMYLNEDEYNDELRDYGLNEDSFFTKMAKGAGRI
-1931 VILENIPKVISALT
+1931 VAT
-1945 KTLVESAPEVLFAI
+1945 GGRH
-1959 GKGLGS
+1959 GKGLSMAGKMARWSSDLTGNVMLKAGKHGPLPWRAAMTAGGIGNKITGRIESLPLYAMEQFRNITEDMRLGKTFGQAIKDAGS
-1965 GIWSVAK
+1965 NIKDDIMTSKSNIGKRAAK
-1972 KYLSKIPGVGKL
+1972 KREKKANKNAYRKMS
-1984 FGDDEEKDSDKKSS
+1984 FGDKVKYRYDQATNFAENAKNKFTSAKNKVTKGFDGIKNAASHIKNNIDEYGISGGLKRTGKDIYDKAVDKADKFVDNHWNIDEPDEIFTADDVEVLDKDGKPINANSNKNVETPNAKGPKANTATEVASNAGKNVDVDKAAKKSM
-1998 EEIESTGGNVTITK
+1998 
-2012 NLANKSS
+2012 
-2019 TTPASNS
+2019 
-2026 KGSTD
+2026 D
-2031 IKLTESSSEI
+2031 
-2041 VSSMQKSF
+2041 
-2049 DATLGG
+2049 DA
-2055 SKTQQPK
+2055 Q
-2062 DTKTTSSAIQEAATN
+2062 
-2077 ISASGN
+2077 N
-2083 AVTGTQTPMV
+2083 A
-2093 AATSTVQAASNDDV
+2093 
-2107 KSSIAYSRAC
+2107 
-2117 KSVQKK
+2117 
-2123 SLSQLSNIWNRPI
+2123 LSNIGDNK
-2136 FDDGTTTAQL
+2136 GGK
-2146 CNDSETVIAQYTTD
+2146 S
-2160 DGETVSVTGADIL
+2160 AD
-2173 LYPEIASQ
+2173 PKKQ
-2181 VLGIDIS
+2181 G
-2188 LTDKERDENSE
+2188 
-2199 HIKNATGRDP
+2199 
-2209 GAYTAAKI
+2209 
-2217 ILTGGG
+2217 
-2223 YGAMTAKRGIK
+2223 
-2234 AIHGLGNAAEKLGNG
+2234 KL
-2249 MYRASQV
+2249 
-2256 TKHIPGFRK
+2256 
-2265 VSKFVGGL
+2265 
-2273 GKFSG
+2273 SG
-2278 KAAKLHSRL
+2278 KAAE
-2287 AAVPLQATEGARKL
+2287 V
-2301 YRGYSASRK
+2301 
-2310 AGKSVTE
+2310 
-2317 SIKTTAGHF
+2317 
-2326 KNRMSKSV
+2326 M
-2334 GKAQE
+2334 
-2339 AASAALDA
+2339 
-2347 RKAKRAEKLAN
+2347 EKL
-2358 SKGLMSKITK
+2358 KKII
-2368 PIKSVKNKVLDKADD
+2368 PSFLSD
-2383 AINKVVNIDAND
+2383 NKVVQELKKVVNRGAGLKNVAEDKIKDALEKFSKTILEKCEKGIGKVAVKALSKISAKLAAYIGSGGIVAIAFAITDFVFGMKNADATFKVEKPTMGERFIAGIVNVFTGTFFVGIFLPTDTIINLSIDLLE
-2395 VNKAKKG
+2395 G
-2402 LTGAFSS
+2402 LGADFSS
-2409 LRSKSEK
+2409 LRKRQDEAQ
-2416 INKAAS
+2416 KACDEW
-2422 VVGNAADKVK
+2422 NAAHPDETPLKVEDYLMKDKIETKVK
-2432 DKAGKL
+2432 KFLNGVVDAAKNGAKVVTGAVKSGVEWIGDKAG
-2438 TGKAAE
+2438 
-2444 LADNLKTVLG
+2444 
-2454 NFFNSS
+2454 
-2460 DVLKKFEKVHKQCR
+2460 
-2474 KKFSSEAVSKAL
+2474 
-2486 KEFSEKILEKF
+2486 
-2497 TKGLGKVAAKT
+2497 
-2508 ISKVSAKLSSY
+2508 
-2519 IGTAGIAAAAF
+2519 
-2530 LCIDFISGWSKADVI
+2530 
-2545 MQVEKPTTL
+2545 
-2554 EKLVSALVN
+2554 
-2563 AFAETF
+2563 
-2569 FITLIID
+2569 
-2576 TKDLV
+2576 
-2581 QMSINM
+2581 
-2587 LEGLSFNFDDLR
+2587 
-2599 KRQKEAEE
+2599 
-2607 ACDAYNREHGTNYTV
+2607 
-2622 DEYLEK
+2622 
-2628 DKISTKIKKGLKA
+2628 
-2641 AGKWVKDK
+2641 
-2649 ASDAWD
+2649 DAWD
-2655 WTKKKANNLWNGAKS
+2655 WTKKKAGNLWNGAKNL
-2670 FLGFGDKDEDS
+2670 LGFDKDDE
-2681 EKETKEKED
+2681 ED
-2690 KKESSNSGGSFY
+2690 KKKEEKTSESKTSSVEQISNST
-2702 SNVKGTAQTVTE
+2702 KD
-2714 QSSAIN
+2714 
-2720 KVAESTEG
+2720 K
-2728 IADPEKLFYD
+2728 ADPEKLFYD
-2738 DKGNVVG
+2738 DKGNVIG
-2745 KGMDKNGVMMTSYI
+2745 KGIDENGVMMTSYI
-2759 PQGDAETSAEDAY
+2759 PQGDSETPYENQS
-2772 VQYNMEHGTNYTMD
+2772 
-2786 EYNNITQ
+2786 
-2793 QQQVGGDVT
+2793 VGGDVT
-2802 GTAPVNGLV
+2802 GTTSSFSNTGV
-2811 GSKINPIS
+2811 
-2819 KNNSGIISS
+2819 ISS
-2828 QNTSMIMKA
+2828 QNNNMIMKA

-2854 MIARLFGL
+2854 TIARLFGL

-2884 TLFGQL
+2884 GLFSQL

-2909 RTMSTA
+2909 KTMSTA

-2924 VSMGYADPTDESVD
+2924 VSMGYADPTDENVD
-2938 LNRVTTESYM
+2938 LSRVTTESYT

-2980 KAVKSSKNKSSKN
+2980 KAVKSSKSKN

-3015 IGKLFGIGGSG
+3015 VGKLFGIGGSG
-3026 SGINDTDAIQEPNPS
+3026 SGINNTDTIQEPNPS

-3062 DNSRQTISDAGCA
+3062 DKSRQTISDAGCA

-3174 HYVVATGLSKDKNM
+3174 HYVVATGLSKDKNT

-3238 KKFSASGKYGPDT
+3238 KRFSASGKYGPDT

-3262 AGYSEITVAGTMGNI
+3262 AGYNEITVAAAMGNI
-3277 YGESGFDPSVVEKG
+3277 KNESGFNPSAIEAG
-3291 NGIGFGLIQWSF
+3291 SGAGFGLIQWTG

-3312 AASKGADPNT
+3312 AASKGVSASDID
-3322 AELQIEWLLK
+3322 LQIEYLIK
-3332 ECDPT
+3332 ECNPDDPIFQWNMK
-3337 DSSYAWMNSSTSYDG
+3337 SSSNYGNTIYTFEDWRDG
-3352 KSWSYDDWK
+3352 KDLER
-3361 NATDIESATR
+3361 ATW
-3371 AFMFCFER
+3371 AFMTCFER
-3379 PANASSL
+3379 PAYSSSVNHIDRRL
-3386 QKRVDAA
+3386 NDA
-3393 KGYYEEFTGTAVPDG
+3393 KMFYQEFTGTAVPDG
-3408 TTKPGEGKEDSGKKS
+3408 TESSTEEDSGKKS
-3423 VITAL
+3423 IITAL

-3440 LTDGGDEGSTGEEGS
+3440 LTDGGTEGSTGEGD

-3463 INGITGNVSSNPQ
+3463 INGITGNVSTNPQ

-3535 DSPNTYVVANNV
+3535 ENSNTYVVANDV

-3561 RKNGNSSHVEMD
+3561 RTGGRSSHVEMD

-3593 TIKPLMQNM
+3593 TVKPLMQNM
-3602 GSQSVAMVKRWT
+3602 GNQSVAMVKRWT

-3620 SGLTFVSQND
+3620 SGLTFVSQKD
-3630 SNYANKSIGNEK
+3630 SNYANKSIGTEK

-3648 APAVATMAVNSV
+3648 APAVATMAINSV
-3660 SGNALDMNKA
+3660 SGNTLDMNKA

-3676 YKSPTG
+3676 YKSPLG

-3707 NDVIMNHLANG
+3707 NDVIINHLANG
-3718 NPVILMGQDPTNR
+3718 NPVILMGQDSSNK

-3768 LRYSKDILKH
+3768 IKYSKDILKH
-3778 TTFGITPVK
+3778 TIFGISPVK
-3787 GKMKGSSSTMSK
+3787 GKMKGSSSTISK
-3799 LRSKLKLMAGKANET
+3799 LRSKLKAISAKANEPV
-3814 ILYSGDSRTEGM
+3814 LYVGDSRTEGM
-3826 KLALGESSTLKF
+3826 KIAVGESENIKF
-3838 VCKPGTG
+3838 IAKVGAG
-3845 YKWLKDTAVGKI
+3845 LSWLKSSAASSAEGII
-3857 KSIVK
+3857 KSK
-3862 ENPNTIV
+3862 PETII
-3869 IFAFGVN
+3869 IFNFGVN
-3876 DLPNIDYYTKL
+3876 DLGNIDKYLTFYRTFGQKPS
-3887 YKKFADEIKANIWYM
+3887 NIWYM
-3902 SVNPVDSSVQGPYD
+3902 SVNPVVDGKSSVTNAQ
-3916 SVDNTKIEA
+3916 IEE
-3925 FNAKLKSFA
+3925 FNSKLKAQA
-3934 GSRYIDTYNYLLT
+3934 GSRYIDTYSYLKT
-3947 DGFTAPDSL
+3947 DGFNSPDGL

-3966 HEYCLSAVNGTAP
+3966 HEYCLSVVNGTEASTTGS
-3979 ESANGSTSSGSQSPI
+3979 ESSEKESPI
-3994 TAILDAFE
+3994 TAILNTFE

-4011 DPSTTGSSSGS
+4011 NPSSTGSSDGSGA
-4022 TSGSAYPKYDLDNSQ
+4022 GSAYPKYDLDNSL
-4037 KDLAAGIIA
+4037 KDLAAGIIT

-4067 NEVQYGRQATGAD
+4067 NEVQYGRQATGDD
-4080 LRRTLTGGWYASTS
+4080 LKRTLTGGWYAKTS
-4094 MDNAP
+4094 MDDAP
-4099 TDVTRKAVE
+4099 TDITRKAVE
-4108 DVLVNGKRTLPRY
+4108 DVFINGKRTLPRY
-4121 VTEHDMFPLDAAIDG
+4121 VTEHDMFPLDAAISG
-4136 HWGNGKSED
+4136 HWNNGRNED

-4189 KYYQQYKDDVAWSAG
+4189 KYYEQYKDDIAWSAG
-4204 SGSGLSDKAPTY
+4204 SGSGLTNKTPTY
-4216 NYGNKSPQSGS
+4216 NYGNNSIQSGS
-4227 SSRIVPANQTKQTQ
+4227 SSRMIPVSQSKQVQQ

-4283 SGSSADNTVASDLLA
+4283 SDSSNDSAIASELLS

-4319 ENLIRNVEAIAR
+4319 ENLIRSVEAIAR

>member
-21 QVLKE
+21 DVLKE
-26 MNPVITDHIETN
+26 LNPVITDHIETN

-46 STIKNFKSISTKAA
+46 STIKNFKSISAKAV

-67 VGELAKEAKNNLL
+67 VGELAKEAKNNIL
-80 EDIKNGTFY
+80 EDIKKGTFY
-89 NKAREDKIMDTLAIN
+89 NKAREDKMFDAASADMFDG
-104 ELGGDF
+104 EDF
-110 DFDDLGFNDNDEDD
+110 DFSVD
-124 MSLVDAI
+124 MSEDLDDTAMLAETI
-131 DSVGEKSSNAVSQVL
+131 DNVGEKTSSAVSQVL

-159 STTRMLAQQAA
+159 STVRLLAQQSA
-170 MTATLHSDLSVVNAN
+170 MTATLHSDLSTVNAN
-185 ISGVMKFNNEV
+185 IAGVLKFNTEV
-196 MTTHIE
+196 AATHYE

-212 KQMNEQT
+212 KQMDEQT
-219 SILKEILELQK
+219 SILKEMLDLQK

-235 KSKSLSNK
+235 KSKSLNNK
-243 ISASDIFTSTG
+243 ISASDLFTSTG

-263 YVQQNIKDNDSG
+263 YVKQNAKDNS
-275 MSEYLDMFKE
+275 SELGDMAE
-285 MGLGRAIAANPLGVV
+285 LIQGVGIGRAIVSNPIGTIMKMAMKS
-300 MTGVIKSAIP
+300 MTPKM
-310 AVLKEAMSE
+310 LKDAMVE
-319 FNETISGSISTALL
+319 FNETIAGSISTALI
-333 NLTKSRDSDNMLMRK
+333 NLTDMKDSTNPIFSAIGNM
-348 LGDIF
+348 F
-353 GLNLNVK
+353 GIDVTAK
-360 KTLDTSN
+360 KKIGVGN
-367 YNKGAVTWNGKD
+367 YHKDATAWTGKD
-379 HKALTVVIPTL
+379 HKALVEVIPTL
-390 LSKIYSSISNSDEL
+390 LGKIYSSVSGKDEL
-404 RFDYDSGKF
+404 RYDYESGTYKNMNQIQKDF
-413 RSISKIKKEFDIE
+413 KRMKNSSISD
-426 RKLAI
+426 
-431 NQANQDILPE
+431 ANEDILPY
-441 LSKYINRIDF
+441 LQKYMNKLDF
-451 EGDSGR
+451 KGDDKR
-457 KKQFIDNLE
+457 RQQLIDNLE
-466 KMLEYN
+466 KILEYN
-472 FKHAKYFNP
+472 FDKAKYFNP
-481 NKKIRYKDV
+481 KDRSLSA
-490 KTYGFTGDNAERD
+490 KTYGLKGDFADKD
-503 LQIMQSMWKEI
+503 LDIIRKMF
-514 PHSKLLKSQT
+514 
-524 NLIEAINSFN
+524 EAIPKNKQLKNQTSMIEGIHRFN
-534 RNMKDMEESGDSIYN
+534 EKMKKMEESGDSIFN
-549 ALFDDSVYSKKNKTD
+549 ALFDESVFDSKKN
-564 SPAVYA
+564 SPLFAA
-570 ISKLDTTNDILRD
+570 TSKIDTTNEILGE
-583 ILYTIQNKGKKK
+583 ILDTIRSWKVKGNNNYTGKNKSQPITKTVTTAENKKK
-595 YRSKTNQYSKTI
+595 DETEETI
-607 YTKNQK
+607 KF
-613 IEDYID
+613 
-619 IDEEDQNI
+619 
-627 SSLGFSYDL
+627 SSLGFNL
-636 EGSNDIDIS
+636 EQNKDAKISLTDEDIDFLDDETD
-645 TGKLR
+645 TGSEYIKGIKKAKTANQKL
-650 YEKPKKQSEFIN
+650 
-662 RIKESTKASQ
+662 KA
-672 KIKNFFKGA
+672 FLKGFNTLANQPVKFMA
-681 NTLLE
+681 NTLKK
-686 QPAVFIGKMLK
+686 VDK
-697 RADQRLYTLLFGTG
+697 RIYNILFGQGNGDDT
-711 KNNEGSIL
+711 ESIL
-719 EKMRD
+719 GKMRD
-724 GFDDWFSD
+724 GLDDWFDD
-732 LKNKTRDKLD
+732 LKTRTRNKFDD
-742 QIKDAISDTGIK
+742 IKDAIDQYGVK
-754 NKFHGLMH
+754 NKFQSLMK
-762 TLFGIDTETWEKD
+762 TMFGFDMQTWEKD
-775 FKDAMFGNKDES
+775 FKEALFGTKDKS
-787 FFSGMRDVFK
+787 FVEGMKDLFK

-808 GFFKEAK
+808 DIFKPAKEEAK
-815 DSFKTETSGTL
+815 KTVFGEKNEKGKAKEEKNNAFKDILYQAGRKPKDDGTGN
-826 TDDAKKEKDTKNKA
+826 TKDIPNAATGA
-840 RKNIS
+840 R
-845 VTEKISEEID
+845 
-855 KKKNATNQAASGM
+855 Q
-868 RKVSKTGVV
+868 VSKTGVI
-877 AVSEGEII
+877 AVSEGEVI
-885 LPPDLDPR
+885 LPPDLNETNVKKR
-893 NTSARKSKE
+893 YRAENN
-902 KDAISK
+902 AISK
-908 YVKAYD
+908 FKKAYGDIGNIQSFAEGGKFDPKKKYSSGYTHEELIELVRMAREEGMSSTEIYDMLVESMGFGKERID
-914 RISSIKTFSAG
+914 RSDYVEGKENIFYKMKDAATDFVNSA
-925 GRNVNDGTG
+925 RENEFI
-934 DSVKVENIKTEAG
+934 DSV
-947 TEFTSPEEYE
+947 
-957 VELLLDKVR
+957 
-966 EIINNNPKVDAAY
+966 
-979 LADLVSQELGG
+979 
-990 DPTKIQL
+990 
-997 FFKRIDTDTSKFIK
+997 
-1011 SGFRKARAKHVFR
+1011 
-1024 AKREDFV
+1024 
-1031 KGKESFIYK
+1031 
-1040 MSDTMKEFVD
+1040 M
-1050 TAKEN
+1050 
-1055 DIIDSLLGKIGKS
+1055 GKIGKS
-1068 VSKEVPEKGQKMVQD
+1068 ISKKAPKEGQEVVEDVV
-1083 IIGNFRS
+1083 GNFSQYLPRI
-1090 YMPTMAA
+1090 AA
-1097 GGLTGLTL
+1097 GGVTGMAL

-1123 GLGLLSKSEY
+1123 GLGLLSKSKTL
-1133 MQSMLFGDEF
+1133 QTFLFGKEITND
-1143 TDEDGTVKRD
+1143 DGTKGRD
-1153 GSGIIPKHIVN
+1153 GSGLISKNIVN
-1164 NINKYFPNM
+1164 NVNKYFPNM
-1173 AKGAVVGGITSL
+1173 AKGAIVGGITSL
-1185 LPFVPGGPIAGILV
+1185 LPFIPGGPIAGIMV
-1199 GSAVGFARSNDQL
+1199 GSAVGFAKSNDNL
-1212 KDSLFGEEGK
+1212 KTSLFGEEGK
-1222 LSNIGKTL
+1222 LTKIGKTL

-1242 AMAIG
+1242 AMALG

-1265 SDTEKFKQII
+1265 SDTEKFKDIV
-1275 FGNEGSDGK
+1275 FGTKGFDGK
-1284 RHGGMVGFVKDA
+1284 RAGGLVGFIRDAAEIPINGIRNLFNKTLDWFKTDILDPVKKGLGPFYQQLKNIGNWVKDG
-1296 LEIPLNGVK
+1296 ITNS
-1305 TLFTTTM
+1305 
-1312 NWFKDDLLKPFSKS
+1312 FKD
-1326 LEIIGQSLK
+1326 
-1335 NVANNMRDIISDSIS
+1335 
-1350 THITR
+1350 HITR
-1355 PIGKFVNDKI
+1355 PIGAFLIDKI
-1365 IRPIENKLGWLFKL
+1365 IKPLETGVGKLINGILKPVKFVLSAPFKM
-1379 AFGGVKALITSPVK
+1379 FGAAGQALERRQLRKTGAAAGTASERIRKREALDKNRKRKKYTNTAANTVDTMVSKATNEELEEYKMLNEIALSTGGINGRKRKQKKIIDEYARSLVGKSGLDDLLYSHVQRNPRQLTLEDYKSIMNEVAEGNYEGSVALITESPIFPEELKATACKKIKDTAKQVK
-1393 LLTKITDRIEEGQL
+1393 DAREKAADFKTAARKIKEKTGVDVSQRSFGRVIDQEAKGRGLGNKTKNEKETEKQTSENKIPNLLQDNHNQAMDILTKISNTL
-1407 SKVGKRTNLTAEERM
+1407 
-1422 ARREE
+1422 
-1427 IVNSKGKKRESIN
+1427 
-1440 KFTSKYFGGREFF
+1440 
-1453 NVEGVREKKRRKL
+1453 
-1466 MGTASSKYDEALMN
+1466 
-1480 ASDEDLMKAYQYQQ
+1480 ED
-1494 TLDTRTGKK
+1494 
-1503 RKTKEKIKHFNVQS
+1503 
-1517 GIFTVLSG
+1517 
-1525 DLSGNRITR
+1525 
-1534 EGYNAIKE
+1534 
-1542 AILDDD
+1542 
-1548 WDRAIQ
+1548 
-1554 VAKTPLDKG
+1554 
-1563 GYFIDEDAQE
+1563 
-1573 SFVKILEKAKK
+1573 
-1584 QRIDLETA
+1584 
-1592 WVDASGEYKKAGEKF
+1592 
-1607 GLKGKNL
+1607 
-1614 RRSGRDLAKEIAKR
+1614 IAH
-1628 GLNYSEF
+1628 
-1635 KEENKDKTVEEIRE
+1635 
-1649 QEFDLNTGIK
+1649 
-1659 DTVSILDRIKNIL
+1659 
-1672 EYIAYPEKRKD
+1672 PEKRRRKKRN
-1683 KKKEEDQPKKQEE
+1683 KKKQDE

-1701 AMTLSDAIQAQE
+1701 VMTLSDAIQAQE

-1740 SLNRMKAKAVNKAK
+1740 SLNRMKAKAANKVK

-1845 VGAIGLAKST
+1845 VGAIGLAKSA

-1883 TTVADAVKDGASRM
+1883 TTIADAVKDGASRM

-2093 AATSTVQAASNDDV
+2093 AATSTVQAASNGDV

-2136 FDDGTTTAQL
+2136 FGDGTTTAQL

-2160 DGETVSVTGADIL
+2160 DGETVTVTGADIL

-2199 HIKNATGRDP
+2199 QIRNATGRDP
-2209 GAYTAAKI
+2209 GAYTAAKV

-2249 MYRASQV
+2249 MYRVSQV

-2347 RKAKRAEKLAN
+2347 RKVKRAEKLAN

-2422 VVGNAADKVK
+2422 AVGNAADKVK

-2508 ISKVSAKLSSY
+2508 ISKVSAKLASY

-2655 WTKKKANNLWNGAKS
+2655 WTKKKASNLWNGAKS
-2670 FLGFGDKDEDS
+2670 FLGFGDKDEDN

-2690 KKESSNSGGSFY
+2690 KKESSNSEGPFF

-2720 KVAESTEG
+2720 QVAESTEN

-2745 KGMDKNGVMMTSYI
+2745 KGMDENGVMMTSYI

-2786 EYNNITQ
+2786 EYNTITQ

-2802 GTAPVNGLV
+2802 GTSPVNGLV
-2811 GSKINPIS
+2811 GSKIAPIS

-2837 SVQINNMIPGMI
+2837 AVQVNGMIPGMI

-2924 VSMGYADPTDESVD
+2924 VSMGYADPTDENVD
-2938 LNRVTTESYM
+2938 LSRVTTESYM

-2971 NSNDESTQV
+2971 NSNNESTQV
-2980 KAVKSSKNKSSKN
+2980 KAVKSSKSKK

-3015 IGKLFGIGGSG
+3015 VGKLFGIGGSG

-3062 DNSRQTISDAGCA
+3062 DKSRQTISDAGCA

-3090 LPLSMDDAIKNALPY
+3090 LPLSMNDAIKNALPY

-3152 VILMGKDEKNTSKNR
+3152 VILMGKDENNTSKNR

-3174 HYVVATGLSKDKNM
+3174 HYVVATGLSKDKNT

-3332 ECDPT
+3332 ECDPN

-3408 TTKPGEGKEDSGKKS
+3408 TTKPGEGKEDSRKKS

-3660 SGNALDMNKA
+3660 SGNTLDMNKA

-4002 QLANAYMGI
+4002 QLSNAYMGI

-4189 KYYQQYKDDVAWSAG
+4189 KYYQQYKDDIAWSAG

>member
-21 QVLKE
+21 DVLKE
-26 MNPVITDHIETN
+26 LNPVITDHIETN

-46 STIKNFKSISTKAA
+46 STIKNFKSISAKAV

-67 VGELAKEAKNNLL
+67 VGELAKEAKNNIL
-80 EDIKNGTFY
+80 EDIKKGTFY
-89 NKAREDKIMDTLAIN
+89 NKAREDKMFDAASADMFDG
-104 ELGGDF
+104 EDF
-110 DFDDLGFNDNDEDD
+110 DFSVD
-124 MSLVDAI
+124 MSEDLDDTAMLAETI
-131 DSVGEKSSNAVSQVL
+131 DNVGEKTSSAVSQVL

-159 STTRMLAQQAA
+159 STVRLLAQQSA
-170 MTATLHSDLSVVNAN
+170 MTATLHSDLSTVNAN
-185 ISGVMKFNNEV
+185 IAGVLKFNTEV
-196 MTTHIE
+196 AATHYE

-212 KQMNEQT
+212 KQMDEQT
-219 SILKEILELQK
+219 SILKEMLDLQK

-235 KSKSLSNK
+235 KSKSLNNK
-243 ISASDIFTSTG
+243 ISASDLFTSTG

-263 YVQQNIKDNDSG
+263 YVKQNAKDNS
-275 MSEYLDMFKE
+275 SELGDMAE
-285 MGLGRAIAANPLGVV
+285 LIQGVGIGRAIVSNPIGTIMKMAMKS
-300 MTGVIKSAIP
+300 MTPKM
-310 AVLKEAMSE
+310 LKDAMAE
-319 FNETISGSISTALL
+319 FNETIAGSISTALI
-333 NLTKSRDSDNMLMRK
+333 NLTDMKDSTNPIFSAIGNM
-348 LGDIF
+348 F
-353 GLNLNVK
+353 GIDVTAK
-360 KTLDTSN
+360 KKIGVGN
-367 YNKGAVTWNGKD
+367 YHKDATAWTGKD
-379 HKALTVVIPTL
+379 HKALVDVIPTL
-390 LSKIYSSISNSDEL
+390 LGKIYSSVSGKDEL
-404 RFDYDSGKF
+404 RYDYESGTYKSMNQIQKDF
-413 RSISKIKKEFDIE
+413 KRMKSSSISD
-426 RKLAI
+426 
-431 NQANQDILPE
+431 ANEDILPY
-441 LSKYINRIDF
+441 LQKYMNKLDF
-451 EGDSGR
+451 KGDDKR
-457 KKQFIDNLE
+457 RQQLIDNLE
-466 KMLEYN
+466 KILEYN
-472 FKHAKYFNP
+472 FDKAKYFNP
-481 NKKIRYKDV
+481 KDRSLSA
-490 KTYGFTGDNAERD
+490 KTYGLKGDFADKD
-503 LQIMQSMWKEI
+503 LDIIRKMF
-514 PHSKLLKSQT
+514 
-524 NLIEAINSFN
+524 EAIPKNKQLKNQTSMIEGIHRFN
-534 RNMKDMEESGDSIYN
+534 EKMKKMEESGDSIFN
-549 ALFDDSVYSKKNKTD
+549 ALFDESVFDSKKN
-564 SPAVYA
+564 SPLFAA
-570 ISKLDTTNDILRD
+570 TSKIDTTNEILGE
-583 ILYTIQNKGKKK
+583 ILDTIRSWKIKGNNNYTGKNKSQPITKTVTAAENKKK
-595 YRSKTNQYSKTI
+595 DETEETI
-607 YTKNQK
+607 KF
-613 IEDYID
+613 
-619 IDEEDQNI
+619 
-627 SSLGFSYDL
+627 SSLGFNL
-636 EGSNDIDIS
+636 EQNKDAKISLTDEDIDFLDDETD
-645 TGKLR
+645 TGSEYIKGIKKAKTATQKL
-650 YEKPKKQSEFIN
+650 
-662 RIKESTKASQ
+662 KA
-672 KIKNFFKGA
+672 FLKGFNTLANQPVKFMA
-681 NTLLE
+681 NTLKK
-686 QPAVFIGKMLK
+686 VDK
-697 RADQRLYTLLFGTG
+697 RIYNILFGQGNGDDT
-711 KNNEGSIL
+711 ESIL
-719 EKMRD
+719 GKMRD
-724 GFDDWFSD
+724 GLDDWFDD
-732 LKNKTRDKLD
+732 LKTRTRNKFDD
-742 QIKDAISDTGIK
+742 IKDATDQYGVK
-754 NKFHGLMH
+754 NKFQSLMK
-762 TLFGIDTETWEKD
+762 TMFGFDMQTWEKD
-775 FKDAMFGNKDES
+775 FKEALFGTKDKS
-787 FFSGMRDVFK
+787 FVEGMKDLFK

-808 GFFKEAK
+808 DIFKPVKEEAK
-815 DSFKTETSGTL
+815 KTVFGEKNEKGKAKEEKNNAFKDILYQAGRKPKDDGTGN
-826 TDDAKKEKDTKNKA
+826 TKDIPNAATGA
-840 RKNIS
+840 R
-845 VTEKISEEID
+845 
-855 KKKNATNQAASGM
+855 Q
-868 RKVSKTGVV
+868 VSKTGVI
-877 AVSEGEII
+877 AVSEGEVI
-885 LPPDLDPR
+885 LPPDLNETNVKKR
-893 NTSARKSKE
+893 YRVENN
-902 KDAISK
+902 AISK
-908 YVKAYD
+908 FKKAYGDIGNIQSFAEGGKFDPKKKYSSGYTHEELIELVRMAREEGMSSTEIYDMLVESMGFGKERID
-914 RISSIKTFSAG
+914 RSDYVEGKENIFYKMKDAATDFVNSA
-925 GRNVNDGTG
+925 RENEFI
-934 DSVKVENIKTEAG
+934 DSV
-947 TEFTSPEEYE
+947 
-957 VELLLDKVR
+957 
-966 EIINNNPKVDAAY
+966 
-979 LADLVSQELGG
+979 
-990 DPTKIQL
+990 
-997 FFKRIDTDTSKFIK
+997 
-1011 SGFRKARAKHVFR
+1011 
-1024 AKREDFV
+1024 
-1031 KGKESFIYK
+1031 
-1040 MSDTMKEFVD
+1040 M
-1050 TAKEN
+1050 
-1055 DIIDSLLGKIGKS
+1055 GKIGKS
-1068 VSKEVPEKGQKMVQD
+1068 ISKKAPKEGQEVVEDVV
-1083 IIGNFRS
+1083 GNFSQYLPRI
-1090 YMPTMAA
+1090 AA
-1097 GGLTGLTL
+1097 GGVTGMAL

-1123 GLGLLSKSEY
+1123 GLGLLSKSKTL
-1133 MQSMLFGDEF
+1133 QTFLFGKEITND
-1143 TDEDGTVKRD
+1143 DGTKGRD
-1153 GSGIIPKHIVN
+1153 GSGLISKNIVN
-1164 NINKYFPNM
+1164 NVNKYFPNM
-1173 AKGAVVGGITSL
+1173 VKGAIVGGITSL
-1185 LPFVPGGPIAGILV
+1185 LPFIPGGPIAGIMV
-1199 GSAVGFARSNDQL
+1199 GSAVGFARSNDNL
-1212 KDSLFGEEGK
+1212 KTSLFGEEGK
-1222 LSNIGKTL
+1222 LTKIGKTL

-1242 AMAIG
+1242 AMALG

-1265 SDTEKFKQII
+1265 SDTEKFKDIV
-1275 FGNEGSDGK
+1275 FGTKGFDGK
-1284 RHGGMVGFVKDA
+1284 RAGGLVGFIRDAAEIPINGIRNLFNKTLDWFKTDILDPVKKGLGPFYQQLKNIGNWVKDG
-1296 LEIPLNGVK
+1296 ITNS
-1305 TLFTTTM
+1305 
-1312 NWFKDDLLKPFSKS
+1312 FKD
-1326 LEIIGQSLK
+1326 
-1335 NVANNMRDIISDSIS
+1335 
-1350 THITR
+1350 HITR
-1355 PIGKFVNDKI
+1355 PIGAFLIDKI
-1365 IRPIENKLGWLFKL
+1365 IKPLETGVGKLINGILKPVKFVLSAPFKVFGAAGQALERRQLRKTGAASGTASERIRKREALDKNRKRKKYTNTAANTVDTMVSKATNEELEEYKMLNEIALSTGGLTGRKRKQKKIIDKYARSLVGKSGLDDLLYSHVQRNPRQLTLEDYKSIMNEVAEGNYEGSVALIAESPIFPEELKATACKKIKDTAKQVKDAREKAADFKTAARKIKEKTGVDVSQRSFGRVIDQEAKGRGLGNKTKNEKETEKQTSENKIPNLLQDNHNQ
-1379 AFGGVKALITSPVK
+1379 AMDI
-1393 LLTKITDRIEEGQL
+1393 LTKISNTL
-1407 SKVGKRTNLTAEERM
+1407 
-1422 ARREE
+1422 
-1427 IVNSKGKKRESIN
+1427 
-1440 KFTSKYFGGREFF
+1440 
-1453 NVEGVREKKRRKL
+1453 
-1466 MGTASSKYDEALMN
+1466 
-1480 ASDEDLMKAYQYQQ
+1480 ED
-1494 TLDTRTGKK
+1494 
-1503 RKTKEKIKHFNVQS
+1503 
-1517 GIFTVLSG
+1517 
-1525 DLSGNRITR
+1525 
-1534 EGYNAIKE
+1534 
-1542 AILDDD
+1542 
-1548 WDRAIQ
+1548 
-1554 VAKTPLDKG
+1554 
-1563 GYFIDEDAQE
+1563 
-1573 SFVKILEKAKK
+1573 
-1584 QRIDLETA
+1584 
-1592 WVDASGEYKKAGEKF
+1592 
-1607 GLKGKNL
+1607 
-1614 RRSGRDLAKEIAKR
+1614 IAH
-1628 GLNYSEF
+1628 
-1635 KEENKDKTVEEIRE
+1635 
-1649 QEFDLNTGIK
+1649 
-1659 DTVSILDRIKNIL
+1659 
-1672 EYIAYPEKRKD
+1672 PEKRRRKKRN
-1683 KKKEEDQPKKQEE
+1683 KKKQDE

-1701 AMTLSDAIQAQE
+1701 VMTLSDAIQAQE

-1721 DIATGKITRF
+1721 DIATGNITRF

-1740 SLNRMKAKAVNKAK
+1740 SLNRMKAKAANKVK

-1845 VGAIGLAKST
+1845 VGAIGLAKSA

-1883 TTVADAVKDGASRM
+1883 TTIADAVKDGASRM

-1998 EEIESTGGNVTITK
+1998 EDIESAGGNVTITK
-2012 NLANKSS
+2012 NLANKGSS
-2019 TTPASNS
+2019 AAPVSNS
-2026 KGSTD
+2026 KGSSD

-2049 DATLGG
+2049 DATFGG

-2062 DTKTTSSAIQEAATN
+2062 DTKTTSSAIQEAVTN
-2077 ISASGN
+2077 ISVSRNVA
-2083 AVTGTQTPMV
+2083 TGIQTPMV

-2123 SLSQLSNIWNRPI
+2123 SLSQLSNIWNHPI

-2199 HIKNATGRDP
+2199 HIRNATGRDP
-2209 GAYTAAKI
+2209 GAYTAAKV

-2508 ISKVSAKLSSY
+2508 ISKVSAKLASY

-2655 WTKKKANNLWNGAKS
+2655 WTKKKASNLWNGAKS
-2670 FLGFGDKDEDS
+2670 FLGFGDKDEDN

-2690 KKESSNSGGSFY
+2690 KKESSNSEGPFFI
-2702 SNVKGTAQTVTE
+2702 NVKGTAQTVTE

-2720 KVAESTEG
+2720 QVAESTENM
-2728 IADPEKLFYD
+2728 ADPEKLFYD

-2745 KGMDKNGVMMTSYI
+2745 KGMDENGVMMTSYI

-2786 EYNNITQ
+2786 EYNTITQ

-2802 GTAPVNGLV
+2802 GTSPVNGLV
-2811 GSKINPIS
+2811 GSKIAPIS

-2837 SVQINNMIPGMI
+2837 AVQVNGMIPGMI

-2924 VSMGYADPTDESVD
+2924 VSMGYADPTDENVD
-2938 LNRVTTESYM
+2938 LSRVTTESYM

-2971 NSNDESTQV
+2971 NSNNESTQV
-2980 KAVKSSKNKSSKN
+2980 KAVKSSKSKK

-3015 IGKLFGIGGSG
+3015 VGKLFGIGGSG

-3062 DNSRQTISDAGCA
+3062 DKSRQTISDAGCA

-3090 LPLSMDDAIKNALPY
+3090 LPLSMNDAIKNALPY

-3152 VILMGKDEKNTSKNR
+3152 VILMGKDENNTSKNR

-3174 HYVVATGLSKDKNM
+3174 HYVVATGLSKDKNT

-3332 ECDPT
+3332 ECDPN

-3660 SGNALDMNKA
+3660 SGNTLDMNKA

-3799 LRSKLKLMAGKANET
+3799 LRSRLKLMAGKANET

-3916 SVDNTKIEA
+3916 SVDNTKIET

-3934 GSRYIDTYNYLLT
+3934 GSRYIDTYSYLLT

-3979 ESANGSTSSGSQSPI
+3979 ESANGSTSSASQSPI

-4002 QLANAYMGI
+4002 QLSNAYMGI

-4189 KYYQQYKDDVAWSAG
+4189 KYYQQYKDDIAWSAG
-4204 SGSGLSDKAPTY
+4204 SGSGISDKAPTY

-4227 SSRIVPANQTKQTQ
+4227 SSRIVSANQTKQVQ

>member
-21 QVLKE
+21 DVLKE
-26 MNPVITDHIETN
+26 LNPVITDHIETN

-46 STIKNFKSISTKAA
+46 STIKNFKSISAKAV

-67 VGELAKEAKNNLL
+67 VGELAKEAKNNIL
-80 EDIKNGTFY
+80 EDIKKGTFY
-89 NKAREDKIMDTLAIN
+89 NKAREEKMYDAARDDVFTG
-104 ELGGDF
+104 EDF
-110 DFDDLGFNDNDEDD
+110 DFSVD
-124 MSLVDAI
+124 MSEDLDDTSMLAETI
-131 DSVGEKSSNAVSQVL
+131 DNVGEKTSSAVSQVL

-159 STTRMLAQQAA
+159 STVRLLAQQSA
-170 MTATLHSDLSVVNAN
+170 MTATLHSDLSTVNAN
-185 ISGVMKFNNEV
+185 IAGVLKFNTEV
-196 MTTHIE
+196 AATHYE

-212 KQMNEQT
+212 KQMDEQT
-219 SILKEILELQK
+219 SILKEMLNLQK

-235 KSKSLSNK
+235 KSKSLNNK
-243 ISASDIFTSTG
+243 ISASDLFTSTG

-263 YVQQNIKDNDSG
+263 YVKQNAKDNGSELGDIAELIQG
-275 MSEYLDMFKE
+275 MGM
-285 MGLGRAIAANPLGVV
+285 GRAIVSNPIGTI
-300 MTGVIKSAIP
+300 MKMAMKSMVP
-310 AVLKEAMSE
+310 KMLKDAMAE
-319 FNETISGSISTALL
+319 FNETIAGSISTALM
-333 NLTKSRDSDNMLMRK
+333 NLTNMKDSTNPIFNAI
-348 LGDIF
+348 GDMF
-353 GLNLNVK
+353 GIDITSNSKLNVG
-360 KTLDTSN
+360 N
-367 YNKGAVTWNGKD
+367 YHKDATAWTGKD
-379 HKALTVVIPTL
+379 HKALVEVIPTL
-390 LSKIYSSISNSDEL
+390 LGKIYSSVSGKDEL
-404 RFDYDSGKF
+404 RYDYESGTYKSMNQIQKDF
-413 RSISKIKKEFDIE
+413 KRMKSSSISD
-426 RKLAI
+426 
-431 NQANQDILPE
+431 ANEEILPY
-441 LSKYINRIDF
+441 LQKYMNKLDF
-451 EGDSGR
+451 KGDDKR
-457 KKQFIDNLE
+457 RQQLIDNLE
-466 KMLEYN
+466 KILEYN
-472 FKHAKYFNP
+472 FDKAKYFNP
-481 NKKIRYKDV
+481 KDRSLSA
-490 KTYGFTGDNAERD
+490 KTYGLKGDFADKD
-503 LQIMQSMWKEI
+503 LDIIRKMF
-514 PHSKLLKSQT
+514 
-524 NLIEAINSFN
+524 EAIPKNKQLKNQTSMIEGIHRFN
-534 RNMKDMEESGDSIYN
+534 EKMKKMEESGDSIFN
-549 ALFDDSVYSKKNKTD
+549 ALFDESVFDSKKN
-564 SPAVYA
+564 SPLFAA
-570 ISKLDTTNDILRD
+570 TSKIDTTNEILRD
-583 ILYTIQNKGKKK
+583 ILDTIKGGQWKKPNKKQNKKPITKTVTKAEKEKKDE
-595 YRSKTNQYSKTI
+595 TEETI
-607 YTKNQK
+607 KF
-613 IEDYID
+613 
-619 IDEEDQNI
+619 
-627 SSLGFSYDL
+627 SSLGFNL
-636 EGSNDIDIS
+636 EQNKDAKISLTDEDINFLDDEADTGSE
-645 TGKLR
+645 
-650 YEKPKKQSEFIN
+650 Y
-662 RIKESTKASQ
+662 IKG
-672 KIKNFFKGA
+672 IKNAKTATQKLKAFLKGFNTLANQPVKFMA
-681 NTLLE
+681 NTLKK
-686 QPAVFIGKMLK
+686 VDK
-697 RADQRLYTLLFGTG
+697 RIYNILFGQGNGDDT
-711 KNNEGSIL
+711 ESIL
-719 EKMRD
+719 GKMRD
-724 GFDDWFSD
+724 GLDDWFDD
-732 LKNKTRDKLD
+732 LKTRTRNKFDD
-742 QIKDAISDTGIK
+742 IKDAIDQYGVK
-754 NKFHGLMH
+754 NKFQSLMK
-762 TLFGIDTETWEKD
+762 TMFGFDMQTWEKD
-775 FKDAMFGNKDES
+775 FKEALFGTKDKS
-787 FFSGMRDVFK
+787 FVEGMKDLFK

-808 GFFKEAK
+808 DIFKPAKEEAK
-815 DSFKTETSGTL
+815 KTVFGEKNEKGKAKEEKNNAFKDILYQAGRKPKDDGTG
-826 TDDAKKEKDTKNKA
+826 DTKDIPNAATGA
-840 RKNIS
+840 R
-845 VTEKISEEID
+845 
-855 KKKNATNQAASGM
+855 Q
-868 RKVSKTGVV
+868 VSKTGVI
-877 AVSEGEII
+877 AVSEGEVI
-885 LPPDLDPR
+885 LPPDLNETNVKKR
-893 NTSARKSKE
+893 YRAENN
-902 KDAISK
+902 AISK
-908 YVKAYD
+908 FKKAYGDIGNIQSFAEGGKFDPKKKYSSGYTHEELIELVRMAREEGMSSTEIYDMLVESMGFGKERID
-914 RISSIKTFSAG
+914 RSDYVEGKENIFYKMKDAATDFVNSA
-925 GRNVNDGTG
+925 RENEFI
-934 DSVKVENIKTEAG
+934 DSV
-947 TEFTSPEEYE
+947 
-957 VELLLDKVR
+957 
-966 EIINNNPKVDAAY
+966 
-979 LADLVSQELGG
+979 
-990 DPTKIQL
+990 
-997 FFKRIDTDTSKFIK
+997 
-1011 SGFRKARAKHVFR
+1011 
-1024 AKREDFV
+1024 
-1031 KGKESFIYK
+1031 
-1040 MSDTMKEFVD
+1040 M
-1050 TAKEN
+1050 
-1055 DIIDSLLGKIGKS
+1055 GKIGKS
-1068 VSKEVPEKGQKMVQD
+1068 ISKKAPKEGQEVVEDVV
-1083 IIGNFRS
+1083 GNFSQYLPRI
-1090 YMPTMAA
+1090 AA
-1097 GGLTGLTL
+1097 GGITGMAL

-1123 GLGLLSKSEY
+1123 GLGLLSKSKTL
-1133 MQSMLFGDEF
+1133 QTFLFGKEITND
-1143 TDEDGTVKRD
+1143 DGTKGRD
-1153 GSGIIPKHIVN
+1153 GSGLISKNIVN
-1164 NINKYFPNM
+1164 NVNKYFPNM
-1173 AKGAVVGGITSL
+1173 AKGAIVGGITSL
-1185 LPFVPGGPIAGILV
+1185 LPFIPGGPIAGIMV
-1199 GSAVGFARSNDQL
+1199 GSAVGFARSNDSL
-1212 KDSLFGEEGK
+1212 KTSLFGEEGK
-1222 LSNIGKTL
+1222 LTKIGKTL

-1242 AMAIG
+1242 AMALG

-1265 SDTEKFKQII
+1265 SDTDKFKDIV
-1275 FGNEGSDGK
+1275 FGTKGFDGK
-1284 RHGGMVGFVKDA
+1284 RAGGLVGFIRDAAEIPINGIRNLFNKTLDWFKTDILDPVKKGLGPFYQQLKNIGNWVKDG
-1296 LEIPLNGVK
+1296 ITNS
-1305 TLFTTTM
+1305 
-1312 NWFKDDLLKPFSKS
+1312 FKD
-1326 LEIIGQSLK
+1326 
-1335 NVANNMRDIISDSIS
+1335 
-1350 THITR
+1350 HITR
-1355 PIGKFVNDKI
+1355 PIGAFLIDKI
-1365 IRPIENKLGWLFKL
+1365 IKPLETGVGKLINGILKPVKFVLSAPFKM
-1379 AFGGVKALITSPVK
+1379 FGAAGQALERRQLRKTGAASGTASERIRKREALDKNRKRKKYTNTAANTVDTMVSKATNEELEEYKMLNEIALSTGGLTGRKRKQKKIIDKYARSLVGKSGLDDLLYSHVQRNPRQLTLEDYKSIMNEVAEGNYEGSVALITESPIFPEELKATACKKIKDTAKQVK
-1393 LLTKITDRIEEGQL
+1393 DAREKAADFKTAARKIKEKTGVDVSQRSFGRVIDQEAKGRGLGNKTKNEKETEKQTSENKIPNLLQDNHNQAMDILTKISNTL
-1407 SKVGKRTNLTAEERM
+1407 
-1422 ARREE
+1422 
-1427 IVNSKGKKRESIN
+1427 
-1440 KFTSKYFGGREFF
+1440 
-1453 NVEGVREKKRRKL
+1453 
-1466 MGTASSKYDEALMN
+1466 
-1480 ASDEDLMKAYQYQQ
+1480 ED
-1494 TLDTRTGKK
+1494 
-1503 RKTKEKIKHFNVQS
+1503 
-1517 GIFTVLSG
+1517 
-1525 DLSGNRITR
+1525 
-1534 EGYNAIKE
+1534 
-1542 AILDDD
+1542 
-1548 WDRAIQ
+1548 
-1554 VAKTPLDKG
+1554 
-1563 GYFIDEDAQE
+1563 
-1573 SFVKILEKAKK
+1573 
-1584 QRIDLETA
+1584 
-1592 WVDASGEYKKAGEKF
+1592 
-1607 GLKGKNL
+1607 
-1614 RRSGRDLAKEIAKR
+1614 IAH
-1628 GLNYSEF
+1628 
-1635 KEENKDKTVEEIRE
+1635 
-1649 QEFDLNTGIK
+1649 
-1659 DTVSILDRIKNIL
+1659 
-1672 EYIAYPEKRKD
+1672 PEKRRRKKRN
-1683 KKKEEDQPKKQEE
+1683 KKKQDE

-1701 AMTLSDAIQAQE
+1701 VMTLSDAIQAQE

-1740 SLNRMKAKAVNKAK
+1740 SLNRMKAKAVNKVK

-1838 AGPALLG
+1838 TGPALLG
-1845 VGAIGLAKST
+1845 LGAVGLGSKIAKS
-1855 ADKKIQVQKRDANG
+1855 KVQVQQRDANG

-1883 TTVADAVKDGASRM
+1883 TTVGNAIKDAFSRF
-1897 WLGDDLTGNT
+1897 WFGDDLTGNT
-1907 SGAWYHIKDF
+1907 DGAWYHIKDF
-1917 TRNTLIPTLGAGFD
+1917 TRNKVIPVIGGAVDIIFKELPGLIKEGINVLTEYIPLFVEKTVSALIEHGPGIIWAGVKGLGKGIVNAIKGGDPDFDESEIATQGQFVSTAKTPSAQGSTSASTSGSRITQSLQAAFDTGVSNYSSASVTGQNQSSQSAATSGNSNTGGRTSTSSNTSENKSKGSIEDVKNSKAYKNISGRQNSQAKVESKMQEMWNQPSSVDPTKTWGEVFNDDKTIIGQFIDENGNTIDVTGAMILQNPNLAKQLGIDMYLNEDEYNDELRDYGLNEDSFFTKMAKGAGRI
-1931 VILENIPKVISALT
+1931 VAT
-1945 KTLVESAPEVLFAI
+1945 GGRH
-1959 GKGLGS
+1959 GKGLSMAGKMARWSSDLTGNVMLKAGKHGPLPWRAAMTAGGIGNKITGRIESLPLYAMEQFRNITEDMRLGKTFGQAIKDAGS
-1965 GIWSVAK
+1965 NIKDDIMTSKSNIGKRAAK
-1972 KYLSKIPGVGKL
+1972 KREKKANKKAYRKMS
-1984 FGDDEEKDSDKKSS
+1984 FGDKVKYRYDQATNFAENVKNKFTSAKNKVTKGFDGFKNAASHIKNNIDEYGVSGGLKRTGKDVYDKAVDKADKFVDNHWNIDKPDEVFTANDVEVLDKDGKPINANSNKNVETPSAKGPKANTATDVASNAGKNVDVDKAAKKSM
-1998 EEIESTGGNVTITK
+1998 
-2012 NLANKSS
+2012 
-2019 TTPASNS
+2019 
-2026 KGSTD
+2026 D
-2031 IKLTESSSEI
+2031 
-2041 VSSMQKSF
+2041 
-2049 DATLGG
+2049 DA
-2055 SKTQQPK
+2055 Q
-2062 DTKTTSSAIQEAATN
+2062 
-2077 ISASGN
+2077 N
-2083 AVTGTQTPMV
+2083 A
-2093 AATSTVQAASNDDV
+2093 
-2107 KSSIAYSRAC
+2107 
-2117 KSVQKK
+2117 
-2123 SLSQLSNIWNRPI
+2123 LSNIGDNK
-2136 FDDGTTTAQL
+2136 GGK
-2146 CNDSETVIAQYTTD
+2146 S
-2160 DGETVSVTGADIL
+2160 AD
-2173 LYPEIASQ
+2173 P
-2181 VLGIDIS
+2181 
-2188 LTDKERDENSE
+2188 
-2199 HIKNATGRDP
+2199 
-2209 GAYTAAKI
+2209 
-2217 ILTGGG
+2217 
-2223 YGAMTAKRGIK
+2223 KRKG
-2234 AIHGLGNAAEKLGNG
+2234 KL
-2249 MYRASQV
+2249 
-2256 TKHIPGFRK
+2256 
-2265 VSKFVGGL
+2265 
-2273 GKFSG
+2273 SG
-2278 KAAKLHSRL
+2278 KAAE
-2287 AAVPLQATEGARKL
+2287 V
-2301 YRGYSASRK
+2301 
-2310 AGKSVTE
+2310 
-2317 SIKTTAGHF
+2317 I
-2326 KNRMSKSV
+2326 
-2334 GKAQE
+2334 
-2339 AASAALDA
+2339 
-2347 RKAKRAEKLAN
+2347 EKL
-2358 SKGLMSKITK
+2358 KKII
-2368 PIKSVKNKVLDKADD
+2368 PSFLSD
-2383 AINKVVNIDAND
+2383 NKVVQELKKVVNRGAGLKNVAEDKIKDALEKFSKTILNKCEKGIGKVAVKALSKISAKLAAYIGSGGIVAIAFAITDFVVGMKNADATFKVEKPTMGERFIAGIVNVFTGTFFVGIFLSTDTIINLSIDLLE
-2395 VNKAKKG
+2395 G
-2402 LTGAFSS
+2402 LGADFSS
-2409 LRSKSEK
+2409 LRKRQDEAQ
-2416 INKAAS
+2416 KACDEW
-2422 VVGNAADKVK
+2422 NAAHPDETPLKVEDYLMKDKIETKVK
-2432 DKAGKL
+2432 KFLNGVVDVAKNGAKVVTGAVKSGAEWIGDKAG
-2438 TGKAAE
+2438 
-2444 LADNLKTVLG
+2444 
-2454 NFFNSS
+2454 
-2460 DVLKKFEKVHKQCR
+2460 
-2474 KKFSSEAVSKAL
+2474 
-2486 KEFSEKILEKF
+2486 
-2497 TKGLGKVAAKT
+2497 
-2508 ISKVSAKLSSY
+2508 
-2519 IGTAGIAAAAF
+2519 
-2530 LCIDFISGWSKADVI
+2530 
-2545 MQVEKPTTL
+2545 
-2554 EKLVSALVN
+2554 
-2563 AFAETF
+2563 
-2569 FITLIID
+2569 
-2576 TKDLV
+2576 
-2581 QMSINM
+2581 
-2587 LEGLSFNFDDLR
+2587 
-2599 KRQKEAEE
+2599 
-2607 ACDAYNREHGTNYTV
+2607 
-2622 DEYLEK
+2622 
-2628 DKISTKIKKGLKA
+2628 
-2641 AGKWVKDK
+2641 
-2649 ASDAWD
+2649 DAWD
-2655 WTKKKANNLWNGAKS
+2655 WTKKKAGNLWNGAKNL
-2670 FLGFGDKDEDS
+2670 LGFGKDDE
-2681 EKETKEKED
+2681 ENE
-2690 KKESSNSGGSFY
+2690 KKEEKSSDSKTS
-2702 SNVKGTAQTVTE
+2702 SVE
-2714 QSSAIN
+2714 QVSKYA
-2720 KVAESTEG
+2720 KDK
-2728 IADPEKLFYD
+2728 ADPEKLFYD
-2738 DKGNVVG
+2738 DKGNVIG
-2745 KGMDKNGVMMTSYI
+2745 KGIDENGVMMTSYV
-2759 PQGDAETSAEDAY
+2759 PQGDSETPYENQS
-2772 VQYNMEHGTNYTMD
+2772 
-2786 EYNNITQ
+2786 I
-2793 QQQVGGDVT
+2793 GGDVT
-2802 GTAPVNGLV
+2802 GTTSSFSNTGV
-2811 GSKINPIS
+2811 
-2819 KNNSGIISS
+2819 ISS
-2828 QNTSMIMKA
+2828 QNNNMIMKA

-2924 VSMGYADPTDESVD
+2924 VSMGYADPTDENVD
-2938 LNRVTTESYM
+2938 LSRVTTESYM

-2980 KAVKSSKNKSSKN
+2980 KAIKSSKSKK

-3015 IGKLFGIGGSG
+3015 VGKLFGIGGSG
-3026 SGINDTDAIQEPNPS
+3026 SGINNTDAIQEPNPS

-3062 DNSRQTISDAGCA
+3062 DKSRQTISDAGCA

-3174 HYVVATGLSKDKNM
+3174 HYVVATGLSKDKNT

-3200 IAYNFKDIIKHTSL
+3200 IAYSFKDIIKHTSL

-3332 ECDPT
+3332 ECDPN

-3440 LTDGGDEGSTGEEGS
+3440 LTDGGDEGSTGEKGES
-3455 SSGSTTVD
+3455 SISSTINVD
-3463 INGITGNVSSNPQ
+3463 GISGNVSSNPQ
-3476 HAQKQ
+3476 HAEKQ
-3481 KELVAK
+3481 RQLAAM
-3487 MKSVEGKLA
+3487 MKQHEGQIQ
-3496 YSQSQ
+3496 YSWGPGSKYPGPT
-3501 RDPETGSGDCSSTV
+3501 RDPSQVINGKRYGDCSSTV
-3515 QWAYKNVLGVDV
+3515 QWVYKDVLGVDP
-3527 GSWTGAQE
+3527 GPTTGPQE
-3535 DSPNTYVVANNV
+3535 TDPDTYTVATSLS
-3547 NDPSKLQLGDIILY
+3547 DESKLQLGDLLL
-3561 RKNGNSSHVEMD
+3561 KDGHVEM
-3573 YSTDQMIGHGGG
+3573 YFGNGQMIGHGGG
-3585 SDGTKPGP
+3585 QGGKTPGP
-3593 TIKPLMQNM
+3593 TIKPLG
-3602 GSQSVAMVKRWT
+3602 GSAYHNVRRWV

-3642 VSAAGC
+3642 VFAAGC

-3660 SGNALDMNKA
+3660 SGNTLDMNKA
-3670 IRLASQ
+3670 IKLASQ

-3799 LRSKLKLMAGKANET
+3799 LRSRLKLMAGKANET

-3934 GSRYIDTYNYLLT
+3934 GSRYIDTYSYLLT

-3979 ESANGSTSSGSQSPI
+3979 ESSNGSTSSGSQSPI

-4002 QLANAYMGI
+4002 QLSNAYMGI

-4189 KYYQQYKDDVAWSAG
+4189 KYYQQYKDDIAWSAG

-4227 SSRIVPANQTKQTQ
+4227 SSRIVPANQTKQAQ

-4277 IDIKGT
+4277 IDIKGA

>member
-21 QVLKE
+21 DVLKE
-26 MNPVITDHIETN
+26 LNPVITDHIETN

-46 STIKNFKSISTKAA
+46 STIKNFKSISAKAV

-67 VGELAKEAKNNLL
+67 VGELAKEAKNNIL
-80 EDIKNGTFY
+80 EDIKKGTFY
-89 NKAREDKIMDTLAIN
+89 NKAREEKMFDAASADMFDG
-104 ELGGDF
+104 EDF
-110 DFDDLGFNDNDEDD
+110 DFSVD
-124 MSLVDAI
+124 MSEDLDDTAMLAETI
-131 DSVGEKSSNAVSQVL
+131 DNVGEKTSSAVSQVL

-159 STTRMLAQQAA
+159 STVRLLAQQSA
-170 MTATLHSDLSVVNAN
+170 MTATLHSDLSTVNAN
-185 ISGVMKFNNEV
+185 IAGVLKFNTEV
-196 MTTHIE
+196 AATHYE

-212 KQMNEQT
+212 KQMDEQT
-219 SILKEILELQK
+219 SILKEMLDLQK

-235 KSKSLSNK
+235 KSKSLNNK
-243 ISASDIFTSTG
+243 ISASDLFTSTG

-263 YVQQNIKDNDSG
+263 YVKQNAKDNS
-275 MSEYLDMFKE
+275 SELGDMAE
-285 MGLGRAIAANPLGVV
+285 LIQGVGIGRAIVSNPIGTIMKMAMKS
-300 MTGVIKSAIP
+300 MTPKM
-310 AVLKEAMSE
+310 LKDAMAE
-319 FNETISGSISTALL
+319 FNETIAGSISTALI
-333 NLTKSRDSDNMLMRK
+333 NLTDMKDSTNPIFSAIGNM
-348 LGDIF
+348 F
-353 GLNLNVK
+353 GIDVTAK
-360 KTLDTSN
+360 KKIGVGN
-367 YNKGAVTWNGKD
+367 YHKDATAWTGKD
-379 HKALTVVIPTL
+379 HKALVEVIPTL
-390 LSKIYSSISNSDEL
+390 LGKIYSSVSGKDEL
-404 RFDYDSGKF
+404 RYDYESGTYKSMNQIQKDF
-413 RSISKIKKEFDIE
+413 KRMKSSSISD
-426 RKLAI
+426 
-431 NQANQDILPE
+431 ANEDILPY
-441 LSKYINRIDF
+441 LQKYMNKLDF
-451 EGDSGR
+451 KGDNKR
-457 KKQFIDNLE
+457 RQQLIDNLE
-466 KMLEYN
+466 KILEYN
-472 FKHAKYFNP
+472 FDKAKYFNP
-481 NKKIRYKDV
+481 KDRSLSA
-490 KTYGFTGDNAERD
+490 KTYGLKGDFADKDFDIIRK
-503 LQIMQSMWKEI
+503 MF
-514 PHSKLLKSQT
+514 
-524 NLIEAINSFN
+524 EAIPKNKQLKNQTSMIEGIHRFN
-534 RNMKDMEESGDSIYN
+534 EKMKKMEESGDSIFN
-549 ALFDDSVYSKKNKTD
+549 ALFDESVFDSKKN
-564 SPAVYA
+564 SPLFAA
-570 ISKLDTTNDILRD
+570 TSKIDTTNEILGE
-583 ILYTIQNKGKKK
+583 ILDTIRSWKIKGNNNYTGKNKSQPITKTVTTAENKKK
-595 YRSKTNQYSKTI
+595 DETEETI
-607 YTKNQK
+607 KF
-613 IEDYID
+613 
-619 IDEEDQNI
+619 
-627 SSLGFSYDL
+627 SSLGFNL
-636 EGSNDIDIS
+636 EQNKDAKISLTDEDIDFLDDETD
-645 TGKLR
+645 TGSEYIKGIKKAKTANQKL
-650 YEKPKKQSEFIN
+650 
-662 RIKESTKASQ
+662 KA
-672 KIKNFFKGA
+672 FLKGFNTLANQPVKFMA
-681 NTLLE
+681 NTLKK
-686 QPAVFIGKMLK
+686 VDK
-697 RADQRLYTLLFGTG
+697 RIYNILFGQGNGDDT
-711 KNNEGSIL
+711 ESIL
-719 EKMRD
+719 GKMRD
-724 GFDDWFSD
+724 GLDDWFDD
-732 LKNKTRDKLD
+732 LKTRTRNKFDD
-742 QIKDAISDTGIK
+742 IKDAIDQYGVK
-754 NKFHGLMH
+754 NKFQSLMK
-762 TLFGIDTETWEKD
+762 TMFGFDMQTWEKD
-775 FKDAMFGNKDES
+775 FKEALFGTKDKS
-787 FFSGMRDVFK
+787 FVEGMKDLFK

-808 GFFKEAK
+808 DIFKPAKEEAK
-815 DSFKTETSGTL
+815 KTILGEKNEKGKAKEEHNRNLSNNRTVIDAIKGAFKDDGTGETQSIPKHATGT
-826 TDDAKKEKDTKNKA
+826 
-840 RKNIS
+840 R
-845 VTEKISEEID
+845 
-855 KKKNATNQAASGM
+855 
-868 RKVSKTGVV
+868 RVSKTGIV
-877 AVSEGEII
+877 AVSEGEMI
-885 LPPDLDPR
+885 LPPDMNPANIKKR
-893 NTSARKSKE
+893 YAAESE
-902 KDAISK
+902 
-908 YVKAYD
+908 
-914 RISSIKTFSAG
+914 SINKFKKVYGNIKNIRSFSEG
-925 GRNVNDGTG
+925 GRVGLDGGKFASGYT
-934 DSVKVENIKTEAG
+934 EEELIKLVRTAQEAG
-947 TEFTSPEEYE
+947 FDNDEIYNLVRDRLTKEE
-957 VELLLDKVR
+957 
-966 EIINNNPKVDAAY
+966 
-979 LADLVSQELGG
+979 ADN
-990 DPTKIQL
+990 
-997 FFKRIDTDTSKFIK
+997 FFKRRKIDRSDYK
-1011 SGFRKARAKHVFR
+1011 
-1024 AKREDFV
+1024 E
-1031 KGKESFIYK
+1031 GKENIAYK
-1040 MSDTMKEFVD
+1040 MKDAAADFIN
-1050 TAKEN
+1050 TAREN
-1055 DIIDSLLGKIGKS
+1055 DFIDQVMGKIGKS
-1068 VSKEVPEKGQKMVQD
+1068 ISKKTPKEGQEVVQD
-1083 IIGNFRS
+1083 VVSNFSQYLPRIAAS
-1090 YMPTMAA
+1090 GVTGMA
-1097 GGLTGLTL
+1097 L

-1123 GLGLLSKSEY
+1123 SLGLLSKSKSL
-1133 MQSMLFGDEF
+1133 QTFLFGKEITDDEGN
-1143 TDEDGTVKRD
+1143 TKRD
-1153 GSGIIPKHIVN
+1153 GSGLISKNIVN
-1164 NINKYFPNM
+1164 NVNKYFPNM
-1173 AKGAVVGGITSL
+1173 AKGAIVGGITSL
-1185 LPFVPGGPIAGILV
+1185 LPFIPGGPIAGIMV
-1199 GSAVGFARSNDQL
+1199 GSAVGFARSNDNL
-1212 KDSLFGEEGK
+1212 KTSLFGEEGK
-1222 LSNIGKTL
+1222 LTKIGKTL

-1242 AMAIG
+1242 AMALG

-1326 LEIIGQSLK
+1326 LDIIGQSLK

-1427 IVNSKGKKRESIN
+1427 IANNKGKKRESIN

-1548 WDRAIQ
+1548 WDRAIH

-1635 KEENKDKTVEEIRE
+1635 KEENKDKTVEEIKE

-1701 AMTLSDAIQAQE
+1701 VMTLSDAIQAQE

-1740 SLNRMKAKAVNKAK
+1740 SLNRMKAKAASKVK

-1845 VGAIGLAKST
+1845 LGAVGLGSKIAKS
-1855 ADKKIQVQKRDANG
+1855 KVQVQQRDANG

-1883 TTVADAVKDGASRM
+1883 TTVGNAIKDAFSRF
-1897 WLGDDLTGNT
+1897 WFGDDLTGNT
-1907 SGAWYHIKDF
+1907 DGAWYHIKDF
-1917 TRNTLIPTLGAGFD
+1917 TRNKVIPVIGGAVDIIFKELPGLIKEGINVLTEYIPLFVEKTVSALIEHGPGIIWAGVKGLGKGIVNAIKGGDPDFDESEIATQGQFVSTAKTPSSQGSTYASTSGSRITQSLQAAFDTGVSNYSSASVTGQNQSSQSAATSGNSNTGGSTGTSSNTSENKSKGSIEDVKNSKAYKNISGRQNAQAKVESKMQEMWNQPSSIDPTKTWGEVFNDDKTIIGQFIDENGNTIDVTGAMILQNPNLAKQLGIDMYLNEDEYNDELRDYGLNEDSFFTKMAKGAGRI
-1931 VILENIPKVISALT
+1931 VAT
-1945 KTLVESAPEVLFAI
+1945 GGRH
-1959 GKGLGS
+1959 GKGLSMAGKMARWSSDLTGNIMLKAGKHGPLPWRAAMTAGGIGNKITGRIESLPLYAMEQFRNITEDMRLGKTFGQAIKDAGS
-1965 GIWSVAK
+1965 NIKDDIMTSKSNIGKRAAK
-1972 KYLSKIPGVGKL
+1972 KREKKANKKAYRKMS
-1984 FGDDEEKDSDKKSS
+1984 FGDKVKYRYDQATNFAENVKNKFTSAKNKVTKGFDGIKNAASHIKNNIDEYGVSGGLKRTGKDVYDKAVDKADKFVDNHWNIDEPEVFTANDVEVLDKDGKPINANSNKNVETPSAKGPKANTATDVASNAGKNVDVDKAAKKSM
-1998 EEIESTGGNVTITK
+1998 
-2012 NLANKSS
+2012 
-2019 TTPASNS
+2019 
-2026 KGSTD
+2026 D
-2031 IKLTESSSEI
+2031 
-2041 VSSMQKSF
+2041 
-2049 DATLGG
+2049 DA
-2055 SKTQQPK
+2055 Q
-2062 DTKTTSSAIQEAATN
+2062 
-2077 ISASGN
+2077 N
-2083 AVTGTQTPMV
+2083 A
-2093 AATSTVQAASNDDV
+2093 
-2107 KSSIAYSRAC
+2107 
-2117 KSVQKK
+2117 
-2123 SLSQLSNIWNRPI
+2123 LSNIGDNK
-2136 FDDGTTTAQL
+2136 GGK
-2146 CNDSETVIAQYTTD
+2146 S
-2160 DGETVSVTGADIL
+2160 AD
-2173 LYPEIASQ
+2173 PKKK
-2181 VLGIDIS
+2181 G
-2188 LTDKERDENSE
+2188 
-2199 HIKNATGRDP
+2199 
-2209 GAYTAAKI
+2209 
-2217 ILTGGG
+2217 
-2223 YGAMTAKRGIK
+2223 
-2234 AIHGLGNAAEKLGNG
+2234 KL
-2249 MYRASQV
+2249 
-2256 TKHIPGFRK
+2256 
-2265 VSKFVGGL
+2265 
-2273 GKFSG
+2273 SG
-2278 KAAKLHSRL
+2278 KAAD
-2287 AAVPLQATEGARKL
+2287 V
-2301 YRGYSASRK
+2301 
-2310 AGKSVTE
+2310 
-2317 SIKTTAGHF
+2317 I
-2326 KNRMSKSV
+2326 
-2334 GKAQE
+2334 
-2339 AASAALDA
+2339 
-2347 RKAKRAEKLAN
+2347 EKL
-2358 SKGLMSKITK
+2358 KKII
-2368 PIKSVKNKVLDKADD
+2368 PSFLSD
-2383 AINKVVNIDAND
+2383 NKVVQELKKVVNRGAGLKNVAEDKIKDALEKFSKTILNKCEKGIGKVAVKALSKISAKLAAYIGSGGIVAIAFAITDFVFGMKNADATFKVEKPTMGERFIAGIVNVFTGTFFVGIFLSTDTIINLSIDLLE
-2395 VNKAKKG
+2395 G
-2402 LTGAFSS
+2402 LGADFSS
-2409 LRSKSEK
+2409 LRKRQDEAQ
-2416 INKAAS
+2416 KACDEW
-2422 VVGNAADKVK
+2422 NAAHPDETPLKVEDYLMKDKIETKVK
-2432 DKAGKL
+2432 KFLNGVVDVAKNGAKVVTGAVKSGAEWIGDKAG
-2438 TGKAAE
+2438 
-2444 LADNLKTVLG
+2444 N
-2454 NFFNSS
+2454 
-2460 DVLKKFEKVHKQCR
+2460 
-2474 KKFSSEAVSKAL
+2474 
-2486 KEFSEKILEKF
+2486 
-2497 TKGLGKVAAKT
+2497 
-2508 ISKVSAKLSSY
+2508 
-2519 IGTAGIAAAAF
+2519 
-2530 LCIDFISGWSKADVI
+2530 
-2545 MQVEKPTTL
+2545 
-2554 EKLVSALVN
+2554 
-2563 AFAETF
+2563 
-2569 FITLIID
+2569 
-2576 TKDLV
+2576 
-2581 QMSINM
+2581 
-2587 LEGLSFNFDDLR
+2587 
-2599 KRQKEAEE
+2599 
-2607 ACDAYNREHGTNYTV
+2607 
-2622 DEYLEK
+2622 
-2628 DKISTKIKKGLKA
+2628 
-2641 AGKWVKDK
+2641 
-2649 ASDAWD
+2649 AWD
-2655 WTKKKANNLWNGAKS
+2655 WTKKKAGNLWNGAKNL
-2670 FLGFGDKDEDS
+2670 LGFDKDDE
-2681 EKETKEKED
+2681 ED
-2690 KKESSNSGGSFY
+2690 KKKDEKTSESKTSSVEQISNST
-2702 SNVKGTAQTVTE
+2702 KD
-2714 QSSAIN
+2714 
-2720 KVAESTEG
+2720 K
-2728 IADPEKLFYD
+2728 ADPEKLFYD
-2738 DKGNVVG
+2738 DKGNVIG
-2745 KGMDKNGVMMTSYI
+2745 KGIDENGVMMTSYI
-2759 PQGDAETSAEDAY
+2759 PQGDSEAPYENHS
-2772 VQYNMEHGTNYTMD
+2772 
-2786 EYNNITQ
+2786 
-2793 QQQVGGDVT
+2793 VGGDVT
-2802 GTAPVNGLV
+2802 GTTPSFSNTGV
-2811 GSKINPIS
+2811 IN
-2819 KNNSGIISS
+2819 S
-2828 QNTSMIMKA
+2828 QNSNMIMKA

-2924 VSMGYADPTDESVD
+2924 VSMGYADPTDENVD
-2938 LNRVTTESYM
+2938 LSRVTTESYM

-2980 KAVKSSKNKSSKN
+2980 KAVKSSKSKK

-3015 IGKLFGIGGSG
+3015 VGKLFGIGGSG
-3026 SGINDTDAIQEPNPS
+3026 SGINNTDAIQEPNPS

-3062 DNSRQTISDAGCA
+3062 DKSRQTISDAGCA

-3131 ASEDENRKSN
+3131 ASEDENRKYN

-3174 HYVVATGLSKDKNM
+3174 HYVVATGLSKDKNT

-3332 ECDPT
+3332 ECDPN

-3440 LTDGGDEGSTGEEGS
+3440 LTDGGDEGSTGEEGE
-3455 SSGSTTVD
+3455 SSGSSTINVD
-3463 INGITGNVSSNPQ
+3463 GISGNVSSNPQ
-3476 HAQKQ
+3476 HAEKQ
-3481 KELVAK
+3481 RQLAAM
-3487 MKSVEGKLA
+3487 MKQHEGQIQ
-3496 YSQSQ
+3496 YSWGPGSKYPGPT
-3501 RDPETGSGDCSSTV
+3501 RDPSQVINGKRYGDCSSTV
-3515 QWAYKNVLGVDV
+3515 QWVYKDVLGVDP
-3527 GSWTGAQE
+3527 GPTTGPQE
-3535 DSPNTYVVANNV
+3535 TDPDTYTVATSLS
-3547 NDPSKLQLGDIILY
+3547 DESKLQLGDLLL
-3561 RKNGNSSHVEMD
+3561 KDGHVEM
-3573 YSTDQMIGHGGG
+3573 YFGNGQMIGHGGG
-3585 SDGTKPGP
+3585 QGGKTPGP
-3593 TIKPLMQNM
+3593 TIKPLG
-3602 GSQSVAMVKRWT
+3602 GSAYHNVRRWV

-3630 SNYANKSIGNEK
+3630 SNYANKFIGNEK

-3799 LRSKLKLMAGKANET
+3799 LRSRLKLMAGKANET

-3876 DLPNIDYYTKL
+3876 DLPNIDYYIKL

-3916 SVDNTKIEA
+3916 SVDNTKIET

-4002 QLANAYMGI
+4002 QLSNAYMGI

-4099 TDVTRKAVE
+4099 TDVTRKAVD

-4227 SSRIVPANQTKQTQ
+4227 SSRIVPANQTKQAQ

>member
-21 QVLKE
+21 DVLKE
-26 MNPVITDHIETN
+26 LNPVITDHIETN
-38 ADVAKTTY
+38 VDVAKTTY
-46 STIKNFKSISTKAA
+46 STIKNFKSISAKAV

-67 VGELAKEAKNNLL
+67 VGELAKEAKNNIL
-80 EDIKNGTFY
+80 EDIKKGTFY
-89 NKAREDKIMDTLAIN
+89 NKAREDKMFDAASADMFDG
-104 ELGGDF
+104 EDF
-110 DFDDLGFNDNDEDD
+110 DFSVD
-124 MSLVDAI
+124 MSEDLDDTAMLAETI
-131 DSVGEKSSNAVSQVL
+131 DNVGEKTSSAVSQVL

-159 STTRMLAQQAA
+159 STVRLLAQQSA
-170 MTATLHSDLSVVNAN
+170 MTATLHSDLSTVNAN
-185 ISGVMKFNNEV
+185 IAGVLKFNTEV
-196 MTTHIE
+196 AATHYE

-212 KQMNEQT
+212 KQMDEQT
-219 SILKEILELQK
+219 SILKEMLDLQK

-235 KSKSLSNK
+235 KSKSLNNK
-243 ISASDIFTSTG
+243 ISASDLFTSTG

-263 YVQQNIKDNDSG
+263 YVKQNAKDNS
-275 MSEYLDMFKE
+275 SELGDMAE
-285 MGLGRAIAANPLGVV
+285 LIQGVGIGRAIVSNPIGTIMKMAMKS
-300 MTGVIKSAIP
+300 MTPKM
-310 AVLKEAMSE
+310 LKDAMVE
-319 FNETISGSISTALL
+319 FNETIAGSISTALI
-333 NLTKSRDSDNMLMRK
+333 NLTDMKDSTNPIFSAIGNM
-348 LGDIF
+348 F
-353 GLNLNVK
+353 GIDVTAK
-360 KTLDTSN
+360 KKIGVGN
-367 YNKGAVTWNGKD
+367 YHKDATAWTGKD
-379 HKALTVVIPTL
+379 HKALVEVIPTL
-390 LSKIYSSISNSDEL
+390 LGKIYSSVSGKDEL
-404 RFDYDSGKF
+404 RYDYESGTYKNMNQIQKDF
-413 RSISKIKKEFDIE
+413 KRMKNSSISD
-426 RKLAI
+426 
-431 NQANQDILPE
+431 ANEDILPY
-441 LSKYINRIDF
+441 LQKYMNKLDF
-451 EGDSGR
+451 KGDDKR
-457 KKQFIDNLE
+457 RQQLIDNLE
-466 KMLEYN
+466 KILEYN
-472 FKHAKYFNP
+472 FDKAKYFNP
-481 NKKIRYKDV
+481 KDRSLSA
-490 KTYGFTGDNAERD
+490 KTYGLKGDFADKD
-503 LQIMQSMWKEI
+503 LDIIRKMF
-514 PHSKLLKSQT
+514 
-524 NLIEAINSFN
+524 EAIPKNKQLKNQTSMIEGIHRFN
-534 RNMKDMEESGDSIYN
+534 EKMKKMEESGDSIFN
-549 ALFDDSVYSKKNKTD
+549 ALFDESVFDSKKN
-564 SPAVYA
+564 SPLFAA
-570 ISKLDTTNDILRD
+570 TSKIDTTNEILGE
-583 ILYTIQNKGKKK
+583 ILDTIRSWKVKGNNNYTGKNKSQPITKTVTTAENKKK
-595 YRSKTNQYSKTI
+595 DETEETI
-607 YTKNQK
+607 KF
-613 IEDYID
+613 
-619 IDEEDQNI
+619 
-627 SSLGFSYDL
+627 SSLGFNL
-636 EGSNDIDIS
+636 EQNKDAKISLTDDDIAFLDDETDTGSEYIKGIKKAKNA
-645 TGKLR
+645 TQKL
-650 YEKPKKQSEFIN
+650 
-662 RIKESTKASQ
+662 KA
-672 KIKNFFKGA
+672 FLKGFNTLANQPVKFMA
-681 NTLLE
+681 NTLKK
-686 QPAVFIGKMLK
+686 VDK
-697 RADQRLYTLLFGTG
+697 RIYNILFGQGNGDDT
-711 KNNEGSIL
+711 ESIL
-719 EKMRD
+719 GKMRD
-724 GFDDWFSD
+724 GLDDWFDD
-732 LKNKTRDKLD
+732 LKTRTRNKFDD
-742 QIKDAISDTGIK
+742 IKDAIDQYGVK
-754 NKFHGLMH
+754 NKFQSLMK
-762 TLFGIDTETWEKD
+762 TMFGFDMQTWEKD
-775 FKDAMFGNKDES
+775 FKEALFGTKDKS
-787 FFSGMRDVFK
+787 FVEGMKDLFK

-808 GFFKEAK
+808 DIFKPAKEEAK
-815 DSFKTETSGTL
+815 KTVFGEKNEKGKAKEEKNNAFKDILYQAGRKPKDDGTG
-826 TDDAKKEKDTKNKA
+826 DTKDIPNAATGA
-840 RKNIS
+840 R
-845 VTEKISEEID
+845 
-855 KKKNATNQAASGM
+855 Q
-868 RKVSKTGVV
+868 VSKTGVI
-877 AVSEGEII
+877 AVSEGEVI
-885 LPPDLDPR
+885 LPPDLNETNVKKR
-893 NTSARKSKE
+893 YRAENN
-902 KDAISK
+902 AISK
-908 YVKAYD
+908 FKKAYGNIGNIQSFAEGGKFD
-914 RISSIKTFSAG
+914 PKKKYSSGYTHEELIELVRMAREEGMSSTEIYDMLVESMGFGKERIYRSDYVEGKENIFYKMKDAATDFVNSA
-925 GRNVNDGTG
+925 RENEFI
-934 DSVKVENIKTEAG
+934 DSV
-947 TEFTSPEEYE
+947 
-957 VELLLDKVR
+957 
-966 EIINNNPKVDAAY
+966 
-979 LADLVSQELGG
+979 
-990 DPTKIQL
+990 
-997 FFKRIDTDTSKFIK
+997 
-1011 SGFRKARAKHVFR
+1011 
-1024 AKREDFV
+1024 
-1031 KGKESFIYK
+1031 
-1040 MSDTMKEFVD
+1040 M
-1050 TAKEN
+1050 
-1055 DIIDSLLGKIGKS
+1055 GKIGKS
-1068 VSKEVPEKGQKMVQD
+1068 ISKKAPKEGQEVVEDVV
-1083 IIGNFRS
+1083 GNFSQYLPRI
-1090 YMPTMAA
+1090 AA
-1097 GGLTGLTL
+1097 GGVTGMAL

-1123 GLGLLSKSEY
+1123 GLGLLSKSKTL
-1133 MQSMLFGDEF
+1133 QTFLFGKEITND
-1143 TDEDGTVKRD
+1143 DGTKGRD
-1153 GSGIIPKHIVN
+1153 GSGLISKNIVN
-1164 NINKYFPNM
+1164 NVNKYFPNM
-1173 AKGAVVGGITSL
+1173 AKGAIVGGITSL
-1185 LPFVPGGPIAGILV
+1185 LPFIPGGPIAGIMV
-1199 GSAVGFARSNDQL
+1199 GSAVGFARSNDNL
-1212 KDSLFGEEGK
+1212 KTSLFGEEGK
-1222 LSNIGKTL
+1222 LTKIGKTL

-1242 AMAIG
+1242 AMALG

-1265 SDTEKFKQII
+1265 SDTDKFKDIV
-1275 FGNEGSDGK
+1275 FGTKGFDGK
-1284 RHGGMVGFVKDA
+1284 RAGGLVGFIRDAAEIPINGIRNLFNKTLDWFKTDILDPVKKGLSPFYQQLKNIGNWVKDG
-1296 LEIPLNGVK
+1296 ITNS
-1305 TLFTTTM
+1305 
-1312 NWFKDDLLKPFSKS
+1312 FKD
-1326 LEIIGQSLK
+1326 
-1335 NVANNMRDIISDSIS
+1335 
-1350 THITR
+1350 HITR
-1355 PIGKFVNDKI
+1355 PIGAFLIDKI
-1365 IRPIENKLGWLFKL
+1365 IKPLETGVGKLINGILKPVKFVLSAPFKM
-1379 AFGGVKALITSPVK
+1379 FGAAGQALERRQLRKTGAAAGTASERIRKREALDKNRKRKKYTNTAANTVDTMVSKATNEELEEYKMLNEIALSTGGINGRKRKQKKIIDEYARSLVGKSGLDDLLYSHVQRNPRQLTLEDYKSIMNEVAEGNYEGSVALITESPIFPEELKATACKKIKDTAKQVK
-1393 LLTKITDRIEEGQL
+1393 DAREKAADFKTAARKIKEKTGVDVSQRSFGRVIDQEAKGRGPGNKTKNEKETEKQTSENKIPNLLQDNHNQAMDILTKISNTL
-1407 SKVGKRTNLTAEERM
+1407 
-1422 ARREE
+1422 
-1427 IVNSKGKKRESIN
+1427 
-1440 KFTSKYFGGREFF
+1440 
-1453 NVEGVREKKRRKL
+1453 
-1466 MGTASSKYDEALMN
+1466 
-1480 ASDEDLMKAYQYQQ
+1480 ED
-1494 TLDTRTGKK
+1494 
-1503 RKTKEKIKHFNVQS
+1503 
-1517 GIFTVLSG
+1517 
-1525 DLSGNRITR
+1525 
-1534 EGYNAIKE
+1534 
-1542 AILDDD
+1542 
-1548 WDRAIQ
+1548 
-1554 VAKTPLDKG
+1554 
-1563 GYFIDEDAQE
+1563 
-1573 SFVKILEKAKK
+1573 
-1584 QRIDLETA
+1584 
-1592 WVDASGEYKKAGEKF
+1592 
-1607 GLKGKNL
+1607 
-1614 RRSGRDLAKEIAKR
+1614 
-1628 GLNYSEF
+1628 
-1635 KEENKDKTVEEIRE
+1635 
-1649 QEFDLNTGIK
+1649 
-1659 DTVSILDRIKNIL
+1659 
-1672 EYIAYPEKRKD
+1672 IAYPEKRKD
-1683 KKKEEDQPKKQEE
+1683 NKKEEDQPKKQEE

-1701 AMTLSDAIQAQE
+1701 VMTLSDAIQAQE

-1740 SLNRMKAKAVNKAK
+1740 SLNRMKAKAANKVK

-1845 VGAIGLAKST
+1845 VGAIGLAKSA

-1883 TTVADAVKDGASRM
+1883 TTIADAVKDGASRM

-2160 DGETVSVTGADIL
+2160 DGETVTVTGADIL

-2199 HIKNATGRDP
+2199 QIRNATGRDP
-2209 GAYTAAKI
+2209 GAYTAAKV

-2249 MYRASQV
+2249 MYRVSQV

-2422 VVGNAADKVK
+2422 AVGNAADKVK

-2438 TGKAAE
+2438 TGKAAD

-2508 ISKVSAKLSSY
+2508 ISKISAKLASY

-2655 WTKKKANNLWNGAKS
+2655 WTKKKASNLWNGAKS
-2670 FLGFGDKDEDS
+2670 FLGFGDKDEDN

-2690 KKESSNSGGSFY
+2690 KKESSNSEGPFF

-2720 KVAESTEG
+2720 QVAESTENM
-2728 IADPEKLFYD
+2728 ADPEKLFYD

-2745 KGMDKNGVMMTSYI
+2745 KGMDENGVMMTSYI

-2786 EYNNITQ
+2786 EYNTITQ

-2802 GTAPVNGLV
+2802 GTSPVNGLV
-2811 GSKINPIS
+2811 GSKIAPIS

-2837 SVQINNMIPGMI
+2837 AVQVNGMIPGMI

-2924 VSMGYADPTDESVD
+2924 VSMGYADPTDENVD
-2938 LNRVTTESYM
+2938 LSRVTTESYM

-2980 KAVKSSKNKSSKN
+2980 KAVKSSKSKK

-3015 IGKLFGIGGSG
+3015 VGKLFGIGGSG
-3026 SGINDTDAIQEPNPS
+3026 SGINNTDAIQEPNPS

-3062 DNSRQTISDAGCA
+3062 DKSRQTISDAGCA

-3174 HYVVATGLSKDKNM
+3174 HYVVATGLSKDKNT

-3332 ECDPT
+3332 ECDPN

-3660 SGNALDMNKA
+3660 SGNTLDMNKA

-3682 GVTADYFVDE
+3682 GVTADYFIDE

-3746 ATGISKDRRTIYVN
+3746 ATGISKDRSTIYVN

>member
-21 QVLKE
+21 DVLKE
-26 MNPVITDHIETN
+26 LNPVITDHIETN

-46 STIKNFKSISTKAA
+46 STIKNFKSISAKAV

-67 VGELAKEAKNNLL
+67 VGELAKEAKNNIL
-80 EDIKNGTFY
+80 EDIKKGTFY
-89 NKAREDKIMDTLAIN
+89 NKAREDKMFDAASADMFDG
-104 ELGGDF
+104 EDF
-110 DFDDLGFNDNDEDD
+110 DFSVD
-124 MSLVDAI
+124 MSEDLDDTAMLAETI
-131 DSVGEKSSNAVSQVL
+131 DNVGEKTSSAVSQVL

-159 STTRMLAQQAA
+159 STVRLLAQQSA
-170 MTATLHSDLSVVNAN
+170 MTATLHSDLSTVNAN
-185 ISGVMKFNNEV
+185 IAGVLKFNTEV
-196 MTTHIE
+196 AATHYE

-212 KQMNEQT
+212 KQMDEQT
-219 SILKEILELQK
+219 SILKEMLDLQK

-235 KSKSLSNK
+235 KSKSLNNK
-243 ISASDIFTSTG
+243 ISASDLFTSTG

-263 YVQQNIKDNDSG
+263 YVKQNSKDNS
-275 MSEYLDMFKE
+275 SELGDMAE
-285 MGLGRAIAANPLGVV
+285 LIQGVGIGRAIVSNPIGTIMKMAMKS
-300 MTGVIKSAIP
+300 MTPKM
-310 AVLKEAMSE
+310 LKDAMAE
-319 FNETISGSISTALL
+319 FNETIAGSISTALI
-333 NLTKSRDSDNMLMRK
+333 NLTGMKDSTNPIFSAIGNM
-348 LGDIF
+348 F
-353 GLNLNVK
+353 GIDVTAK
-360 KTLDTSN
+360 KKIGVGN
-367 YNKGAVTWNGKD
+367 YHKDATAWTGKD
-379 HKALTVVIPTL
+379 HKALVDVIPTL
-390 LSKIYSSISNSDEL
+390 LGKIYSSVSGKDEL
-404 RFDYDSGKF
+404 RYDYESGTYKSMNQIQKDF
-413 RSISKIKKEFDIE
+413 RKMKSSSISY
-426 RKLAI
+426 
-431 NQANQDILPE
+431 ANEDILPY
-441 LSKYINRIDF
+441 LQKYMNKLDF
-451 EGDSGR
+451 KGDDKR
-457 KKQFIDNLE
+457 RQQLIDNLE
-466 KMLEYN
+466 KILEYN
-472 FKHAKYFNP
+472 FDKAKYFNP
-481 NKKIRYKDV
+481 KDRSLSA
-490 KTYGFTGDNAERD
+490 KTYGLKGDFADKD
-503 LQIMQSMWKEI
+503 LDIIRKMF
-514 PHSKLLKSQT
+514 
-524 NLIEAINSFN
+524 EAIPKNKQLKNQTSMIEGIHRFN
-534 RNMKDMEESGDSIYN
+534 EKMKKMEESGDSIFN
-549 ALFDDSVYSKKNKTD
+549 ALFDESVFDSKKN
-564 SPAVYA
+564 SPLFAA
-570 ISKLDTTNDILRD
+570 TSKIDTTNEILGE
-583 ILYTIQNKGKKK
+583 ILDTIRSWKIKGNNNYTGKNKSQPITKTVTTAENKKK
-595 YRSKTNQYSKTI
+595 DETEETI
-607 YTKNQK
+607 KF
-613 IEDYID
+613 
-619 IDEEDQNI
+619 
-627 SSLGFSYDL
+627 SSLGFNL
-636 EGSNDIDIS
+636 EQNKDAKISLTDEDIDFLDDETD
-645 TGKLR
+645 TGSEYIKGIKKAKTANQKL
-650 YEKPKKQSEFIN
+650 
-662 RIKESTKASQ
+662 KA
-672 KIKNFFKGA
+672 FLKGFNTLANQPVKFMA
-681 NTLLE
+681 NTLKK
-686 QPAVFIGKMLK
+686 VDK
-697 RADQRLYTLLFGTG
+697 RIYNILFGQGNGDDT
-711 KNNEGSIL
+711 ESIL
-719 EKMRD
+719 GKIRD
-724 GFDDWFSD
+724 GLDDWFDD
-732 LKNKTRDKLD
+732 LKTRTRNKFDD
-742 QIKDAISDTGIK
+742 IKDAIDQYGVK
-754 NKFHGLMH
+754 NKFQSLMK
-762 TLFGIDTETWEKD
+762 TMFGFDMQTWEKD
-775 FKDAMFGNKDES
+775 FKEALFGTKDKS
-787 FFSGMRDVFK
+787 FVKGMKDLFK

-808 GFFKEAK
+808 DIFKPAKEEAK
-815 DSFKTETSGTL
+815 KTVFGEKNEKGK
-826 TDDAKKEKDTKNKA
+826 AKEEKNKNLNNN
-840 RKNIS
+840 RTVI
-845 VTEKISEEID
+845 
-855 KKKNATNQAASGM
+855 NAIKGAFKDDGTGETQDIPKHATGT
-868 RKVSKTGVV
+868 RRVSKTGIV
-877 AVSEGEII
+877 AVSEGEMI
-885 LPPDLDPR
+885 LPPDMNPANIKKR
-893 NTSARKSKE
+893 YAAESE
-902 KDAISK
+902 
-908 YVKAYD
+908 
-914 RISSIKTFSAG
+914 SINKFKKVYGNIKNIRSFSEG
-925 GRNVNDGTG
+925 GRVGLDGGKFASGYT
-934 DSVKVENIKTEAG
+934 EEELIKLVRTAQEAG
-947 TEFTSPEEYE
+947 FDNDEIYNLVRDRLTKEE
-957 VELLLDKVR
+957 
-966 EIINNNPKVDAAY
+966 
-979 LADLVSQELGG
+979 ADN
-990 DPTKIQL
+990 
-997 FFKRIDTDTSKFIK
+997 FFKRRKIDRSDYK
-1011 SGFRKARAKHVFR
+1011 
-1024 AKREDFV
+1024 E
-1031 KGKESFIYK
+1031 GKENIAYK
-1040 MSDTMKEFVD
+1040 MKDAAADFIN
-1050 TAKEN
+1050 TAREN
-1055 DIIDSLLGKIGKS
+1055 DFIDQVMGKIGKS
-1068 VSKEVPEKGQKMVQD
+1068 ISKKTPKEGQEVVQD
-1083 IIGNFRS
+1083 VVSNFSQYLPRI
-1090 YMPTMAA
+1090 AA
-1097 GGLTGLTL
+1097 GGVTGLAL

-1123 GLGLLSKSEY
+1123 GLGLLSKSKSL
-1133 MQSMLFGDEF
+1133 QTFLFGKEI
-1143 TDEDGTVKRD
+1143 TDEDGNTKRD
-1153 GSGIIPKHIVN
+1153 GSGLISKNIVN
-1164 NINKYFPNM
+1164 NVNKYFPNM
-1173 AKGAVVGGITSL
+1173 AKGAIVGGITSL
-1185 LPFVPGGPIAGILV
+1185 LPFIPGGPIAGIMV
-1199 GSAVGFARSNDQL
+1199 GSAVGFARSNDNL
-1212 KDSLFGEEGK
+1212 KTSLFGEEGK
-1222 LSNIGKTL
+1222 LTKIGKTL

-1242 AMAIG
+1242 AMALG

-1659 DTVSILDRIKNIL
+1659 DTVSILDRIRNIL

-1683 KKKEEDQPKKQEE
+1683 NKKEEDQPKKQEE

-1701 AMTLSDAIQAQE
+1701 VMTLSDAIQAQE

-1740 SLNRMKAKAVNKAK
+1740 SLNRMKAKAVNKVK

-1838 AGPALLG
+1838 AGPVLLG
-1845 VGAIGLAKST
+1845 LGAVGLAKKV
-1855 ADKKIQVQKRDANG
+1855 ADKKIQVQQRDANG

-1883 TTVADAVKDGASRM
+1883 TTVTDAVKDGASRM

-1907 SGAWYHIKDF
+1907 NGAWFHIKDF
-1917 TRNTLIPTLGAGFD
+1917 TRNTILPLIGDGVDLITETLPDLIATGVE
-1931 VILENIPKVISALT
+1931 VIVEN
-1945 KTLVESAPEVLFAI
+1945 AP
-1959 GKGLGS
+1959 
-1965 GIWSVAK
+1965 
-1972 KYLSKIPGVGKL
+1972 KL
-1984 FGDDEEKDSDKKSS
+1984 FGTVFTGVTNGIVSLFKKALSHLPVIGGFFKDEDTKKDEEKDKPSSSDIEGGKVTLTTGTTNSTLKTNGSKSAEVKEGSTASKLQSLFDKYAGPLNGSSSTKSIGTSTPTSSNNTSDKTLTNNTAHSQSKTSAPINPNLVTGGAVPISGNNISS
-1998 EEIESTGGNVTITK
+1998 EEGSDREVT
-2012 NLANKSS
+2012 N
-2019 TTPASNS
+2019 
-2026 KGSTD
+2026 
-2031 IKLTESSSEI
+2031 
-2041 VSSMQKSF
+2041 
-2049 DATLGG
+2049 
-2055 SKTQQPK
+2055 
-2062 DTKTTSSAIQEAATN
+2062 
-2077 ISASGN
+2077 
-2083 AVTGTQTPMV
+2083 
-2093 AATSTVQAASNDDV
+2093 
-2107 KSSIAYSRAC
+2107 SIAYQKAAPD
-2117 KSVQKK
+2117 VQKK
-2123 SLSQLSNIWNRPI
+2123 ALPALKKLWNVPVLEGGI
-2136 FDDGTTTAQL
+2136 TVAQI
-2146 CNDSETVIAQYTTD
+2146 CNDDTTVIAETTD
-2160 DGETVSVTGADIL
+2160 SDGNIVQLTGSDLL
-2173 LYPEIASQ
+2173 LYPDLASQ
-2181 VLGIDIS
+2181 ILGIDTH
-2188 LTDKERDENSE
+2188 LTDEERDENS
-2199 HIKNATGRDP
+2199 KYTRDSVNTNPGNWAGFKMLATG
-2209 GAYTAAKI
+2209 GKYGKGTMQAGI
-2217 ILTGGG
+2217 NMVGG
-2223 YGAMTAKRGIK
+2223 YGKFASKFGNTVYKYTKKLPVLNRVGKIAKVTGNLTNAYSKIATSPMRMMEGGRKIIEDYSDARKSGFSLKEAANYTRKNIGYRTRGKINNAQFKFNDAMNNRRINRIEKLQDAKGVGKYVQRGKNAFMDGVDNVISSVVNKTMDMANK
-2234 AIHGLGNAAEKLGNG
+2234 ATSIDGQDVKKATSSFKNAFNALKQKSGIAGKAANAAGNAAEK
-2249 MYRASQV
+2249 A
-2256 TKHIPGFRK
+2256 
-2265 VSKFVGGL
+2265 
-2273 GKFSG
+2273 G
-2278 KAAKLHSRL
+2278 KA
-2287 AAVPLQATEGARKL
+2287 
-2301 YRGYSASRK
+2301 
-2310 AGKSVTE
+2310 
-2317 SIKTTAGHF
+2317 
-2326 KNRMSKSV
+2326 
-2334 GKAQE
+2334 
-2339 AASAALDA
+2339 
-2347 RKAKRAEKLAN
+2347 
-2358 SKGLMSKITK
+2358 
-2368 PIKSVKNKVLDKADD
+2368 
-2383 AINKVVNIDAND
+2383 
-2395 VNKAKKG
+2395 
-2402 LTGAFSS
+2402 
-2409 LRSKSEK
+2409 
-2416 INKAAS
+2416 
-2422 VVGNAADKVK
+2422 
-2432 DKAGKL
+2432 AGKL
-2438 TGKAAE
+2438 TEEAAGVVSK
-2444 LADNLKTVLG
+2444 LSKILDSFLSNNTILKQI
-2454 NFFNSS
+2454 NK
-2460 DVLKKFEKVHKQCR
+2460 VLKCAKKKV
-2474 KKFSSEAVSKAL
+2474 SGEAISKAL
-2486 KEFSEKILEKF
+2486 KEFAEKIIKKF
-2497 TKGLGKVAAKT
+2497 EGGIAKAAAKIVAKISTKLAAYIGSVGIVAAA
-2508 ISKVSAKLSSY
+2508 SLVVDFVSGL
-2519 IGTAGIAAAAF
+2519 T
-2530 LCIDFISGWSKADVI
+2530 KADAI
-2545 MQVEKPTTL
+2545 LSVEDPSIA
-2554 EKLVSALVN
+2554 ESLVAGLIN

-2569 FITLIID
+2569 FITLVID

-2581 QMSINM
+2581 QFCIDM
-2587 LEGLSFNFDDLR
+2587 LEKLGVDFSDLR
-2599 KRQKEAEE
+2599 KRQEE
-2607 ACDAYNREHGTNYTV
+2607 AQKNCDEYNRQNGTNYTV
-2622 DEYLEK
+2622 EEYLMS
-2628 DKISTKIKKGLKA
+2628 DHLSTKIKNALGKAWDTVKGAGKAAWEGIKGLGSKA
-2641 AGKWVKDK
+2641 
-2649 ASDAWD
+2649 
-2655 WTKKKANNLWNGAKS
+2655 WNGVKG
-2670 FLGFGDKDEDS
+2670 LFGANDEEE
-2681 EKETKEKED
+2681 EKESEEKED
-2690 KKESSNSGGSFY
+2690 KKESSNSEGSFF
-2702 SNVKGTAQTVTE
+2702 SNVKGAAQTVTE

-2720 KVAESTEG
+2720 QVAESTEE

-2738 DKGNVVG
+2738 DKGNVIG
-2745 KGMDKNGVMMTSYI
+2745 KGMDENGVMMTSYI

-2786 EYNNITQ
+2786 EYNTITQ

-2802 GTAPVNGLV
+2802 GTSPVNGLV
-2811 GSKINPIS
+2811 GSKIAPIS

-2837 SVQINNMIPGMI
+2837 AVQVNRMIPGMI

-2924 VSMGYADPTDESVD
+2924 VSMGYADPTDENVD
-2938 LNRVTTESYM
+2938 LSRVTTESYM

-2980 KAVKSSKNKSSKN
+2980 KAVKSSKSKN

-3026 SGINDTDAIQEPNPS
+3026 SGINNTDAIQEPNPS

-3062 DNSRQTISDAGCA
+3062 DKSRQTISDAGCA

-3174 HYVVATGLSKDKNM
+3174 HYVVATGLSKDKNT

-3332 ECDPT
+3332 ECDPN

-3593 TIKPLMQNM
+3593 TIKPLMQDM

-3660 SGNALDMNKA
+3660 SGNTLDMNKA

-4002 QLANAYMGI
+4002 QLSNAYMGI

-4227 SSRIVPANQTKQTQ
+4227 SSRIVPANQTKQAQ
-4241 QSSNVDKLI
+4241 QSSNIDKLI

-4283 SGSSADNTVASDLLA
+4283 SGSSSDNTVASDLLA

>member
-21 QVLKE
+21 DVLKE
-26 MNPVITDHIETN
+26 LNPVITDHIETN

-46 STIKNFKSISTKAA
+46 STIKNFKSISAKAV

-67 VGELAKEAKNNLL
+67 VGELAKEAKNNIL
-80 EDIKNGTFY
+80 EDIKKGTFY
-89 NKAREDKIMDTLAIN
+89 NKAREDKMFDAASADMFDG
-104 ELGGDF
+104 EDF
-110 DFDDLGFNDNDEDD
+110 DFSVD
-124 MSLVDAI
+124 MSEDLDDTAMLAETI
-131 DSVGEKSSNAVSQVL
+131 DNVGEKTSSAVSQVL

-159 STTRMLAQQAA
+159 STVRLLAQQSA
-170 MTATLHSDLSVVNAN
+170 MTATLHSDLSTVNAN
-185 ISGVMKFNNEV
+185 IAGVLKFNTEV
-196 MTTHIE
+196 AATHYE

-212 KQMNEQT
+212 KQMDEQT
-219 SILKEILELQK
+219 SILKEMLDLQK

-235 KSKSLSNK
+235 KSKSLNNK
-243 ISASDIFTSTG
+243 ISASDLFTSTG

-263 YVQQNIKDNDSG
+263 YVKQNAKDNS
-275 MSEYLDMFKE
+275 SELGDMAE
-285 MGLGRAIAANPLGVV
+285 LIQGVGIGRAIVSNPIGTIMKMAMKS
-300 MTGVIKSAIP
+300 MTPKM
-310 AVLKEAMSE
+310 LKDAMVE
-319 FNETISGSISTALL
+319 FNETIAGSISTALI
-333 NLTKSRDSDNMLMRK
+333 NLTDMKDSTNPIFSAIGNM
-348 LGDIF
+348 F
-353 GLNLNVK
+353 GIDVTAK
-360 KTLDTSN
+360 KKIGVGN
-367 YNKGAVTWNGKD
+367 YHKDATAWTGKD
-379 HKALTVVIPTL
+379 HKALVDVIPTL
-390 LSKIYSSISNSDEL
+390 LGKIYSSVSGKDEL
-404 RFDYDSGKF
+404 RYDYESGTYKNMNQIQKDF
-413 RSISKIKKEFDIE
+413 KRMKSSSISD
-426 RKLAI
+426 
-431 NQANQDILPE
+431 ANEDILPY
-441 LSKYINRIDF
+441 LQKYMNKLDF
-451 EGDSGR
+451 KGNDKR
-457 KKQFIDNLE
+457 RQQLIDNLE
-466 KMLEYN
+466 KILEYN
-472 FKHAKYFNP
+472 FDKAKYFNP
-481 NKKIRYKDV
+481 KDRSLSA
-490 KTYGFTGDNAERD
+490 KTYGLKGDFADKD
-503 LQIMQSMWKEI
+503 LDIIRKMF
-514 PHSKLLKSQT
+514 
-524 NLIEAINSFN
+524 EAIPKNKQLKNQTSMIEGIHRFN
-534 RNMKDMEESGDSIYN
+534 EKMKKMEESGDSIFN
-549 ALFDDSVYSKKNKTD
+549 ALFDESVFDSKKN
-564 SPAVYA
+564 SPLFAA
-570 ISKLDTTNDILRD
+570 TSKIDTTNEILRD
-583 ILYTIQNKGKKK
+583 ILDTIKGGSGKKSNEK
-595 YRSKTNQYSKTI
+595 QNNKPITKTVTKAEKEKKDETEETI
-607 YTKNQK
+607 KF
-613 IEDYID
+613 
-619 IDEEDQNI
+619 
-627 SSLGFSYDL
+627 SSLGFNL
-636 EGSNDIDIS
+636 EQNKDAKISLTDEDIDFLDDETD
-645 TGKLR
+645 TGSEYIKGIKKAKTANQKL
-650 YEKPKKQSEFIN
+650 
-662 RIKESTKASQ
+662 KA
-672 KIKNFFKGA
+672 FLKGFNTLANQPVKFMA
-681 NTLLE
+681 NTLKK
-686 QPAVFIGKMLK
+686 VDRRI
-697 RADQRLYTLLFGTG
+697 YNILFGQGNGDDT
-711 KNNEGSIL
+711 ESIL
-719 EKMRD
+719 GKMRD
-724 GFDDWFSD
+724 GLDDWFDD
-732 LKNKTRDKLD
+732 LKTRTRNKFDD
-742 QIKDAISDTGIK
+742 IKDAIDQYGVK
-754 NKFHGLMH
+754 NKFQSLMK
-762 TLFGIDTETWEKD
+762 TMFGFDMQTWEKD
-775 FKDAMFGNKDES
+775 FKEALFGTKDKS
-787 FFSGMRDVFK
+787 FVEGMKDLFK

-808 GFFKEAK
+808 DIFKPAKEEAK
-815 DSFKTETSGTL
+815 KTVFGEKNEKGKAKEEKNNAFKDILYQAGRKPKDDGTG
-826 TDDAKKEKDTKNKA
+826 DTKDIPNAATGA
-840 RKNIS
+840 R
-845 VTEKISEEID
+845 
-855 KKKNATNQAASGM
+855 Q
-868 RKVSKTGVV
+868 VSKTGVI
-877 AVSEGEII
+877 AVSEGEVI
-885 LPPDLDPR
+885 LPPDLNETNVKKR
-893 NTSARKSKE
+893 YRAENN
-902 KDAISK
+902 AISK
-908 YVKAYD
+908 FKKAYGNIGNIQSFAEGGKFDPKKKYSSGYTHEELIELVRMAREEGMSSTEIYDMLVESMGFGKERID
-914 RISSIKTFSAG
+914 RSDYVEGK
-925 GRNVNDGTG
+925 
-934 DSVKVENIKTEAG
+934 ENIFYKM
-947 TEFTSPEEYE
+947 
-957 VELLLDKVR
+957 K
-966 EIINNNPKVDAAY
+966 DAA
-979 LADLVSQELGG
+979 A
-990 DPTKIQL
+990 
-997 FFKRIDTDTSKFIK
+997 
-1011 SGFRKARAKHVFR
+1011 
-1024 AKREDFV
+1024 DFV
-1031 KGKESFIYK
+1031 NSAREN
-1040 MSDTMKEFVD
+1040 EF
-1050 TAKEN
+1050 
-1055 DIIDSLLGKIGKS
+1055 IDSIMGKIGKS
-1068 VSKEVPEKGQKMVQD
+1068 VSKKAPKEGQEVVQD
-1083 IIGNFRS
+1083 VVSNFSQYLPRI
-1090 YMPTMAA
+1090 AA
-1097 GGLTGLTL
+1097 GGVTGMAL

-1123 GLGLLSKSEY
+1123 GLGLLSKSKTL
-1133 MQSMLFGDEF
+1133 QTFLFGKEITND
-1143 TDEDGTVKRD
+1143 DGTKGRD
-1153 GSGIIPKHIVN
+1153 GSGLISKNIVN
-1164 NINKYFPNM
+1164 NVNKYFPNM
-1173 AKGAVVGGITSL
+1173 AKGAIVGGITSL
-1185 LPFVPGGPIAGILV
+1185 LPFIPGGPIAGIMV
-1199 GSAVGFARSNDQL
+1199 GSAVGFARSNDNL
-1212 KDSLFGEEGK
+1212 KTSLFGEEGK
-1222 LSNIGKTL
+1222 LTKIGKAL

-1242 AMAIG
+1242 AMALG

-1265 SDTEKFKQII
+1265 SDTEKFKDIV
-1275 FGNEGSDGK
+1275 FGTKGFDGK
-1284 RHGGMVGFVKDA
+1284 RAGGLVGFIRDAAEIPINGIRNLFNKTLDWFKTDILDPVKKGLGPFYQQLKNIGNWVKDG
-1296 LEIPLNGVK
+1296 ITNS
-1305 TLFTTTM
+1305 
-1312 NWFKDDLLKPFSKS
+1312 FKD
-1326 LEIIGQSLK
+1326 
-1335 NVANNMRDIISDSIS
+1335 
-1350 THITR
+1350 HITR
-1355 PIGKFVNDKI
+1355 PIGAFLIDKI
-1365 IRPIENKLGWLFKL
+1365 IKPLETGVGKLINGILKPVKFVLSAPFKV
-1379 AFGGVKALITSPVK
+1379 FGAAGKALERRQLRKTGAASGTASERIRKREALDKNRKRKKYTNTAANTVDIMVSKATNEELEEYKMLNEIALSTGGLTGRKRKQKKIIDKYARSLVGKSGLDDLLYSHVQRNPRQLTLEDYKSIMNEVAEGNYEGSIALITESPIFPEELKATACKKIKDTAKQVK
-1393 LLTKITDRIEEGQL
+1393 DAREKAADFKTAARKIKEKTGVDVSQRSFGRVIDQEAKGRGLGNKTKNEKETEKQTSENKIPNLLQDNHNQAMGILTKISNTL
-1407 SKVGKRTNLTAEERM
+1407 
-1422 ARREE
+1422 
-1427 IVNSKGKKRESIN
+1427 
-1440 KFTSKYFGGREFF
+1440 
-1453 NVEGVREKKRRKL
+1453 
-1466 MGTASSKYDEALMN
+1466 
-1480 ASDEDLMKAYQYQQ
+1480 ED
-1494 TLDTRTGKK
+1494 
-1503 RKTKEKIKHFNVQS
+1503 
-1517 GIFTVLSG
+1517 
-1525 DLSGNRITR
+1525 
-1534 EGYNAIKE
+1534 
-1542 AILDDD
+1542 
-1548 WDRAIQ
+1548 
-1554 VAKTPLDKG
+1554 
-1563 GYFIDEDAQE
+1563 
-1573 SFVKILEKAKK
+1573 
-1584 QRIDLETA
+1584 
-1592 WVDASGEYKKAGEKF
+1592 
-1607 GLKGKNL
+1607 
-1614 RRSGRDLAKEIAKR
+1614 IAH
-1628 GLNYSEF
+1628 
-1635 KEENKDKTVEEIRE
+1635 
-1649 QEFDLNTGIK
+1649 
-1659 DTVSILDRIKNIL
+1659 
-1672 EYIAYPEKRKD
+1672 PEKRRRKKRN
-1683 KKKEEDQPKKQEE
+1683 KKKQDE
-1696 APVTA
+1696 APVTTV
-1701 AMTLSDAIQAQE
+1701 MTLSDAIQAQE
-1713 NGDTALAN
+1713 NGDTVLAN

-1740 SLNRMKAKAVNKAK
+1740 SLNRMKAKAVNKVK

-1845 VGAIGLAKST
+1845 VGAIGLAKSA

-1883 TTVADAVKDGASRM
+1883 TTIADAVKDGASRM

-1998 EEIESTGGNVTITK
+1998 EDIESTGGNVTITK
-2012 NLANKSS
+2012 NLTNKGSS
-2019 TTPASNS
+2019 TPASNS

-2093 AATSTVQAASNDDV
+2093 VATSTVQAASNDDV

-2160 DGETVSVTGADIL
+2160 DGETVTVTGADIL

-2199 HIKNATGRDP
+2199 QIRNATGRDP
-2209 GAYTAAKI
+2209 GAYTAAKV

-2249 MYRASQV
+2249 MYRVSQV

-2422 VVGNAADKVK
+2422 AVGNAADKVK

-2508 ISKVSAKLSSY
+2508 ISKISAKLASY

-2655 WTKKKANNLWNGAKS
+2655 WTKKKASNLWNGAKS
-2670 FLGFGDKDEDS
+2670 FLGFGDKDEDN

-2690 KKESSNSGGSFY
+2690 KKESSNSEGPFF

-2720 KVAESTEG
+2720 QVAESTENM
-2728 IADPEKLFYD
+2728 ADPEKLFYD

-2745 KGMDKNGVMMTSYI
+2745 KGMDENGVMMTSYI

-2786 EYNNITQ
+2786 EYNTITQ

-2802 GTAPVNGLV
+2802 GTSPVNGLV
-2811 GSKINPIS
+2811 GSKIAPIS

-2837 SVQINNMIPGMI
+2837 AVQVNGMIPGMI

-2924 VSMGYADPTDESVD
+2924 VSMGYADPTDENVD
-2938 LNRVTTESYM
+2938 LSRVTTESYM

-2971 NSNDESTQV
+2971 NSNNESTQV
-2980 KAVKSSKNKSSKN
+2980 KAVKSSKSKK

-3015 IGKLFGIGGSG
+3015 VGKLFGIGGSG

-3062 DNSRQTISDAGCA
+3062 DKSRQTISDAGCA

-3090 LPLSMDDAIKNALPY
+3090 LPLSMNDAIKNALPY

-3152 VILMGKDEKNTSKNR
+3152 VILMGKDENNTSKNR

-3174 HYVVATGLSKDKNM
+3174 HYVVATGLSKDKNT

-3332 ECDPT
+3332 ECDPN

-3408 TTKPGEGKEDSGKKS
+3408 TTKPGEGKENSGKKS

-3535 DSPNTYVVANNV
+3535 DSPNTYIVANNV

-3660 SGNALDMNKA
+3660 SGNTLDMNKA

-3799 LRSKLKLMAGKANET
+3799 LRSRLKLMAGKANET

-3916 SVDNTKIEA
+3916 SVDNTKIET

-3934 GSRYIDTYNYLLT
+3934 GSRYIDTYSYLLT

-4002 QLANAYMGI
+4002 QLSNAYMGI

-4189 KYYQQYKDDVAWSAG
+4189 KYYQQYKDDIAWSAG

-4227 SSRIVPANQTKQTQ
+4227 SSRIVSANQTKQVQ

>member
-21 QVLKE
+21 DVLKE
-26 MNPVITDHIETN
+26 LNPVITDHIETN

-46 STIKNFKSISTKAA
+46 STIKNFKSISAKAV

-67 VGELAKEAKNNLL
+67 VGELAKEAKNNIL
-80 EDIKNGTFY
+80 EDIKKGTFY
-89 NKAREDKIMDTLAIN
+89 NKAREDKMFDAASADMFDG
-104 ELGGDF
+104 EDF
-110 DFDDLGFNDNDEDD
+110 DFNVD
-124 MSLVDAI
+124 MSEDLDDTAMLAETI
-131 DSVGEKSSNAVSQVL
+131 DNVGEKTSSAVSQVL

-159 STTRMLAQQAA
+159 STVRLLAQQSA
-170 MTATLHSDLSVVNAN
+170 MTATLHSDLSTVNAN
-185 ISGVMKFNNEV
+185 IAGVLKFNTEV
-196 MTTHIE
+196 AATHYE

-212 KQMNEQT
+212 KQMDEQT
-219 SILKEILELQK
+219 SILKEMLDLQK

-235 KSKSLSNK
+235 KSKSLNNK
-243 ISASDIFTSTG
+243 ISASDLFTSTG

-263 YVQQNIKDNDSG
+263 YVKQNAKDNS
-275 MSEYLDMFKE
+275 SELGDMAE
-285 MGLGRAIAANPLGVV
+285 LIQGVGIGRAIVSNPIGTIMKMAMKS
-300 MTGVIKSAIP
+300 MTPKM
-310 AVLKEAMSE
+310 LKDAMAE
-319 FNETISGSISTALL
+319 FNETVAGSISTALI
-333 NLTKSRDSDNMLMRK
+333 NLTDMKDSTNPIFSAIGNM
-348 LGDIF
+348 F
-353 GLNLNVK
+353 GIDVTAK
-360 KTLDTSN
+360 KKIGVGN
-367 YNKGAVTWNGKD
+367 YHKDATAWTGKD
-379 HKALTVVIPTL
+379 HKALVDVIPTL
-390 LSKIYSSISNSDEL
+390 LGKIYSSVSGKDEL
-404 RFDYDSGKF
+404 RYDYESGTYKSMNQIQKDF
-413 RSISKIKKEFDIE
+413 KRMKSSSISD
-426 RKLAI
+426 
-431 NQANQDILPE
+431 ANEEILPY
-441 LSKYINRIDF
+441 LQKYMNKLDF
-451 EGDSGR
+451 KGNDKR
-457 KKQFIDNLE
+457 RQQLIDNLE
-466 KMLEYN
+466 KILEYN
-472 FKHAKYFNP
+472 FDKAKYFNP
-481 NKKIRYKDV
+481 KDISLSA
-490 KTYGFTGDNAERD
+490 KTYGLKGDFADKD
-503 LQIMQSMWKEI
+503 LDIIRKMF
-514 PHSKLLKSQT
+514 
-524 NLIEAINSFN
+524 EAIPKNKQLKNQTSMIEGIHRFN
-534 RNMKDMEESGDSIYN
+534 EKMKKMEESGDSIFN
-549 ALFDDSVYSKKNKTD
+549 ALFDESVFDSKKN
-564 SPAVYA
+564 SPLFAA
-570 ISKLDTTNDILRD
+570 TSKIDTTNEILRD
-583 ILYTIQNKGKKK
+583 ILDTIKGGQWKKPNKKQNKKPITKTVTKAEKEKKDE
-595 YRSKTNQYSKTI
+595 TEETI
-607 YTKNQK
+607 KF
-613 IEDYID
+613 
-619 IDEEDQNI
+619 
-627 SSLGFSYDL
+627 SSLGFNL
-636 EGSNDIDIS
+636 EQNKDAKISLTDEDIDFLDDETD
-645 TGKLR
+645 TGSEYIKGIKKAKTANQKL
-650 YEKPKKQSEFIN
+650 
-662 RIKESTKASQ
+662 KA
-672 KIKNFFKGA
+672 FLKGFNTLANQPVKFMA
-681 NTLLE
+681 NTLKK
-686 QPAVFIGKMLK
+686 VDK
-697 RADQRLYTLLFGTG
+697 RIYNILFGQGNGDDT
-711 KNNEGSIL
+711 ESIL
-719 EKMRD
+719 GKMRD
-724 GFDDWFSD
+724 GLDDWFDD
-732 LKNKTRDKLD
+732 LKTRTRNKFDD
-742 QIKDAISDTGIK
+742 IKDAIDQYGVK
-754 NKFHGLMH
+754 NKFQSLMK
-762 TLFGIDTETWEKD
+762 TMFGFDMQTWEKD
-775 FKDAMFGNKDES
+775 FKEALFGTKDKS
-787 FFSGMRDVFK
+787 FVEGMKDLFK

-808 GFFKEAK
+808 DIFKPAKEEAK
-815 DSFKTETSGTL
+815 KTIFGEKNEKGNAKEENNNAFKDILYQAGRKPKDDGTGN
-826 TDDAKKEKDTKNKA
+826 TKDISNAATGA
-840 RKNIS
+840 R
-845 VTEKISEEID
+845 
-855 KKKNATNQAASGM
+855 Q
-868 RKVSKTGVV
+868 VSKTGVI
-877 AVSEGEII
+877 AVSEGEVI
-885 LPPDLDPR
+885 LPPDLDETNVKKR
-893 NTSARKSKE
+893 YRAENN
-902 KDAISK
+902 AISK
-908 YVKAYD
+908 FKKAYGDIGNIQSFAEGGKFDPKKKYSSGYTHEELIELVRMAREEGMSSTEIYDMLVESMGFGKERID
-914 RISSIKTFSAG
+914 RSDYVEGK
-925 GRNVNDGTG
+925 
-934 DSVKVENIKTEAG
+934 ENIFYKM
-947 TEFTSPEEYE
+947 
-957 VELLLDKVR
+957 K
-966 EIINNNPKVDAAY
+966 DAA
-979 LADLVSQELGG
+979 A
-990 DPTKIQL
+990 
-997 FFKRIDTDTSKFIK
+997 
-1011 SGFRKARAKHVFR
+1011 
-1024 AKREDFV
+1024 DFV
-1031 KGKESFIYK
+1031 NSAREN
-1040 MSDTMKEFVD
+1040 EF
-1050 TAKEN
+1050 
-1055 DIIDSLLGKIGKS
+1055 IDSIMGKIGKS
-1068 VSKEVPEKGQKMVQD
+1068 VSKKAPKEGQEVVQD
-1083 IIGNFRS
+1083 VVSNFSQYLPRI
-1090 YMPTMAA
+1090 AA
-1097 GGLTGLTL
+1097 GGVTGMAL

-1123 GLGLLSKSEY
+1123 GLGLLSKSKSL
-1133 MQSMLFGDEF
+1133 QTFLFGKEI
-1143 TDEDGTVKRD
+1143 TDEDGNTKRD
-1153 GSGIIPKHIVN
+1153 GSGLISKNIVN
-1164 NINKYFPNM
+1164 NVNKYFPNM
-1173 AKGAVVGGITSL
+1173 AKGAIVGGITSL
-1185 LPFVPGGPIAGILV
+1185 LPFIPGGPIAGIMV
-1199 GSAVGFARSNDQL
+1199 GSAVGFARSNDNL
-1212 KDSLFGEEGK
+1212 KTSLFGEEGK
-1222 LSNIGKTL
+1222 LTKIGKTL

-1242 AMAIG
+1242 AMALG

-1683 KKKEEDQPKKQEE
+1683 NKKEEDQPKKQEE

-1701 AMTLSDAIQAQE
+1701 VMTLSDAIQAQE

-1740 SLNRMKAKAVNKAK
+1740 SLNRMKAKAVNKVK

-1845 VGAIGLAKST
+1845 VGAIGLAKSA

-1883 TTVADAVKDGASRM
+1883 TTIADAVKDGASRM

-1931 VILENIPKVISALT
+1931 VILENIPKVISTLT

-1998 EEIESTGGNVTITK
+1998 EDIESAGGNVTITK
-2012 NLANKSS
+2012 NLANKGSS
-2019 TTPASNS
+2019 APVSNS
-2026 KGSTD
+2026 KGSSD

-2049 DATLGG
+2049 DATFGG

-2083 AVTGTQTPMV
+2083 AATGTQTPMV

-2123 SLSQLSNIWNRPI
+2123 SLSQLSNIWNQPI

-2146 CNDSETVIAQYTTD
+2146 CNDSKTVIAQYTTD

-2199 HIKNATGRDP
+2199 QIRNATGRDP
-2209 GAYTAAKI
+2209 GAYTAAKV

-2249 MYRASQV
+2249 MYRVSQV

-2287 AAVPLQATEGARKL
+2287 VAVPLQATEGARKL

-2339 AASAALDA
+2339 VASAALDA

-2422 VVGNAADKVK
+2422 AVGNAADKVK

-2508 ISKVSAKLSSY
+2508 ISKVSAKLASY

-2655 WTKKKANNLWNGAKS
+2655 WTKKKASNLWNGAKS
-2670 FLGFGDKDEDS
+2670 FLGFGDKEEDN

-2690 KKESSNSGGSFY
+2690 NKESSNSGESFY
-2702 SNVKGTAQTVTE
+2702 NNVKGTARTVTE

-2745 KGMDKNGVMMTSYI
+2745 KGIDENGVMMTSYI

-2837 SVQINNMIPGMI
+2837 AVQVNGMIPGMI

-2884 TLFGQL
+2884 GLFGQL

-2924 VSMGYADPTDESVD
+2924 VSMGYADPTDENVD
-2938 LNRVTTESYM
+2938 LSRVTTESYM

-2980 KAVKSSKNKSSKN
+2980 KAVKSSKSKK

-3015 IGKLFGIGGSG
+3015 VGKLFGIGGSG
-3026 SGINDTDAIQEPNPS
+3026 SGINNTDAIQEPNPS

-3062 DNSRQTISDAGCA
+3062 DKSRQTISDAGCA

-3174 HYVVATGLSKDKNM
+3174 HYVVATGLSKDKNT

-3332 ECDPT
+3332 ECDPN

-3660 SGNALDMNKA
+3660 SGNTLDMNKA

-3979 ESANGSTSSGSQSPI
+3979 ESANGSASSGSQSPI

-4002 QLANAYMGI
+4002 QLSNAYMGI

>member
-21 QVLKE
+21 DVLKE
-26 MNPVITDHIETN
+26 LNPVITDHIETN

-46 STIKNFKSISTKAA
+46 STIKNFKSISAKAV

-67 VGELAKEAKNNLL
+67 VGELAKEAKNNIL
-80 EDIKNGTFY
+80 EDIKKGTFY
-89 NKAREDKIMDTLAIN
+89 NKAREDKMFDAASADMFDG
-104 ELGGDF
+104 EDF
-110 DFDDLGFNDNDEDD
+110 DFSVD
-124 MSLVDAI
+124 MSEDLDDTAMLAETI
-131 DSVGEKSSNAVSQVL
+131 DNVGEKTSSAVSQVL

-159 STTRMLAQQAA
+159 STVRLLAQQSA
-170 MTATLHSDLSVVNAN
+170 MTATLHSDLSTVNAN
-185 ISGVMKFNNEV
+185 IAGVLKFNTEV
-196 MTTHIE
+196 AATHYE

-212 KQMNEQT
+212 KQMDEQT
-219 SILKEILELQK
+219 SILKEMLDLQK

-235 KSKSLSNK
+235 KSKSLNNK
-243 ISASDIFTSTG
+243 ISASDLFTSTG

-263 YVQQNIKDNDSG
+263 YVKQNAKDNS
-275 MSEYLDMFKE
+275 SELGDMAE
-285 MGLGRAIAANPLGVV
+285 LIQGVGIGRAIVSNPIGTIMKMAMKS
-300 MTGVIKSAIP
+300 MTPKM
-310 AVLKEAMSE
+310 LKDAMVE
-319 FNETISGSISTALL
+319 FNETIAGSISTALI
-333 NLTKSRDSDNMLMRK
+333 NLTDMKDSTNPIFSAIGNM
-348 LGDIF
+348 F
-353 GLNLNVK
+353 GIDVTAK
-360 KTLDTSN
+360 KKIGVGN
-367 YNKGAVTWNGKD
+367 YHKDATAWTGKD
-379 HKALTVVIPTL
+379 HKALVDVIPTL
-390 LSKIYSSISNSDEL
+390 LGKIYSSVSGKDEL
-404 RFDYDSGKF
+404 RYDYESGTYKNMNQIQKDF
-413 RSISKIKKEFDIE
+413 KRMKSSSISD
-426 RKLAI
+426 
-431 NQANQDILPE
+431 ANEDILPYLQE
-441 LSKYINRIDF
+441 YMNKLDF
-451 EGDSGR
+451 KGDDKR
-457 KKQFIDNLE
+457 RQQLIDNLE
-466 KMLEYN
+466 KILEYN
-472 FKHAKYFNP
+472 FDKAKYFNP
-481 NKKIRYKDV
+481 KDRSLSA
-490 KTYGFTGDNAERD
+490 KTYGLKGDFADKD
-503 LQIMQSMWKEI
+503 LDIIRKMF
-514 PHSKLLKSQT
+514 
-524 NLIEAINSFN
+524 EAIPKNKQLKNQTSMIEGIHRFN
-534 RNMKDMEESGDSIYN
+534 EKMKKMEESGDSIFN
-549 ALFDDSVYSKKNKTD
+549 ALFDESVFDSKKN
-564 SPAVYA
+564 SPLFAA
-570 ISKLDTTNDILRD
+570 TSKIDTTNEILRD
-583 ILYTIQNKGKKK
+583 ILDTIKGGSGKKSNEK
-595 YRSKTNQYSKTI
+595 QNNKPITKTVTKAEKEKKDETEETI
-607 YTKNQK
+607 KF
-613 IEDYID
+613 
-619 IDEEDQNI
+619 
-627 SSLGFSYDL
+627 SSLGFNL
-636 EGSNDIDIS
+636 EQNKDAKISLTDEDIDFLDDETD
-645 TGKLR
+645 TGSEYIKGIKKAKTANQKL
-650 YEKPKKQSEFIN
+650 
-662 RIKESTKASQ
+662 KA
-672 KIKNFFKGA
+672 FLKGFNTLANQPVKFMA
-681 NTLLE
+681 NTLKK
-686 QPAVFIGKMLK
+686 VDRRI
-697 RADQRLYTLLFGTG
+697 YNILFGQGNGDDT
-711 KNNEGSIL
+711 ESIL
-719 EKMRD
+719 GKMRD
-724 GFDDWFSD
+724 GLDDWFDD
-732 LKNKTRDKLD
+732 LKTRTRNKFDD
-742 QIKDAISDTGIK
+742 IKDAIDQYGVK
-754 NKFHGLMH
+754 NKFQSLMK
-762 TLFGIDTETWEKD
+762 TMFGFDMQTWEKD
-775 FKDAMFGNKDES
+775 FKEALFGTKDKS
-787 FFSGMRDVFK
+787 FVEGMKDLFK

-808 GFFKEAK
+808 DIFKPAKEEAK
-815 DSFKTETSGTL
+815 KTVFGEKNEKGKAKEEKNNAFKDILYQAGRKPKDDGTG
-826 TDDAKKEKDTKNKA
+826 DTKDIPNAATGA
-840 RKNIS
+840 R
-845 VTEKISEEID
+845 
-855 KKKNATNQAASGM
+855 Q
-868 RKVSKTGVV
+868 VSKTGVI
-877 AVSEGEII
+877 AVSEGEVI
-885 LPPDLDPR
+885 LPPDLNETNVKKR
-893 NTSARKSKE
+893 YRAENN
-902 KDAISK
+902 AISK
-908 YVKAYD
+908 FKKAYGNIGNIQSFAEGGKFDPKKKYSSGYTHEELIELVRMAREEGMSSTEIYDMLVESMGFGKERID
-914 RISSIKTFSAG
+914 RSDYVEGK
-925 GRNVNDGTG
+925 
-934 DSVKVENIKTEAG
+934 ENIFYKM
-947 TEFTSPEEYE
+947 
-957 VELLLDKVR
+957 K
-966 EIINNNPKVDAAY
+966 DAA
-979 LADLVSQELGG
+979 A
-990 DPTKIQL
+990 
-997 FFKRIDTDTSKFIK
+997 
-1011 SGFRKARAKHVFR
+1011 
-1024 AKREDFV
+1024 DFV
-1031 KGKESFIYK
+1031 NSAREN
-1040 MSDTMKEFVD
+1040 EF
-1050 TAKEN
+1050 
-1055 DIIDSLLGKIGKS
+1055 IDSIMGKIGKS
-1068 VSKEVPEKGQKMVQD
+1068 VSKKAPKEGQEVVQD
-1083 IIGNFRS
+1083 VVSNFSQYLPRI
-1090 YMPTMAA
+1090 AA
-1097 GGLTGLTL
+1097 GGVTGMAL

-1123 GLGLLSKSEY
+1123 GLGLLSKSKTL
-1133 MQSMLFGDEF
+1133 QTFLFGKEITND
-1143 TDEDGTVKRD
+1143 DGTKGRD
-1153 GSGIIPKHIVN
+1153 GSGLISKNIVN
-1164 NINKYFPNM
+1164 NVNKYFPNM
-1173 AKGAVVGGITSL
+1173 AKGAIVGGITSL
-1185 LPFVPGGPIAGILV
+1185 LPFIPGGPIAGIMV
-1199 GSAVGFARSNDQL
+1199 GSAVGFARSNDNL
-1212 KDSLFGEEGK
+1212 KTSLFGEEGK
-1222 LSNIGKTL
+1222 LTKIGKTL

-1242 AMAIG
+1242 AMALG

-1265 SDTEKFKQII
+1265 SDTEKFKDIV
-1275 FGNEGSDGK
+1275 FGTKGFDGK
-1284 RHGGMVGFVKDA
+1284 RAGGLVGFIRDAAEIPINGIRNLFNKTLDWFKTDILDPVKKGLGPFYQQLKNIGNWVKDG
-1296 LEIPLNGVK
+1296 ITNS
-1305 TLFTTTM
+1305 
-1312 NWFKDDLLKPFSKS
+1312 FKD
-1326 LEIIGQSLK
+1326 
-1335 NVANNMRDIISDSIS
+1335 
-1350 THITR
+1350 HITR
-1355 PIGKFVNDKI
+1355 PIGAFLIDKI
-1365 IRPIENKLGWLFKL
+1365 IKPLETGVGKLINGILKPVKFVLSAPFKV
-1379 AFGGVKALITSPVK
+1379 FGAAGQALERRQLRKTGAASGTASERIRKREALDKNRKRKKYTNTAANTVDTMVSKAINEELEEYKMLNEIALSTGGLTGRKRKQKKIIDKYARSLVGKSGLDDLLYSHVQRNPRQLTLEDYKSIMNEVAEGNYEGSIALITESPIFPEELKATACKKIKDTAKQVK
-1393 LLTKITDRIEEGQL
+1393 DAREKAADFKTAARKIKEKTGVDVSQRSFGRVIDQEAKGRGLGNKTKNEKETEKQTSENKIPNLLQDNHNQAMGILTKISNTL
-1407 SKVGKRTNLTAEERM
+1407 
-1422 ARREE
+1422 
-1427 IVNSKGKKRESIN
+1427 
-1440 KFTSKYFGGREFF
+1440 
-1453 NVEGVREKKRRKL
+1453 
-1466 MGTASSKYDEALMN
+1466 
-1480 ASDEDLMKAYQYQQ
+1480 ED
-1494 TLDTRTGKK
+1494 
-1503 RKTKEKIKHFNVQS
+1503 
-1517 GIFTVLSG
+1517 
-1525 DLSGNRITR
+1525 
-1534 EGYNAIKE
+1534 
-1542 AILDDD
+1542 
-1548 WDRAIQ
+1548 
-1554 VAKTPLDKG
+1554 
-1563 GYFIDEDAQE
+1563 
-1573 SFVKILEKAKK
+1573 
-1584 QRIDLETA
+1584 
-1592 WVDASGEYKKAGEKF
+1592 
-1607 GLKGKNL
+1607 
-1614 RRSGRDLAKEIAKR
+1614 IAH
-1628 GLNYSEF
+1628 
-1635 KEENKDKTVEEIRE
+1635 
-1649 QEFDLNTGIK
+1649 
-1659 DTVSILDRIKNIL
+1659 
-1672 EYIAYPEKRKD
+1672 PEKRRRKKRN
-1683 KKKEEDQPKKQEE
+1683 KKKQDE
-1696 APVTA
+1696 APVTTV
-1701 AMTLSDAIQAQE
+1701 MTLSDAIQAQE

-1740 SLNRMKAKAVNKAK
+1740 SLNRMKAKAVNKVK

-1845 VGAIGLAKST
+1845 VGAIGLAKSA

-1883 TTVADAVKDGASRM
+1883 TTIADAVKDGASRM

-1998 EEIESTGGNVTITK
+1998 EDIESTGGNVTITK
-2012 NLANKSS
+2012 NLTNKGSS
-2019 TTPASNS
+2019 TPASNS

-2199 HIKNATGRDP
+2199 QIRNATGRDP
-2209 GAYTAAKI
+2209 GAYTAAKV

-2234 AIHGLGNAAEKLGNG
+2234 AIHSLGNAAEKLGNG
-2249 MYRASQV
+2249 MYRVSQV

-2265 VSKFVGGL
+2265 VSKFIGGL

-2339 AASAALDA
+2339 AASAALDI

-2383 AINKVVNIDAND
+2383 VINKVVNIDAND

-2422 VVGNAADKVK
+2422 AVGNATDKVK

-2508 ISKVSAKLSSY
+2508 ISKVSAKLASY

-2530 LCIDFISGWSKADVI
+2530 LCVDFISGWSKADVI

-2607 ACDAYNREHGTNYTV
+2607 ACDAYNREHGTNYTI

-2655 WTKKKANNLWNGAKS
+2655 WTKKKASNLWNGAKS

-2702 SNVKGTAQTVTE
+2702 NNVKGTAQTVTE

-2720 KVAESTEG
+2720 QVAESTENM
-2728 IADPEKLFYD
+2728 ADPEKLFYD
-2738 DKGNVVG
+2738 DKGNVIG
-2745 KGMDKNGVMMTSYI
+2745 KGMDENGVMMTSYI

-2786 EYNNITQ
+2786 EYNTIIQ
-2793 QQQVGGDVT
+2793 QQQVGGDIT
-2802 GTAPVNGLV
+2802 GTSPVNGLV
-2811 GSKINPIS
+2811 GSKIAPIS

-2837 SVQINNMIPGMI
+2837 AVQVNGMIPGMI

-2854 MIARLFGL
+2854 MISRLFGL

-2924 VSMGYADPTDESVD
+2924 VSMGYADPTDENVD
-2938 LNRVTTESYM
+2938 LSRVTTESYM

-2971 NSNDESTQV
+2971 NSNNESTQV
-2980 KAVKSSKNKSSKN
+2980 KAVKSSKSKK

-3015 IGKLFGIGGSG
+3015 VGKLFGIGGSG

-3062 DNSRQTISDAGCA
+3062 DKSRQTISDAGCA

-3174 HYVVATGLSKDKNM
+3174 HYVVATGLSKDKNT

-3332 ECDPT
+3332 ECDPN

-3561 RKNGNSSHVEMD
+3561 RKGGSSSHVEMD

-3593 TIKPLMQNM
+3593 TIKPLMQDM

-3642 VSAAGC
+3642 VSSAGC

-3660 SGNALDMNKA
+3660 SGNTLDMNKA
-3670 IRLASQ
+3670 IKLASQ

-3707 NDVIMNHLANG
+3707 NDVIMNYLANG

-3731 SKTRSPFGPTNHYVL
+3731 SKTRSPFGSTNHYVL

-3799 LRSKLKLMAGKANET
+3799 LRSRLKLMAGKANEI

-3876 DLPNIDYYTKL
+3876 DLPNIDYYIKL

-3916 SVDNTKIEA
+3916 SVDNTKIET

-3934 GSRYIDTYNYLLT
+3934 GSRYIDTYSYLLT

-3994 TAILDAFE
+3994 TAILDSFE
-4002 QLANAYMGI
+4002 QLSNAYMGI

-4189 KYYQQYKDDVAWSAG
+4189 KYYQQYKDDIAWSAG

-4227 SSRIVPANQTKQTQ
+4227 SSRIVPANQTKQVQ

>member
-21 QVLKE
+21 DVLKE
-26 MNPVITDHIETN
+26 LNPVITDHIETN

-46 STIKNFKSISTKAA
+46 STIKNFKSISAKAV

-67 VGELAKEAKNNLL
+67 VGELAKEAKNNIL
-80 EDIKNGTFY
+80 EDIKKGTFY
-89 NKAREDKIMDTLAIN
+89 NKAREDKMFDAASADMFDG
-104 ELGGDF
+104 EDF
-110 DFDDLGFNDNDEDD
+110 DFNVD
-124 MSLVDAI
+124 MSEDLDDTAMLAETI
-131 DSVGEKSSNAVSQVL
+131 DNVGEKTSSAVSQVL

-159 STTRMLAQQAA
+159 STVRLLAQQSA
-170 MTATLHSDLSVVNAN
+170 MTATLHSDLSTVNAN
-185 ISGVMKFNNEV
+185 IAGVLKFNTEV
-196 MTTHIE
+196 AATHYE

-212 KQMNEQT
+212 KQMDEQT
-219 SILKEILELQK
+219 SILKEMLDLQK

-235 KSKSLSNK
+235 KSKSLNNK
-243 ISASDIFTSTG
+243 ISASDLFTSTG

-263 YVQQNIKDNDSG
+263 YVKQNAKDNS
-275 MSEYLDMFKE
+275 SELGDMAE
-285 MGLGRAIAANPLGVV
+285 LIQGVGIGRAIVSNPIGTIMKMAMKS
-300 MTGVIKSAIP
+300 MTPKM
-310 AVLKEAMSE
+310 LKDAMAE
-319 FNETISGSISTALL
+319 FNETVAGSISTALI
-333 NLTKSRDSDNMLMRK
+333 NLTDMKDSTNPIFSAIGNM
-348 LGDIF
+348 F
-353 GLNLNVK
+353 GIDVTAK
-360 KTLDTSN
+360 KKIGVGN
-367 YNKGAVTWNGKD
+367 YHKDATAWTGKD
-379 HKALTVVIPTL
+379 HKALVDVIPTL
-390 LSKIYSSISNSDEL
+390 LGKIYSSVSGKDEL
-404 RFDYDSGKF
+404 RYDYESGTYKSMNQIQKDF
-413 RSISKIKKEFDIE
+413 KRMKSSSISD
-426 RKLAI
+426 
-431 NQANQDILPE
+431 ANEEILPY
-441 LSKYINRIDF
+441 LQKYMNKLDF
-451 EGDSGR
+451 KGNDKR
-457 KKQFIDNLE
+457 RQQLIDNLE
-466 KMLEYN
+466 KILEYN
-472 FKHAKYFNP
+472 FDKAKYFNP
-481 NKKIRYKDV
+481 KDISLSA
-490 KTYGFTGDNAERD
+490 KTYGLKGDFADKD
-503 LQIMQSMWKEI
+503 LDIIRKMF
-514 PHSKLLKSQT
+514 
-524 NLIEAINSFN
+524 EAIPKNKQLKNQTSMIEGIHRFN
-534 RNMKDMEESGDSIYN
+534 EKMKKMEESGDSIFN
-549 ALFDDSVYSKKNKTD
+549 ALFDESVFDSKKN
-564 SPAVYA
+564 SPLFAA
-570 ISKLDTTNDILRD
+570 TSKIDTTNEILRD
-583 ILYTIQNKGKKK
+583 ILDTIKGGQWKKPNKKQNKKPITKTVTKAEKEKKDE
-595 YRSKTNQYSKTI
+595 TEETI
-607 YTKNQK
+607 KF
-613 IEDYID
+613 
-619 IDEEDQNI
+619 
-627 SSLGFSYDL
+627 SSLGFNL
-636 EGSNDIDIS
+636 EQNKDAKISLTDEDIDFLDDETD
-645 TGKLR
+645 TGSEYIKGIKKAKTANQKL
-650 YEKPKKQSEFIN
+650 
-662 RIKESTKASQ
+662 KA
-672 KIKNFFKGA
+672 FLKGFNTLANQPVKFMA
-681 NTLLE
+681 NTLKK
-686 QPAVFIGKMLK
+686 VDK
-697 RADQRLYTLLFGTG
+697 RIYNILFGQGNGDDT
-711 KNNEGSIL
+711 ESIL
-719 EKMRD
+719 GKMRD
-724 GFDDWFSD
+724 GLDDWFDD
-732 LKNKTRDKLD
+732 LKTRTRNKFDD
-742 QIKDAISDTGIK
+742 IKDAIDQYGVK
-754 NKFHGLMH
+754 NKFQSLMK
-762 TLFGIDTETWEKD
+762 TMFGFDMQTWEKD
-775 FKDAMFGNKDES
+775 FKEALFGTKDKS
-787 FFSGMRDVFK
+787 FVEGMKDLFK

-808 GFFKEAK
+808 DIFKPAKEEAK
-815 DSFKTETSGTL
+815 KTIFGEKNEKGNAKEENNNAFKDILYQAGRKPKDDGTGN
-826 TDDAKKEKDTKNKA
+826 TKDISNAATGA
-840 RKNIS
+840 R
-845 VTEKISEEID
+845 
-855 KKKNATNQAASGM
+855 Q
-868 RKVSKTGVV
+868 VSKTGVI
-877 AVSEGEII
+877 AVSEGEVI
-885 LPPDLDPR
+885 LPPDLDETNVKKR
-893 NTSARKSKE
+893 YRAENN
-902 KDAISK
+902 AISK
-908 YVKAYD
+908 FKKAYGDIGNIQSFAEGGKFDPKKKYSSGYTHEELIELVRMAREEGMSSTEIYDMLVESMGFGKERID
-914 RISSIKTFSAG
+914 RSDYVEGK
-925 GRNVNDGTG
+925 
-934 DSVKVENIKTEAG
+934 ENIFYKM
-947 TEFTSPEEYE
+947 
-957 VELLLDKVR
+957 K
-966 EIINNNPKVDAAY
+966 DAA
-979 LADLVSQELGG
+979 A
-990 DPTKIQL
+990 
-997 FFKRIDTDTSKFIK
+997 
-1011 SGFRKARAKHVFR
+1011 
-1024 AKREDFV
+1024 DFV
-1031 KGKESFIYK
+1031 NSAREN
-1040 MSDTMKEFVD
+1040 EF
-1050 TAKEN
+1050 
-1055 DIIDSLLGKIGKS
+1055 IDSIMGKIGKS
-1068 VSKEVPEKGQKMVQD
+1068 VSKKAPKEGQEVVQD
-1083 IIGNFRS
+1083 VVSNFSQYLPRI
-1090 YMPTMAA
+1090 AA
-1097 GGLTGLTL
+1097 GGVTGMAL

-1123 GLGLLSKSEY
+1123 GLGLLSKSKSL
-1133 MQSMLFGDEF
+1133 QTFLFGKEI
-1143 TDEDGTVKRD
+1143 TDEDGNTKRD
-1153 GSGIIPKHIVN
+1153 GSGLISKNIVN
-1164 NINKYFPNM
+1164 NVNKYFPNM
-1173 AKGAVVGGITSL
+1173 AKGAIVGGITSL
-1185 LPFVPGGPIAGILV
+1185 LPFIPGGPIAGIMV
-1199 GSAVGFARSNDQL
+1199 GSAVGFARSNDNL
-1212 KDSLFGEEGK
+1212 KTSLFGEEGK
-1222 LSNIGKTL
+1222 LTKIGKTL

-1242 AMAIG
+1242 AMALG

-1683 KKKEEDQPKKQEE
+1683 NKKEEDQPKKQEE

-1701 AMTLSDAIQAQE
+1701 VMTLSDAIQAQE

-1740 SLNRMKAKAVNKAK
+1740 SLNRMKAKAVNKVK

-1845 VGAIGLAKST
+1845 VGAIGLAKSA

-1883 TTVADAVKDGASRM
+1883 TTIADAVKDGASRM

-1931 VILENIPKVISALT
+1931 VILENIPKVISTLT

-1998 EEIESTGGNVTITK
+1998 EDIESAGGNVTITK
-2012 NLANKSS
+2012 NLANKGSS
-2019 TTPASNS
+2019 APVSNS
-2026 KGSTD
+2026 KGSSD

-2049 DATLGG
+2049 DATFGG

-2083 AVTGTQTPMV
+2083 AATGTQTPMV

-2123 SLSQLSNIWNRPI
+2123 SLSQLSNIWNQPI

-2146 CNDSETVIAQYTTD
+2146 CNDSKTVIAQYTTD

-2199 HIKNATGRDP
+2199 QIRNATGRDP
-2209 GAYTAAKI
+2209 GAYTAAKV

-2249 MYRASQV
+2249 MYRVSQV

-2339 AASAALDA
+2339 VASAALDA

-2422 VVGNAADKVK
+2422 AVGNAADKVK

-2508 ISKVSAKLSSY
+2508 ISKVSAKLASY

-2655 WTKKKANNLWNGAKS
+2655 WTKKKASNLWNGAKS
-2670 FLGFGDKDEDS
+2670 FLGFGDKEEDN

-2690 KKESSNSGGSFY
+2690 NKESSNSGESFY
-2702 SNVKGTAQTVTE
+2702 NNVKGTARTVTE

-2745 KGMDKNGVMMTSYI
+2745 KGIDENGVMMTSYI

-2837 SVQINNMIPGMI
+2837 AVQVNGMIPGMI

-2884 TLFGQL
+2884 GLFGQL

-2924 VSMGYADPTDESVD
+2924 VSMGYADPTDENVD
-2938 LNRVTTESYM
+2938 LSRVTTESYM

-2980 KAVKSSKNKSSKN
+2980 KAVKSSKSKK

-3015 IGKLFGIGGSG
+3015 VGKLFGIGGSG
-3026 SGINDTDAIQEPNPS
+3026 SGINNTDAIQEPNPS

-3062 DNSRQTISDAGCA
+3062 DKSRQTISDAGCA

-3174 HYVVATGLSKDKNM
+3174 HYVVATGLSKDKNT

-3332 ECDPT
+3332 ECDPN

-3660 SGNALDMNKA
+3660 SGNTLDMNKA

-4002 QLANAYMGI
+4002 QLSNAYMGI

>member
-21 QVLKE
+21 DVLKE
-26 MNPVITDHIETN
+26 LNPVITDHIETN

-46 STIKNFKSISTKAA
+46 STIKNFKSISAKAV

-67 VGELAKEAKNNLL
+67 VGELAKEAKNNIL
-80 EDIKNGTFY
+80 EDIKKGTFY
-89 NKAREDKIMDTLAIN
+89 NKAREDKMFDAASADMFDG
-104 ELGGDF
+104 EDF
-110 DFDDLGFNDNDEDD
+110 DFNVD
-124 MSLVDAI
+124 MSEDLDDTAMLAETI
-131 DSVGEKSSNAVSQVL
+131 DNVGEKTSSAVSQVL

-159 STTRMLAQQAA
+159 STVRLLAQQSA
-170 MTATLHSDLSVVNAN
+170 MTATLHSDLSTVNAN
-185 ISGVMKFNNEV
+185 IAGVLKFNTEV
-196 MTTHIE
+196 AATHYE

-212 KQMNEQT
+212 KQMDEQT
-219 SILKEILELQK
+219 SILKEMLDLQK

-235 KSKSLSNK
+235 KSKSLNNK
-243 ISASDIFTSTG
+243 ISASDLFTSTG

-263 YVQQNIKDNDSG
+263 YVKQNAKDNS
-275 MSEYLDMFKE
+275 SELGDMAE
-285 MGLGRAIAANPLGVV
+285 LIQGVGIGRAIVSNPIGTIMKMAMKS
-300 MTGVIKSAIP
+300 MTPKM
-310 AVLKEAMSE
+310 LKDAMAE
-319 FNETISGSISTALL
+319 FNETIAGSISTALI
-333 NLTKSRDSDNMLMRK
+333 NLTDMKDSTNPIFSAIGNM
-348 LGDIF
+348 F
-353 GLNLNVK
+353 GIDVTAK
-360 KTLDTSN
+360 KKIGVGN
-367 YNKGAVTWNGKD
+367 YHKDATAWTGKD
-379 HKALTVVIPTL
+379 HKALVDVIPTL
-390 LSKIYSSISNSDEL
+390 LGKIYSSVSGKDEL
-404 RFDYDSGKF
+404 RYDYESGTYKSMNQIQKDF
-413 RSISKIKKEFDIE
+413 KRMKSSSISD
-426 RKLAI
+426 
-431 NQANQDILPE
+431 ANEDILPY
-441 LSKYINRIDF
+441 LQKYMNKLDF
-451 EGDSGR
+451 KGDDKR
-457 KKQFIDNLE
+457 RQQLIDNLE
-466 KMLEYN
+466 KILEYN
-472 FKHAKYFNP
+472 FDKAKYFNP
-481 NKKIRYKDV
+481 KDRSLSA
-490 KTYGFTGDNAERD
+490 KTYGLKGDFADKD
-503 LQIMQSMWKEI
+503 LDIIRKMF
-514 PHSKLLKSQT
+514 
-524 NLIEAINSFN
+524 EAIPKNKQLKNQTSMIEGIHRFN
-534 RNMKDMEESGDSIYN
+534 EKMKKMEESGDSIFN
-549 ALFDDSVYSKKNKTD
+549 ALFDESVFDSKKN
-564 SPAVYA
+564 SPLFAA
-570 ISKLDTTNDILRD
+570 TSKIDTTNEILGE
-583 ILYTIQNKGKKK
+583 ILDTIRSWKIKGNNNYTGKNKSQPITKTVTTAENKKK
-595 YRSKTNQYSKTI
+595 DETEETI
-607 YTKNQK
+607 KF
-613 IEDYID
+613 
-619 IDEEDQNI
+619 
-627 SSLGFSYDL
+627 SSLGFNL
-636 EGSNDIDIS
+636 EQNKDAKISLTDEDIDFLDDETD
-645 TGKLR
+645 TGSEYIKGIKKAKTANQKL
-650 YEKPKKQSEFIN
+650 
-662 RIKESTKASQ
+662 KA
-672 KIKNFFKGA
+672 FLKGFNTLANQPVKFMA
-681 NTLLE
+681 NTLKK
-686 QPAVFIGKMLK
+686 VDK
-697 RADQRLYTLLFGTG
+697 RIYNILFGQGNGDDT
-711 KNNEGSIL
+711 ESIL
-719 EKMRD
+719 GKMRD
-724 GFDDWFSD
+724 GLDDWFDD
-732 LKNKTRDKLD
+732 LKTRTRNKFDD
-742 QIKDAISDTGIK
+742 IKDAIDQYGVK
-754 NKFHGLMH
+754 NKFQSLMK
-762 TLFGIDTETWEKD
+762 TMFGFDMQTWEKD
-775 FKDAMFGNKDES
+775 FKEALFGTKDKS
-787 FFSGMRDVFK
+787 FVEGMKDLFK

-808 GFFKEAK
+808 DIFKPAKEEAK
-815 DSFKTETSGTL
+815 KTVFGEKNEKGKAKEEKNNAFKDILYQAGRKPKDDGTG
-826 TDDAKKEKDTKNKA
+826 DTKDIPNAATGA
-840 RKNIS
+840 R
-845 VTEKISEEID
+845 
-855 KKKNATNQAASGM
+855 Q
-868 RKVSKTGVV
+868 VSKTGVI
-877 AVSEGEII
+877 AVSEGEVI
-885 LPPDLDPR
+885 LPPDLNETNVKKR
-893 NTSARKSKE
+893 YRAENN
-902 KDAISK
+902 AISK
-908 YVKAYD
+908 FKKAYSNIGNIQSFAEGGKFDPKKKYSSGYTHEELIELVRMAREEGMSSTEIYDMLVESMGFGKERID
-914 RISSIKTFSAG
+914 RSDYVEGKENIFYKMKDAATDFVNSA
-925 GRNVNDGTG
+925 RENEFI
-934 DSVKVENIKTEAG
+934 DSV
-947 TEFTSPEEYE
+947 
-957 VELLLDKVR
+957 
-966 EIINNNPKVDAAY
+966 
-979 LADLVSQELGG
+979 
-990 DPTKIQL
+990 
-997 FFKRIDTDTSKFIK
+997 
-1011 SGFRKARAKHVFR
+1011 
-1024 AKREDFV
+1024 
-1031 KGKESFIYK
+1031 
-1040 MSDTMKEFVD
+1040 M
-1050 TAKEN
+1050 
-1055 DIIDSLLGKIGKS
+1055 GKIGKS
-1068 VSKEVPEKGQKMVQD
+1068 ISKKAPKEGQEVVEDVV
-1083 IIGNFRS
+1083 GNFSQYLPRI
-1090 YMPTMAA
+1090 AA
-1097 GGLTGLTL
+1097 GGVTGMAL

-1123 GLGLLSKSEY
+1123 GLGLLSKSKTL
-1133 MQSMLFGDEF
+1133 QTFLFGKEITND
-1143 TDEDGTVKRD
+1143 DGTKGRD
-1153 GSGIIPKHIVN
+1153 GSGLISKNIVN
-1164 NINKYFPNM
+1164 NVNKYFPNM
-1173 AKGAVVGGITSL
+1173 AKGAIVGGITSL
-1185 LPFVPGGPIAGILV
+1185 LPFIPGGPIAGIMV
-1199 GSAVGFARSNDQL
+1199 GSAVGFARSNDNL
-1212 KDSLFGEEGK
+1212 KTSLFGEEGK
-1222 LSNIGKTL
+1222 LTKIGKTL

-1242 AMAIG
+1242 AMALG

-1265 SDTEKFKQII
+1265 SDTDKFKDIV
-1275 FGNEGSDGK
+1275 FGTKGFDGK
-1284 RHGGMVGFVKDA
+1284 RAGGLVGFIRDAAEIPINGIRNLFNKTLDWFKTDILDPVKKGLGPFYQQLKNIGNWVKDG
-1296 LEIPLNGVK
+1296 ITNS
-1305 TLFTTTM
+1305 
-1312 NWFKDDLLKPFSKS
+1312 FKD
-1326 LEIIGQSLK
+1326 
-1335 NVANNMRDIISDSIS
+1335 
-1350 THITR
+1350 HITR
-1355 PIGKFVNDKI
+1355 PIGAFLIDKI
-1365 IRPIENKLGWLFKL
+1365 IKPLETGVGKLINGILKPVKFVLSAPFKM
-1379 AFGGVKALITSPVK
+1379 FGAAGQALERRQLRKTGAAAGTASERIRKREALDKNRKRKKYTNTAANTVDTMVSKATNEELEEYKMLNEIALSTGGINGRKRKQKKIIDEYARSLVGKSGLDDLLYSHVQRNPRQLTLEDYKSIMNEVAEGNYEGSVALITESPIFPEELKATACKKIKDTAKQVK
-1393 LLTKITDRIEEGQL
+1393 DAREKAADFKTAARKIKEKTGVDVSQRSFGRVIDQEAKGRGLGNKTKNEKETEKQTSENKIPNLLQDNHNQAMDILTKISNTL
-1407 SKVGKRTNLTAEERM
+1407 
-1422 ARREE
+1422 
-1427 IVNSKGKKRESIN
+1427 
-1440 KFTSKYFGGREFF
+1440 
-1453 NVEGVREKKRRKL
+1453 
-1466 MGTASSKYDEALMN
+1466 
-1480 ASDEDLMKAYQYQQ
+1480 ED
-1494 TLDTRTGKK
+1494 
-1503 RKTKEKIKHFNVQS
+1503 
-1517 GIFTVLSG
+1517 
-1525 DLSGNRITR
+1525 
-1534 EGYNAIKE
+1534 
-1542 AILDDD
+1542 
-1548 WDRAIQ
+1548 
-1554 VAKTPLDKG
+1554 
-1563 GYFIDEDAQE
+1563 
-1573 SFVKILEKAKK
+1573 
-1584 QRIDLETA
+1584 
-1592 WVDASGEYKKAGEKF
+1592 
-1607 GLKGKNL
+1607 
-1614 RRSGRDLAKEIAKR
+1614 IAH
-1628 GLNYSEF
+1628 
-1635 KEENKDKTVEEIRE
+1635 
-1649 QEFDLNTGIK
+1649 
-1659 DTVSILDRIKNIL
+1659 
-1672 EYIAYPEKRKD
+1672 PEKRRRKKRN
-1683 KKKEEDQPKKQEE
+1683 KKKQDE

-1701 AMTLSDAIQAQE
+1701 VMTLSDAIQAQE

-1740 SLNRMKAKAVNKAK
+1740 SLNRMKAKAVNKVK

-1845 VGAIGLAKST
+1845 VGAIGLAKSA

-1883 TTVADAVKDGASRM
+1883 TTIADAVKDGASRM

-1984 FGDDEEKDSDKKSS
+1984 FGYDEEKDSDKKSS
-1998 EEIESTGGNVTITK
+1998 EDIESAGGNVTITK
-2012 NLANKSS
+2012 NLANKGSS
-2019 TTPASNS
+2019 APVSNS
-2026 KGSTD
+2026 KGSSD

-2049 DATLGG
+2049 DATFGG

-2083 AVTGTQTPMV
+2083 AATGTQTPMV

-2123 SLSQLSNIWNRPI
+2123 SLSQLSNIWNQPI

-2146 CNDSETVIAQYTTD
+2146 CNDSKTVIAQYTTD

-2199 HIKNATGRDP
+2199 QIRNATGRDP
-2209 GAYTAAKI
+2209 GAYTAAKV

-2249 MYRASQV
+2249 MYRVSQV

-2422 VVGNAADKVK
+2422 AVGNAADKVK

-2508 ISKVSAKLSSY
+2508 ISKVSAKLASY

-2554 EKLVSALVN
+2554 EKLVSAIVN

-2655 WTKKKANNLWNGAKS
+2655 WTKKKASNLWNGAKS
-2670 FLGFGDKDEDS
+2670 FLGFSDKEEDN

-2690 KKESSNSGGSFY
+2690 NKESSNSGESFY
-2702 SNVKGTAQTVTE
+2702 NNVKGTAQTVTE

-2720 KVAESTEG
+2720 QVAESTENM
-2728 IADPEKLFYD
+2728 ADPEKLFYD
-2738 DKGNVVG
+2738 DKGNVIG
-2745 KGMDKNGVMMTSYI
+2745 KGMDENGVMTTSYI

-2786 EYNNITQ
+2786 EYNTITQ
-2793 QQQVGGDVT
+2793 QQQAGGDVT
-2802 GTAPVNGLV
+2802 GTSPVNGLV
-2811 GSKINPIS
+2811 GSKIAPIS

-2837 SVQINNMIPGMI
+2837 AVQVNGMIPGMI

-2924 VSMGYADPTDESVD
+2924 VSMGYADPTDENVD
-2938 LNRVTTESYM
+2938 LSRVTTESYM

-2971 NSNDESTQV
+2971 NSNNESTQV
-2980 KAVKSSKNKSSKN
+2980 KAVKSSKSKK

-3015 IGKLFGIGGSG
+3015 VGKLFGIGGSG

-3062 DNSRQTISDAGCA
+3062 DKSRQTISDAGCA

-3090 LPLSMDDAIKNALPY
+3090 LPLSMNDAIKNALPY

-3174 HYVVATGLSKDKNM
+3174 HYVVATGLSKDKNT

-3224 KAPSANMNKLKKIL
+3224 KAPSANMDKLKKIL

-3262 AGYSEITVAGTMGNI
+3262 AGYNEITVAAAMGNI
-3277 YGESGFDPSVVEKG
+3277 KNESGFDPGAIEAGSG
-3291 NGIGFGLIQWSF
+3291 AGFGLIQWTG

-3312 AASKGADPNT
+3312 AASKGVSASDID
-3322 AELQIEWLLK
+3322 LQLEYLIK
-3332 ECDPT
+3332 ECNPDDPIFQWNMK
-3337 DSSYAWMNSSTSYDG
+3337 SSSNYSSTIYTFEDWRDG
-3352 KSWSYDDWK
+3352 KDLER
-3361 NATDIESATR
+3361 ATW
-3371 AFMFCFER
+3371 AFMTCFER
-3379 PANASSL
+3379 PAYSSSTNHIDRRL
-3386 QKRVDAA
+3386 NDA
-3393 KGYYEEFTGTAVPDG
+3393 KMYYEEFTGTAVPDG

-3440 LTDGGDEGSTGEEGS
+3440 LTDGGDEGSTGEEGE
-3455 SSGSTTVD
+3455 SSGSSTINVD
-3463 INGITGNVSSNPQ
+3463 GISGNVSSNPQ
-3476 HAQKQ
+3476 HAEKQ
-3481 KELVAK
+3481 RQLAAM
-3487 MKSVEGKLA
+3487 MKQHEGQIQ
-3496 YSQSQ
+3496 YSWGPDSKYPGPT
-3501 RDPETGSGDCSSTV
+3501 RDPSQVIDGKRYGDCSSTV
-3515 QWAYKNVLGVDV
+3515 QWVYKDVLGVDP
-3527 GSWTGAQE
+3527 GPTTGPQE
-3535 DSPNTYVVANNV
+3535 TDPDTYTVATSLS
-3547 NDPSKLQLGDIILY
+3547 DESKLQLGDLLL
-3561 RKNGNSSHVEMD
+3561 KDGHVEM
-3573 YSTDQMIGHGGG
+3573 YFGNGQMIGHGGG
-3585 SDGTKPGP
+3585 QGGKTPGP
-3593 TIKPLMQNM
+3593 TIKPLG
-3602 GSQSVAMVKRWT
+3602 GSAYHNVRRWV

-3660 SGNALDMNKA
+3660 SGNTLDMNKA

-3731 SKTRSPFGPTNHYVL
+3731 SKTRSPFGHTNHYVL

-4002 QLANAYMGI
+4002 QLSNAYMGI

-4145 RSQYKQHTTKIK
+4145 ISQYKQHTTKIK

-4227 SSRIVPANQTKQTQ
+4227 SSRIVPANQTKQVQ

>member
-21 QVLKE
+21 DVLKE
-26 MNPVITDHIETN
+26 LNPVITDHIETN
-38 ADVAKTTY
+38 ADIAKTTY
-46 STIKNFKSISTKAA
+46 STIKNFKSISAKAV

-67 VGELAKEAKNNLL
+67 VGELAKEAKNNIL
-80 EDIKNGTFY
+80 EDIKKGTFY
-89 NKAREDKIMDTLAIN
+89 NKAREDKMFDAASADMFDG
-104 ELGGDF
+104 EDF
-110 DFDDLGFNDNDEDD
+110 DFNVD
-124 MSLVDAI
+124 MSEDLDDTAMLAETI
-131 DSVGEKSSNAVSQVL
+131 DNVGEKTSSAVSQVL

-159 STTRMLAQQAA
+159 STVRLLAQQSA
-170 MTATLHSDLSVVNAN
+170 MTATLHSDLSTVNAN
-185 ISGVMKFNNEV
+185 IAGVLKFNTEV
-196 MTTHIE
+196 AATHYE

-212 KQMNEQT
+212 KQMDEQT
-219 SILKEILELQK
+219 SILKEMLDLQK

-235 KSKSLSNK
+235 KSKSLNNK
-243 ISASDIFTSTG
+243 ISASDLFTSTG

-263 YVQQNIKDNDSG
+263 YVKQNAKDNS
-275 MSEYLDMFKE
+275 SELGDMAE
-285 MGLGRAIAANPLGVV
+285 LIQGVGIGRAIVSNPIGTIMKMAMKS
-300 MTGVIKSAIP
+300 MTPKM
-310 AVLKEAMSE
+310 LKDAMAE
-319 FNETISGSISTALL
+319 FNETIAGSISTALI
-333 NLTKSRDSDNMLMRK
+333 NLTDMKDSTNPIFSAIGNM
-348 LGDIF
+348 F
-353 GLNLNVK
+353 GIDVTAK
-360 KTLDTSN
+360 KKIGVGN
-367 YNKGAVTWNGKD
+367 YHKDATAWTGKD
-379 HKALTVVIPTL
+379 HKALVDVIPTL
-390 LSKIYSSISNSDEL
+390 LGKIYSSVSGKDEL
-404 RFDYDSGKF
+404 RYDYESGTYKSMNQIQKDF
-413 RSISKIKKEFDIE
+413 KRMKNSSILD
-426 RKLAI
+426 
-431 NQANQDILPE
+431 ANEDILPY
-441 LSKYINRIDF
+441 LQKYTNKLDF
-451 EGDSGR
+451 KGDNKR
-457 KKQFIDNLE
+457 RQQLIDNLE
-466 KMLEYN
+466 KILEYN
-472 FKHAKYFNP
+472 FDKAKYFNP
-481 NKKIRYKDV
+481 KDRSLSA
-490 KTYGFTGDNAERD
+490 KTYGLKGDFADKD
-503 LQIMQSMWKEI
+503 LDIIRKMF
-514 PHSKLLKSQT
+514 
-524 NLIEAINSFN
+524 EAIPKNKQLKNQTSMIEGIHRFN
-534 RNMKDMEESGDSIYN
+534 EKMKKMEESGDSIFN
-549 ALFDDSVYSKKNKTD
+549 ALFDESVFDSKKN
-564 SPAVYA
+564 SPLFAA
-570 ISKLDTTNDILRD
+570 TSKIDTTNEILRD
-583 ILYTIQNKGKKK
+583 ILDTIKGRSGKKSNEEQNNK
-595 YRSKTNQYSKTI
+595 PITKTVTKAEKEKKDETEETI
-607 YTKNQK
+607 KF
-613 IEDYID
+613 
-619 IDEEDQNI
+619 
-627 SSLGFSYDL
+627 SSLGFNL
-636 EGSNDIDIS
+636 EQNKDAKLSLTDEDIDFLDDETD
-645 TGKLR
+645 TGSEYIKGIKKAKTATQKL
-650 YEKPKKQSEFIN
+650 
-662 RIKESTKASQ
+662 KA
-672 KIKNFFKGA
+672 FLKGFNTLANQPVKFMA
-681 NTLLE
+681 NTLKK
-686 QPAVFIGKMLK
+686 VDK
-697 RADQRLYTLLFGTG
+697 RIYNILFGQGNGDDT
-711 KNNEGSIL
+711 ESIL
-719 EKMRD
+719 GKMRD
-724 GFDDWFSD
+724 GLDDWFDD
-732 LKNKTRDKLD
+732 LKTRTRNKFDN
-742 QIKDAISDTGIK
+742 IKDAIDQYGVK
-754 NKFHGLMH
+754 NKFQSLMK
-762 TLFGIDTETWEKD
+762 TMFGFDMQTWEKD
-775 FKDAMFGNKDES
+775 FKEALFGTKDKS
-787 FFSGMRDVFK
+787 FVEGMKDLFK

-808 GFFKEAK
+808 DIFKPAKEEAK
-815 DSFKTETSGTL
+815 KTIFGERNEKGEAKEEKNNAIKDILYQAGRKPKDDGTG
-826 TDDAKKEKDTKNKA
+826 DTKGIPNAATGA
-840 RKNIS
+840 RQI
-845 VTEKISEEID
+845 
-855 KKKNATNQAASGM
+855 
-868 RKVSKTGVV
+868 SKTGVI
-877 AVSEGEII
+877 AVSEGEVI
-885 LPPDLDPR
+885 LPPDLDETNVKKR
-893 NTSARKSKE
+893 YRAENN
-902 KDAISK
+902 AISK
-908 YVKAYD
+908 FKKAYGDIGNIQSFAEGGKFDPKKKYSSGYTHEELIELVRMAREEGMSSTEIYDMLVESMGFGKERID
-914 RISSIKTFSAG
+914 RSDYVEGK
-925 GRNVNDGTG
+925 
-934 DSVKVENIKTEAG
+934 ENIFYKM
-947 TEFTSPEEYE
+947 
-957 VELLLDKVR
+957 K
-966 EIINNNPKVDAAY
+966 DAA
-979 LADLVSQELGG
+979 A
-990 DPTKIQL
+990 
-997 FFKRIDTDTSKFIK
+997 
-1011 SGFRKARAKHVFR
+1011 
-1024 AKREDFV
+1024 DFV
-1031 KGKESFIYK
+1031 NSAREN
-1040 MSDTMKEFVD
+1040 EF
-1050 TAKEN
+1050 
-1055 DIIDSLLGKIGKS
+1055 IDSIMGKIGKS
-1068 VSKEVPEKGQKMVQD
+1068 VSKKAPKEGQEVVQD
-1083 IIGNFRS
+1083 VVSNFSQYLPRI
-1090 YMPTMAA
+1090 AA
-1097 GGLTGLTL
+1097 GGVTGMAL

-1123 GLGLLSKSEY
+1123 GLGLLSKSKTL
-1133 MQSMLFGDEF
+1133 QTFLFGKEITND
-1143 TDEDGTVKRD
+1143 DGTKGRD
-1153 GSGIIPKHIVN
+1153 GSGLISKNIVN
-1164 NINKYFPNM
+1164 NVNKYFPNM
-1173 AKGAVVGGITSL
+1173 AKGAIVGGITSL
-1185 LPFVPGGPIAGILV
+1185 LPFIPGGPIAGIMV
-1199 GSAVGFARSNDQL
+1199 GSAVGFARSNDNL
-1212 KDSLFGEEGK
+1212 KTSLFGEEGK
-1222 LSNIGKTL
+1222 LTKIGKTL

-1242 AMAIG
+1242 AMALG

-1265 SDTEKFKQII
+1265 SDTEKFKDIV
-1275 FGNEGSDGK
+1275 FGTKGFDGK
-1284 RHGGMVGFVKDA
+1284 RAGGLVGFIRDAAEIPINGIRNLFNKTLDWFKTDILDPVKKGLGPFYQQLKNIGNWVKDG
-1296 LEIPLNGVK
+1296 ITNS
-1305 TLFTTTM
+1305 
-1312 NWFKDDLLKPFSKS
+1312 FKD
-1326 LEIIGQSLK
+1326 
-1335 NVANNMRDIISDSIS
+1335 
-1350 THITR
+1350 HITR
-1355 PIGKFVNDKI
+1355 PIGAFLIDKI
-1365 IRPIENKLGWLFKL
+1365 IKPLETGVGKLINGILKPVKFVLSAPFKM
-1379 AFGGVKALITSPVK
+1379 FGAAGQALERRQLRKTGAASGTASERIRKREALDKNRKRKKYINTAANTVDTMVSKATNEELEEYKMLNEIALSTGGLTGRKRKQKKIIDKYARSLVGKSGLDDLLYSHVQRNPRQLTLEDYKSIMNEVAEGNYEGSVALITESPIFPEELKATVCKKIKDTAKQVK
-1393 LLTKITDRIEEGQL
+1393 DAREKAADFKTAARKIKEKTGVDVSQRSFGRVIDQESKGRGLGNKTKNEKETEKQTSENKIPNLLQDNHNQAMDILTKISNTL
-1407 SKVGKRTNLTAEERM
+1407 
-1422 ARREE
+1422 
-1427 IVNSKGKKRESIN
+1427 
-1440 KFTSKYFGGREFF
+1440 
-1453 NVEGVREKKRRKL
+1453 
-1466 MGTASSKYDEALMN
+1466 
-1480 ASDEDLMKAYQYQQ
+1480 ED
-1494 TLDTRTGKK
+1494 
-1503 RKTKEKIKHFNVQS
+1503 
-1517 GIFTVLSG
+1517 
-1525 DLSGNRITR
+1525 
-1534 EGYNAIKE
+1534 
-1542 AILDDD
+1542 
-1548 WDRAIQ
+1548 
-1554 VAKTPLDKG
+1554 
-1563 GYFIDEDAQE
+1563 
-1573 SFVKILEKAKK
+1573 
-1584 QRIDLETA
+1584 
-1592 WVDASGEYKKAGEKF
+1592 
-1607 GLKGKNL
+1607 
-1614 RRSGRDLAKEIAKR
+1614 
-1628 GLNYSEF
+1628 
-1635 KEENKDKTVEEIRE
+1635 
-1649 QEFDLNTGIK
+1649 
-1659 DTVSILDRIKNIL
+1659 
-1672 EYIAYPEKRKD
+1672 IAYPEKRKD
-1683 KKKEEDQPKKQEE
+1683 NKKEEDQPKKQEE

-1701 AMTLSDAIQAQE
+1701 VMTLSDAIQAQE

-1740 SLNRMKAKAVNKAK
+1740 SLNRMKVKAANKVK

-1776 MRDSETRETVEKREE
+1776 MRDSETRETVKKREE

-1823 EEGGFLS
+1823 KEGGFLS

-1838 AGPALLG
+1838 AGPVLLG
-1845 VGAIGLAKST
+1845 LGAVGLAKKV
-1855 ADKKIQVQKRDANG
+1855 ADKKIQVQQRDANG

-1907 SGAWYHIKDF
+1907 NGAWFHIKDF
-1917 TRNTLIPTLGAGFD
+1917 TRNTILPLIGDGVDLITETLPDLIATGVE
-1931 VILENIPKVISALT
+1931 VIVEN
-1945 KTLVESAPEVLFAI
+1945 AP
-1959 GKGLGS
+1959 
-1965 GIWSVAK
+1965 
-1972 KYLSKIPGVGKL
+1972 KL
-1984 FGDDEEKDSDKKSS
+1984 FGTVFTGVTNGIVSLFKKALSHLPVIGGFFKDEDTKKDEEKDKPSSSDIEGGKVTLTTGTTNSTPKTNGSKSAEVKEGSTASKLQSLFDKYAGPLNGSSSTKSIGTSTPTSSNNTSDKTLTNNTAHSQSKTSAPINPNLVTGGAVPLSGNNISS
-1998 EEIESTGGNVTITK
+1998 EEGSDREVT
-2012 NLANKSS
+2012 N
-2019 TTPASNS
+2019 
-2026 KGSTD
+2026 
-2031 IKLTESSSEI
+2031 
-2041 VSSMQKSF
+2041 
-2049 DATLGG
+2049 
-2055 SKTQQPK
+2055 
-2062 DTKTTSSAIQEAATN
+2062 
-2077 ISASGN
+2077 
-2083 AVTGTQTPMV
+2083 
-2093 AATSTVQAASNDDV
+2093 
-2107 KSSIAYSRAC
+2107 SIAYQKAAPD
-2117 KSVQKK
+2117 VQKK
-2123 SLSQLSNIWNRPI
+2123 ALPALKKLWNVPVLEGGI
-2136 FDDGTTTAQL
+2136 TVAQI
-2146 CNDSETVIAQYTTD
+2146 CNDDTTVIAETTD
-2160 DGETVSVTGADIL
+2160 SDGNIVQLTGSDLL
-2173 LYPEIASQ
+2173 LYPDLASQ
-2181 VLGIDIS
+2181 ILGIDTH
-2188 LTDKERDENSE
+2188 LTDEERDENS
-2199 HIKNATGRDP
+2199 KYTRDSVNTNPGNWAGFKMLATG
-2209 GAYTAAKI
+2209 GKYGKGTMQAGI
-2217 ILTGGG
+2217 NMVGG
-2223 YGAMTAKRGIK
+2223 YGKFASKFGNTVYKYTKKLPVLNRVGKIAKVTGNLTNAYSKIATSPMRMMEGGRKIIEDYSDARKSGFSRKEAANYTRKNIGYRARGKINNAQFKFNDAMNNRRINRIEKLQDAKGVGKYVQRGKNAFMDGVDNVISSVGNKTMNMANK
-2234 AIHGLGNAAEKLGNG
+2234 ATSIDGQDVKKATSSFKNAFNALKQKSGIAGKAANAAGNAAEK
-2249 MYRASQV
+2249 A
-2256 TKHIPGFRK
+2256 
-2265 VSKFVGGL
+2265 
-2273 GKFSG
+2273 G
-2278 KAAKLHSRL
+2278 KA
-2287 AAVPLQATEGARKL
+2287 
-2301 YRGYSASRK
+2301 
-2310 AGKSVTE
+2310 
-2317 SIKTTAGHF
+2317 
-2326 KNRMSKSV
+2326 
-2334 GKAQE
+2334 
-2339 AASAALDA
+2339 
-2347 RKAKRAEKLAN
+2347 
-2358 SKGLMSKITK
+2358 
-2368 PIKSVKNKVLDKADD
+2368 
-2383 AINKVVNIDAND
+2383 
-2395 VNKAKKG
+2395 
-2402 LTGAFSS
+2402 
-2409 LRSKSEK
+2409 
-2416 INKAAS
+2416 
-2422 VVGNAADKVK
+2422 
-2432 DKAGKL
+2432 AGKL
-2438 TGKAAE
+2438 TEEAAGVVSK
-2444 LADNLKTVLG
+2444 LSKILDSFLSNNTILKQI
-2454 NFFNSS
+2454 NK
-2460 DVLKKFEKVHKQCR
+2460 VLKCAKKKV
-2474 KKFSSEAVSKAL
+2474 SGEAISKAL
-2486 KEFSEKILEKF
+2486 KEFAEKIIKKF
-2497 TKGLGKVAAKT
+2497 EGGIAKAAAKIVAK
-2508 ISKVSAKLSSY
+2508 ISTKLAAY
-2519 IGTAGIAAAAF
+2519 IGSAGIVAAAF
-2530 LCIDFISGWSKADVI
+2530 LVVDFVSGLTKADAI
-2545 MQVEKPTTL
+2545 LSVEDPSIA
-2554 EKLVSALVN
+2554 ESLVAGLIN

-2569 FITLIID
+2569 FITLVID

-2581 QMSINM
+2581 QFCIDM
-2587 LEGLSFNFDDLR
+2587 LEKLGVDFSDLR
-2599 KRQKEAEE
+2599 KRQEE
-2607 ACDAYNREHGTNYTV
+2607 AQKNCDEYNRQNGTNYTV
-2622 DEYLEK
+2622 EEYLMS
-2628 DKISTKIKKGLKA
+2628 DHLSTKIKNALGKAWDTVKGAGKAAWEGIKGLGSKA
-2641 AGKWVKDK
+2641 
-2649 ASDAWD
+2649 
-2655 WTKKKANNLWNGAKS
+2655 WNGVKG
-2670 FLGFGDKDEDS
+2670 LFGANDEE
-2681 EKETKEKED
+2681 EKESEEKED
-2690 KKESSNSGGSFY
+2690 KKESSNSEGSFF
-2702 SNVKGTAQTVTE
+2702 SNVKGAAQTVTE

-2720 KVAESTEG
+2720 QVAESTENM
-2728 IADPEKLFYD
+2728 ADPEKLFYD
-2738 DKGNVVG
+2738 DKGNVIG
-2745 KGMDKNGVMMTSYI
+2745 KGMDENGVMLTSYI

-2786 EYNNITQ
+2786 EYNTITQ

-2802 GTAPVNGLV
+2802 GTSPVNGLV
-2811 GSKINPIS
+2811 GSKIAPIS

-2837 SVQINNMIPGMI
+2837 AVQVNRMIPGMI

-2902 PFANMLP
+2902 PFVNMLP

-2924 VSMGYADPTDESVD
+2924 VSMGYADPTDENVD
-2938 LNRVTTESYM
+2938 LSRVTTESYM

-2980 KAVKSSKNKSSKN
+2980 KAVKSSKSKK

-3015 IGKLFGIGGSG
+3015 VGKLFGIGGSG
-3026 SGINDTDAIQEPNPS
+3026 SGINNTDAIQEPNPS

-3062 DNSRQTISDAGCA
+3062 DKSRQTISDAGCA

-3174 HYVVATGLSKDKNM
+3174 HYVVATGLSKDKNT

-3332 ECDPT
+3332 ECDPN

-3408 TTKPGEGKEDSGKKS
+3408 TTKPGEGEEDSGKKS
-3423 VITAL
+3423 IITAL

-3593 TIKPLMQNM
+3593 TVKPLMQNM

-3660 SGNALDMNKA
+3660 SGNTLDMNKA
-3670 IRLASQ
+3670 IKLASQ

-3799 LRSKLKLMAGKANET
+3799 LRSRLKLMAGKANET

-3826 KLALGESSTLKF
+3826 KLAIGESSTLKF

-3845 YKWLKDTAVGKI
+3845 YKWLKDTAIGKI

-4011 DPSTTGSSSGS
+4011 DPSTIGSSSGS

>member
-21 QVLKE
+21 DVLKE
-26 MNPVITDHIETN
+26 LNPVITDHIETN
-38 ADVAKTTY
+38 ADIAKTTY
-46 STIKNFKSISTKAA
+46 STIKNFKSISAKAV

-67 VGELAKEAKNNLL
+67 VGELAKEAKNNIL
-80 EDIKNGTFY
+80 EDIKKGTFY
-89 NKAREDKIMDTLAIN
+89 NKAREDKMFDASSADMFDG
-104 ELGGDF
+104 EDF
-110 DFDDLGFNDNDEDD
+110 DFNVD
-124 MSLVDAI
+124 MSEDLDDTAMLAETI
-131 DSVGEKSSNAVSQVL
+131 DNVGEKTSSAVSQVL

-159 STTRMLAQQAA
+159 STVRLLAQQSA
-170 MTATLHSDLSVVNAN
+170 MTATLHSDLSTVNAN
-185 ISGVMKFNNEV
+185 IAGVLKFNTEV
-196 MTTHIE
+196 AATHYE

-212 KQMNEQT
+212 KQMDEQT
-219 SILKEILELQK
+219 SILKEMLDLQK

-235 KSKSLSNK
+235 KSKSLNNK
-243 ISASDIFTSTG
+243 ISASDLFTSTG

-263 YVQQNIKDNDSG
+263 YVKQNAKDNS
-275 MSEYLDMFKE
+275 SELGDMAE
-285 MGLGRAIAANPLGVV
+285 LIQGVGIGRAIVSNPIGTIMKMAMKS
-300 MTGVIKSAIP
+300 MTPKM
-310 AVLKEAMSE
+310 LKDAMAE
-319 FNETISGSISTALL
+319 FNETIAGSISTALI
-333 NLTKSRDSDNMLMRK
+333 NLTDMKDSTNPIFSAIGNM
-348 LGDIF
+348 F
-353 GLNLNVK
+353 GIDVTAK
-360 KTLDTSN
+360 KKIGVGN
-367 YNKGAVTWNGKD
+367 YHKDATAWTGKD
-379 HKALTVVIPTL
+379 HKALVDVIPTL
-390 LSKIYSSISNSDEL
+390 LGKIYSSVSGKDEL
-404 RFDYDSGKF
+404 RYDYESGTYKNMNQIQKDF
-413 RSISKIKKEFDIE
+413 KRMKNSSILD
-426 RKLAI
+426 
-431 NQANQDILPE
+431 ANEDILPY
-441 LSKYINRIDF
+441 LQKYMNKLDF
-451 EGDSGR
+451 KGDNKR
-457 KKQFIDNLE
+457 RQQLIDNLE
-466 KMLEYN
+466 KILEYN
-472 FKHAKYFNP
+472 FDKAKYFNP
-481 NKKIRYKDV
+481 KDRSLSA
-490 KTYGFTGDNAERD
+490 KTYGLKGDFADKD
-503 LQIMQSMWKEI
+503 LDIIRKMF
-514 PHSKLLKSQT
+514 
-524 NLIEAINSFN
+524 EAIPKNKQLKNQTSMIEGIHRFN
-534 RNMKDMEESGDSIYN
+534 EKMKKMEESGDSIFN
-549 ALFDDSVYSKKNKTD
+549 ALFDESVFDSKKN
-564 SPAVYA
+564 SPLFAA
-570 ISKLDTTNDILRD
+570 TSKIDTTNEILRD
-583 ILYTIQNKGKKK
+583 ILDTIKGGQWKKPNKKQNKKPITKTVTKAEKEKKDE
-595 YRSKTNQYSKTI
+595 NEETI
-607 YTKNQK
+607 KF
-613 IEDYID
+613 
-619 IDEEDQNI
+619 
-627 SSLGFSYDL
+627 SSLGFNL
-636 EGSNDIDIS
+636 EQNKDAKISLTDEDIAFLDDETDTGSEYIKGIKKAKTANQ
-645 TGKLR
+645 KL
-650 YEKPKKQSEFIN
+650 
-662 RIKESTKASQ
+662 KA
-672 KIKNFFKGA
+672 FLKGFNTLANQPVKFMA
-681 NTLLE
+681 NTLKK
-686 QPAVFIGKMLK
+686 VDK
-697 RADQRLYTLLFGTG
+697 RIYNILFGHGNGDDT
-711 KNNEGSIL
+711 ESIL
-719 EKMRD
+719 GKMRD
-724 GFDDWFSD
+724 GLDNWFDD
-732 LKNKTRDKLD
+732 LKTRTRNKFDD
-742 QIKDAISDTGIK
+742 IKDAIDQYGVK
-754 NKFHGLMH
+754 NKFQSLMK
-762 TLFGIDTETWEKD
+762 TMFGFDMQTWEKD
-775 FKDAMFGNKDES
+775 FKEALFGTKDKS
-787 FFSGMRDVFK
+787 FVEGMKDLFK

-808 GFFKEAK
+808 DIFKPVKEEAK
-815 DSFKTETSGTL
+815 KTIFGEKNEKGEAKEEKNNAFNDILYQAGRKPKDDGTGN
-826 TDDAKKEKDTKNKA
+826 TKDISNAATGA
-840 RKNIS
+840 R
-845 VTEKISEEID
+845 
-855 KKKNATNQAASGM
+855 Q
-868 RKVSKTGVV
+868 VSKTGVI
-877 AVSEGEII
+877 AVSEGEVI
-885 LPPDLDPR
+885 LPPDLDETNVKKR
-893 NTSARKSKE
+893 YRAENN
-902 KDAISK
+902 AISK
-908 YVKAYD
+908 FKKAYGDIGNIQSFAEGGKFDPKKKYSSGYTHEELIELVRMAREEGMSSTEIYDMLVESMGFGKERID
-914 RISSIKTFSAG
+914 RSDYVEGK
-925 GRNVNDGTG
+925 
-934 DSVKVENIKTEAG
+934 ENIFYKM
-947 TEFTSPEEYE
+947 
-957 VELLLDKVR
+957 K
-966 EIINNNPKVDAAY
+966 DAA
-979 LADLVSQELGG
+979 A
-990 DPTKIQL
+990 
-997 FFKRIDTDTSKFIK
+997 
-1011 SGFRKARAKHVFR
+1011 
-1024 AKREDFV
+1024 DFV
-1031 KGKESFIYK
+1031 NSAREN
-1040 MSDTMKEFVD
+1040 EF
-1050 TAKEN
+1050 
-1055 DIIDSLLGKIGKS
+1055 IDSIMGKIGKS
-1068 VSKEVPEKGQKMVQD
+1068 VSKKAPKEGQEVVQD
-1083 IIGNFRS
+1083 VVSNFSQYLPRI
-1090 YMPTMAA
+1090 AA
-1097 GGLTGLTL
+1097 GGVTGMAL

-1123 GLGLLSKSEY
+1123 GLGLLSKSKTL
-1133 MQSMLFGDEF
+1133 QTFLFGKEITND
-1143 TDEDGTVKRD
+1143 DGTKGRD
-1153 GSGIIPKHIVN
+1153 GSGLISKNIVN
-1164 NINKYFPNM
+1164 NVNKYFPNM
-1173 AKGAVVGGITSL
+1173 AKGAIVGGITSL
-1185 LPFVPGGPIAGILV
+1185 LPFIPGGPIAGIMV
-1199 GSAVGFARSNDQL
+1199 GSAVGFAKSNDNL
-1212 KDSLFGEEGK
+1212 KTSLFGEEGK
-1222 LSNIGKTL
+1222 LTKIGKTL

-1242 AMAIG
+1242 AMALG

-1265 SDTEKFKQII
+1265 SDTEKFKDIV
-1275 FGNEGSDGK
+1275 FGAKGFDGK
-1284 RHGGMVGFVKDA
+1284 RAGGLVGFIRDAAEIPINGIRNLFNKTLDWFKTDILDPVKKGLGPFYQQLKNIGNWVKDG
-1296 LEIPLNGVK
+1296 ITNS
-1305 TLFTTTM
+1305 
-1312 NWFKDDLLKPFSKS
+1312 FKD
-1326 LEIIGQSLK
+1326 
-1335 NVANNMRDIISDSIS
+1335 
-1350 THITR
+1350 HITR
-1355 PIGKFVNDKI
+1355 PIGAFLIDKI
-1365 IRPIENKLGWLFKL
+1365 IKPLETGVGKLINGILKPVKFVLSAPFKM
-1379 AFGGVKALITSPVK
+1379 FGAAGQALERRQLRKTGAASGTASERIRKREALDKNRKRKKYTNTAANTVDTMVSKATNEELEEYKMLNEIALSTGGLTGRKRKQKKIIDKYARSLVGKSGLDDLLYSHVQRNPRQLTLEDYKSIMNEVAEGNYEGSVALITESPIFPEELKATACKKIKDTAKQVK
-1393 LLTKITDRIEEGQL
+1393 DAREKAADFKTAARKIKEKTGVDVSQRSFGRVIDQEAKGRGLGNKTKNEKETEKQTSENKIPNLLQDNHNQAMDILTKISNTL
-1407 SKVGKRTNLTAEERM
+1407 
-1422 ARREE
+1422 
-1427 IVNSKGKKRESIN
+1427 
-1440 KFTSKYFGGREFF
+1440 
-1453 NVEGVREKKRRKL
+1453 
-1466 MGTASSKYDEALMN
+1466 
-1480 ASDEDLMKAYQYQQ
+1480 ED
-1494 TLDTRTGKK
+1494 
-1503 RKTKEKIKHFNVQS
+1503 
-1517 GIFTVLSG
+1517 
-1525 DLSGNRITR
+1525 
-1534 EGYNAIKE
+1534 
-1542 AILDDD
+1542 
-1548 WDRAIQ
+1548 
-1554 VAKTPLDKG
+1554 
-1563 GYFIDEDAQE
+1563 
-1573 SFVKILEKAKK
+1573 
-1584 QRIDLETA
+1584 
-1592 WVDASGEYKKAGEKF
+1592 
-1607 GLKGKNL
+1607 
-1614 RRSGRDLAKEIAKR
+1614 
-1628 GLNYSEF
+1628 
-1635 KEENKDKTVEEIRE
+1635 
-1649 QEFDLNTGIK
+1649 
-1659 DTVSILDRIKNIL
+1659 
-1672 EYIAYPEKRKD
+1672 IAYPEKRKD

-1701 AMTLSDAIQAQE
+1701 VMTLSDAIQAQE

-1740 SLNRMKAKAVNKAK
+1740 SLNRMKAKAVNKVK

-1823 EEGGFLS
+1823 KEGGFLS

-1838 AGPALLG
+1838 AGPVLLG
-1845 VGAIGLAKST
+1845 LGAVGLAKKV
-1855 ADKKIQVQKRDANG
+1855 ADKKIQVQQRDANG

-1907 SGAWYHIKDF
+1907 NGAWFHIKDF
-1917 TRNTLIPTLGAGFD
+1917 TRNTILPLIGDGVDLITETLPDLIATGVE
-1931 VILENIPKVISALT
+1931 VIVEN
-1945 KTLVESAPEVLFAI
+1945 AP
-1959 GKGLGS
+1959 
-1965 GIWSVAK
+1965 
-1972 KYLSKIPGVGKL
+1972 KL
-1984 FGDDEEKDSDKKSS
+1984 FGTVFTGVTNGIVSLFKKALSHLPVIGGFFKDEDTKKDEEKDKPSSSDIEGGKVTLTTGTTNSTPKTNGSKSAEVKEGSTASKLQSLFDKYAGPLNGSSSTKSIGTSTPTSSNNTSDKTLTNNTAHSQSKTSAPINPNLVTGGAVPISGNNISS
-1998 EEIESTGGNVTITK
+1998 EEGSDREVT
-2012 NLANKSS
+2012 N
-2019 TTPASNS
+2019 
-2026 KGSTD
+2026 
-2031 IKLTESSSEI
+2031 
-2041 VSSMQKSF
+2041 
-2049 DATLGG
+2049 
-2055 SKTQQPK
+2055 
-2062 DTKTTSSAIQEAATN
+2062 
-2077 ISASGN
+2077 
-2083 AVTGTQTPMV
+2083 
-2093 AATSTVQAASNDDV
+2093 
-2107 KSSIAYSRAC
+2107 SIAYQKAAPD
-2117 KSVQKK
+2117 VQKK
-2123 SLSQLSNIWNRPI
+2123 ALPALKKLWNVPVLEGGI
-2136 FDDGTTTAQL
+2136 TVAQI
-2146 CNDSETVIAQYTTD
+2146 CNDDTTVIAETTD
-2160 DGETVSVTGADIL
+2160 SDGNIVQLTGSDLL
-2173 LYPEIASQ
+2173 LYPDLASQ
-2181 VLGIDIS
+2181 ILGIDTH
-2188 LTDKERDENSE
+2188 LTDEERDENS
-2199 HIKNATGRDP
+2199 KYTRDSVNTNPGNWAGFKMLATG
-2209 GAYTAAKI
+2209 GKYGKGTMQAGI
-2217 ILTGGG
+2217 NMVGG
-2223 YGAMTAKRGIK
+2223 YGKFASKFGNTVYKYTKKLPVLNRVGKIAKVTGNLTNAYSKIATSPMRMMEGGRKIIEDYSDARKSGFSRKEAANYTRKNIGYRTRGKINNAQFKFNDAMNNRRINRIEKLQDAKGVGKYVQRGKNAFMDGVDNVISSVGNKTMDMANKVTSIDGQDIK
-2234 AIHGLGNAAEKLGNG
+2234 KATSGFKNAFNALKQKSGIAGKAANVAGNAAEK
-2249 MYRASQV
+2249 A
-2256 TKHIPGFRK
+2256 
-2265 VSKFVGGL
+2265 
-2273 GKFSG
+2273 G
-2278 KAAKLHSRL
+2278 KA
-2287 AAVPLQATEGARKL
+2287 
-2301 YRGYSASRK
+2301 
-2310 AGKSVTE
+2310 
-2317 SIKTTAGHF
+2317 
-2326 KNRMSKSV
+2326 
-2334 GKAQE
+2334 
-2339 AASAALDA
+2339 
-2347 RKAKRAEKLAN
+2347 
-2358 SKGLMSKITK
+2358 
-2368 PIKSVKNKVLDKADD
+2368 
-2383 AINKVVNIDAND
+2383 
-2395 VNKAKKG
+2395 
-2402 LTGAFSS
+2402 
-2409 LRSKSEK
+2409 
-2416 INKAAS
+2416 
-2422 VVGNAADKVK
+2422 
-2432 DKAGKL
+2432 AGKL
-2438 TGKAAE
+2438 TEEAAGVVSK
-2444 LADNLKTVLG
+2444 LSKILDSFLSNNTILKQI
-2454 NFFNSS
+2454 NK
-2460 DVLKKFEKVHKQCR
+2460 VLKCAKKKV
-2474 KKFSSEAVSKAL
+2474 SGEAISKAL
-2486 KEFSEKILEKF
+2486 KEFAEKIIKKF
-2497 TKGLGKVAAKT
+2497 EGGIAKAAAKIVAK
-2508 ISKVSAKLSSY
+2508 ISTKLAAY
-2519 IGTAGIAAAAF
+2519 IGSAGIVAAAF
-2530 LCIDFISGWSKADVI
+2530 LVVDFVSGLTKADAI
-2545 MQVEKPTTL
+2545 LSVEDPSIA
-2554 EKLVSALVN
+2554 ESLVAGLIN

-2569 FITLIID
+2569 FITLVID

-2581 QMSINM
+2581 QFCIDM
-2587 LEGLSFNFDDLR
+2587 LEKLGVDFSDLR
-2599 KRQKEAEE
+2599 KRQEE
-2607 ACDAYNREHGTNYTV
+2607 AQKNCDEYNRQNGTNYTV
-2622 DEYLEK
+2622 EEYLMS
-2628 DKISTKIKKGLKA
+2628 DHLSTKIKNALGKAWDTVKGAGKAAWEGIKGLGSKA
-2641 AGKWVKDK
+2641 
-2649 ASDAWD
+2649 
-2655 WTKKKANNLWNGAKS
+2655 WNGVKG
-2670 FLGFGDKDEDS
+2670 LFGANDEEE
-2681 EKETKEKED
+2681 EKESEEKED
-2690 KKESSNSGGSFY
+2690 KKESSNSEGSFF
-2702 SNVKGTAQTVTE
+2702 SNVKGAAQTVTE

-2720 KVAESTEG
+2720 QVAESTENM
-2728 IADPEKLFYD
+2728 ADPEKLFYD
-2738 DKGNVVG
+2738 DKGNVIG
-2745 KGMDKNGVMMTSYI
+2745 KGMDENGVMLTSYI

-2786 EYNNITQ
+2786 EYNTITQ

-2802 GTAPVNGLV
+2802 GTSPVNGLV
-2811 GSKINPIS
+2811 GSKIAPIS

-2837 SVQINNMIPGMI
+2837 AVQVNRMIPGMI

-2854 MIARLFGL
+2854 IIARLFGL

-2902 PFANMLP
+2902 PFVNMLP

-2924 VSMGYADPTDESVD
+2924 VSMGYADPTDENVD
-2938 LNRVTTESYM
+2938 LSRVTTESYM

-2980 KAVKSSKNKSSKN
+2980 KAVKSSKSKK

-3015 IGKLFGIGGSG
+3015 VGKLFGIGGSG
-3026 SGINDTDAIQEPNPS
+3026 SGINNTDAIQEPNPS

-3062 DNSRQTISDAGCA
+3062 DKSRQTISDAGCA

-3174 HYVVATGLSKDKNM
+3174 HYVVATGLSKDKNT

-3200 IAYNFKDIIKHTSL
+3200 IAYNFKDIIKHTTL

-3332 ECDPT
+3332 ECDPN

-3408 TTKPGEGKEDSGKKS
+3408 TTKPGDGKEDSGKKS

-3660 SGNALDMNKA
+3660 SGNTLDMNKA

-3799 LRSKLKLMAGKANET
+3799 LRSRLKLMAGKANET

-3845 YKWLKDTAVGKI
+3845 YKWLKDTAIGKI

-3887 YKKFADEIKANIWYM
+3887 YKKFADETKANIWYM

-4002 QLANAYMGI
+4002 QLANTYMGI

>member
-21 QVLKE
+21 DVLKE
-26 MNPVITDHIETN
+26 LNPVITDHIETN

-46 STIKNFKSISTKAA
+46 STIKNFKSISAKAV

-67 VGELAKEAKNNLL
+67 VGELAKEAKNNIL
-80 EDIKNGTFY
+80 EDIKKGTFY
-89 NKAREDKIMDTLAIN
+89 NKAREDKMFDAASADMFDG
-104 ELGGDF
+104 EDF
-110 DFDDLGFNDNDEDD
+110 DFSVD
-124 MSLVDAI
+124 MSEDLDDTAMLAETI
-131 DSVGEKSSNAVSQVL
+131 DNVGEKTSSAVSQVL

-159 STTRMLAQQAA
+159 STVRLLAQQSA
-170 MTATLHSDLSVVNAN
+170 MTATLHSDLSTVNAN
-185 ISGVMKFNNEV
+185 IAGALKFNTEV
-196 MTTHIE
+196 AATHYE

-212 KQMNEQT
+212 KQMDEQT
-219 SILKEILELQK
+219 SILKEMLDLQK

-235 KSKSLSNK
+235 KSKSLNNK
-243 ISASDIFTSTG
+243 ISASDLFTSTG

-263 YVQQNIKDNDSG
+263 YVKQNAKDNS
-275 MSEYLDMFKE
+275 SELGDMAE
-285 MGLGRAIAANPLGVV
+285 LIQGVGIGRAIVSNPIGTIMKMAMKS
-300 MTGVIKSAIP
+300 MTPKMLKDAI
-310 AVLKEAMSE
+310 AE
-319 FNETISGSISTALL
+319 FNETIAGSISTALI
-333 NLTKSRDSDNMLMRK
+333 NLTDMKDSTNPIFSAIGNM
-348 LGDIF
+348 F
-353 GLNLNVK
+353 GIDVTAKKKLNVG
-360 KTLDTSN
+360 N
-367 YNKGAVTWNGKD
+367 YHKDATAWTGKD
-379 HKALTVVIPTL
+379 HKALVDVIPTL
-390 LSKIYSSISNSDEL
+390 LGKIYSSVSGKDEL
-404 RFDYDSGKF
+404 RYDYESGTYKSMNQIQKDF
-413 RSISKIKKEFDIE
+413 KRMKSSSISDANEDIFPYLQKYMN
-426 RKLAI
+426 KL
-431 NQANQDILPE
+431 
-441 LSKYINRIDF
+441 DF
-451 EGDSGR
+451 KGDNKR
-457 KKQFIDNLE
+457 RQQLIDNLE
-466 KMLEYN
+466 KILEYN
-472 FKHAKYFNP
+472 FDKAKYFNP
-481 NKKIRYKDV
+481 KDRSLSA
-490 KTYGFTGDNAERD
+490 KTYGLKGDFADKD
-503 LQIMQSMWKEI
+503 LDIIRKMF
-514 PHSKLLKSQT
+514 
-524 NLIEAINSFN
+524 EAIPKNKQLKNQTSMIEGIHRFN
-534 RNMKDMEESGDSIYN
+534 EKMKKMEESGDSIFN
-549 ALFDDSVYSKKNKTD
+549 ALFDESVFDSKKN
-564 SPAVYA
+564 SPLFAA
-570 ISKLDTTNDILRD
+570 TSKIDTTNEILRD
-583 ILYTIQNKGKKK
+583 ILDTIKGGSWKKSNKEQNNKPITKTVTKAEKEKKDE
-595 YRSKTNQYSKTI
+595 TEETI
-607 YTKNQK
+607 KF
-613 IEDYID
+613 
-619 IDEEDQNI
+619 
-627 SSLGFSYDL
+627 SSLGFNL
-636 EGSNDIDIS
+636 EQNKDAKISLTDDDIAFLDDETDTGSEYIKGIKKAKNA
-645 TGKLR
+645 TQKL
-650 YEKPKKQSEFIN
+650 
-662 RIKESTKASQ
+662 KA
-672 KIKNFFKGA
+672 FLKGFNTLANQPVKFMA
-681 NTLLE
+681 NTLKK
-686 QPAVFIGKMLK
+686 VDK
-697 RADQRLYTLLFGTG
+697 RIYNILFGQGNGDDT
-711 KNNEGSIL
+711 ESIL
-719 EKMRD
+719 GKMRD
-724 GFDDWFSD
+724 GLDDWFDD
-732 LKNKTRDKLD
+732 LKTRTRNKFDD
-742 QIKDAISDTGIK
+742 IKDAIDQYGVK
-754 NKFHGLMH
+754 NKFQSLMK
-762 TLFGIDTETWEKD
+762 TMFGFDMQTWEKD
-775 FKDAMFGNKDES
+775 FKEALFGTKDKS
-787 FFSGMRDVFK
+787 FVEGMKDLFK

-808 GFFKEAK
+808 DIFKPAKEEAK
-815 DSFKTETSGTL
+815 KTVFGEKNEKGKAKEEKNNAFKDILYQAGRKPKDDGTG
-826 TDDAKKEKDTKNKA
+826 DTKDIPNAATGA
-840 RKNIS
+840 R
-845 VTEKISEEID
+845 
-855 KKKNATNQAASGM
+855 Q
-868 RKVSKTGVV
+868 VSKTGVI
-877 AVSEGEII
+877 AVSEGEVI
-885 LPPDLDPR
+885 LPPDLNETNVKKR
-893 NTSARKSKE
+893 YRAENN
-902 KDAISK
+902 AISK
-908 YVKAYD
+908 FKKAYGNIGNIQSFAEGGKFD
-914 RISSIKTFSAG
+914 PKKKYSSGYTHEELIELVRMAREEGMSSTEIYDMLVESMGFGKERIYRSDYVEGKENIFYKMKDAATDFVNSA
-925 GRNVNDGTG
+925 RENEFI
-934 DSVKVENIKTEAG
+934 DSV
-947 TEFTSPEEYE
+947 
-957 VELLLDKVR
+957 
-966 EIINNNPKVDAAY
+966 
-979 LADLVSQELGG
+979 
-990 DPTKIQL
+990 
-997 FFKRIDTDTSKFIK
+997 
-1011 SGFRKARAKHVFR
+1011 
-1024 AKREDFV
+1024 
-1031 KGKESFIYK
+1031 
-1040 MSDTMKEFVD
+1040 M
-1050 TAKEN
+1050 
-1055 DIIDSLLGKIGKS
+1055 GKIGKS
-1068 VSKEVPEKGQKMVQD
+1068 ISKKTPKEGQEVVEDVV
-1083 IIGNFRS
+1083 GNFSQYLPRI
-1090 YMPTMAA
+1090 AA
-1097 GGLTGLTL
+1097 GGVTGMAL

-1123 GLGLLSKSEY
+1123 GLGLLSKSKTL
-1133 MQSMLFGDEF
+1133 QTFLFGKEITND
-1143 TDEDGTVKRD
+1143 DGTKGRD
-1153 GSGIIPKHIVN
+1153 GSGLISKNIVN
-1164 NINKYFPNM
+1164 NVNKYFPNM
-1173 AKGAVVGGITSL
+1173 AKGAIVGGITSL
-1185 LPFVPGGPIAGILV
+1185 LPFIPGGPIAGIMV
-1199 GSAVGFARSNDQL
+1199 GSAVGFARSNDNL
-1212 KDSLFGEEGK
+1212 KTSLFGEEGK
-1222 LSNIGKTL
+1222 LTKIGKTL

-1242 AMAIG
+1242 AMALG

-1265 SDTEKFKQII
+1265 SDTDKFKDIV
-1275 FGNEGSDGK
+1275 FGTKGFDGK
-1284 RHGGMVGFVKDA
+1284 RAGGLVGFIRDAAEIPINGIRNLFNKTLDWFKTDILDPVKKGLSPFYQQLKNIGNWVKDG
-1296 LEIPLNGVK
+1296 ITNS
-1305 TLFTTTM
+1305 
-1312 NWFKDDLLKPFSKS
+1312 FKD
-1326 LEIIGQSLK
+1326 
-1335 NVANNMRDIISDSIS
+1335 
-1350 THITR
+1350 HITR
-1355 PIGKFVNDKI
+1355 PIGAFLIDKI
-1365 IRPIENKLGWLFKL
+1365 IKPLETGVGKLINGILKPVKFVLSAPFKM
-1379 AFGGVKALITSPVK
+1379 FGAAGQALERRQLRKTGAAAGTASERIRKREALDKNRKRKKYTNTAANTVDTMVSKATNEELEEYKMLNEIALSTGGINGRKRKQKKIIDEYARSLVGKSGLDDLLYSHVQRNPRQLTLEDYKSIMNEVAEGNYEGSVALITESPIFPEELKATACKKIKDTAKQVK
-1393 LLTKITDRIEEGQL
+1393 DAREKAADFKTAARKIKEKTGVDVSQRSFGRVIDQEAKGRGLGNKTKNEKETEKQTSENKIPNLLQDNHNQAMDILTKISNTL
-1407 SKVGKRTNLTAEERM
+1407 
-1422 ARREE
+1422 
-1427 IVNSKGKKRESIN
+1427 
-1440 KFTSKYFGGREFF
+1440 
-1453 NVEGVREKKRRKL
+1453 
-1466 MGTASSKYDEALMN
+1466 
-1480 ASDEDLMKAYQYQQ
+1480 ED
-1494 TLDTRTGKK
+1494 
-1503 RKTKEKIKHFNVQS
+1503 
-1517 GIFTVLSG
+1517 
-1525 DLSGNRITR
+1525 
-1534 EGYNAIKE
+1534 
-1542 AILDDD
+1542 
-1548 WDRAIQ
+1548 
-1554 VAKTPLDKG
+1554 
-1563 GYFIDEDAQE
+1563 
-1573 SFVKILEKAKK
+1573 
-1584 QRIDLETA
+1584 
-1592 WVDASGEYKKAGEKF
+1592 
-1607 GLKGKNL
+1607 
-1614 RRSGRDLAKEIAKR
+1614 
-1628 GLNYSEF
+1628 
-1635 KEENKDKTVEEIRE
+1635 
-1649 QEFDLNTGIK
+1649 
-1659 DTVSILDRIKNIL
+1659 
-1672 EYIAYPEKRKD
+1672 IAYPEKRKD
-1683 KKKEEDQPKKQEE
+1683 NKKEEDQPKKQEE

-1701 AMTLSDAIQAQE
+1701 VMTLSDAIQAQE

-1740 SLNRMKAKAVNKAK
+1740 SLNRMKAKAANKVK

-1845 VGAIGLAKST
+1845 VGAIGLAKSA

-1883 TTVADAVKDGASRM
+1883 TTIADAVKDGASRM

-1998 EEIESTGGNVTITK
+1998 EDIESAGGNVTITK
-2012 NLANKSS
+2012 NLANKGSS
-2019 TTPASNS
+2019 APVSNS
-2026 KGSTD
+2026 KGSSD

-2049 DATLGG
+2049 DATFGG

-2083 AVTGTQTPMV
+2083 AATGTQPPMV

-2123 SLSQLSNIWNRPI
+2123 SLSQLSNIWNQPI

-2146 CNDSETVIAQYTTD
+2146 CNDSKTVIAQYTTD

-2199 HIKNATGRDP
+2199 QIRNATGRDP
-2209 GAYTAAKI
+2209 GAYTAAKV

-2249 MYRASQV
+2249 MYRVSQV

-2326 KNRMSKSV
+2326 KNRMYKSV

-2339 AASAALDA
+2339 AVSAALDA

-2422 VVGNAADKVK
+2422 AVGNAADKVK

-2508 ISKVSAKLSSY
+2508 ISKVSAKLASY

-2655 WTKKKANNLWNGAKS
+2655 WTKKKASNLWNGAKS
-2670 FLGFGDKDEDS
+2670 FLGFSDKEEDN

-2690 KKESSNSGGSFY
+2690 NKESSNSGESFY
-2702 SNVKGTAQTVTE
+2702 NNVKGTAQTVTE

-2720 KVAESTEG
+2720 QVAESTENMT
-2728 IADPEKLFYD
+2728 DPEKLFYD
-2738 DKGNVVG
+2738 DKGNVIG
-2745 KGMDKNGVMMTSYI
+2745 KGMDENGVMITSYI

-2786 EYNNITQ
+2786 EYNTITQ

-2802 GTAPVNGLV
+2802 GTSPVNGLV
-2811 GSKINPIS
+2811 GSKIAPIS

-2837 SVQINNMIPGMI
+2837 AVQVNGMIPGMI

-2924 VSMGYADPTDESVD
+2924 VSMGYADPTDENVD
-2938 LNRVTTESYM
+2938 LSRVTTESYM

-2980 KAVKSSKNKSSKN
+2980 KAVKSSKSKK

-3015 IGKLFGIGGSG
+3015 VGKLFGIGGSG
-3026 SGINDTDAIQEPNPS
+3026 SGINNTDAIQEPNPS

-3062 DNSRQTISDAGCA
+3062 DKSRQTISDAGCA

-3174 HYVVATGLSKDKNM
+3174 HYVVATGLSKDKNT

-3332 ECDPT
+3332 ECDPN

-3660 SGNALDMNKA
+3660 SGNTLDMNKA

-4002 QLANAYMGI
+4002 QLSNAYMGI

>member
-21 QVLKE
+21 DVLKE
-26 MNPVITDHIETN
+26 LNPVITDHIETN

-46 STIKNFKSISTKAA
+46 STIKNFKSISAKAV

-67 VGELAKEAKNNLL
+67 VGELAKEAKNNIL
-80 EDIKNGTFY
+80 EDIKKGTFY
-89 NKAREDKIMDTLAIN
+89 NKAREDKMFDAASADMFDG
-104 ELGGDF
+104 EDF
-110 DFDDLGFNDNDEDD
+110 DFNVD
-124 MSLVDAI
+124 MSEDLDDTAMLAETI
-131 DSVGEKSSNAVSQVL
+131 DNVGEKTSSAVSQVL

-159 STTRMLAQQAA
+159 STVRLLAQQSA
-170 MTATLHSDLSVVNAN
+170 MTATLHSDLSTVNAN
-185 ISGVMKFNNEV
+185 IAGVLKFNTEV
-196 MTTHIE
+196 AATHYE

-212 KQMNEQT
+212 KQMDEQT
-219 SILKEILELQK
+219 SILKEMLDLQK

-235 KSKSLSNK
+235 KSKSLNNK
-243 ISASDIFTSTG
+243 ISASDLFTSTG

-263 YVQQNIKDNDSG
+263 YVKQNAKDNS
-275 MSEYLDMFKE
+275 SELGDMAE
-285 MGLGRAIAANPLGVV
+285 LIQGVGIGRAIVSNPIGTIMKMAMKS
-300 MTGVIKSAIP
+300 MTPKM
-310 AVLKEAMSE
+310 LKDAMAE
-319 FNETISGSISTALL
+319 FNETVAGSISTALI
-333 NLTKSRDSDNMLMRK
+333 NLTDMKDSTNPIFSAIGNM
-348 LGDIF
+348 F
-353 GLNLNVK
+353 GIDVTAK
-360 KTLDTSN
+360 KKIGVGN
-367 YNKGAVTWNGKD
+367 YHKDATAWTGKD
-379 HKALTVVIPTL
+379 HKALVDVIPTL
-390 LSKIYSSISNSDEL
+390 LGKIYSSVSGKDEL
-404 RFDYDSGKF
+404 RYDYESGTYKSMNQIQKDF
-413 RSISKIKKEFDIE
+413 KRMKSSSISD
-426 RKLAI
+426 
-431 NQANQDILPE
+431 ANEEILPY
-441 LSKYINRIDF
+441 LQKYMNKLDF
-451 EGDSGR
+451 KGNDKR
-457 KKQFIDNLE
+457 RQQLIDNLE
-466 KMLEYN
+466 KILEYN
-472 FKHAKYFNP
+472 FDKAKYFNP
-481 NKKIRYKDV
+481 KDISLSA
-490 KTYGFTGDNAERD
+490 KTYGLKGDFADKD
-503 LQIMQSMWKEI
+503 LDIIRKMF
-514 PHSKLLKSQT
+514 
-524 NLIEAINSFN
+524 EAIPKNKQLKNQTSMIEGIHRFN
-534 RNMKDMEESGDSIYN
+534 EKMKKMEESGDSIFN
-549 ALFDDSVYSKKNKTD
+549 ALFDESVFDSKKN
-564 SPAVYA
+564 SPLFAA
-570 ISKLDTTNDILRD
+570 TSKIDTTNEILRD
-583 ILYTIQNKGKKK
+583 ILDTIKGGQWKKPNKKQNKKPITKTVTKAEKEKKDE
-595 YRSKTNQYSKTI
+595 TEETI
-607 YTKNQK
+607 KF
-613 IEDYID
+613 
-619 IDEEDQNI
+619 
-627 SSLGFSYDL
+627 SSLGFNL
-636 EGSNDIDIS
+636 EQNKDAKISLTDEDIDFLDDETD
-645 TGKLR
+645 TGSEYIKVIKKAKTANQKL
-650 YEKPKKQSEFIN
+650 
-662 RIKESTKASQ
+662 KA
-672 KIKNFFKGA
+672 FLKGFNTLANQPVKFMA
-681 NTLLE
+681 NTLKK
-686 QPAVFIGKMLK
+686 VDK
-697 RADQRLYTLLFGTG
+697 RIYNILFGQGNGDDT
-711 KNNEGSIL
+711 ESIL
-719 EKMRD
+719 GKMRD
-724 GFDDWFSD
+724 GLDDWFDD
-732 LKNKTRDKLD
+732 LKTRTRNKFDD
-742 QIKDAISDTGIK
+742 IKDAIDQYGVK
-754 NKFHGLMH
+754 NKFQSLMK
-762 TLFGIDTETWEKD
+762 TMFGFDMQTWEKD
-775 FKDAMFGNKDES
+775 FKEALFGTKDKS
-787 FFSGMRDVFK
+787 FVEGMKDLFK

-808 GFFKEAK
+808 DIFKPAKEEAK
-815 DSFKTETSGTL
+815 KTIFGEKNEKGKAKEENNNAFKDILYQAGRKPKDDGTGN
-826 TDDAKKEKDTKNKA
+826 TKDISNAATGA
-840 RKNIS
+840 R
-845 VTEKISEEID
+845 
-855 KKKNATNQAASGM
+855 Q
-868 RKVSKTGVV
+868 VSKTGVI
-877 AVSEGEII
+877 AVSEGEVI
-885 LPPDLDPR
+885 LPPDLDETNVKKR
-893 NTSARKSKE
+893 YRAENN
-902 KDAISK
+902 AISK
-908 YVKAYD
+908 FKKAYGDIGNIQSFAEGGKFDPKKKYSSGYTHEELIELVRMAREEGMSSTEIYDMLVESMGFGKERID
-914 RISSIKTFSAG
+914 RSDYVEGK
-925 GRNVNDGTG
+925 
-934 DSVKVENIKTEAG
+934 ENIFYKM
-947 TEFTSPEEYE
+947 
-957 VELLLDKVR
+957 K
-966 EIINNNPKVDAAY
+966 DAA
-979 LADLVSQELGG
+979 A
-990 DPTKIQL
+990 
-997 FFKRIDTDTSKFIK
+997 
-1011 SGFRKARAKHVFR
+1011 
-1024 AKREDFV
+1024 DFV
-1031 KGKESFIYK
+1031 NSAREN
-1040 MSDTMKEFVD
+1040 EF
-1050 TAKEN
+1050 
-1055 DIIDSLLGKIGKS
+1055 IDSIMGKIGKS
-1068 VSKEVPEKGQKMVQD
+1068 VSKKAPKEGQEVVQD
-1083 IIGNFRS
+1083 VVSNFSQYLPRI
-1090 YMPTMAA
+1090 AA
-1097 GGLTGLTL
+1097 GGVTGMAL

-1123 GLGLLSKSEY
+1123 GLGLLSKSKSL
-1133 MQSMLFGDEF
+1133 QTFLFGKEI
-1143 TDEDGTVKRD
+1143 TDEDGNTKRD
-1153 GSGIIPKHIVN
+1153 GSGLISKNIVN
-1164 NINKYFPNM
+1164 NVNKYFPNM
-1173 AKGAVVGGITSL
+1173 AKGAIVGGITSL
-1185 LPFVPGGPIAGILV
+1185 LPFIPGGPIAGIMV
-1199 GSAVGFARSNDQL
+1199 GSAVGFARSNDNL
-1212 KDSLFGEEGK
+1212 KTSLFGEEGK
-1222 LSNIGKTL
+1222 LTKIGKTL

-1242 AMAIG
+1242 AMALG

-1683 KKKEEDQPKKQEE
+1683 NKKEEDQPKKQEE

-1701 AMTLSDAIQAQE
+1701 VMTLSDAIQAQE

-1740 SLNRMKAKAVNKAK
+1740 SLNRMKAKAVNKVK

-1791 SAKIQHGMFAKI
+1791 SANIQHGMFAKI

-1845 VGAIGLAKST
+1845 VGAIGLAKSA

-1883 TTVADAVKDGASRM
+1883 TTIADAVKDGASRM

-1931 VILENIPKVISALT
+1931 VILENIPKVISTLT

-1998 EEIESTGGNVTITK
+1998 EDIESAGGNVTITK
-2012 NLANKSS
+2012 NLANKGSS
-2019 TTPASNS
+2019 APVSNS
-2026 KGSTD
+2026 KGSSD

-2049 DATLGG
+2049 DATFGG

-2083 AVTGTQTPMV
+2083 AATGTQTPMV

-2123 SLSQLSNIWNRPI
+2123 SLSQLSNIWNQPI

-2146 CNDSETVIAQYTTD
+2146 CNDSKTVIAQYTTD

-2199 HIKNATGRDP
+2199 QIRNATGRDP
-2209 GAYTAAKI
+2209 GAYTAAKV

-2249 MYRASQV
+2249 MYRVSQV

-2339 AASAALDA
+2339 VASAALDA

-2422 VVGNAADKVK
+2422 AVGNAADKVK

-2508 ISKVSAKLSSY
+2508 ISKVSAKLASY

-2655 WTKKKANNLWNGAKS
+2655 WTKKKASNLWNGAKS
-2670 FLGFGDKDEDS
+2670 FLGFGDKEEDN

-2690 KKESSNSGGSFY
+2690 NKESSNSGESFY
-2702 SNVKGTAQTVTE
+2702 NNVKGTARTVTE

-2745 KGMDKNGVMMTSYI
+2745 KGIDENGVMMTSYI

-2837 SVQINNMIPGMI
+2837 AVQVNGMIPGMI

-2884 TLFGQL
+2884 GLFGQL

-2924 VSMGYADPTDESVD
+2924 VSMGYADPTDENVD
-2938 LNRVTTESYM
+2938 LSRVTTESYM

-2980 KAVKSSKNKSSKN
+2980 KAVKSSKSKK

-3015 IGKLFGIGGSG
+3015 VGKLFGIGGSG
-3026 SGINDTDAIQEPNPS
+3026 SGINNTDAIQEPNPS

-3062 DNSRQTISDAGCA
+3062 DKSRQTISDAGCA

-3174 HYVVATGLSKDKNM
+3174 HYVVATGLSKDKNT

-3332 ECDPT
+3332 ECDPN

-3660 SGNALDMNKA
+3660 SGNTLDMNKA

-4002 QLANAYMGI
+4002 QLSNAYMGI

>member
-21 QVLKE
+21 DVLKE
-26 MNPVITDHIETN
+26 LNPVITDHIETN

-46 STIKNFKSISTKAA
+46 STIKNFKSISAKAV

-67 VGELAKEAKNNLL
+67 VGELAKEAKNNIL
-80 EDIKNGTFY
+80 EDIKKGTFY
-89 NKAREDKIMDTLAIN
+89 NKAREDKMFDAASADMFDG
-104 ELGGDF
+104 EDF
-110 DFDDLGFNDNDEDD
+110 DFSVD
-124 MSLVDAI
+124 MSEDLDDTAMLAETI
-131 DSVGEKSSNAVSQVL
+131 DNVGEKTSSAVSQVL

-159 STTRMLAQQAA
+159 STVRLLAQQSA
-170 MTATLHSDLSVVNAN
+170 MTATLHSDLSTVNAN
-185 ISGVMKFNNEV
+185 IAGVLKFNTEV
-196 MTTHIE
+196 AATHYE

-212 KQMNEQT
+212 KQMDEQT
-219 SILKEILELQK
+219 SILKEMLDLQK

-235 KSKSLSNK
+235 KSKSLNNK
-243 ISASDIFTSTG
+243 ISASDLFTSTG

-263 YVQQNIKDNDSG
+263 YVKQNAKDNS
-275 MSEYLDMFKE
+275 SELGDMAE
-285 MGLGRAIAANPLGVV
+285 LIQGVGIGRAIVSNPIGTIMKMAMKS
-300 MTGVIKSAIP
+300 MTPKM
-310 AVLKEAMSE
+310 LKDAMAE
-319 FNETISGSISTALL
+319 FNETIAGSISTALI
-333 NLTKSRDSDNMLMRK
+333 NLTDMKDSTNPIFSAIGNM
-348 LGDIF
+348 F
-353 GLNLNVK
+353 GIDVTAK
-360 KTLDTSN
+360 KKIGVGN
-367 YNKGAVTWNGKD
+367 YHKDATAWTGKD
-379 HKALTVVIPTL
+379 HKALVDVIPTL
-390 LSKIYSSISNSDEL
+390 LGKIYSSVSGKDEL
-404 RFDYDSGKF
+404 RYDYESGTYKSMNQIQKDF
-413 RSISKIKKEFDIE
+413 KRMKSSSISD
-426 RKLAI
+426 
-431 NQANQDILPE
+431 ANEDILPY
-441 LSKYINRIDF
+441 LQKYMNKLDF
-451 EGDSGR
+451 KGDDKR
-457 KKQFIDNLE
+457 RQQLIDNLE
-466 KMLEYN
+466 KILEYN
-472 FKHAKYFNP
+472 FDKAKYFNP
-481 NKKIRYKDV
+481 KDRSLSA
-490 KTYGFTGDNAERD
+490 KTYGLKGDFADKD
-503 LQIMQSMWKEI
+503 LDIIRKMF
-514 PHSKLLKSQT
+514 
-524 NLIEAINSFN
+524 EAIPKNKQLKNQTSMIEGIHRFN
-534 RNMKDMEESGDSIYN
+534 EKMKKMEESGDSIFN
-549 ALFDDSVYSKKNKTD
+549 ALFDESVFDSKKN
-564 SPAVYA
+564 SPLFAA
-570 ISKLDTTNDILRD
+570 TSKIDTTNEILRD
-583 ILYTIQNKGKKK
+583 ILDTIKGGSEKKSNEKQNNKPITKTVTKAEKEKKDE
-595 YRSKTNQYSKTI
+595 TEETI
-607 YTKNQK
+607 KF
-613 IEDYID
+613 
-619 IDEEDQNI
+619 
-627 SSLGFSYDL
+627 SSLGFNL
-636 EGSNDIDIS
+636 EQNKDAKISLTDEDIDFLDDETD
-645 TGKLR
+645 TGSEYIKGIKKAKTANQKL
-650 YEKPKKQSEFIN
+650 
-662 RIKESTKASQ
+662 KA
-672 KIKNFFKGA
+672 FLKGFNTLANQPVKFMA
-681 NTLLE
+681 NTLKK
-686 QPAVFIGKMLK
+686 VDK
-697 RADQRLYTLLFGTG
+697 RIYNILFGQGNGDDT
-711 KNNEGSIL
+711 ESIL
-719 EKMRD
+719 GKMRD
-724 GFDDWFSD
+724 GLDDWFDD
-732 LKNKTRDKLD
+732 LKTRTRNKFDD
-742 QIKDAISDTGIK
+742 IKDAIDQYGVK
-754 NKFHGLMH
+754 NKFQSLMK
-762 TLFGIDTETWEKD
+762 TMFGFDMQTWEKD
-775 FKDAMFGNKDES
+775 FKEALFGTKDKS
-787 FFSGMRDVFK
+787 FVEGMKDLFK

-808 GFFKEAK
+808 DIFKPAKEEAK
-815 DSFKTETSGTL
+815 KTIFG
-826 TDDAKKEKDTKNKA
+826 EK
-840 RKNIS
+840 
-845 VTEKISEEID
+845 SEEG
-855 KKKNATNQAASGM
+855 KAKEEHNKNLNNNRTVINAIKGAFKDDGTGETQDIPKHATGT
-868 RKVSKTGVV
+868 RRVSKTGIV
-877 AVSEGEII
+877 AVSEGEMI
-885 LPPDLDPR
+885 LPPDMNPANIKKR
-893 NTSARKSKE
+893 YAAESE
-902 KDAISK
+902 
-908 YVKAYD
+908 
-914 RISSIKTFSAG
+914 SINKFKKVYGNIKNIRSFSEG
-925 GRNVNDGTG
+925 GRVGLDGGKFASGYT
-934 DSVKVENIKTEAG
+934 EEELIKLVRTAQEAG
-947 TEFTSPEEYE
+947 FDNDEIYNLVRDRLTKEE
-957 VELLLDKVR
+957 
-966 EIINNNPKVDAAY
+966 
-979 LADLVSQELGG
+979 ADN
-990 DPTKIQL
+990 
-997 FFKRIDTDTSKFIK
+997 FFKRRKIDRSDYK
-1011 SGFRKARAKHVFR
+1011 
-1024 AKREDFV
+1024 E
-1031 KGKESFIYK
+1031 GKENIAYK
-1040 MSDTMKEFVD
+1040 MKDAAADFIN
-1050 TAKEN
+1050 TAREN
-1055 DIIDSLLGKIGKS
+1055 DFIDQVMGKIGKS
-1068 VSKEVPEKGQKMVQD
+1068 ISKKTPKEGQEVVQD
-1083 IIGNFRS
+1083 VVSNFSQYLPRI
-1090 YMPTMAA
+1090 AA
-1097 GGLTGLTL
+1097 GGVTGLAL

-1123 GLGLLSKSEY
+1123 GLGLLSKSKSL
-1133 MQSMLFGDEF
+1133 QTFLFGKEI
-1143 TDEDGTVKRD
+1143 TDEDGNTKRD
-1153 GSGIIPKHIVN
+1153 GSGLISKNIVN
-1164 NINKYFPNM
+1164 NVNKYFPNM
-1173 AKGAVVGGITSL
+1173 AKGAIVGGITSL
-1185 LPFVPGGPIAGILV
+1185 LPFIPGGPIAGIMV
-1199 GSAVGFARSNDQL
+1199 GSAVGFARSNDNL
-1212 KDSLFGEEGK
+1212 KTSLFGEEGK
-1222 LSNIGKTL
+1222 LTKIGKTL

-1242 AMAIG
+1242 AMALG

-1683 KKKEEDQPKKQEE
+1683 NKKEEDQPKKQEE
-1696 APVTA
+1696 TPVTA
-1701 AMTLSDAIQAQE
+1701 VMTLSDAIQAQE

-1740 SLNRMKAKAVNKAK
+1740 SLNRMKAKAVNKVK

-1845 VGAIGLAKST
+1845 VGAIGLAKSA

-1883 TTVADAVKDGASRM
+1883 TTIADAVKDGASRM

-1998 EEIESTGGNVTITK
+1998 EDIESAGGNVTITK
-2012 NLANKSS
+2012 NLANKGSS
-2019 TTPASNS
+2019 APVSNS
-2026 KGSTD
+2026 KGSSD

-2049 DATLGG
+2049 DATFGG

-2083 AVTGTQTPMV
+2083 AATGTQPPMV

-2123 SLSQLSNIWNRPI
+2123 SLSQLSNIWNQPI

-2146 CNDSETVIAQYTTD
+2146 CNDSKTVIAQYTTD

-2199 HIKNATGRDP
+2199 QIRNATGRDP
-2209 GAYTAAKI
+2209 GAYTAAKV

-2249 MYRASQV
+2249 MYRVSQV

-2368 PIKSVKNKVLDKADD
+2368 PIKSVKNKVLDKVDD
-2383 AINKVVNIDAND
+2383 TINKVVNIDAND

-2422 VVGNAADKVK
+2422 AVGNAADKVK

-2460 DVLKKFEKVHKQCR
+2460 DVLKKFEKIHKQCR

-2508 ISKVSAKLSSY
+2508 ISKVSAKLASY

-2530 LCIDFISGWSKADVI
+2530 LCVDFISGWSKADVI

-2655 WTKKKANNLWNGAKS
+2655 WTKKKASNLWNGAKS
-2670 FLGFGDKDEDS
+2670 FLGFGDKDEDN

-2690 KKESSNSGGSFY
+2690 KKESSNSEGPFF

-2720 KVAESTEG
+2720 QVAKSTENM
-2728 IADPEKLFYD
+2728 ADPEKLFYD
-2738 DKGNVVG
+2738 DKGNVIG
-2745 KGMDKNGVMMTSYI
+2745 KGMDENGVMMTSYI

-2786 EYNNITQ
+2786 EYNTITQ

-2802 GTAPVNGLV
+2802 GTSPVNGLV
-2811 GSKINPIS
+2811 GSKIAPIS

-2837 SVQINNMIPGMI
+2837 AVQVNGMIPGMI

-2924 VSMGYADPTDESVD
+2924 VSMGYADPTDENVD
-2938 LNRVTTESYM
+2938 LSRVTTESYM

-2980 KAVKSSKNKSSKN
+2980 KAVKSSKSKK

-3015 IGKLFGIGGSG
+3015 VGKLFGIGGSG
-3026 SGINDTDAIQEPNPS
+3026 SGINNTDEIQEPNPS

-3062 DNSRQTISDAGCA
+3062 DKSRQTISDAGCA

-3174 HYVVATGLSKDKNM
+3174 HYVVATGLSKDKNT

-3262 AGYSEITVAGTMGNI
+3262 AGYNEITVAAAMGNI
-3277 YGESGFDPSVVEKG
+3277 KNESGFDPGAIEAGSG
-3291 NGIGFGLIQWSF
+3291 AGFGLIQWTG

-3312 AASKGADPNT
+3312 AASKGVSASDID
-3322 AELQIEWLLK
+3322 LQIEYLIK
-3332 ECDPT
+3332 ECNPDDPIFQWNMK
-3337 DSSYAWMNSSTSYDG
+3337 SSSNYSSTIYTFEDWRDG
-3352 KSWSYDDWK
+3352 KDLER
-3361 NATDIESATR
+3361 ATW
-3371 AFMFCFER
+3371 AFMTCFER
-3379 PANASSL
+3379 PAYSSSTNHIDRRL
-3386 QKRVDAA
+3386 NDA
-3393 KGYYEEFTGTAVPDG
+3393 KMYYEEFTGTAVPDG

-3535 DSPNTYVVANNV
+3535 DSPNTYVVANDV

-3561 RKNGNSSHVEMD
+3561 RKGGSSSHVEMD

-3660 SGNALDMNKA
+3660 SGNTLDMNKA

-3707 NDVIMNHLANG
+3707 NDVIMNNLANG

-4002 QLANAYMGI
+4002 QLENAYMGI

-4204 SGSGLSDKAPTY
+4204 SGSGLSDKVPTY

-4227 SSRIVPANQTKQTQ
+4227 SSRIVSANQTKQVQ

>member
-21 QVLKE
+21 DVLKE
-26 MNPVITDHIETN
+26 LNPVITDHIETN

-46 STIKNFKSISTKAA
+46 STIKNFKSISAKAV

-67 VGELAKEAKNNLL
+67 VGELAKEAKNNIL
-80 EDIKNGTFY
+80 EDIKKGTFY
-89 NKAREDKIMDTLAIN
+89 NKAREDKMFDAASADMFDG
-104 ELGGDF
+104 EDF
-110 DFDDLGFNDNDEDD
+110 DFNVD
-124 MSLVDAI
+124 MSEDLDDTAMLAETI
-131 DSVGEKSSNAVSQVL
+131 DNVGEKTSSAVSQVL

-159 STTRMLAQQAA
+159 STVRLLAQQSA
-170 MTATLHSDLSVVNAN
+170 MTATLHSDLSTVNAN
-185 ISGVMKFNNEV
+185 IAGVLKFNTEV
-196 MTTHIE
+196 AATHYE

-212 KQMNEQT
+212 KQMDEQT
-219 SILKEILELQK
+219 SILKEMLDLQK

-235 KSKSLSNK
+235 KSKSLNNK
-243 ISASDIFTSTG
+243 ISASDLFTSTG

-263 YVQQNIKDNDSG
+263 YVKQNAKDNS
-275 MSEYLDMFKE
+275 SELGDMAE
-285 MGLGRAIAANPLGVV
+285 LIQGVGIGRAIVSNPIGTIMKMAMKS
-300 MTGVIKSAIP
+300 MTPKM
-310 AVLKEAMSE
+310 LKDAMAE
-319 FNETISGSISTALL
+319 FNETIAGSISTALI
-333 NLTKSRDSDNMLMRK
+333 NLTDMKDSTNPIFSAIGNM
-348 LGDIF
+348 F
-353 GLNLNVK
+353 GIDVTAK
-360 KTLDTSN
+360 KKIGVGN
-367 YNKGAVTWNGKD
+367 YHKDATAWTGKD
-379 HKALTVVIPTL
+379 HKALVEVIPTL
-390 LSKIYSSISNSDEL
+390 LGKIYSSVSGKDEL
-404 RFDYDSGKF
+404 RYDYESGTYKSMNQIQKDF
-413 RSISKIKKEFDIE
+413 KRMKSSSISD
-426 RKLAI
+426 
-431 NQANQDILPE
+431 ANEEILPY
-441 LSKYINRIDF
+441 LQKYMNKLDF
-451 EGDSGR
+451 KGNDKR
-457 KKQFIDNLE
+457 RQQLIDNLE
-466 KMLEYN
+466 KILEYN
-472 FKHAKYFNP
+472 FDKAKYFNP
-481 NKKIRYKDV
+481 KDRSLSA
-490 KTYGFTGDNAERD
+490 KTYGLKGDFADKD
-503 LQIMQSMWKEI
+503 LDIIRKMF
-514 PHSKLLKSQT
+514 
-524 NLIEAINSFN
+524 EAIPKNKQLKNQTSMIEGIHRFN
-534 RNMKDMEESGDSIYN
+534 EKMKKMEESGDSIFN
-549 ALFDDSVYSKKNKTD
+549 ALFDESVFDSKKN
-564 SPAVYA
+564 SPLFAA
-570 ISKLDTTNDILRD
+570 TSKIDTTNEILGE
-583 ILYTIQNKGKKK
+583 ILDTIRSWKIKGNNNNYTGKNKSQPITKTVTTAENKKK
-595 YRSKTNQYSKTI
+595 DETEETI
-607 YTKNQK
+607 KF
-613 IEDYID
+613 
-619 IDEEDQNI
+619 
-627 SSLGFSYDL
+627 SSLGFNL
-636 EGSNDIDIS
+636 EQNKDAKISLTDEDIDFLDDETD
-645 TGKLR
+645 TGSEYIKGIKKAKTANQKL
-650 YEKPKKQSEFIN
+650 
-662 RIKESTKASQ
+662 KA
-672 KIKNFFKGA
+672 FLKGFNTLANQPVKFMA
-681 NTLLE
+681 NTLKK
-686 QPAVFIGKMLK
+686 VDK
-697 RADQRLYTLLFGTG
+697 RIYNILFGQGNGDDT
-711 KNNEGSIL
+711 ESIL
-719 EKMRD
+719 GKMRD
-724 GFDDWFSD
+724 GLDDWFDD
-732 LKNKTRDKLD
+732 LKTRTRNKFDD
-742 QIKDAISDTGIK
+742 IKDAIDQYGVK
-754 NKFHGLMH
+754 NKFQSLMK
-762 TLFGIDTETWEKD
+762 TMFGFDMQTWEKD
-775 FKDAMFGNKDES
+775 FKEALFGTKDKS
-787 FFSGMRDVFK
+787 FVEGMKDLFK

-808 GFFKEAK
+808 DIFKPAKEEAK
-815 DSFKTETSGTL
+815 KTVFGEKNEKGKAKEEKNNAFKDILYQAGRKPKDDGTG
-826 TDDAKKEKDTKNKA
+826 DTKDIPNAATGA
-840 RKNIS
+840 R
-845 VTEKISEEID
+845 
-855 KKKNATNQAASGM
+855 Q
-868 RKVSKTGVV
+868 VSKTGVI
-877 AVSEGEII
+877 AVSEGEVI
-885 LPPDLDPR
+885 LPPDLNETNVKKR
-893 NTSARKSKE
+893 YRAENN
-902 KDAISK
+902 AISK
-908 YVKAYD
+908 FKKAYGNIGNIQSFAEGGKFD
-914 RISSIKTFSAG
+914 PKKKYSSGYTHEELIELVRMAREEGMSSTEIYDMLVESMGFGKERIYRSDYVEGKENIFYKMKDAATDFVNSA
-925 GRNVNDGTG
+925 RENEFI
-934 DSVKVENIKTEAG
+934 DSV
-947 TEFTSPEEYE
+947 
-957 VELLLDKVR
+957 
-966 EIINNNPKVDAAY
+966 
-979 LADLVSQELGG
+979 
-990 DPTKIQL
+990 
-997 FFKRIDTDTSKFIK
+997 
-1011 SGFRKARAKHVFR
+1011 
-1024 AKREDFV
+1024 
-1031 KGKESFIYK
+1031 
-1040 MSDTMKEFVD
+1040 M
-1050 TAKEN
+1050 
-1055 DIIDSLLGKIGKS
+1055 GKIGKS
-1068 VSKEVPEKGQKMVQD
+1068 ISKKAPKEGQEVVEDVV
-1083 IIGNFRS
+1083 GNFSQYLPRI
-1090 YMPTMAA
+1090 AA
-1097 GGLTGLTL
+1097 GGVTGMAL

-1123 GLGLLSKSEY
+1123 GLGLLSKSKTL
-1133 MQSMLFGDEF
+1133 QTFLFGKEITND
-1143 TDEDGTVKRD
+1143 DGTKGRD
-1153 GSGIIPKHIVN
+1153 GSGLISKNIVN
-1164 NINKYFPNM
+1164 NVNKYFPNM
-1173 AKGAVVGGITSL
+1173 AKGAIVGGITSL
-1185 LPFVPGGPIAGILV
+1185 LPFIPGGPIAGIMV
-1199 GSAVGFARSNDQL
+1199 GSAVGFARSNDNL
-1212 KDSLFGEEGK
+1212 KTSLFGEEGK
-1222 LSNIGKTL
+1222 LTKIGKTL

-1242 AMAIG
+1242 AMALG

-1265 SDTEKFKQII
+1265 SDTDKFKDIV
-1275 FGNEGSDGK
+1275 FGTKGFDGK
-1284 RHGGMVGFVKDA
+1284 RAGGLVGFIRDAAEIPINGIRNLFNKTLDWFKTDILDPVKKGLSPFYQQLKNIGNWVKDG
-1296 LEIPLNGVK
+1296 ITNS
-1305 TLFTTTM
+1305 
-1312 NWFKDDLLKPFSKS
+1312 FKD
-1326 LEIIGQSLK
+1326 
-1335 NVANNMRDIISDSIS
+1335 
-1350 THITR
+1350 HITR
-1355 PIGKFVNDKI
+1355 PIGAFLIDKI
-1365 IRPIENKLGWLFKL
+1365 IKPLETGVGKLINGILKPVKFVLSAPFKM
-1379 AFGGVKALITSPVK
+1379 FGAAGQALERRQLRKTGAAAGTASERIRKREALDKNRKRKKYTNTAANTVDTMVSKATNEELEEYKMLNEIALSTGGLTGRKRKQKKIIDKYARSLVGKSGLDDLLYSHVQRNPRQLTLEDYKSIMNEVAEGNYEGSVALITESPIFPEELKATACKKIKDTAKQVK
-1393 LLTKITDRIEEGQL
+1393 DAREKAADFKTAARKIKEKTGVDVSQRSFGRVIDQEAKGRGLGNKTKNEKETEKQTSENKIPNLLQDNHNQAMDILTKISNTL
-1407 SKVGKRTNLTAEERM
+1407 
-1422 ARREE
+1422 
-1427 IVNSKGKKRESIN
+1427 
-1440 KFTSKYFGGREFF
+1440 
-1453 NVEGVREKKRRKL
+1453 
-1466 MGTASSKYDEALMN
+1466 
-1480 ASDEDLMKAYQYQQ
+1480 ED
-1494 TLDTRTGKK
+1494 
-1503 RKTKEKIKHFNVQS
+1503 
-1517 GIFTVLSG
+1517 
-1525 DLSGNRITR
+1525 
-1534 EGYNAIKE
+1534 
-1542 AILDDD
+1542 
-1548 WDRAIQ
+1548 
-1554 VAKTPLDKG
+1554 
-1563 GYFIDEDAQE
+1563 
-1573 SFVKILEKAKK
+1573 
-1584 QRIDLETA
+1584 
-1592 WVDASGEYKKAGEKF
+1592 
-1607 GLKGKNL
+1607 
-1614 RRSGRDLAKEIAKR
+1614 
-1628 GLNYSEF
+1628 
-1635 KEENKDKTVEEIRE
+1635 
-1649 QEFDLNTGIK
+1649 
-1659 DTVSILDRIKNIL
+1659 
-1672 EYIAYPEKRKD
+1672 IAYPEKRKD
-1683 KKKEEDQPKKQEE
+1683 NKKEEDQPKKQEE

-1701 AMTLSDAIQAQE
+1701 VMTLSDAIQAQE

-1740 SLNRMKAKAVNKAK
+1740 SLNRMKAKAANKVK

-1845 VGAIGLAKST
+1845 VGAIGLAKSA

-1883 TTVADAVKDGASRM
+1883 TTIADAVKDGASRM

-1907 SGAWYHIKDF
+1907 GGAWYHIKDF

-2123 SLSQLSNIWNRPI
+2123 SLSQLSNIWNQSI

-2146 CNDSETVIAQYTTD
+2146 CNDSKTVIAQYTTD

-2199 HIKNATGRDP
+2199 QIRNATGRDP
-2209 GAYTAAKI
+2209 GAYTAAKV

-2256 TKHIPGFRK
+2256 TKHIPGFKK

-2334 GKAQE
+2334 GKVQE

-2508 ISKVSAKLSSY
+2508 ISKVSAKLASY

-2530 LCIDFISGWSKADVI
+2530 LCVDFISGWTKADVI

-2607 ACDAYNREHGTNYTV
+2607 ACDAYNREHGTNYTI

-2655 WTKKKANNLWNGAKS
+2655 WTKKKASNLWNGAKS
-2670 FLGFGDKDEDS
+2670 FLGFGDKGEDS

-2690 KKESSNSGGSFY
+2690 KKESSNSEGSFF
-2702 SNVKGTAQTVTE
+2702 SNVKGAAQTVTE

-2720 KVAESTEG
+2720 QVAESTEG

-2738 DKGNVVG
+2738 DKGNVIG
-2745 KGMDKNGVMMTSYI
+2745 KGMDENGVMMTSYI

-2786 EYNNITQ
+2786 EYNTITQ

-2802 GTAPVNGLV
+2802 GTSPVNGLV
-2811 GSKINPIS
+2811 GSKIAPIS

-2837 SVQINNMIPGMI
+2837 AVQVNRMIPGMI

-2924 VSMGYADPTDESVD
+2924 VSMGYADPTDENVD
-2938 LNRVTTESYM
+2938 LSRVTTESYM

-2980 KAVKSSKNKSSKN
+2980 KAVKSSKSKK

-3015 IGKLFGIGGSG
+3015 VGKLFGIGGSG
-3026 SGINDTDAIQEPNPS
+3026 SGINNTDAIQEPNPS

-3062 DNSRQTISDAGCA
+3062 DKSRQTISDAGCA

-3174 HYVVATGLSKDKNM
+3174 HYVVATGLSKDKNT

-3322 AELQIEWLLK
+3322 AELQIEWLIK
-3332 ECDPT
+3332 ECDPN

-3660 SGNALDMNKA
+3660 SGNTLDMNKA

-3787 GKMKGSSSTMSK
+3787 GKMKGSSSTISK

-4002 QLANAYMGI
+4002 QLSNAYMGI

>member
-21 QVLKE
+21 DVLKE
-26 MNPVITDHIETN
+26 LNPVITDHIETN

-46 STIKNFKSISTKAA
+46 STIKNFKSISAKAV

-67 VGELAKEAKNNLL
+67 VGELAKEAKNNIL
-80 EDIKNGTFY
+80 EDIKKGTFY
-89 NKAREDKIMDTLAIN
+89 NKAREDKMFDAASADMFDG
-104 ELGGDF
+104 EDF
-110 DFDDLGFNDNDEDD
+110 DFSVD
-124 MSLVDAI
+124 MSEDLDDTAMLAETI
-131 DSVGEKSSNAVSQVL
+131 DTVGEKTSSAVSQVL

-159 STTRMLAQQAA
+159 STVRLLAQQSA
-170 MTATLHSDLSVVNAN
+170 MTATLHSDLSTVNAN
-185 ISGVMKFNNEV
+185 IAGVLKFNTEV
-196 MTTHIE
+196 AATHYE

-212 KQMNEQT
+212 KQMDEQT
-219 SILKEILELQK
+219 SILKEMLDLQK

-235 KSKSLSNK
+235 KSKSMSNK
-243 ISASDIFTSTG
+243 ISASDLFTSTG

-263 YVQQNIKDNDSG
+263 YIKQNAKENS
-275 MSEYLDMFKE
+275 SELGDMAE
-285 MGLGRAIAANPLGVV
+285 LIQGVGIGRAIVSNPIGTIMKMAMKS
-300 MTGVIKSAIP
+300 MTPKMIKD
-310 AVLKEAMSE
+310 AMAE
-319 FNETISGSISTALL
+319 FNETIAGSISTALM
-333 NLTKSRDSDNMLMRK
+333 NLTEMKDSTNPIFSAIGNMFGIDVTAKTK
-348 LGDIF
+348 LGV
-353 GLNLNVK
+353 G
-360 KTLDTSN
+360 N
-367 YNKGAVTWNGKD
+367 YNKDATAWTGKD
-379 HKALTVVIPTL
+379 HKALVDVIPTL
-390 LSKIYSSISNSDEL
+390 LGKIYSSVSGKDEL
-404 RFDYDSGKF
+404 RYDYETGTYKSMNQIQKDF
-413 RSISKIKKEFDIE
+413 RKMKSSSISE
-426 RKLAI
+426 
-431 NQANQDILPE
+431 ANEEILPY
-441 LSKYINRIDF
+441 LQKYMNKLDF
-451 EGDSGR
+451 KGDTKR
-457 KKQFIDNLE
+457 RQQLIDNLE
-466 KMLEYN
+466 KILEYN
-472 FKHAKYFNP
+472 FDKAKYFNP
-481 NKKIRYKDV
+481 KDRSFSA
-490 KTYGFTGDNAERD
+490 KTYGLKGDFADKD
-503 LQIMQSMWKEI
+503 LDIIRKMF
-514 PHSKLLKSQT
+514 
-524 NLIEAINSFN
+524 EAIPKNKQLKNQTSMIEGIHRFN
-534 RNMKDMEESGDSIYN
+534 EKMKKMEESGDSIFN
-549 ALFDDSVYSKKNKTD
+549 ALFDESVFDSKKN
-564 SPAVYA
+564 SPLFAA
-570 ISKLDTTNDILRD
+570 TSKIDTTNEILRD
-583 ILYTIQNKGKKK
+583 ILDTIKGGSGKKSNKKQNKKPI
-595 YRSKTNQYSKTI
+595 TKTI
-607 YTKNQK
+607 TKAEK
-613 IEDYID
+613 EKK
-619 IDEEDQNI
+619 DETEETI
-627 SSLGFSYDL
+627 KFSSLGFNL
-636 EGSNDIDIS
+636 EQNKDAKISLTDDDIAFLDDETDTGSEYIKGIKKAK
-645 TGKLR
+645 TATQKL
-650 YEKPKKQSEFIN
+650 
-662 RIKESTKASQ
+662 KA
-672 KIKNFFKGA
+672 FLKGFNTLANQPVKFMA
-681 NTLLE
+681 NTLKK
-686 QPAVFIGKMLK
+686 VDRRI
-697 RADQRLYTLLFGTG
+697 YNILFGQGNGDDT
-711 KNNEGSIL
+711 ESIL
-719 EKMRD
+719 GKMRD
-724 GFDDWFSD
+724 GLDDWFDD
-732 LKNKTRDKLD
+732 LKTRTRNKFDD
-742 QIKDAISDTGIK
+742 IKDAIDQYGVK
-754 NKFHGLMH
+754 NKFQSLMK
-762 TLFGIDTETWEKD
+762 TMFGFDMQTWEKD
-775 FKDAMFGNKDES
+775 FKEALFGTKDKS
-787 FFSGMRDVFK
+787 FVEGMKDLFK

-808 GFFKEAK
+808 DIFKPAKEEAK
-815 DSFKTETSGTL
+815 KTVFGEKNEKGKAKEEKNNAFKDILYQAGRKPKDDGTG
-826 TDDAKKEKDTKNKA
+826 DTKDIPNAATGA
-840 RKNIS
+840 R
-845 VTEKISEEID
+845 
-855 KKKNATNQAASGM
+855 Q
-868 RKVSKTGVV
+868 VSKTGVI
-877 AVSEGEII
+877 AVSEGEVI
-885 LPPDLDPR
+885 LPPDLNETNVKKR
-893 NTSARKSKE
+893 YRAENN
-902 KDAISK
+902 AISK
-908 YVKAYD
+908 FKKAYSNIGNIQSFAEGGKFDPKKKYSSGYTHEELIELVRMAREEGMSSTEIYDMLVESMGFGKERID
-914 RISSIKTFSAG
+914 RSDYVEGKENIFYKMKDAATDFVNSA
-925 GRNVNDGTG
+925 RENEFI
-934 DSVKVENIKTEAG
+934 DSV
-947 TEFTSPEEYE
+947 
-957 VELLLDKVR
+957 
-966 EIINNNPKVDAAY
+966 
-979 LADLVSQELGG
+979 
-990 DPTKIQL
+990 
-997 FFKRIDTDTSKFIK
+997 
-1011 SGFRKARAKHVFR
+1011 
-1024 AKREDFV
+1024 
-1031 KGKESFIYK
+1031 
-1040 MSDTMKEFVD
+1040 M
-1050 TAKEN
+1050 
-1055 DIIDSLLGKIGKS
+1055 GKIGKS
-1068 VSKEVPEKGQKMVQD
+1068 ISKKAPKEGQEVVEDVV
-1083 IIGNFRS
+1083 GNFSQYLPRI
-1090 YMPTMAA
+1090 AA
-1097 GGLTGLTL
+1097 GGVTGMAL

-1123 GLGLLSKSEY
+1123 GLGLLSKSKTL
-1133 MQSMLFGDEF
+1133 QTFLFGKEITND
-1143 TDEDGTVKRD
+1143 DGTKGRD
-1153 GSGIIPKHIVN
+1153 GSGLISKNIVN
-1164 NINKYFPNM
+1164 NVNKYFPNM
-1173 AKGAVVGGITSL
+1173 AKGAIVGGITSL
-1185 LPFVPGGPIAGILV
+1185 LPFIPGGPIAGIMV
-1199 GSAVGFARSNDQL
+1199 GSAVGFARSNDNL
-1212 KDSLFGEEGK
+1212 KTSLFGEEGK
-1222 LSNIGKTL
+1222 LTKIGKTL

-1242 AMAIG
+1242 AMALG

-1265 SDTEKFKQII
+1265 SDTEKFKDIV
-1275 FGNEGSDGK
+1275 FGTKGFDGK
-1284 RHGGMVGFVKDA
+1284 RAGGLVGFIRDAAEIPINGIRNLFNKTLDWFKTDILDPVKKGLGPFYQQLKNIGNWVKDG
-1296 LEIPLNGVK
+1296 ITNS
-1305 TLFTTTM
+1305 
-1312 NWFKDDLLKPFSKS
+1312 FKD
-1326 LEIIGQSLK
+1326 
-1335 NVANNMRDIISDSIS
+1335 
-1350 THITR
+1350 HITR
-1355 PIGKFVNDKI
+1355 PIGAFLIDKI
-1365 IRPIENKLGWLFKL
+1365 IKPLETGVGKLINGILKPVKFVLSAPFKVFGAAGQALERRQLRKTGAASGTASERIRKREALDKNRKRKKYTNTAANTVDTMVSKATNEELEEYKMLNEIALSTGGLTGRKRKQKKIIDKYTRSLVGKSGLDDLLYSHVQRNPRQLTLEDYKSIMNEVAEGNYEGSVTLITESPIFPEELKATACKKIKDTAKQVKDAREKAADFKTAARKIKEKTGVDVSQRSFGRVIDQEAKGRGLGNKTKNEKETEKQTSENKIPNILQDNHNQ
-1379 AFGGVKALITSPVK
+1379 AMDI
-1393 LLTKITDRIEEGQL
+1393 LTKISNTL
-1407 SKVGKRTNLTAEERM
+1407 
-1422 ARREE
+1422 
-1427 IVNSKGKKRESIN
+1427 
-1440 KFTSKYFGGREFF
+1440 
-1453 NVEGVREKKRRKL
+1453 
-1466 MGTASSKYDEALMN
+1466 
-1480 ASDEDLMKAYQYQQ
+1480 ED
-1494 TLDTRTGKK
+1494 
-1503 RKTKEKIKHFNVQS
+1503 
-1517 GIFTVLSG
+1517 
-1525 DLSGNRITR
+1525 
-1534 EGYNAIKE
+1534 
-1542 AILDDD
+1542 
-1548 WDRAIQ
+1548 
-1554 VAKTPLDKG
+1554 
-1563 GYFIDEDAQE
+1563 
-1573 SFVKILEKAKK
+1573 
-1584 QRIDLETA
+1584 
-1592 WVDASGEYKKAGEKF
+1592 
-1607 GLKGKNL
+1607 
-1614 RRSGRDLAKEIAKR
+1614 IAH
-1628 GLNYSEF
+1628 
-1635 KEENKDKTVEEIRE
+1635 
-1649 QEFDLNTGIK
+1649 
-1659 DTVSILDRIKNIL
+1659 
-1672 EYIAYPEKRKD
+1672 PEKRRRKKRN
-1683 KKKEEDQPKKQEE
+1683 KKKRDE
-1696 APVTA
+1696 APVTTV
-1701 AMTLSDAIQAQE
+1701 MTLSDAIQAQE

-1740 SLNRMKAKAVNKAK
+1740 SLNRMKAKAVNKVK

-1845 VGAIGLAKST
+1845 VGAIGLAKSA

-1883 TTVADAVKDGASRM
+1883 TTIADAVKDGASRM

-1945 KTLVESAPEVLFAI
+1945 KTLVESAPEVLFTI

-1998 EEIESTGGNVTITK
+1998 EDIESTGGNVTITK
-2012 NLANKSS
+2012 NLANKGSS
-2019 TTPASNS
+2019 TPASNS

-2049 DATLGG
+2049 DATFGG

-2083 AVTGTQTPMV
+2083 AATGTQTPMV

-2160 DGETVSVTGADIL
+2160 DGETVTVTGADIL

-2199 HIKNATGRDP
+2199 QIRNATGRDP
-2209 GAYTAAKI
+2209 GAYTAAKV

-2249 MYRASQV
+2249 MYRVSQV

-2422 VVGNAADKVK
+2422 AVGNAADKVK

-2508 ISKVSAKLSSY
+2508 ISKISAKLASY
-2519 IGTAGIAAAAF
+2519 IGTAGITAAAF

-2655 WTKKKANNLWNGAKS
+2655 WTKKKASNLWNGAKS
-2670 FLGFGDKDEDS
+2670 FLGFGDKDEDN

-2690 KKESSNSGGSFY
+2690 KKESSNSEGPFF

-2793 QQQVGGDVT
+2793 QQQVGVDVT

-2837 SVQINNMIPGMI
+2837 AVQVNGMIPGMI

-2924 VSMGYADPTDESVD
+2924 VSMGYADPTDENVD
-2938 LNRVTTESYM
+2938 LSRVTTESYM

-2980 KAVKSSKNKSSKN
+2980 KAVKSSKSKK

-3015 IGKLFGIGGSG
+3015 VGKLFGIGGSG

-3062 DNSRQTISDAGCA
+3062 DKSRQTISDAGCA

-3090 LPLSMDDAIKNALPY
+3090 LPLSMDDAIENALPY

-3174 HYVVATGLSKDKNM
+3174 HYVVATGLSKDKNT

-3262 AGYSEITVAGTMGNI
+3262 AGYNEITVAAAMGNI
-3277 YGESGFDPSVVEKG
+3277 KNESGFDPGAIEAGSG
-3291 NGIGFGLIQWSF
+3291 AGFGLIQWTG

-3312 AASKGADPNT
+3312 AASKGVSASDID
-3322 AELQIEWLLK
+3322 LQIEYLIK
-3332 ECDPT
+3332 ECNPDDPIFQWNMK
-3337 DSSYAWMNSSTSYDG
+3337 SSSNYSSTIYTFEDWRDG
-3352 KSWSYDDWK
+3352 KDLER
-3361 NATDIESATR
+3361 ATW
-3371 AFMFCFER
+3371 AFMTCFER
-3379 PANASSL
+3379 PAYSSSTNHIDRRL
-3386 QKRVDAA
+3386 NDA
-3393 KGYYEEFTGTAVPDG
+3393 KMYYEEFTGTAVPDG

-3535 DSPNTYVVANNV
+3535 DSPSTYVVANNV

-3561 RKNGNSSHVEMD
+3561 RKGGRSSHVEMD
-3573 YSTDQMIGHGGG
+3573 YSTDKMIGHGGG

-3593 TIKPLMQNM
+3593 TVKPLMQNM

-3660 SGNALDMNKA
+3660 SGNTLDMNKA

-3692 FDRHG
+3692 FDKHG

-3934 GSRYIDTYNYLLT
+3934 GSKYIDTYNYLIT

-4002 QLANAYMGI
+4002 QLANEYMGI

-4145 RSQYKQHTTKIK
+4145 RSQYKQHATKIK

-4189 KYYQQYKDDVAWSAG
+4189 KYYQQYKDDIAWSAG

-4227 SSRIVPANQTKQTQ
+4227 SSRIVPANQTKQVQ

>member
-1 MASAVKYLSNVA
+1 MSSAVKYLSNVA

-21 QVLKE
+21 DVLKE
-26 MNPVITDHIETN
+26 LNPVITDHIETN
-38 ADVAKTTY
+38 ADIAKTTY
-46 STIKNFKSISTKAA
+46 STIKNFKSISAKAV

-67 VGELAKEAKNNLL
+67 VGELAKEAKNNIL
-80 EDIKNGTFY
+80 EDIKKGTFY
-89 NKAREDKIMDTLAIN
+89 NKAREDKMFDAASADMFDG
-104 ELGGDF
+104 EDF
-110 DFDDLGFNDNDEDD
+110 DFNVD
-124 MSLVDAI
+124 MSEDLDDTAMLAETI
-131 DSVGEKSSNAVSQVL
+131 DNVGEKTSSAVSQVL

-159 STTRMLAQQAA
+159 STVRLLAQQSA
-170 MTATLHSDLSVVNAN
+170 MTATLHSDLSTVNAN
-185 ISGVMKFNNEV
+185 IAGVLKFNTEV
-196 MTTHIE
+196 AATHYE

-212 KQMNEQT
+212 KQMDEQT
-219 SILKEILELQK
+219 SILKEMLDLQK

-235 KSKSLSNK
+235 KSKSLNNK
-243 ISASDIFTSTG
+243 ISASDLFTSTG

-263 YVQQNIKDNDSG
+263 YVKQNAKDNS
-275 MSEYLDMFKE
+275 SELGDMAE
-285 MGLGRAIAANPLGVV
+285 LIQGVGIGRAIVSNPIGTIMKMAMKS
-300 MTGVIKSAIP
+300 MTPKM
-310 AVLKEAMSE
+310 LKDAMAE
-319 FNETISGSISTALL
+319 FNETIAGSISTALI
-333 NLTKSRDSDNMLMRK
+333 NLTDMKDSTNPIFSAIGNM
-348 LGDIF
+348 F
-353 GLNLNVK
+353 GIDVTAK
-360 KTLDTSN
+360 KKIGVGN
-367 YNKGAVTWNGKD
+367 YHKDATAWTGKD
-379 HKALTVVIPTL
+379 HKALVDVIPTL
-390 LSKIYSSISNSDEL
+390 LGKIYSSVSGKDEL
-404 RFDYDSGKF
+404 RYDYESGTYKSMNQIQKDF
-413 RSISKIKKEFDIE
+413 KRMKNSSILD
-426 RKLAI
+426 
-431 NQANQDILPE
+431 ANEDILPY
-441 LSKYINRIDF
+441 LQKYTNKLDF
-451 EGDSGR
+451 KGDNKR
-457 KKQFIDNLE
+457 RQQLIDNLE
-466 KMLEYN
+466 KILEYN
-472 FKHAKYFNP
+472 FDKAKYFNP
-481 NKKIRYKDV
+481 KDRSLSA
-490 KTYGFTGDNAERD
+490 KTYGLKGDFADKD
-503 LQIMQSMWKEI
+503 LDIIRKMF
-514 PHSKLLKSQT
+514 
-524 NLIEAINSFN
+524 EAIPKNKQLKNQTSMIEGIHRFN
-534 RNMKDMEESGDSIYN
+534 EKMKKMEESGDSIFN
-549 ALFDDSVYSKKNKTD
+549 ALFDESVFDSKKN
-564 SPAVYA
+564 SPLFAA
-570 ISKLDTTNDILRD
+570 TSKIDTTNEILRD
-583 ILYTIQNKGKKK
+583 ILDTIKGRSGKKSNEEQNNK
-595 YRSKTNQYSKTI
+595 PITKTVTKAEKEKKDETEETI
-607 YTKNQK
+607 KF
-613 IEDYID
+613 
-619 IDEEDQNI
+619 
-627 SSLGFSYDL
+627 SSLGFNL
-636 EGSNDIDIS
+636 EQNKDAKLSLTDEDIDFLDDETD
-645 TGKLR
+645 TGSEYIKGIKKAKTATQKL
-650 YEKPKKQSEFIN
+650 
-662 RIKESTKASQ
+662 KA
-672 KIKNFFKGA
+672 FLKGFNTLANQPVKFMA
-681 NTLLE
+681 NTLKK
-686 QPAVFIGKMLK
+686 VDK
-697 RADQRLYTLLFGTG
+697 RIYNILFGQGNGDDT
-711 KNNEGSIL
+711 ESIL
-719 EKMRD
+719 GKMRD
-724 GFDDWFSD
+724 GLDDWFDD
-732 LKNKTRDKLD
+732 LKTRTRNKFDN
-742 QIKDAISDTGIK
+742 IKDAIDQYGVK
-754 NKFHGLMH
+754 NKFQSLMK
-762 TLFGIDTETWEKD
+762 TMFGFDMQTWEKD
-775 FKDAMFGNKDES
+775 FKEALFGTKDKS
-787 FFSGMRDVFK
+787 FVEGMKDLFK

-808 GFFKEAK
+808 DIFKPAKEEAK
-815 DSFKTETSGTL
+815 KTIFGERNEKGEAKEEKNNAIKDILYQAGRKPKDDGTG
-826 TDDAKKEKDTKNKA
+826 DTKGIPNAATGA
-840 RKNIS
+840 RQI
-845 VTEKISEEID
+845 
-855 KKKNATNQAASGM
+855 
-868 RKVSKTGVV
+868 SKTGVI
-877 AVSEGEII
+877 AVSEGEVI
-885 LPPDLDPR
+885 LPPDLDETNVKKR
-893 NTSARKSKE
+893 YRAENN
-902 KDAISK
+902 AISK
-908 YVKAYD
+908 FKKAYGDIGNIQSFAEGGKFDPKKKYSSGYTHEELIELVRMAREEGMSSTEIYDMLVESMGFGKERID
-914 RISSIKTFSAG
+914 RSDYVEGK
-925 GRNVNDGTG
+925 
-934 DSVKVENIKTEAG
+934 ENIFYKM
-947 TEFTSPEEYE
+947 
-957 VELLLDKVR
+957 K
-966 EIINNNPKVDAAY
+966 DAA
-979 LADLVSQELGG
+979 A
-990 DPTKIQL
+990 
-997 FFKRIDTDTSKFIK
+997 
-1011 SGFRKARAKHVFR
+1011 
-1024 AKREDFV
+1024 DFV
-1031 KGKESFIYK
+1031 NSAREN
-1040 MSDTMKEFVD
+1040 EF
-1050 TAKEN
+1050 
-1055 DIIDSLLGKIGKS
+1055 IDSIMGKIGKS
-1068 VSKEVPEKGQKMVQD
+1068 VSKKAPKEGQEVVQD
-1083 IIGNFRS
+1083 VVSNFSQYLPRI
-1090 YMPTMAA
+1090 AA
-1097 GGLTGLTL
+1097 GGVTGMAL

-1123 GLGLLSKSEY
+1123 GLGLLSKSKTL
-1133 MQSMLFGDEF
+1133 QTFLFGKEITND
-1143 TDEDGTVKRD
+1143 DGTKGRD
-1153 GSGIIPKHIVN
+1153 GSGLISKNIVN
-1164 NINKYFPNM
+1164 NVNKYFPNM
-1173 AKGAVVGGITSL
+1173 AKGAIVGGITSL
-1185 LPFVPGGPIAGILV
+1185 LPFIPGGPIAGIMV
-1199 GSAVGFARSNDQL
+1199 GSAVGFARSNDNL
-1212 KDSLFGEEGK
+1212 KTSLFGEEGK
-1222 LSNIGKTL
+1222 LTKIGKTL

-1242 AMAIG
+1242 AMALG

-1265 SDTEKFKQII
+1265 SDTEKFKDIV
-1275 FGNEGSDGK
+1275 FGTKGFDGK
-1284 RHGGMVGFVKDA
+1284 RAGGLVGFIRDAAEIPINGIRNLFNKTLDWFKTDILDPVKKGLGPFYQQLKNIGNWVKDG
-1296 LEIPLNGVK
+1296 ITNS
-1305 TLFTTTM
+1305 
-1312 NWFKDDLLKPFSKS
+1312 FKD
-1326 LEIIGQSLK
+1326 
-1335 NVANNMRDIISDSIS
+1335 
-1350 THITR
+1350 HITR
-1355 PIGKFVNDKI
+1355 PIGAFLIDKI
-1365 IRPIENKLGWLFKL
+1365 IKPLETGVGKLINGILKPVKFVLSAPFKM
-1379 AFGGVKALITSPVK
+1379 FGAAGQALERRQLRKTGAASGTASERIRKREALDKNRKRKKYINTAANTVDTMVSKATNEELEEYKMLNEIALSTGGLTGRKRKQKKIIDKYARSLVGKSGLDDLLYSHVQRNPRQLTLEDYKSIMNEVAEGNYEGSVALITESPIFPEELKATVCKKIKDTAKQVK
-1393 LLTKITDRIEEGQL
+1393 DAREKAADFKTAARKIKEKTGVDVSQRSFGRVIDQESKGRGLGNKTKNEKETEKQTSENKIPNLLQDNHNQAMDILTKISNTL
-1407 SKVGKRTNLTAEERM
+1407 
-1422 ARREE
+1422 
-1427 IVNSKGKKRESIN
+1427 
-1440 KFTSKYFGGREFF
+1440 
-1453 NVEGVREKKRRKL
+1453 
-1466 MGTASSKYDEALMN
+1466 
-1480 ASDEDLMKAYQYQQ
+1480 ED
-1494 TLDTRTGKK
+1494 
-1503 RKTKEKIKHFNVQS
+1503 
-1517 GIFTVLSG
+1517 
-1525 DLSGNRITR
+1525 
-1534 EGYNAIKE
+1534 
-1542 AILDDD
+1542 
-1548 WDRAIQ
+1548 
-1554 VAKTPLDKG
+1554 
-1563 GYFIDEDAQE
+1563 
-1573 SFVKILEKAKK
+1573 
-1584 QRIDLETA
+1584 
-1592 WVDASGEYKKAGEKF
+1592 
-1607 GLKGKNL
+1607 
-1614 RRSGRDLAKEIAKR
+1614 
-1628 GLNYSEF
+1628 
-1635 KEENKDKTVEEIRE
+1635 
-1649 QEFDLNTGIK
+1649 
-1659 DTVSILDRIKNIL
+1659 
-1672 EYIAYPEKRKD
+1672 IAYPEKRKD
-1683 KKKEEDQPKKQEE
+1683 NKKEEDQPKKQEE

-1701 AMTLSDAIQAQE
+1701 VMTLSDAIQAQE

-1740 SLNRMKAKAVNKAK
+1740 SLNRMKVKAANKVK

-1776 MRDSETRETVEKREE
+1776 MRDSETRETVKKREE

-1823 EEGGFLS
+1823 KEGGFLS

-1838 AGPALLG
+1838 AGPVLLG
-1845 VGAIGLAKST
+1845 LGAVGLAKKV
-1855 ADKKIQVQKRDANG
+1855 ADKKIQVQQRDANG

-1907 SGAWYHIKDF
+1907 NGAWFHIKDF
-1917 TRNTLIPTLGAGFD
+1917 TRNTILPLIGDGVDLITETLPDLIATGVE
-1931 VILENIPKVISALT
+1931 VIVEN
-1945 KTLVESAPEVLFAI
+1945 AP
-1959 GKGLGS
+1959 
-1965 GIWSVAK
+1965 
-1972 KYLSKIPGVGKL
+1972 KL
-1984 FGDDEEKDSDKKSS
+1984 FGTVFTGVTNGIVSLFKKALSHLPVIGGFFKDEDTKKDEEKDKPSSSDIEGGKVTLTTGTTNSTPKTNGSKSAEVKEGSTASKLQSLFDKYAGPLNGSSSTKSIGTSTPTSSNNTSDKTLTNNTAHSQSKTSAPINPNLVTGGAVPLSGNNISS
-1998 EEIESTGGNVTITK
+1998 EEGSDREVT
-2012 NLANKSS
+2012 N
-2019 TTPASNS
+2019 
-2026 KGSTD
+2026 
-2031 IKLTESSSEI
+2031 
-2041 VSSMQKSF
+2041 
-2049 DATLGG
+2049 
-2055 SKTQQPK
+2055 
-2062 DTKTTSSAIQEAATN
+2062 
-2077 ISASGN
+2077 
-2083 AVTGTQTPMV
+2083 
-2093 AATSTVQAASNDDV
+2093 
-2107 KSSIAYSRAC
+2107 SIAYQKAAPD
-2117 KSVQKK
+2117 VQKK
-2123 SLSQLSNIWNRPI
+2123 ALPALKKLWNVPVLEGGI
-2136 FDDGTTTAQL
+2136 TVAQI
-2146 CNDSETVIAQYTTD
+2146 CNDDTTVIAETTD
-2160 DGETVSVTGADIL
+2160 SDGNIVQLTGSDLL
-2173 LYPEIASQ
+2173 LYPDLASQ
-2181 VLGIDIS
+2181 ILGIDTH
-2188 LTDKERDENSE
+2188 LTDEERDENS
-2199 HIKNATGRDP
+2199 KYTRDSVNTNPGNWAGFKMLATG
-2209 GAYTAAKI
+2209 GKYGKGTMQAGI
-2217 ILTGGG
+2217 NMVGG
-2223 YGAMTAKRGIK
+2223 YGKFASKFGNTVYKYTKKLPVLNRVGKIAKVTGNLTNAYSKIATSPMRMMEGGRKIIEDYSDARKSGFSRKEAANYTRKNIGYRARGKINNAQFKFNDAMNNRRINRIEKLQDAKGVGKYVQRGKNAFMDGVDNVISSVGNKTMNMANK
-2234 AIHGLGNAAEKLGNG
+2234 ATSIDGQDVKKATSSFKNAFNALKQKSGIAGKAANAAGNAAEK
-2249 MYRASQV
+2249 A
-2256 TKHIPGFRK
+2256 
-2265 VSKFVGGL
+2265 
-2273 GKFSG
+2273 G
-2278 KAAKLHSRL
+2278 KA
-2287 AAVPLQATEGARKL
+2287 
-2301 YRGYSASRK
+2301 
-2310 AGKSVTE
+2310 
-2317 SIKTTAGHF
+2317 
-2326 KNRMSKSV
+2326 
-2334 GKAQE
+2334 
-2339 AASAALDA
+2339 
-2347 RKAKRAEKLAN
+2347 
-2358 SKGLMSKITK
+2358 
-2368 PIKSVKNKVLDKADD
+2368 
-2383 AINKVVNIDAND
+2383 
-2395 VNKAKKG
+2395 
-2402 LTGAFSS
+2402 
-2409 LRSKSEK
+2409 
-2416 INKAAS
+2416 
-2422 VVGNAADKVK
+2422 
-2432 DKAGKL
+2432 AGKL
-2438 TGKAAE
+2438 TEEAAGVVSK
-2444 LADNLKTVLG
+2444 LSKILDSFLSNNTILKQI
-2454 NFFNSS
+2454 NK
-2460 DVLKKFEKVHKQCR
+2460 VLKCAKKKV
-2474 KKFSSEAVSKAL
+2474 SGEAISKAL
-2486 KEFSEKILEKF
+2486 KEFAEKIIKKF
-2497 TKGLGKVAAKT
+2497 EGGIAKAAAKIVAK
-2508 ISKVSAKLSSY
+2508 ISTKLAAY
-2519 IGTAGIAAAAF
+2519 IGSAGIVAAAF
-2530 LCIDFISGWSKADVI
+2530 LVVDFVSGLTKADAI
-2545 MQVEKPTTL
+2545 LSVEDPSIA
-2554 EKLVSALVN
+2554 ESLVAGLIN

-2569 FITLIID
+2569 FITLVID

-2581 QMSINM
+2581 QFCIDM
-2587 LEGLSFNFDDLR
+2587 LEKLGVDFSDLR
-2599 KRQKEAEE
+2599 KRQEE
-2607 ACDAYNREHGTNYTV
+2607 AQKNCDEYNRQNGTNYTV
-2622 DEYLEK
+2622 EEYLMS
-2628 DKISTKIKKGLKA
+2628 DHLSTKIKNALGKAWDTVKGAGKAAWEGIKGLGSKA
-2641 AGKWVKDK
+2641 
-2649 ASDAWD
+2649 
-2655 WTKKKANNLWNGAKS
+2655 WNGVKG
-2670 FLGFGDKDEDS
+2670 LFGANDEE
-2681 EKETKEKED
+2681 EKESEEKED
-2690 KKESSNSGGSFY
+2690 KKESSNSEGSFF
-2702 SNVKGTAQTVTE
+2702 SNVKGAAQTVTE

-2720 KVAESTEG
+2720 QVAESTENM
-2728 IADPEKLFYD
+2728 ADPEKLFYD
-2738 DKGNVVG
+2738 DKGNVIG
-2745 KGMDKNGVMMTSYI
+2745 KGMDENGVMLTSYI

-2786 EYNNITQ
+2786 EYNTITQ

-2802 GTAPVNGLV
+2802 GTSPVNGLV
-2811 GSKINPIS
+2811 GSKIAPIS

-2837 SVQINNMIPGMI
+2837 AVQVNRMIPGMI

-2902 PFANMLP
+2902 PFVNMLP

-2924 VSMGYADPTDESVD
+2924 VSMGYADPTDENVD
-2938 LNRVTTESYM
+2938 LSRVTTESYM

-2980 KAVKSSKNKSSKN
+2980 KAVKSSKSKK

-3015 IGKLFGIGGSG
+3015 VGKLFGIGGSG
-3026 SGINDTDAIQEPNPS
+3026 SGINNTDAIQEPNPS

-3062 DNSRQTISDAGCA
+3062 DKSRQTISDAGCA

-3174 HYVVATGLSKDKNM
+3174 HYVVATGLSKDKNT

-3332 ECDPT
+3332 ECDPN

-3408 TTKPGEGKEDSGKKS
+3408 TTKPGEGEEDSGKKS
-3423 VITAL
+3423 IITAL

-3593 TIKPLMQNM
+3593 TVKPLMQNM

-3660 SGNALDMNKA
+3660 SGNTLDMNKA
-3670 IRLASQ
+3670 IKLASQ

-3799 LRSKLKLMAGKANET
+3799 LRSRLKLMAGKANET

-3826 KLALGESSTLKF
+3826 KLAIGESSTLKF

-3845 YKWLKDTAVGKI
+3845 YKWLKDTAIGKI

-4011 DPSTTGSSSGS
+4011 DPSTIGSSSGS

>member
-21 QVLKE
+21 DVLKE
-26 MNPVITDHIETN
+26 LNPVITDHIETN

-46 STIKNFKSISTKAA
+46 STIKNFKSISAKAV

-67 VGELAKEAKNNLL
+67 VGELAKEAKNNIL
-80 EDIKNGTFY
+80 EDIKKGTFY
-89 NKAREDKIMDTLAIN
+89 NKAREEKM
-104 ELGGDF
+104 
-110 DFDDLGFNDNDEDD
+110 FNAASDD
-124 MSLVDAI
+124 MFSGEDFNFDVDMSEDI
-131 DSVGEKSSNAVSQVL
+131 DDTAMLAETIDNVGEKTSSAVSQVL

-159 STTRMLAQQAA
+159 STVRLLAQQSA
-170 MTATLHSDLSVVNAN
+170 MTATLHSDLSTVNAN
-185 ISGVMKFNNEV
+185 IAGVLKFNTEV
-196 MTTHIE
+196 AATHYE

-212 KQMNEQT
+212 KQMDEQT
-219 SILKEILELQK
+219 SILKEMLDLQK

-235 KSKSLSNK
+235 KSKSLNNK
-243 ISASDIFTSTG
+243 ISASDLFTSTG

-263 YVQQNIKDNDSG
+263 YVKQNAKDNS
-275 MSEYLDMFKE
+275 SELGDMAE
-285 MGLGRAIAANPLGVV
+285 LIQGVGIGRAIVSNPIGTIMKMAMKS
-300 MTGVIKSAIP
+300 MTPKM
-310 AVLKEAMSE
+310 LKDAMAE
-319 FNETISGSISTALL
+319 FNETIAGSISTALI
-333 NLTKSRDSDNMLMRK
+333 NLTDMKDSTNPIFSAIGNM
-348 LGDIF
+348 F
-353 GLNLNVK
+353 GIDVTAK
-360 KTLDTSN
+360 KKIGVGN
-367 YNKGAVTWNGKD
+367 YHKDATAWTGKD
-379 HKALTVVIPTL
+379 HKALVDVIPTL
-390 LSKIYSSISNSDEL
+390 LGKIYSSVSGKDEL
-404 RFDYDSGKF
+404 RYDYESGTYKSMNQIQKDF
-413 RSISKIKKEFDIE
+413 KRMKSLSISD
-426 RKLAI
+426 
-431 NQANQDILPE
+431 ANEDILPY
-441 LSKYINRIDF
+441 LQKYMNKLDF
-451 EGDSGR
+451 KGDDKR
-457 KKQFIDNLE
+457 RQQLIDNLE
-466 KMLEYN
+466 KILEYN
-472 FKHAKYFNP
+472 FDKAKYFNP
-481 NKKIRYKDV
+481 KDRSLSAN
-490 KTYGFTGDNAERD
+490 TYGLKGDFADKD
-503 LQIMQSMWKEI
+503 LDIIRKMF
-514 PHSKLLKSQT
+514 
-524 NLIEAINSFN
+524 EAIPKNKQLKNQTSMIEGIHRFN
-534 RNMKDMEESGDSIYN
+534 EKMKKMEESGDSIFN
-549 ALFDDSVYSKKNKTD
+549 ALFDESVFDSKKN
-564 SPAVYA
+564 SPLFAA
-570 ISKLDTTNDILRD
+570 TSKIDTTNEILRD
-583 ILYTIQNKGKKK
+583 ILDTIKGGSGKK
-595 YRSKTNQYSKTI
+595 SNKTQNNKPITNTVTKAEKEKKDETEETI
-607 YTKNQK
+607 KF
-613 IEDYID
+613 
-619 IDEEDQNI
+619 
-627 SSLGFSYDL
+627 SSLGFNL
-636 EGSNDIDIS
+636 EQNKDAKISLTDEDINFLDDETNTGSEYIKGIKKAK
-645 TGKLR
+645 TATQKL
-650 YEKPKKQSEFIN
+650 
-662 RIKESTKASQ
+662 KA
-672 KIKNFFKGA
+672 FLKGFDTLANQPVKFMA
-681 NTLLE
+681 NTLKK
-686 QPAVFIGKMLK
+686 VDK
-697 RADQRLYTLLFGTG
+697 RIYNILFGQGNGDDT
-711 KNNEGSIL
+711 ESIL
-719 EKMRD
+719 GKMRD
-724 GFDDWFSD
+724 GLDDWFDD
-732 LKNKTRDKLD
+732 LKTRTHNKFDD
-742 QIKDAISDTGIK
+742 IKDAIDQYGVK
-754 NKFHGLMH
+754 NKFQSLMK
-762 TLFGIDTETWEKD
+762 TMFGFDMQTWEKD
-775 FKDAMFGNKDES
+775 FKEALFGTKDKS
-787 FFSGMRDVFK
+787 FVEGMKDLFK

-808 GFFKEAK
+808 DIFKPAKEEAK
-815 DSFKTETSGTL
+815 KTVFGEKNEKGKAKEEKNNAFKDILYQAGRKPKDDGTG
-826 TDDAKKEKDTKNKA
+826 DTKDIPNAATGA
-840 RKNIS
+840 R
-845 VTEKISEEID
+845 
-855 KKKNATNQAASGM
+855 Q
-868 RKVSKTGVV
+868 VSKTGVI
-877 AVSEGEII
+877 AVSEGEVI
-885 LPPDLDPR
+885 LPPDLDETNVKKR
-893 NTSARKSKE
+893 YRAENN
-902 KDAISK
+902 AISK
-908 YVKAYD
+908 FKKAYGNIGNIQSFAEGGKFDPKKKYSSGYTHEELIELVRMAREEGMSSTEIYDMLVESMGFGKEKID
-914 RISSIKTFSAG
+914 RSDYVEGK
-925 GRNVNDGTG
+925 
-934 DSVKVENIKTEAG
+934 ENILYKM
-947 TEFTSPEEYE
+947 
-957 VELLLDKVR
+957 K
-966 EIINNNPKVDAAY
+966 DAA
-979 LADLVSQELGG
+979 A
-990 DPTKIQL
+990 
-997 FFKRIDTDTSKFIK
+997 
-1011 SGFRKARAKHVFR
+1011 
-1024 AKREDFV
+1024 DFV
-1031 KGKESFIYK
+1031 NSAREN
-1040 MSDTMKEFVD
+1040 EF
-1050 TAKEN
+1050 
-1055 DIIDSLLGKIGKS
+1055 IDSIMGKIGKS
-1068 VSKEVPEKGQKMVQD
+1068 VSKKAPKEGQEVVQD
-1083 IIGNFRS
+1083 VVSNFSQYLPRI
-1090 YMPTMAA
+1090 AA
-1097 GGLTGLTL
+1097 GGVTGMAL
-1105 SALLGLAGGP
+1105 STLLGLAGGP

-1123 GLGLLSKSEY
+1123 GLGLLSKSKTL
-1133 MQSMLFGDEF
+1133 QTFLFGKEI
-1143 TDEDGTVKRD
+1143 TNEDGTKERD
-1153 GSGIIPKHIVN
+1153 GSGLISKNIVN
-1164 NINKYFPNM
+1164 NVNKYFPNM
-1173 AKGAVVGGITSL
+1173 AKGAIVGGITSL
-1185 LPFVPGGPIAGILV
+1185 LPFIPGGPIAGIMV
-1199 GSAVGFARSNDQL
+1199 GSAVGFARSNDNL
-1212 KDSLFGEEGK
+1212 KTSLFGEEGK
-1222 LSNIGKTL
+1222 LTKIGKTL

-1242 AMAIG
+1242 AMALG

-1265 SDTEKFKQII
+1265 SDTEKFKDIV
-1275 FGNEGSDGK
+1275 FGTKGFDGK
-1284 RHGGMVGFVKDA
+1284 RAGGLVGFIRDAAEIPINGIRNLFNKTLDWFKTDILDPVKKGLSPFYQQLKNIGNWVKDG
-1296 LEIPLNGVK
+1296 ITNS
-1305 TLFTTTM
+1305 
-1312 NWFKDDLLKPFSKS
+1312 FKD
-1326 LEIIGQSLK
+1326 
-1335 NVANNMRDIISDSIS
+1335 
-1350 THITR
+1350 HITR
-1355 PIGKFVNDKI
+1355 PIGAFLIDKI
-1365 IRPIENKLGWLFKL
+1365 IKPLETGVGKLINGILKPVKFVLSAPFKMFGAAGQALERRQLRKTGAASGTASERIRKREALDKNRKRKKYTNTAANTVDTMVSKATNEELEEYKMLNEIALSTGGLTGRKRKQKKIIDKYARSLVGKSGLDDLLYSHVQRNPRQLTLEDYKSIMNEVAEGNYEGSVELITESPIFPEELKATACKKIKETAKQVKDAREKAADFKTAARKIKEKTGVDVSQRSFGRVIDQEAKGRGLGNKTKNEKETEKQTSENKIPNLLQDNHNQ
-1379 AFGGVKALITSPVK
+1379 AMDI
-1393 LLTKITDRIEEGQL
+1393 LTKISNTL
-1407 SKVGKRTNLTAEERM
+1407 
-1422 ARREE
+1422 
-1427 IVNSKGKKRESIN
+1427 
-1440 KFTSKYFGGREFF
+1440 
-1453 NVEGVREKKRRKL
+1453 
-1466 MGTASSKYDEALMN
+1466 
-1480 ASDEDLMKAYQYQQ
+1480 ED
-1494 TLDTRTGKK
+1494 
-1503 RKTKEKIKHFNVQS
+1503 
-1517 GIFTVLSG
+1517 
-1525 DLSGNRITR
+1525 
-1534 EGYNAIKE
+1534 
-1542 AILDDD
+1542 
-1548 WDRAIQ
+1548 
-1554 VAKTPLDKG
+1554 
-1563 GYFIDEDAQE
+1563 
-1573 SFVKILEKAKK
+1573 
-1584 QRIDLETA
+1584 
-1592 WVDASGEYKKAGEKF
+1592 
-1607 GLKGKNL
+1607 
-1614 RRSGRDLAKEIAKR
+1614 IAH
-1628 GLNYSEF
+1628 
-1635 KEENKDKTVEEIRE
+1635 
-1649 QEFDLNTGIK
+1649 
-1659 DTVSILDRIKNIL
+1659 
-1672 EYIAYPEKRKD
+1672 PEKRRR
-1683 KKKEEDQPKKQEE
+1683 KKRSKKKQEE

-1701 AMTLSDAIQAQE
+1701 VMTLSDAIQAQE

-1721 DIATGKITRF
+1721 NIATGKITRF

-1740 SLNRMKAKAVNKAK
+1740 SLNRMKAKAANKVK

-1845 VGAIGLAKST
+1845 LGTVGLAKKV
-1855 ADKKIQVQKRDANG
+1855 ADKKIQVQQRDANG
-1869 NKMYDE
+1869 NKLYDE

-1907 SGAWYHIKDF
+1907 NGAWFHIKDF
-1917 TRNTLIPTLGAGFD
+1917 TRNTILPLIGDGVDLITETLPDLIATGVE
-1931 VILENIPKVISALT
+1931 VIVEN
-1945 KTLVESAPEVLFAI
+1945 AP
-1959 GKGLGS
+1959 
-1965 GIWSVAK
+1965 
-1972 KYLSKIPGVGKL
+1972 KL
-1984 FGDDEEKDSDKKSS
+1984 FGTVFTGVTNGIVSLFKKALSHLPVIGGFFKDEDTKKDEENDKPSSSDIEGGKVTLTTGTTNSTPKTTGSKSAEVKEGSTASKLHSLFDKYAGPLNGSSSTKSTETSTPTSSNNTSDKTLTNNTAHSQSKTSAPINPNLVTGGAVPISGNNISS
-1998 EEIESTGGNVTITK
+1998 EEGSDRDVT
-2012 NLANKSS
+2012 N
-2019 TTPASNS
+2019 
-2026 KGSTD
+2026 
-2031 IKLTESSSEI
+2031 
-2041 VSSMQKSF
+2041 
-2049 DATLGG
+2049 
-2055 SKTQQPK
+2055 
-2062 DTKTTSSAIQEAATN
+2062 
-2077 ISASGN
+2077 
-2083 AVTGTQTPMV
+2083 
-2093 AATSTVQAASNDDV
+2093 
-2107 KSSIAYSRAC
+2107 SIAYQKAAPD
-2117 KSVQKK
+2117 VQKK
-2123 SLSQLSNIWNRPI
+2123 ALPALKKLWNVPVLEGGI
-2136 FDDGTTTAQL
+2136 TVAQI
-2146 CNDSETVIAQYTTD
+2146 CNDDTTVIAETTD
-2160 DGETVSVTGADIL
+2160 SDGNIVQLTGSDLL
-2173 LYPEIASQ
+2173 LYPDLASQ
-2181 VLGIDIS
+2181 ILGIDTH
-2188 LTDKERDENSE
+2188 LTDEERDENS
-2199 HIKNATGRDP
+2199 KYTRDSVNTNPGNWAGFKMLATG
-2209 GAYTAAKI
+2209 GKYGKGTMQAGI
-2217 ILTGGG
+2217 NMVGG
-2223 YGAMTAKRGIK
+2223 YGKFASKFGNTVYKYTKKLPVLNRVGKIAKVTGNLTNVYSKIATSPMRMMEGGRKIIEDYSDARKSGFSRKEAANYTRKNIGYRTRGKINNAQFKFNDAMNNRRINRMEKLQDAKGVGKYVQRGKNAFMDGVDNVISSVGNKTMDMANKVTSIDGQDVKK
-2234 AIHGLGNAAEKLGNG
+2234 ATSGFKNAFNALKQKSGIAGKAANVAGNAAEK
-2249 MYRASQV
+2249 A
-2256 TKHIPGFRK
+2256 
-2265 VSKFVGGL
+2265 
-2273 GKFSG
+2273 G
-2278 KAAKLHSRL
+2278 KAS
-2287 AAVPLQATEGARKL
+2287 
-2301 YRGYSASRK
+2301 
-2310 AGKSVTE
+2310 
-2317 SIKTTAGHF
+2317 
-2326 KNRMSKSV
+2326 
-2334 GKAQE
+2334 
-2339 AASAALDA
+2339 
-2347 RKAKRAEKLAN
+2347 
-2358 SKGLMSKITK
+2358 
-2368 PIKSVKNKVLDKADD
+2368 
-2383 AINKVVNIDAND
+2383 
-2395 VNKAKKG
+2395 
-2402 LTGAFSS
+2402 
-2409 LRSKSEK
+2409 
-2416 INKAAS
+2416 
-2422 VVGNAADKVK
+2422 
-2432 DKAGKL
+2432 GKL
-2438 TGKAAE
+2438 TEEAAGVVSKLSKILDE
-2444 LADNLKTVLG
+2444 FLSNNKILKQI
-2454 NFFNSS
+2454 
-2460 DVLKKFEKVHKQCR
+2460 DKVLKCAKKKV
-2474 KKFSSEAVSKAL
+2474 SGEAISKAL
-2486 KEFSEKILEKF
+2486 KEFAEKIIKKF
-2497 TKGLGKVAAKT
+2497 EGGIAKAAAKIVAK
-2508 ISKVSAKLSSY
+2508 ISTKLAAY
-2519 IGTAGIAAAAF
+2519 IGSAGIVAAAF
-2530 LCIDFISGWSKADVI
+2530 LVVDFVSGLTKADAI
-2545 MQVEKPTTL
+2545 LGVEDPSIA
-2554 EKLVSALVN
+2554 ESLVAGLIN

-2569 FITLIID
+2569 FITLVID

-2581 QMSINM
+2581 QFCIDM
-2587 LEGLSFNFDDLR
+2587 LEKLGVDFSDLR
-2599 KRQKEAEE
+2599 KRQEE
-2607 ACDAYNREHGTNYTV
+2607 AQKNCDEYNRQHGTNYNV
-2622 DEYLEK
+2622 EEYLMS
-2628 DKISTKIKKGLKA
+2628 DHLSTKIKNALGKAWDTVKGAGKAAWEGIKGLGSKA
-2641 AGKWVKDK
+2641 
-2649 ASDAWD
+2649 
-2655 WTKKKANNLWNGAKS
+2655 WNGVKG
-2670 FLGFGDKDEDS
+2670 LFGANDEE
-2681 EKETKEKED
+2681 EKEESEEKED
-2690 KKESSNSGGSFY
+2690 KKESSNSEGSFF
-2702 SNVKGTAQTVTE
+2702 SSVKGTAQTVTE

-2720 KVAESTEG
+2720 QVAESTEG

-2738 DKGNVVG
+2738 DKGNIIG
-2745 KGMDKNGVMMTSYI
+2745 KGMDENGVMMTSYI
-2759 PQGDAETSAEDAY
+2759 PQGDADTSAEDAY
-2772 VQYNMEHGTNYTMD
+2772 VRYNMEHGTNYTID
-2786 EYNNITQ
+2786 EYNTITQ
-2793 QQQVGGDVT
+2793 QQQVGGDLT

-2811 GSKINPIS
+2811 GSKITPIS

-2837 SVQINNMIPGMI
+2837 AVQVNGMIPGMI

-2924 VSMGYADPTDESVD
+2924 VSMGYADPTDENVD
-2938 LNRVTTESYM
+2938 LSRVTTESYI

-2963 MTAGVSGS
+2963 ITAGVSGS

-2980 KAVKSSKNKSSKN
+2980 KAVKSSKSKK

-3015 IGKLFGIGGSG
+3015 VGKLFGIGGSG
-3026 SGINDTDAIQEPNPS
+3026 SGINNTDAIQEPNPS

-3062 DNSRQTISDAGCA
+3062 DKSRQTISDAGCA

-3090 LPLSMDDAIKNALPY
+3090 LPLSMDDAIKNAIPY

-3131 ASEDENRKSN
+3131 ASDDENRKSN

-3174 HYVVATGLSKDKNM
+3174 HYVVATGLSKDKNT

-3224 KAPSANMNKLKKIL
+3224 KAPSASMNKLKKIL

-3262 AGYSEITVAGTMGNI
+3262 AGYNEITVAAAMGNI
-3277 YGESGFDPSVVEKG
+3277 KNESGFDPGAIEAGSG
-3291 NGIGFGLIQWSF
+3291 AGFGLIQWTG

-3312 AASKGADPNT
+3312 AASKGVSASDID
-3322 AELQIEWLLK
+3322 LQIEYLIK
-3332 ECDPT
+3332 ECNPDDPIFQWNMK
-3337 DSSYAWMNSSTSYDG
+3337 SSSNYSSTIYTFEDWRDG
-3352 KSWSYDDWK
+3352 KDLER
-3361 NATDIESATR
+3361 ATW
-3371 AFMFCFER
+3371 AFMTCFER
-3379 PANASSL
+3379 PAYSSSTNHIDRRL
-3386 QKRVDAA
+3386 NDA
-3393 KGYYEEFTGTAVPDG
+3393 KMYYEEFTGTAVPDG
-3408 TTKPGEGKEDSGKKS
+3408 TTKPGEGEDDSGKKS
-3423 VITAL
+3423 IITAL

-3535 DSPNTYVVANNV
+3535 DSPNTYVVANDV

-3561 RKNGNSSHVEMD
+3561 RKGGSSSHVEMD

-3660 SGNALDMNKA
+3660 SGNTLDMNKA

-3692 FDRHG
+3692 FDRHS

-3718 NPVILMGQDPTNR
+3718 NPVILMGQDPTNK

-3787 GKMKGSSSTMSK
+3787 GKMKGSTSIMSK

-3838 VCKPGTG
+3838 VCKSGTG

-3887 YKKFADEIKANIWYM
+3887 YKKFADETKANIWYM

-3925 FNAKLKSFA
+3925 FNDKLKSFA
-3934 GSRYIDTYNYLLT
+3934 GSKYIDTYNYLLT

-3966 HEYCLSAVNGTAP
+3966 HEYCLSAVNGTVQ
-3979 ESANGSTSSGSQSPI
+3979 ESANGSTSSGKQSPI

-4002 QLANAYMGI
+4002 QLANVYMGI

-4099 TDVTRKAVE
+4099 TDITRKAVE

-4136 HWGNGKSED
+4136 HWSNGKSED

-4227 SSRIVPANQTKQTQ
+4227 SSRIVHANQTKQVQQ

-4267 KDIAKLLVNI
+4267 KDIAKLLVTL
-4277 IDIKGT
+4277 IDVKGT
-4283 SGSSADNTVASDLLA
+4283 SGSSSDSAIASDLLA

>member
-21 QVLKE
+21 DVLKE
-26 MNPVITDHIETN
+26 LNPVITDHIETN

-46 STIKNFKSISTKAA
+46 STIKNFKSISAKAV

-67 VGELAKEAKNNLL
+67 VGELAKEAKNNIL
-80 EDIKNGTFY
+80 EDIKKGTFY
-89 NKAREDKIMDTLAIN
+89 NKAREDKMFDAASADMFDG
-104 ELGGDF
+104 EDF
-110 DFDDLGFNDNDEDD
+110 DFSVD
-124 MSLVDAI
+124 MSEDLDDTAMLAETI
-131 DSVGEKSSNAVSQVL
+131 DNVGEKTSSAVSQVL

-159 STTRMLAQQAA
+159 STVRLLAQQSA
-170 MTATLHSDLSVVNAN
+170 MTATLHSDLSTVNAN
-185 ISGVMKFNNEV
+185 IAGVLKFNTEV
-196 MTTHIE
+196 AATHYE

-212 KQMNEQT
+212 KQMDEQT
-219 SILKEILELQK
+219 SILKEMLDLQK

-235 KSKSLSNK
+235 KSKSLNNK
-243 ISASDIFTSTG
+243 ISASDLFTSTG

-263 YVQQNIKDNDSG
+263 YVKQNAKDNS
-275 MSEYLDMFKE
+275 SELGDMAE
-285 MGLGRAIAANPLGVV
+285 LIQGVGIGRAIVSNPIGTIMKMAMKS
-300 MTGVIKSAIP
+300 MTPKM
-310 AVLKEAMSE
+310 LKDAMAE
-319 FNETISGSISTALL
+319 FNETIAGSISTALI
-333 NLTKSRDSDNMLMRK
+333 NLTDMKDSTNPIFSAIGNM
-348 LGDIF
+348 F
-353 GLNLNVK
+353 GIDVTAK
-360 KTLDTSN
+360 KKIGVGN
-367 YNKGAVTWNGKD
+367 YHKDATAWTGKD
-379 HKALTVVIPTL
+379 HKALVDVIPTL
-390 LSKIYSSISNSDEL
+390 LGKIYSSVSGKDEL
-404 RFDYDSGKF
+404 RYDYETGTYKSMNQIQKDF
-413 RSISKIKKEFDIE
+413 RKMKSSSISE
-426 RKLAI
+426 
-431 NQANQDILPE
+431 ANEEILPY
-441 LSKYINRIDF
+441 LQKYMNKLDF
-451 EGDSGR
+451 KGDDKR
-457 KKQFIDNLE
+457 RQQLIDNLE
-466 KMLEYN
+466 KILEYN
-472 FKHAKYFNP
+472 FDKAKYFNP
-481 NKKIRYKDV
+481 KDRSLSA
-490 KTYGFTGDNAERD
+490 KTYGLKGDFADKD
-503 LQIMQSMWKEI
+503 LDIIRKMF
-514 PHSKLLKSQT
+514 
-524 NLIEAINSFN
+524 EAIPKNKQLKNQTSMIEGIHRFN
-534 RNMKDMEESGDSIYN
+534 EKMKKMEESGDSIFN
-549 ALFDDSVYSKKNKTD
+549 ALFDESVFDSKKN
-564 SPAVYA
+564 SPLFAA
-570 ISKLDTTNDILRD
+570 TSKIDTTNEILRD
-583 ILYTIQNKGKKK
+583 ILDTIKGGSGKKSNEK
-595 YRSKTNQYSKTI
+595 QNNKPITKTVTKAEKEKKDETEETI
-607 YTKNQK
+607 KF
-613 IEDYID
+613 
-619 IDEEDQNI
+619 
-627 SSLGFSYDL
+627 SSLGFNL
-636 EGSNDIDIS
+636 EQNKDAKISLTDDDIAFLDDETDTGSEYIKGIKKAK
-645 TGKLR
+645 TATQKL
-650 YEKPKKQSEFIN
+650 
-662 RIKESTKASQ
+662 KA
-672 KIKNFFKGA
+672 FLKGFNTLANQPVKFMA
-681 NTLLE
+681 NTLKK
-686 QPAVFIGKMLK
+686 VDK
-697 RADQRLYTLLFGTG
+697 RIYNILFGQGNGDDT
-711 KNNEGSIL
+711 ESIL
-719 EKMRD
+719 GKMRD
-724 GFDDWFSD
+724 GLDDWFDD
-732 LKNKTRDKLD
+732 LKTRTRNKFDD
-742 QIKDAISDTGIK
+742 IKDAIDQYGVK
-754 NKFHGLMH
+754 NKFQSLMK
-762 TLFGIDTETWEKD
+762 TMFGFDMQTWEKD
-775 FKDAMFGNKDES
+775 FKEALFGTKDKS
-787 FFSGMRDVFK
+787 FVEGMKDLFK

-808 GFFKEAK
+808 DIFKPTKEEAK
-815 DSFKTETSGTL
+815 KTVFGEKNEKGKAKEEKNNAFKDILYQAGRKPKDDGTG
-826 TDDAKKEKDTKNKA
+826 DTKDIPNAATGA
-840 RKNIS
+840 R
-845 VTEKISEEID
+845 
-855 KKKNATNQAASGM
+855 Q
-868 RKVSKTGVV
+868 VSKTGVI
-877 AVSEGEII
+877 AVSEGEVI
-885 LPPDLDPR
+885 LPPDLDETNVKKR
-893 NTSARKSKE
+893 YRAENN
-902 KDAISK
+902 AISK
-908 YVKAYD
+908 FKKAYGDIGNIQSFAEGGKFDPKKKYSSGYTHEELIELVRMAREEGMSSTEIYDMLVESMGFGKERID
-914 RISSIKTFSAG
+914 RSDYVEGK
-925 GRNVNDGTG
+925 
-934 DSVKVENIKTEAG
+934 ENIFYKM
-947 TEFTSPEEYE
+947 
-957 VELLLDKVR
+957 K
-966 EIINNNPKVDAAY
+966 DAA
-979 LADLVSQELGG
+979 A
-990 DPTKIQL
+990 
-997 FFKRIDTDTSKFIK
+997 
-1011 SGFRKARAKHVFR
+1011 
-1024 AKREDFV
+1024 DFV
-1031 KGKESFIYK
+1031 NSAREN
-1040 MSDTMKEFVD
+1040 EF
-1050 TAKEN
+1050 
-1055 DIIDSLLGKIGKS
+1055 IDSIMGKIGKS
-1068 VSKEVPEKGQKMVQD
+1068 VSKKAPKEGQEVVQD
-1083 IIGNFRS
+1083 VVSNFSQYLPRI
-1090 YMPTMAA
+1090 AA
-1097 GGLTGLTL
+1097 GGVTGMAL

-1123 GLGLLSKSEY
+1123 GLGLLSKSKTL
-1133 MQSMLFGDEF
+1133 QTFLFGKEITND
-1143 TDEDGTVKRD
+1143 DGTKGRD
-1153 GSGIIPKHIVN
+1153 GSGLISKNIVN
-1164 NINKYFPNM
+1164 NVNKYFPNM
-1173 AKGAVVGGITSL
+1173 AKGAIVGGITSL
-1185 LPFVPGGPIAGILV
+1185 LPFIPGGPIAGIMV
-1199 GSAVGFARSNDQL
+1199 GSAVGFAKSNDNL
-1212 KDSLFGEEGK
+1212 KTSLFGEEGK
-1222 LSNIGKTL
+1222 LTKIGKTL

-1242 AMAIG
+1242 AMALG

-1265 SDTEKFKQII
+1265 SDTEKFKDIV
-1275 FGNEGSDGK
+1275 FGTKGFDGK
-1284 RHGGMVGFVKDA
+1284 RAGGLVGFIRDAAEIPINGIRNLFNKTLDWFKTDILDPVKKGLGPFYQQLKNIGNWVKDG
-1296 LEIPLNGVK
+1296 ITNS
-1305 TLFTTTM
+1305 
-1312 NWFKDDLLKPFSKS
+1312 FKD
-1326 LEIIGQSLK
+1326 
-1335 NVANNMRDIISDSIS
+1335 
-1350 THITR
+1350 HITR
-1355 PIGKFVNDKI
+1355 PIGAFLIDKI
-1365 IRPIENKLGWLFKL
+1365 IKPLETGVGKLINGILKPVKFVLSAPFKVFGAAGQALERRQLRKTGAASGTASERIRKREALDKNRKRKKYTNTAANTVDTMVSKATNEELEEYKMLNEIALSTGGLTGRKRKQKKIIDKYTRSLVGKSGLDDLLYSHVQRNPRQLTLEDYKSIMNEVAEGNYEGSVTLITESPIFPEELKATACKKIKDTAKQVKDAREKAADFKTAARKIKEKTGVDVSQRSFGRVIDQEAKGRGLGNKTKNEKETEKQTSENKIPNLLQDNHNQ
-1379 AFGGVKALITSPVK
+1379 AMDI
-1393 LLTKITDRIEEGQL
+1393 LTKISNTL
-1407 SKVGKRTNLTAEERM
+1407 
-1422 ARREE
+1422 
-1427 IVNSKGKKRESIN
+1427 
-1440 KFTSKYFGGREFF
+1440 
-1453 NVEGVREKKRRKL
+1453 
-1466 MGTASSKYDEALMN
+1466 
-1480 ASDEDLMKAYQYQQ
+1480 ED
-1494 TLDTRTGKK
+1494 
-1503 RKTKEKIKHFNVQS
+1503 
-1517 GIFTVLSG
+1517 
-1525 DLSGNRITR
+1525 
-1534 EGYNAIKE
+1534 
-1542 AILDDD
+1542 
-1548 WDRAIQ
+1548 
-1554 VAKTPLDKG
+1554 
-1563 GYFIDEDAQE
+1563 
-1573 SFVKILEKAKK
+1573 
-1584 QRIDLETA
+1584 
-1592 WVDASGEYKKAGEKF
+1592 
-1607 GLKGKNL
+1607 
-1614 RRSGRDLAKEIAKR
+1614 IAH
-1628 GLNYSEF
+1628 
-1635 KEENKDKTVEEIRE
+1635 
-1649 QEFDLNTGIK
+1649 
-1659 DTVSILDRIKNIL
+1659 
-1672 EYIAYPEKRKD
+1672 PEKRRRKKRN
-1683 KKKEEDQPKKQEE
+1683 KKKQDE

-1701 AMTLSDAIQAQE
+1701 VMTLSDAIQAQE

-1740 SLNRMKAKAVNKAK
+1740 SLNRMKAKAVNKVK

-1845 VGAIGLAKST
+1845 VGAIGLAKSA

-1883 TTVADAVKDGASRM
+1883 TTIADAVKDGASRM

-2012 NLANKSS
+2012 NLANKGSS
-2019 TTPASNS
+2019 APVSNS
-2026 KGSTD
+2026 KGSSD

-2049 DATLGG
+2049 DATFGG
-2055 SKTQQPK
+2055 SKTQQPN

-2083 AVTGTQTPMV
+2083 AATGTQTPMV

-2123 SLSQLSNIWNRPI
+2123 SLSQLSNIWNQPI

-2146 CNDSETVIAQYTTD
+2146 CNDSKTVIAQYTTD

-2199 HIKNATGRDP
+2199 QIRNATGRDP
-2209 GAYTAAKI
+2209 GAYTAAKV

-2249 MYRASQV
+2249 MYRVSQV

-2422 VVGNAADKVK
+2422 AVGNAADKVK

-2508 ISKVSAKLSSY
+2508 ISKVSAKLASY

-2554 EKLVSALVN
+2554 EKLVSAIVN

-2655 WTKKKANNLWNGAKS
+2655 WTKKKASNLWNGAKS
-2670 FLGFGDKDEDS
+2670 FLGFSDKEEDN

-2690 KKESSNSGGSFY
+2690 NKESSNSGESFY
-2702 SNVKGTAQTVTE
+2702 NNVKGTAQTVTE

-2720 KVAESTEG
+2720 QVAESTENM
-2728 IADPEKLFYD
+2728 ADPEKLFYD
-2738 DKGNVVG
+2738 DKGNVIG
-2745 KGMDKNGVMMTSYI
+2745 KGMDENGVMTTSYI

-2786 EYNNITQ
+2786 EYNTITQ

-2802 GTAPVNGLV
+2802 GTSPVNGLV
-2811 GSKINPIS
+2811 DSKIAPIS

-2837 SVQINNMIPGMI
+2837 AVQVNGMIPGMI

-2924 VSMGYADPTDESVD
+2924 VSMGYADPTDENVD
-2938 LNRVTTESYM
+2938 LSRVTTESYM

-2980 KAVKSSKNKSSKN
+2980 KAVKSSKSKK

-3015 IGKLFGIGGSG
+3015 VGKLFGIGGSG

-3062 DNSRQTISDAGCA
+3062 DKSRQTISDAGCA

-3090 LPLSMDDAIKNALPY
+3090 LPLSMDNAIKNALPY

-3174 HYVVATGLSKDKNM
+3174 HYVVATGLSKDKNT

-3224 KAPSANMNKLKKIL
+3224 KAPSANMDKLKKIL

-3262 AGYSEITVAGTMGNI
+3262 AGYNEITVAAAMGNI
-3277 YGESGFDPSVVEKG
+3277 KNESGFDPGAIEAGSG
-3291 NGIGFGLIQWSF
+3291 AGFGLIQWTG

-3312 AASKGADPNT
+3312 AASKGVSASDID
-3322 AELQIEWLLK
+3322 LQLEYLIK
-3332 ECDPT
+3332 ECNPDDPIFQWNMK
-3337 DSSYAWMNSSTSYDG
+3337 SSSNYSSTIYTFEDWRDG
-3352 KSWSYDDWK
+3352 KDLER
-3361 NATDIESATR
+3361 ATW
-3371 AFMFCFER
+3371 AFMTCFER
-3379 PANASSL
+3379 PAYSSSTNHIDRRL
-3386 QKRVDAA
+3386 NDA
-3393 KGYYEEFTGTAVPDG
+3393 KMYYEEFTGTAVPDG

-3440 LTDGGDEGSTGEEGS
+3440 LTDGGDEGSTGEEGE
-3455 SSGSTTVD
+3455 SSGSSTINVD
-3463 INGITGNVSSNPQ
+3463 GISGNVSSNPQ
-3476 HAQKQ
+3476 HAEKQ
-3481 KELVAK
+3481 RQLAAM
-3487 MKSVEGKLA
+3487 MKQHEGQIQ
-3496 YSQSQ
+3496 YSWGPGSKYPGPT
-3501 RDPETGSGDCSSTV
+3501 RDPSQVINGKRYGDCSSTV
-3515 QWAYKNVLGVDV
+3515 QWVYKDVLGVDP
-3527 GSWTGAQE
+3527 GPTTGPQE
-3535 DSPNTYVVANNV
+3535 TDPDTYTVATSLS
-3547 NDPSKLQLGDIILY
+3547 DESKLQLGDLLL
-3561 RKNGNSSHVEMD
+3561 KDGHVEM
-3573 YSTDQMIGHGGG
+3573 YFGNGQMIGHGGG
-3585 SDGTKPGP
+3585 QGGKTPGP
-3593 TIKPLMQNM
+3593 TIKPLG
-3602 GSQSVAMVKRWT
+3602 GSAYHNVRRWV

-3660 SGNALDMNKA
+3660 SGNTLDMNKA

-3916 SVDNTKIEA
+3916 SVDNTKIET

-3934 GSRYIDTYNYLLT
+3934 GNRYIDTYSYLLT

-4002 QLANAYMGI
+4002 QLSNAYMGI

-4189 KYYQQYKDDVAWSAG
+4189 KYYQQYKDDIAWSAG

-4227 SSRIVPANQTKQTQ
+4227 SSRIVPANQTKQVQ

-4283 SGSSADNTVASDLLA
+4283 SGSSVDNTVASDLLA

>member
-21 QVLKE
+21 DVLKE
-26 MNPVITDHIETN
+26 LNPVITDHIETN

-46 STIKNFKSISTKAA
+46 STIKNFKSISAKAV

-67 VGELAKEAKNNLL
+67 VGELAKEAKNNIL
-80 EDIKNGTFY
+80 EDIKKGTFY
-89 NKAREDKIMDTLAIN
+89 NKAREDKMFDAASADMFDG
-104 ELGGDF
+104 EDF
-110 DFDDLGFNDNDEDD
+110 DFNVD
-124 MSLVDAI
+124 MSEDLDDTAMLAETI
-131 DSVGEKSSNAVSQVL
+131 DNVGEKTSSAVSQVL

-159 STTRMLAQQAA
+159 STVRLLAQQSA
-170 MTATLHSDLSVVNAN
+170 MTATLHSDLSTVNAN
-185 ISGVMKFNNEV
+185 IAGVLKFNTEV
-196 MTTHIE
+196 AATHYE

-212 KQMNEQT
+212 KQMDEQT
-219 SILKEILELQK
+219 SILKEMLDLQK

-235 KSKSLSNK
+235 KSKSLNNK
-243 ISASDIFTSTG
+243 ISASDLFTSTG

-263 YVQQNIKDNDSG
+263 YVKQNAKDNS
-275 MSEYLDMFKE
+275 SELGDMAE
-285 MGLGRAIAANPLGVV
+285 LIQGVGIGRAIVSNPIGTIMKMAMKS
-300 MTGVIKSAIP
+300 MTPKM
-310 AVLKEAMSE
+310 LKDAMAE
-319 FNETISGSISTALL
+319 FNETIAGSISTALI
-333 NLTKSRDSDNMLMRK
+333 NLTDMKDSTNPIFSAIGNM
-348 LGDIF
+348 F
-353 GLNLNVK
+353 GIDVTAK
-360 KTLDTSN
+360 KKIGVGN
-367 YNKGAVTWNGKD
+367 YHKDATAWTGKD
-379 HKALTVVIPTL
+379 HKALVDVIPTL
-390 LSKIYSSISNSDEL
+390 LGKIYSSVSGKDEL
-404 RFDYDSGKF
+404 RYDYESGTYKNMNQIQKDF
-413 RSISKIKKEFDIE
+413 KRMKNSSILD
-426 RKLAI
+426 
-431 NQANQDILPE
+431 ANEDILPY
-441 LSKYINRIDF
+441 LQKYMNKLDF
-451 EGDSGR
+451 KGDNKR
-457 KKQFIDNLE
+457 RQQLIDNLE
-466 KMLEYN
+466 KILEYN
-472 FKHAKYFNP
+472 FDKAKYFNP
-481 NKKIRYKDV
+481 KDRSLSA
-490 KTYGFTGDNAERD
+490 KTYGLKGDFADKD
-503 LQIMQSMWKEI
+503 LDIIRKMF
-514 PHSKLLKSQT
+514 
-524 NLIEAINSFN
+524 EAIPKNKQLKNQTSMIEGIHRFN
-534 RNMKDMEESGDSIYN
+534 EKMKKMEESGDSIFN
-549 ALFDDSVYSKKNKTD
+549 ALFDESVFDSKKN
-564 SPAVYA
+564 SPLFAA
-570 ISKLDTTNDILRD
+570 TSKIDTTNEILRD
-583 ILYTIQNKGKKK
+583 ILDTIKGGQWKKPNKKQNKKPITKTVTKAEKEKKDE
-595 YRSKTNQYSKTI
+595 TEETI
-607 YTKNQK
+607 KF
-613 IEDYID
+613 
-619 IDEEDQNI
+619 
-627 SSLGFSYDL
+627 SSLGFNL
-636 EGSNDIDIS
+636 EQNKDAKISLTDEDIDFLDDETD
-645 TGKLR
+645 TGSEYIKGIKKAKTANQKL
-650 YEKPKKQSEFIN
+650 
-662 RIKESTKASQ
+662 KA
-672 KIKNFFKGA
+672 FLKGFNTLANQPVKFMA
-681 NTLLE
+681 NTLKK
-686 QPAVFIGKMLK
+686 VDRRI
-697 RADQRLYTLLFGTG
+697 YNILFGQGNGDDT
-711 KNNEGSIL
+711 ESIL
-719 EKMRD
+719 GKMRD
-724 GFDDWFSD
+724 GLDDWFDD
-732 LKNKTRDKLD
+732 LKTRTRNKFDD
-742 QIKDAISDTGIK
+742 IKDAIDQYGVK
-754 NKFHGLMH
+754 NKFQSLMK
-762 TLFGIDTETWEKD
+762 TMFGFDMQTWEKD
-775 FKDAMFGNKDES
+775 FKEALFGTKDKS
-787 FFSGMRDVFK
+787 FVEGMKDLFK

-808 GFFKEAK
+808 DIFKPAKEEAK
-815 DSFKTETSGTL
+815 KTVFGEKNEKGKAKEEKNNAFKDILYQAGRKPKDDGTG
-826 TDDAKKEKDTKNKA
+826 DTKDIPNAATGA
-840 RKNIS
+840 R
-845 VTEKISEEID
+845 
-855 KKKNATNQAASGM
+855 Q
-868 RKVSKTGVV
+868 VSKTGVI
-877 AVSEGEII
+877 AVSEGEVI
-885 LPPDLDPR
+885 LPPDLNESNVKKR
-893 NTSARKSKE
+893 YRAENN
-902 KDAISK
+902 AISK
-908 YVKAYD
+908 FKKAYGNIGNIQSFAEGGKFDPKKKYSSGYTHEELIELVRMAREEGMSSTEIYDMLVESMGFGKERID
-914 RISSIKTFSAG
+914 RSDYVEGK
-925 GRNVNDGTG
+925 
-934 DSVKVENIKTEAG
+934 ENIFYKM
-947 TEFTSPEEYE
+947 
-957 VELLLDKVR
+957 K
-966 EIINNNPKVDAAY
+966 DAATDFVNS
-979 LADLVSQELGG
+979 ARENE
-990 DPTKIQL
+990 
-997 FFKRIDTDTSKFIK
+997 FIDT
-1011 SGFRKARAKHVFR
+1011 V
-1024 AKREDFV
+1024 
-1031 KGKESFIYK
+1031 
-1040 MSDTMKEFVD
+1040 M
-1050 TAKEN
+1050 
-1055 DIIDSLLGKIGKS
+1055 GKIGKS
-1068 VSKEVPEKGQKMVQD
+1068 ISKKAPKEGQEVVQD
-1083 IIGNFRS
+1083 VVSNFSQYLPRI
-1090 YMPTMAA
+1090 AA
-1097 GGLTGLTL
+1097 GGVTGMAL

-1123 GLGLLSKSEY
+1123 GLGLLSKSKTL
-1133 MQSMLFGDEF
+1133 QTFLFGKEITND
-1143 TDEDGTVKRD
+1143 DGTKGRD
-1153 GSGIIPKHIVN
+1153 GSGLISKNIVN
-1164 NINKYFPNM
+1164 NVNKYFPNM
-1173 AKGAVVGGITSL
+1173 AKGAIVGGITSL
-1185 LPFVPGGPIAGILV
+1185 LPFIPGGPIAGIMV
-1199 GSAVGFARSNDQL
+1199 GSAVGFARSNDNL
-1212 KDSLFGEEGK
+1212 KTSLFGEEGK
-1222 LSNIGKTL
+1222 LTKIGKTL

-1242 AMAIG
+1242 AMALG

-1265 SDTEKFKQII
+1265 SDTEKFKDIV
-1275 FGNEGSDGK
+1275 FGTKGFDGK
-1284 RHGGMVGFVKDA
+1284 RAGGLVGFIRDAAEIPINGIRNLFNKTLDWFKTDILDPVKKGLGPFYQQLKNIGNWVKDG
-1296 LEIPLNGVK
+1296 ITNS
-1305 TLFTTTM
+1305 
-1312 NWFKDDLLKPFSKS
+1312 FKD
-1326 LEIIGQSLK
+1326 
-1335 NVANNMRDIISDSIS
+1335 
-1350 THITR
+1350 HITR
-1355 PIGKFVNDKI
+1355 PIGAFLIDKI
-1365 IRPIENKLGWLFKL
+1365 IKPLETGVGKLINGILKPVKFVLSAPFKM
-1379 AFGGVKALITSPVK
+1379 FGAAGQALERRQLRKTGAASGTASERIRKREALDKNRKRKKYINTAANTVDTMVSKATNEELEEYKMLNEIALSTGGLTGRKRKQKKIIDKYVRSLVGKSGLDDLLYSHVQRNPRQLTLEDYKSIMNEVAEGNYEGSVALITESPIFPEELKATVCKKIKDTAKQVK
-1393 LLTKITDRIEEGQL
+1393 DAREKAADFKTAARKIKEKTGVDVSQRSFGRVIDQESKGRGLGNKTKNEKETEKQTSENKIPNLLQDNHNQAMDILTKISNTL
-1407 SKVGKRTNLTAEERM
+1407 
-1422 ARREE
+1422 
-1427 IVNSKGKKRESIN
+1427 
-1440 KFTSKYFGGREFF
+1440 
-1453 NVEGVREKKRRKL
+1453 
-1466 MGTASSKYDEALMN
+1466 
-1480 ASDEDLMKAYQYQQ
+1480 ED
-1494 TLDTRTGKK
+1494 
-1503 RKTKEKIKHFNVQS
+1503 
-1517 GIFTVLSG
+1517 
-1525 DLSGNRITR
+1525 
-1534 EGYNAIKE
+1534 
-1542 AILDDD
+1542 
-1548 WDRAIQ
+1548 
-1554 VAKTPLDKG
+1554 
-1563 GYFIDEDAQE
+1563 
-1573 SFVKILEKAKK
+1573 
-1584 QRIDLETA
+1584 
-1592 WVDASGEYKKAGEKF
+1592 
-1607 GLKGKNL
+1607 
-1614 RRSGRDLAKEIAKR
+1614 IAH
-1628 GLNYSEF
+1628 
-1635 KEENKDKTVEEIRE
+1635 
-1649 QEFDLNTGIK
+1649 
-1659 DTVSILDRIKNIL
+1659 
-1672 EYIAYPEKRKD
+1672 PEKRKD
-1683 KKKEEDQPKKQEE
+1683 NKKEEDQPKKQEE

-1701 AMTLSDAIQAQE
+1701 VMTLSDAIQAQE

-1740 SLNRMKAKAVNKAK
+1740 SLNRMKVKAANKVK

-1845 VGAIGLAKST
+1845 LGAVGLGSKIAKS
-1855 ADKKIQVQKRDANG
+1855 KVQVQQRDANG

-1883 TTVADAVKDGASRM
+1883 TTVGNAIKDAFSRF
-1897 WLGDDLTGNT
+1897 WFGDDLTGNT
-1907 SGAWYHIKDF
+1907 DGAWYHIKDF
-1917 TRNTLIPTLGAGFD
+1917 TRNKVIPVIGGAVDIIFKELPGLIKEGINVLTEYIPLFVEKTVTALIEHGPGIIWAGVKGLGKGIVNAIKGGDPDFDESEIATQGQFVSTAKTPSSQGSTYASTSGSRITQSLQAAFDTGVSNYSSASVTGQNQSSQSAATSGNSNTGGSTGTSSNTSENKSKGSIEDVKNSKAYKNISGRQNAQAKVESKMQKMWNQPSAIDPTKTWGEVFNDDKTIIGQFIDENGNTIDVTGAMILQNPNLAKQLGIDMYLNEDEYNDELRDYGLNEDSFFTKMAKGAGRI
-1931 VILENIPKVISALT
+1931 VAT
-1945 KTLVESAPEVLFAI
+1945 GGRH
-1959 GKGLGS
+1959 GKGLSMAGKMARWSSDLTGNIMLKAGKHGPLPWRAAMTAGGIGNKITGHIESLPLYAMEQFRNITEDMRLGKTFGQAIKDAGS
-1965 GIWSVAK
+1965 NIKDDIMTSKSNIGKRAAK
-1972 KYLSKIPGVGKL
+1972 KREKKANKKAYRKMS
-1984 FGDDEEKDSDKKSS
+1984 FGDKVKYRYDQATNFAENVKNKFTSAKNKVTKGFDGIKNAASHIKNNIDEYGASGGLKRTGKDVYDKAIDKADKFVDNHWNIDEPDEVFTADDVEVLDKDGKPINANSNKNVEAPSAKGPKANTATDVASNAGKNVDVDKAAKKSM
-1998 EEIESTGGNVTITK
+1998 
-2012 NLANKSS
+2012 
-2019 TTPASNS
+2019 
-2026 KGSTD
+2026 D
-2031 IKLTESSSEI
+2031 
-2041 VSSMQKSF
+2041 
-2049 DATLGG
+2049 DA
-2055 SKTQQPK
+2055 Q
-2062 DTKTTSSAIQEAATN
+2062 
-2077 ISASGN
+2077 N
-2083 AVTGTQTPMV
+2083 A
-2093 AATSTVQAASNDDV
+2093 
-2107 KSSIAYSRAC
+2107 
-2117 KSVQKK
+2117 
-2123 SLSQLSNIWNRPI
+2123 LSNIGDNK
-2136 FDDGTTTAQL
+2136 G
-2146 CNDSETVIAQYTTD
+2146 
-2160 DGETVSVTGADIL
+2160 GKSV
-2173 LYPEIASQ
+2173 
-2181 VLGIDIS
+2181 
-2188 LTDKERDENSE
+2188 
-2199 HIKNATGRDP
+2199 DP
-2209 GAYTAAKI
+2209 KKKG
-2217 ILTGGG
+2217 
-2223 YGAMTAKRGIK
+2223 
-2234 AIHGLGNAAEKLGNG
+2234 KL
-2249 MYRASQV
+2249 
-2256 TKHIPGFRK
+2256 
-2265 VSKFVGGL
+2265 
-2273 GKFSG
+2273 SG
-2278 KAAKLHSRL
+2278 KAAE
-2287 AAVPLQATEGARKL
+2287 V
-2301 YRGYSASRK
+2301 
-2310 AGKSVTE
+2310 
-2317 SIKTTAGHF
+2317 I
-2326 KNRMSKSV
+2326 
-2334 GKAQE
+2334 
-2339 AASAALDA
+2339 
-2347 RKAKRAEKLAN
+2347 EKL
-2358 SKGLMSKITK
+2358 KKII
-2368 PIKSVKNKVLDKADD
+2368 PSFLSD
-2383 AINKVVNIDAND
+2383 NKVVQELKKVVNRGAGLKNVAEDKIKDALEKFSKTILEKCEKGIGKVAVKALSKISAKLAAYIGSGGIVAIAFAITDFVFGMKNADATFKVEKPTMGERFIAGIVNVFTGTFFVGIFLPTDTIINLSIDLLE
-2395 VNKAKKG
+2395 G
-2402 LTGAFSS
+2402 LGADFSS
-2409 LRSKSEK
+2409 LRKRQDEAQ
-2416 INKAAS
+2416 KACDEW
-2422 VVGNAADKVK
+2422 NAAHPDETPLKVEDYLMKDKIETKVK
-2432 DKAGKL
+2432 KFLNGVVDVAKNGAKVVTGAVKSGAEWIGDKAG
-2438 TGKAAE
+2438 A
-2444 LADNLKTVLG
+2444 
-2454 NFFNSS
+2454 
-2460 DVLKKFEKVHKQCR
+2460 
-2474 KKFSSEAVSKAL
+2474 
-2486 KEFSEKILEKF
+2486 
-2497 TKGLGKVAAKT
+2497 
-2508 ISKVSAKLSSY
+2508 
-2519 IGTAGIAAAAF
+2519 
-2530 LCIDFISGWSKADVI
+2530 
-2545 MQVEKPTTL
+2545 
-2554 EKLVSALVN
+2554 
-2563 AFAETF
+2563 
-2569 FITLIID
+2569 
-2576 TKDLV
+2576 
-2581 QMSINM
+2581 
-2587 LEGLSFNFDDLR
+2587 
-2599 KRQKEAEE
+2599 
-2607 ACDAYNREHGTNYTV
+2607 
-2622 DEYLEK
+2622 
-2628 DKISTKIKKGLKA
+2628 
-2641 AGKWVKDK
+2641 
-2649 ASDAWD
+2649 AWD
-2655 WTKKKANNLWNGAKS
+2655 WTKKKAGNLWNGAKNL
-2670 FLGFGDKDEDS
+2670 LGFGKDDEED
-2681 EKETKEKED
+2681 E
-2690 KKESSNSGGSFY
+2690 KKEEKSSDSKTSSVEQISNST
-2702 SNVKGTAQTVTE
+2702 KD
-2714 QSSAIN
+2714 
-2720 KVAESTEG
+2720 K
-2728 IADPEKLFYD
+2728 ADPEKLFYD
-2738 DKGNVVG
+2738 DKGNVIG
-2745 KGMDKNGVMMTSYI
+2745 KGIDENGVMMTSYI
-2759 PQGDAETSAEDAY
+2759 PQGDSEAPYDNHS
-2772 VQYNMEHGTNYTMD
+2772 
-2786 EYNNITQ
+2786 
-2793 QQQVGGDVT
+2793 VGGDVT
-2802 GTAPVNGLV
+2802 GTTPSFSNTGV
-2811 GSKINPIS
+2811 IN
-2819 KNNSGIISS
+2819 S
-2828 QNTSMIMKA
+2828 QNSNMIMKA

-2884 TLFGQL
+2884 TLFSQL

-2924 VSMGYADPTDESVD
+2924 VSMGYADPTDENVD
-2938 LNRVTTESYM
+2938 LSRVTTESYM

-2980 KAVKSSKNKSSKN
+2980 KAVKSSKSKK

-3015 IGKLFGIGGSG
+3015 VGKLFGIGGSG
-3026 SGINDTDAIQEPNPS
+3026 SGINNTDAIQEPNPS

-3062 DNSRQTISDAGCA
+3062 DKSRQTISDAGCA

-3174 HYVVATGLSKDKNM
+3174 HYVVATGLSKDKNT

-3332 ECDPT
+3332 ECDPN

-3408 TTKPGEGKEDSGKKS
+3408 TTKPGEGEEDNGKKS

-3660 SGNALDMNKA
+3660 SGNTLDMNKA

-3799 LRSKLKLMAGKANET
+3799 LRSRLKLMAGKANET

-3838 VCKPGTG
+3838 ICKPGTG

-3887 YKKFADEIKANIWYM
+3887 YKKFADETKANIWYM

-3979 ESANGSTSSGSQSPI
+3979 ESANGSTSSGSQNPI

>member
-21 QVLKE
+21 DVLKE
-26 MNPVITDHIETN
+26 LNPVITDHIETN

-46 STIKNFKSISTKAA
+46 STIKNFKSISAKAV

-67 VGELAKEAKNNLL
+67 VGELAKEAKNNIL
-80 EDIKNGTFY
+80 EDIKKGTFY
-89 NKAREDKIMDTLAIN
+89 NKAREDKMFDAASADMFDG
-104 ELGGDF
+104 EDF
-110 DFDDLGFNDNDEDD
+110 DFSVD
-124 MSLVDAI
+124 MSEDLDDTAMLAETI
-131 DSVGEKSSNAVSQVL
+131 DNVGEKTSSAVSQVL

-159 STTRMLAQQAA
+159 STVRLLAQQSA
-170 MTATLHSDLSVVNAN
+170 MTATLHSDLSTVNAN
-185 ISGVMKFNNEV
+185 IAGVLKFNTEV
-196 MTTHIE
+196 AATHYE

-212 KQMNEQT
+212 KQMDEQT
-219 SILKEILELQK
+219 SILKEMLDLQK

-235 KSKSLSNK
+235 KSKSLNNK
-243 ISASDIFTSTG
+243 ISASDLFTSTG

-263 YVQQNIKDNDSG
+263 YIKQNAKDNS
-275 MSEYLDMFKE
+275 SELGDMAE
-285 MGLGRAIAANPLGVV
+285 LIQGVGIGRAIVSNPIGTIMKMAMKS
-300 MTGVIKSAIP
+300 MTPKM
-310 AVLKEAMSE
+310 LKDTMAE
-319 FNETISGSISTALL
+319 FNETIAGSISTALI
-333 NLTKSRDSDNMLMRK
+333 NLTDMKDSTNPIFSAIGNM
-348 LGDIF
+348 F
-353 GLNLNVK
+353 GIDVTAK
-360 KTLDTSN
+360 KKIGVGN
-367 YNKGAVTWNGKD
+367 YHKDATAWTGKD
-379 HKALTVVIPTL
+379 HKALVDVIPTL
-390 LSKIYSSISNSDEL
+390 LGKIYSSVSGKDEL
-404 RFDYDSGKF
+404 RYDYESGTYKSMNQIQKDF
-413 RSISKIKKEFDIE
+413 KRMKSSSISD
-426 RKLAI
+426 
-431 NQANQDILPE
+431 ANEDILPY
-441 LSKYINRIDF
+441 LQKYMNKLDF
-451 EGDSGR
+451 KGDDKR
-457 KKQFIDNLE
+457 RQQLIDNLE
-466 KMLEYN
+466 KILEYN
-472 FKHAKYFNP
+472 FDKAKYFNP
-481 NKKIRYKDV
+481 KDRSLSA
-490 KTYGFTGDNAERD
+490 KTYGLKGDFADKD
-503 LQIMQSMWKEI
+503 LDIIRKMF
-514 PHSKLLKSQT
+514 
-524 NLIEAINSFN
+524 EAIPKNKQLKNQTSMIEGIHRFN
-534 RNMKDMEESGDSIYN
+534 EKMKKMEESGDSIFN
-549 ALFDDSVYSKKNKTD
+549 ALFDESVFDSKKN
-564 SPAVYA
+564 SPLFAA
-570 ISKLDTTNDILRD
+570 TSKIDTTNEILRD
-583 ILYTIQNKGKKK
+583 ILDTIKGESGKKSNEK
-595 YRSKTNQYSKTI
+595 QNNKPITKTVTKAEKEKKDETEETI
-607 YTKNQK
+607 KF
-613 IEDYID
+613 
-619 IDEEDQNI
+619 
-627 SSLGFSYDL
+627 SSLGFNL
-636 EGSNDIDIS
+636 EQNKDAKISLTDDDIAFLDDETDTGSEYIKGIKKAK
-645 TGKLR
+645 TATQKL
-650 YEKPKKQSEFIN
+650 
-662 RIKESTKASQ
+662 KA
-672 KIKNFFKGA
+672 FLKGFNTLANQPVKFMA
-681 NTLLE
+681 NTLKK
-686 QPAVFIGKMLK
+686 VDK
-697 RADQRLYTLLFGTG
+697 RIYNILFGQGNGDDT
-711 KNNEGSIL
+711 ESIL
-719 EKMRD
+719 GKMRD
-724 GFDDWFSD
+724 GLDDWFDD
-732 LKNKTRDKLD
+732 LKTRTRNKFDD
-742 QIKDAISDTGIK
+742 IKDAIDQYGVK
-754 NKFHGLMH
+754 NKFQSLMK
-762 TLFGIDTETWEKD
+762 TMFGFDMQTWEKD
-775 FKDAMFGNKDES
+775 FKEALFGTKDKS
-787 FFSGMRDVFK
+787 FVEGMKDLFK

-808 GFFKEAK
+808 DIFKPAKEEAK
-815 DSFKTETSGTL
+815 KTVFGEKNEKGKAKEEKNNAFKDILYQAGRKPKDDGTG
-826 TDDAKKEKDTKNKA
+826 DTKDIPNAATGA
-840 RKNIS
+840 R
-845 VTEKISEEID
+845 
-855 KKKNATNQAASGM
+855 Q
-868 RKVSKTGVV
+868 VSKTGVI
-877 AVSEGEII
+877 AVSEGEVI
-885 LPPDLDPR
+885 LPPDLNETNVKKR
-893 NTSARKSKE
+893 YRAENN
-902 KDAISK
+902 AISK
-908 YVKAYD
+908 FKKAYSNIGNIQSFAEGGKFDPKKKYSSGYTHEELIELVRMAREEGMSSTEIYDMLVESMGFGKERID
-914 RISSIKTFSAG
+914 RSDYVEGKENIFYKMKDAATDFVNSA
-925 GRNVNDGTG
+925 RENEFI
-934 DSVKVENIKTEAG
+934 DSV
-947 TEFTSPEEYE
+947 
-957 VELLLDKVR
+957 
-966 EIINNNPKVDAAY
+966 
-979 LADLVSQELGG
+979 
-990 DPTKIQL
+990 
-997 FFKRIDTDTSKFIK
+997 
-1011 SGFRKARAKHVFR
+1011 
-1024 AKREDFV
+1024 
-1031 KGKESFIYK
+1031 
-1040 MSDTMKEFVD
+1040 M
-1050 TAKEN
+1050 
-1055 DIIDSLLGKIGKS
+1055 GKIGKS
-1068 VSKEVPEKGQKMVQD
+1068 ISKKAPKEGQEVVEDVV
-1083 IIGNFRS
+1083 GNFSQYLPRI
-1090 YMPTMAA
+1090 AA
-1097 GGLTGLTL
+1097 GGVTGMAL

-1123 GLGLLSKSEY
+1123 GLGLLSKSKSL
-1133 MQSMLFGDEF
+1133 QTFLFGKEITDDEGN
-1143 TDEDGTVKRD
+1143 TKRD
-1153 GSGIIPKHIVN
+1153 GSGLISKNIVN
-1164 NINKYFPNM
+1164 NVNKYFPNM
-1173 AKGAVVGGITSL
+1173 AKGAIVGGITSL
-1185 LPFVPGGPIAGILV
+1185 LPFIPGGPIAGIMV
-1199 GSAVGFARSNDQL
+1199 GSAVGFARSNDDL
-1212 KDSLFGEEGK
+1212 KRSLFGEEGK
-1222 LSNIGKTL
+1222 LTKIGKTL

-1242 AMAIG
+1242 AMALG

-1683 KKKEEDQPKKQEE
+1683 NKKEEDQPKKQEE

-1701 AMTLSDAIQAQE
+1701 VMTLSDAIQAQE

-1740 SLNRMKAKAVNKAK
+1740 SLNRMKAKAVNKVK

-1845 VGAIGLAKST
+1845 VGAIGLAKSA

-1883 TTVADAVKDGASRM
+1883 TTIADAVKDGASRM

-1998 EEIESTGGNVTITK
+1998 EDIESAGGNVTITK
-2012 NLANKSS
+2012 NLANKGSS
-2019 TTPASNS
+2019 AQVSNS
-2026 KGSTD
+2026 KGSSD

-2049 DATLGG
+2049 DATFGG

-2083 AVTGTQTPMV
+2083 AATGTQTPMV

-2123 SLSQLSNIWNRPI
+2123 SLSQLSNIWNQPI

-2146 CNDSETVIAQYTTD
+2146 CNDSKTVIAQYTTD

-2199 HIKNATGRDP
+2199 QIRNATGRDP
-2209 GAYTAAKI
+2209 GAYTAAKV

-2317 SIKTTAGHF
+2317 SIKTTAEHF

-2508 ISKVSAKLSSY
+2508 ISKVSAKLASY

-2655 WTKKKANNLWNGAKS
+2655 WTKKKASNLWNGAKS
-2670 FLGFGDKDEDS
+2670 FLGFGDKDEDN

-2690 KKESSNSGGSFY
+2690 KKESSNSEGPFF

-2720 KVAESTEG
+2720 QVAESTENM
-2728 IADPEKLFYD
+2728 ADPEKLFYD
-2738 DKGNVVG
+2738 DKGNVIG
-2745 KGMDKNGVMMTSYI
+2745 KGMDENGVMMTSYI
-2759 PQGDAETSAEDAY
+2759 PQGDAETSVEDAY

-2786 EYNNITQ
+2786 EYNTITQ

-2802 GTAPVNGLV
+2802 GTSPVNGLV
-2811 GSKINPIS
+2811 GSKIAPIS

-2837 SVQINNMIPGMI
+2837 AVQVNGMIPGMI

-2924 VSMGYADPTDESVD
+2924 VSMGYADPTDENVD
-2938 LNRVTTESYM
+2938 LSRVTTESYM

-2971 NSNDESTQV
+2971 NSNNESTQV
-2980 KAVKSSKNKSSKN
+2980 KAVKSSKSKK

-3015 IGKLFGIGGSG
+3015 VGKLFGIGGSG

-3062 DNSRQTISDAGCA
+3062 DKSRQTISDAGCA

-3174 HYVVATGLSKDKNM
+3174 HYVVATGLSKDKNT

-3332 ECDPT
+3332 ECDPN

-3660 SGNALDMNKA
+3660 SGNTLDMNKA

-3934 GSRYIDTYNYLLT
+3934 GSKYIDTYNYLIT

-4189 KYYQQYKDDVAWSAG
+4189 KYYQQYKDDIAWSVG

-4227 SSRIVPANQTKQTQ
+4227 SSRVVPANQTKQVQ

-4283 SGSSADNTVASDLLA
+4283 SRSSADNTVASDLLA

>member
-21 QVLKE
+21 DVLKE
-26 MNPVITDHIETN
+26 LNPVITDHIETN

-46 STIKNFKSISTKAA
+46 STIKNFKSISAKAV

-67 VGELAKEAKNNLL
+67 VGELAKEAKNNIL
-80 EDIKNGTFY
+80 EDIKKGTFY
-89 NKAREDKIMDTLAIN
+89 NKAREDKMFDAASAN
-104 ELGGDF
+104 MFDGEDF
-110 DFDDLGFNDNDEDD
+110 DFNVD
-124 MSLVDAI
+124 MSEDLDDTAMLAETI
-131 DSVGEKSSNAVSQVL
+131 DNVGEKTSSAVSQVL

-159 STTRMLAQQAA
+159 STVRLLAQQSA
-170 MTATLHSDLSVVNAN
+170 MTATLHSDLSTVNAN
-185 ISGVMKFNNEV
+185 IAGVLKFNTEV
-196 MTTHIE
+196 AATHYE

-212 KQMNEQT
+212 KQMDEQT
-219 SILKEILELQK
+219 SILKEMLDLQK

-235 KSKSLSNK
+235 KSKSLNNK
-243 ISASDIFTSTG
+243 ISASDLFTSTG

-263 YVQQNIKDNDSG
+263 YVKQNAKDNS
-275 MSEYLDMFKE
+275 SELGDMAE
-285 MGLGRAIAANPLGVV
+285 LIQGVGIGRAIVSNPIGTIMKMAMKS
-300 MTGVIKSAIP
+300 MTPKM
-310 AVLKEAMSE
+310 LKDAMAE
-319 FNETISGSISTALL
+319 FNETIAGSISTALL
-333 NLTKSRDSDNMLMRK
+333 NLTDMKDSTNPIFSAIGNMFGINVTAKTK
-348 LGDIF
+348 LGV
-353 GLNLNVK
+353 G
-360 KTLDTSN
+360 N
-367 YNKGAVTWNGKD
+367 YHKDATAWTGKD
-379 HKALTVVIPTL
+379 HKALVEVIPTL
-390 LSKIYSSISNSDEL
+390 LGKIYSSVSGKDEL
-404 RFDYDSGKF
+404 RYDYESGTYKNMNQIQKDF
-413 RSISKIKKEFDIE
+413 RKMKSSSISE
-426 RKLAI
+426 
-431 NQANQDILPE
+431 ANEDILPY
-441 LSKYINRIDF
+441 LQKYMNKLDF
-451 EGDSGR
+451 KGDNKR
-457 KKQFIDNLE
+457 RQQLIDNLE
-466 KMLEYN
+466 KILEYN
-472 FKHAKYFNP
+472 FDKARYFNP
-481 NKKIRYKDV
+481 KDRSLSA
-490 KTYGFTGDNAERD
+490 KTYGLKGDFADKD
-503 LQIMQSMWKEI
+503 LDIIRKMF
-514 PHSKLLKSQT
+514 
-524 NLIEAINSFN
+524 EAIPKNKQLKNQTSMIEGIHRFN
-534 RNMKDMEESGDSIYN
+534 EKMKKMEESGDSVFN
-549 ALFDDSVYSKKNKTD
+549 ALFDESVFDSKKN
-564 SPAVYA
+564 SPLFAA
-570 ISKLDTTNDILRD
+570 TSKIDTTNEILRD
-583 ILYTIQNKGKKK
+583 ILDTIKGGQWKKPNKKQNKKPITKTVTKAEKEKKDE
-595 YRSKTNQYSKTI
+595 TEETI
-607 YTKNQK
+607 KF
-613 IEDYID
+613 
-619 IDEEDQNI
+619 
-627 SSLGFSYDL
+627 SSLGFNL
-636 EGSNDIDIS
+636 EQNKDAKISLTDEDIAFLDDETDTGSEYIKGIKKAKTANQ
-645 TGKLR
+645 KL
-650 YEKPKKQSEFIN
+650 
-662 RIKESTKASQ
+662 KA
-672 KIKNFFKGA
+672 FLKGFNTLANQPVKFMA
-681 NTLLE
+681 NTLKK
-686 QPAVFIGKMLK
+686 VDK
-697 RADQRLYTLLFGTG
+697 RIYNILFGQSNGDDT
-711 KNNEGSIL
+711 ESIL
-719 EKMRD
+719 GKMRD
-724 GFDDWFSD
+724 GLDDWFDD
-732 LKNKTRDKLD
+732 LKTRTRNKFDD
-742 QIKDAISDTGIK
+742 IKDAIDQYGVK
-754 NKFHGLMH
+754 NKFQSLMK
-762 TLFGIDTETWEKD
+762 TMFGFDMQTWEKD
-775 FKDAMFGNKDES
+775 FKEALFGTKDKS
-787 FFSGMRDVFK
+787 FVEGMKDLFK

-808 GFFKEAK
+808 DIFKPAKEEAK
-815 DSFKTETSGTL
+815 KTIFGERNEKGEAKEENNNAIKDILYQAGRKPKDDGTG
-826 TDDAKKEKDTKNKA
+826 DTKGIPNAATGA
-840 RKNIS
+840 RQI
-845 VTEKISEEID
+845 
-855 KKKNATNQAASGM
+855 
-868 RKVSKTGVV
+868 SKTGVI
-877 AVSEGEII
+877 AVSEGEVI
-885 LPPDLDPR
+885 LPPDLDETNVKKR
-893 NTSARKSKE
+893 YRAENN
-902 KDAISK
+902 AISK
-908 YVKAYD
+908 FKKAYGDIGNIQSFAEGGKFDPKKKYSSGYTHEELIELVRMAREEGMSSTEIYDMLVESMGFGKERID
-914 RISSIKTFSAG
+914 RSDYVEGK
-925 GRNVNDGTG
+925 
-934 DSVKVENIKTEAG
+934 ENIFYKM
-947 TEFTSPEEYE
+947 
-957 VELLLDKVR
+957 K
-966 EIINNNPKVDAAY
+966 DAA
-979 LADLVSQELGG
+979 V
-990 DPTKIQL
+990 
-997 FFKRIDTDTSKFIK
+997 
-1011 SGFRKARAKHVFR
+1011 
-1024 AKREDFV
+1024 DFV
-1031 KGKESFIYK
+1031 NSAREN
-1040 MSDTMKEFVD
+1040 EF
-1050 TAKEN
+1050 
-1055 DIIDSLLGKIGKS
+1055 IDSIMGKIGKS
-1068 VSKEVPEKGQKMVQD
+1068 VSKKAPKEGQEVVQD
-1083 IIGNFRS
+1083 VVSNFSQYLPRI
-1090 YMPTMAA
+1090 AA
-1097 GGLTGLTL
+1097 GGVTGMAL

-1123 GLGLLSKSEY
+1123 GLGLLSKSKTL
-1133 MQSMLFGDEF
+1133 QTFLFGKEITND
-1143 TDEDGTVKRD
+1143 DGTKGRD
-1153 GSGIIPKHIVN
+1153 GSGLISKNIVN
-1164 NINKYFPNM
+1164 NVNKYFPNM
-1173 AKGAVVGGITSL
+1173 AKGAIVGGITSL
-1185 LPFVPGGPIAGILV
+1185 LPFIPGGPIAGIMV
-1199 GSAVGFARSNDQL
+1199 GSAVGFARSNDNL
-1212 KDSLFGEEGK
+1212 KTSLFGEEGK
-1222 LSNIGKTL
+1222 LTKIGKTL

-1242 AMAIG
+1242 AMALG

-1265 SDTEKFKQII
+1265 SDTEKFKDIV
-1275 FGNEGSDGK
+1275 FGAKGFDGK
-1284 RHGGMVGFVKDA
+1284 RAGGLVGFIRDAAEIPINGIRNLFNKTLDWFKTDILDPVKKGLGPFYQQLKNIGNWVKDG
-1296 LEIPLNGVK
+1296 ITNS
-1305 TLFTTTM
+1305 
-1312 NWFKDDLLKPFSKS
+1312 FKD
-1326 LEIIGQSLK
+1326 
-1335 NVANNMRDIISDSIS
+1335 
-1350 THITR
+1350 HITR
-1355 PIGKFVNDKI
+1355 PIGAFLIDKI
-1365 IRPIENKLGWLFKL
+1365 IKPLETGVGKLINGILKPVKFVLSAPFKMFGAAGQALERRQLRKTGAAAGTASERIRKREALDKNRKRKKYTNTAANTVDTMVSKATNEELEEYKMLNEIALSTGGLTGRKRKQKKIIDKYARSLVGKSGLDDLLYSHVQRNPRQLTLEDYKSIMNEVAEGNYEGSVTLITESPIFPEELKATACKKIKDTAKQVKDARKKAADFKTAARKIKEKTGVDVSQRSFGRVIDQEAKGRGLGNKTKNEKETEKQTSENKIPNLLQDNHNQ
-1379 AFGGVKALITSPVK
+1379 AMDI
-1393 LLTKITDRIEEGQL
+1393 LTKISNTL
-1407 SKVGKRTNLTAEERM
+1407 
-1422 ARREE
+1422 
-1427 IVNSKGKKRESIN
+1427 
-1440 KFTSKYFGGREFF
+1440 
-1453 NVEGVREKKRRKL
+1453 
-1466 MGTASSKYDEALMN
+1466 
-1480 ASDEDLMKAYQYQQ
+1480 ED
-1494 TLDTRTGKK
+1494 
-1503 RKTKEKIKHFNVQS
+1503 
-1517 GIFTVLSG
+1517 
-1525 DLSGNRITR
+1525 
-1534 EGYNAIKE
+1534 
-1542 AILDDD
+1542 
-1548 WDRAIQ
+1548 
-1554 VAKTPLDKG
+1554 
-1563 GYFIDEDAQE
+1563 
-1573 SFVKILEKAKK
+1573 
-1584 QRIDLETA
+1584 
-1592 WVDASGEYKKAGEKF
+1592 
-1607 GLKGKNL
+1607 
-1614 RRSGRDLAKEIAKR
+1614 IAH
-1628 GLNYSEF
+1628 
-1635 KEENKDKTVEEIRE
+1635 
-1649 QEFDLNTGIK
+1649 
-1659 DTVSILDRIKNIL
+1659 
-1672 EYIAYPEKRKD
+1672 PEKRRRKKRN
-1683 KKKEEDQPKKQEE
+1683 KKKQDE

-1701 AMTLSDAIQAQE
+1701 VMTLSDAIQAQE

-1740 SLNRMKAKAVNKAK
+1740 SLNRMKAKAANKVK

-1845 VGAIGLAKST
+1845 LGAVGLAKKV
-1855 ADKKIQVQKRDANG
+1855 ADKKIQVQQRDANG

-1907 SGAWYHIKDF
+1907 NGAWFHIKDF
-1917 TRNTLIPTLGAGFD
+1917 TRNTILPLIGDGVDLITETLPDLIATGVE
-1931 VILENIPKVISALT
+1931 VIVEN
-1945 KTLVESAPEVLFAI
+1945 AP
-1959 GKGLGS
+1959 
-1965 GIWSVAK
+1965 
-1972 KYLSKIPGVGKL
+1972 KL
-1984 FGDDEEKDSDKKSS
+1984 FGTVFTGVTNGIVSLFKKALSHLPVIGGFFKDEDTKKDEEKDKPSSSDIEGGKVTLTTGTTNSTPKTNGSKSAEVKEGSTASKLQSLFDKYAGPLNGSSSTKSIGTSTPTSSNNTSDKTLTNNTAHSQSKTSAPINPNLVTGGAVPISGNNISS
-1998 EEIESTGGNVTITK
+1998 EEGSDREVT
-2012 NLANKSS
+2012 N
-2019 TTPASNS
+2019 
-2026 KGSTD
+2026 
-2031 IKLTESSSEI
+2031 
-2041 VSSMQKSF
+2041 
-2049 DATLGG
+2049 
-2055 SKTQQPK
+2055 
-2062 DTKTTSSAIQEAATN
+2062 
-2077 ISASGN
+2077 
-2083 AVTGTQTPMV
+2083 
-2093 AATSTVQAASNDDV
+2093 
-2107 KSSIAYSRAC
+2107 SIAYQKAAPD
-2117 KSVQKK
+2117 VQKK
-2123 SLSQLSNIWNRPI
+2123 ALPALKKLWNVPVLEGGI
-2136 FDDGTTTAQL
+2136 TVAQI
-2146 CNDSETVIAQYTTD
+2146 CNDDTTVIAETTD
-2160 DGETVSVTGADIL
+2160 SDGNIVQLTGSDLL
-2173 LYPEIASQ
+2173 LYPDLASQ
-2181 VLGIDIS
+2181 ILGIDTH
-2188 LTDKERDENSE
+2188 LTDEERDENS
-2199 HIKNATGRDP
+2199 KYTRDSVNTNPGNWAGFKMLATG
-2209 GAYTAAKI
+2209 GKYGKGTMQAGI
-2217 ILTGGG
+2217 NMVGG
-2223 YGAMTAKRGIK
+2223 YGKFASKFGNTVYKYTKKLPVLNRVGKIAKVTGNLTNAYSKIATSPMRMMEGGRKIIEDYSDARKSGFSRKEAANYTRKNIGYRTRGKINNAQFKFNDAMNNRRINRIEKLQDAKGVGKYVQRGKNAFMDGVDNVISSVGNKTMDMANKVTSIDGQDIK
-2234 AIHGLGNAAEKLGNG
+2234 KATSGFKNAFNALKQKSGIAGKAANVAGNAAEK
-2249 MYRASQV
+2249 A
-2256 TKHIPGFRK
+2256 
-2265 VSKFVGGL
+2265 
-2273 GKFSG
+2273 G
-2278 KAAKLHSRL
+2278 KA
-2287 AAVPLQATEGARKL
+2287 
-2301 YRGYSASRK
+2301 
-2310 AGKSVTE
+2310 
-2317 SIKTTAGHF
+2317 
-2326 KNRMSKSV
+2326 
-2334 GKAQE
+2334 
-2339 AASAALDA
+2339 
-2347 RKAKRAEKLAN
+2347 
-2358 SKGLMSKITK
+2358 
-2368 PIKSVKNKVLDKADD
+2368 
-2383 AINKVVNIDAND
+2383 
-2395 VNKAKKG
+2395 
-2402 LTGAFSS
+2402 
-2409 LRSKSEK
+2409 
-2416 INKAAS
+2416 
-2422 VVGNAADKVK
+2422 
-2432 DKAGKL
+2432 AGKL
-2438 TGKAAE
+2438 TEEAAGVVSK
-2444 LADNLKTVLG
+2444 LSKILDSFLSNNTILKQI
-2454 NFFNSS
+2454 NK
-2460 DVLKKFEKVHKQCR
+2460 VLKCAKKKV
-2474 KKFSSEAVSKAL
+2474 SGEAISKAL
-2486 KEFSEKILEKF
+2486 KEFAEKIIKKF
-2497 TKGLGKVAAKT
+2497 EGGIAKAAAKIVAK
-2508 ISKVSAKLSSY
+2508 ISTKLAAY
-2519 IGTAGIAAAAF
+2519 IGSAGIVAAAF
-2530 LCIDFISGWSKADVI
+2530 LVVDFVSGLTKADAI
-2545 MQVEKPTTL
+2545 LSVEDPSIA
-2554 EKLVSALVN
+2554 ESLVAGLIN

-2569 FITLIID
+2569 FITLVID

-2581 QMSINM
+2581 QFCIDM
-2587 LEGLSFNFDDLR
+2587 LEKLGVDFSDLR
-2599 KRQKEAEE
+2599 KRQEE
-2607 ACDAYNREHGTNYTV
+2607 AQKNCDEYNRQNGTNYTV
-2622 DEYLEK
+2622 EEYLMS
-2628 DKISTKIKKGLKA
+2628 DHLSTKIKNALGKAWDTVKGAGKAAWEGIKGLGSKA
-2641 AGKWVKDK
+2641 
-2649 ASDAWD
+2649 
-2655 WTKKKANNLWNGAKS
+2655 WNGVKG
-2670 FLGFGDKDEDS
+2670 LFGANDEEE
-2681 EKETKEKED
+2681 EKESEEKED
-2690 KKESSNSGGSFY
+2690 KKESSNSEGSFF
-2702 SNVKGTAQTVTE
+2702 SNVKGAAQTVTE

-2720 KVAESTEG
+2720 QVAESTEG

-2738 DKGNVVG
+2738 DKGNVIG
-2745 KGMDKNGVMMTSYI
+2745 KGMDENGVMMTSYI

-2786 EYNNITQ
+2786 EYNTITQ

-2802 GTAPVNGLV
+2802 GTSPVNGLV
-2811 GSKINPIS
+2811 GSKIAPIS

-2837 SVQINNMIPGMI
+2837 AVQVNRMIPGMI

-2902 PFANMLP
+2902 PFVNMLP

-2924 VSMGYADPTDESVD
+2924 VSMGYADPTDENVD
-2938 LNRVTTESYM
+2938 LSRVTTESYM

-2980 KAVKSSKNKSSKN
+2980 KAVKSSKSKK

-3015 IGKLFGIGGSG
+3015 VGKLFGIGGSG
-3026 SGINDTDAIQEPNPS
+3026 SGINNTDAIQEPNPS

-3062 DNSRQTISDAGCA
+3062 DKSRQTISDAGCA

-3174 HYVVATGLSKDKNM
+3174 HYVVATGLSKDKNT

-3332 ECDPT
+3332 ECDPN

-3408 TTKPGEGKEDSGKKS
+3408 TTKPGEGEEDNGKKS

-3440 LTDGGDEGSTGEEGS
+3440 LTDGGDEGSTGEESS

-3660 SGNALDMNKA
+3660 SGNTLDMNKA

-3787 GKMKGSSSTMSK
+3787 GKMKGSTSTMSK
-3799 LRSKLKLMAGKANET
+3799 LRSRLKLMAGKANET

>member
-21 QVLKE
+21 DVLKE
-26 MNPVITDHIETN
+26 LNPVITDHIETN

-46 STIKNFKSISTKAA
+46 STIKNFKSISAKAV

-67 VGELAKEAKNNLL
+67 VGELAKEAKNNIL
-80 EDIKNGTFY
+80 EDIKKGTFY
-89 NKAREDKIMDTLAIN
+89 NKAREDKMFDAASADMFDG
-104 ELGGDF
+104 EDF
-110 DFDDLGFNDNDEDD
+110 DFSVD
-124 MSLVDAI
+124 MSEDLDDTAMLAETI
-131 DSVGEKSSNAVSQVL
+131 DTVGEKTSSAVSQVL

-159 STTRMLAQQAA
+159 STVRLLAQQSA
-170 MTATLHSDLSVVNAN
+170 MTATLHSDLSTVNAN
-185 ISGVMKFNNEV
+185 IAGVLKFNTEV
-196 MTTHIE
+196 AATHYE

-212 KQMNEQT
+212 KQMDEQT
-219 SILKEILELQK
+219 SILKEMLDLQK

-235 KSKSLSNK
+235 KSKSLNNK
-243 ISASDIFTSTG
+243 ISASDLFTSTG

-263 YVQQNIKDNDSG
+263 YVKQNAKDNS
-275 MSEYLDMFKE
+275 SELGDMAE
-285 MGLGRAIAANPLGVV
+285 LIQGVGIGRAIVSNPIGTIMKMAMKS
-300 MTGVIKSAIP
+300 MTPKM
-310 AVLKEAMSE
+310 LKDAMAE
-319 FNETISGSISTALL
+319 FNETIAGSISTALI
-333 NLTKSRDSDNMLMRK
+333 NLTDMKDSINPIFSAIGNM
-348 LGDIF
+348 F
-353 GLNLNVK
+353 GIDVTAK
-360 KTLDTSN
+360 KKIGVGN
-367 YNKGAVTWNGKD
+367 YHKDATAWTGKD
-379 HKALTVVIPTL
+379 HKALVDVIPTL
-390 LSKIYSSISNSDEL
+390 LGKIYSSVSGKDEL
-404 RFDYDSGKF
+404 RYDYESGTYKSMNQIQKDF
-413 RSISKIKKEFDIE
+413 KRMKSSSISD
-426 RKLAI
+426 
-431 NQANQDILPE
+431 ANEDILPY
-441 LSKYINRIDF
+441 LQKYMNKLDF
-451 EGDSGR
+451 KGDDKR
-457 KKQFIDNLE
+457 RQQLIDNLE
-466 KMLEYN
+466 KILEYN
-472 FKHAKYFNP
+472 FDKAKYFNP
-481 NKKIRYKDV
+481 KDRSLSA
-490 KTYGFTGDNAERD
+490 KTYGLKGDFADKD
-503 LQIMQSMWKEI
+503 LDIIRKMF
-514 PHSKLLKSQT
+514 
-524 NLIEAINSFN
+524 EAIPKNKQLKNQTSMIEGIHRFN
-534 RNMKDMEESGDSIYN
+534 EKMKKMEESGDSIFN
-549 ALFDDSVYSKKNKTD
+549 ALFDESVFDSKKN
-564 SPAVYA
+564 SPLFAA
-570 ISKLDTTNDILRD
+570 TSKIDTTNEILGE
-583 ILYTIQNKGKKK
+583 ILGTIRGWKIKGNNNYTGKNKSQPTTKTVTTAENKKK
-595 YRSKTNQYSKTI
+595 
-607 YTKNQK
+607 
-613 IEDYID
+613 EDT
-619 IDEEDQNI
+619 EEVI
-627 SSLGFSYDL
+627 KFSSLGFDL
-636 EGSNDIDIS
+636 EQNKDAKISLTDEDIAFIDEDVDTQSQYIKGIKKAK
-645 TGKLR
+645 TATQKL
-650 YEKPKKQSEFIN
+650 
-662 RIKESTKASQ
+662 KA
-672 KIKNFFKGA
+672 FLKGFNTLANQPVKFMA
-681 NTLLE
+681 NTLRK
-686 QPAVFIGKMLK
+686 VDK
-697 RADQRLYTLLFGTG
+697 RIYNILFGQGNGDDT
-711 KNNEGSIL
+711 ESIL
-719 EKMRD
+719 GKMRD
-724 GFDDWFSD
+724 GLDDWFDD
-732 LKNKTRDKLD
+732 LKTRTRNKFDD
-742 QIKDAISDTGIK
+742 IKDAIDQYGVK
-754 NKFHGLMH
+754 NKFQSLMK
-762 TLFGIDTETWEKD
+762 TMFGFDMQTWEKD
-775 FKDAMFGNKDES
+775 FKEALFGTKDKS
-787 FFSGMRDVFK
+787 FVEGMKDLFK

-808 GFFKEAK
+808 DIFKPAKEEAK
-815 DSFKTETSGTL
+815 KTVFGEKNEKGKAKEEHNRNLSNNRTVIDAIKGAFKDDGTGETQDIPKHATGT
-826 TDDAKKEKDTKNKA
+826 
-840 RKNIS
+840 R
-845 VTEKISEEID
+845 
-855 KKKNATNQAASGM
+855 
-868 RKVSKTGVV
+868 RVSKTGIV
-877 AVSEGEII
+877 AVSEGEMI
-885 LPPDLDPR
+885 LPPDMNPTNIKKR
-893 NTSARKSKE
+893 YAAESESINKFKKVYGNIKNIKS
-902 KDAISK
+902 
-908 YVKAYD
+908 
-914 RISSIKTFSAG
+914 FSEG
-925 GRNVNDGTG
+925 GRVGLDGGKFASGYT
-934 DSVKVENIKTEAG
+934 EEELIKLVRTAQEAG
-947 TEFTSPEEYE
+947 FDNDEIYNLVRDRLTKEE
-957 VELLLDKVR
+957 
-966 EIINNNPKVDAAY
+966 
-979 LADLVSQELGG
+979 ADN
-990 DPTKIQL
+990 
-997 FFKRIDTDTSKFIK
+997 FFKRRKIDRSDYK
-1011 SGFRKARAKHVFR
+1011 
-1024 AKREDFV
+1024 E
-1031 KGKESFIYK
+1031 GKENIAYK
-1040 MSDTMKEFVD
+1040 MKDAAADFIN
-1050 TAKEN
+1050 TAREN
-1055 DIIDSLLGKIGKS
+1055 DFIDQVMGKIGKS
-1068 VSKEVPEKGQKMVQD
+1068 ISKKTPKEGQEVVQD
-1083 IIGNFRS
+1083 VVSNFSQYLPRI
-1090 YMPTMAA
+1090 AA
-1097 GGLTGLTL
+1097 GGVTGLAL

-1123 GLGLLSKSEY
+1123 GLGLLSKSKSL
-1133 MQSMLFGDEF
+1133 QTFLFGKEITDDEGN
-1143 TDEDGTVKRD
+1143 TKRD
-1153 GSGIIPKHIVN
+1153 GSGLISKNIVN
-1164 NINKYFPNM
+1164 NVNKYFPNM
-1173 AKGAVVGGITSL
+1173 AKGAIVGSITSL
-1185 LPFVPGGPIAGILV
+1185 LPFIPGGPIAGIMV
-1199 GSAVGFARSNDQL
+1199 GSAVGFARSNDNL
-1212 KDSLFGEEGK
+1212 KKSLFGEEGK
-1222 LSNIGKTL
+1222 LTKIGKTL

-1242 AMAIG
+1242 AMALG

-1265 SDTEKFKQII
+1265 SDTEKFKDIV
-1275 FGNEGSDGK
+1275 FGTKGFDGK
-1284 RHGGMVGFVKDA
+1284 RAGGLVGFIRDAAEIPINGIRNLFNKTLDWFKTDILDPVKKGLGPFYQQLKNIGNWVKDG
-1296 LEIPLNGVK
+1296 ITNS
-1305 TLFTTTM
+1305 
-1312 NWFKDDLLKPFSKS
+1312 FKD
-1326 LEIIGQSLK
+1326 
-1335 NVANNMRDIISDSIS
+1335 
-1350 THITR
+1350 HITR
-1355 PIGKFVNDKI
+1355 PIGAFLIDKI
-1365 IRPIENKLGWLFKL
+1365 IKPLETGVGKLINGILKPVKFVLSAPFKM
-1379 AFGGVKALITSPVK
+1379 FGAAGQALERRQLRKTGAASGTASERIRKREALDKNRKRKKYTNTAANTVDTMVSKATNEELEEYKMLNEIALSTGGINGRKRKQKKIIDKYTRSLVGKSGLDDLLYSHVQRNPRQLTLEDYKSIMNEVAEGNYEGSVALITESPIFPEELKATACKKIKDTAKQVK
-1393 LLTKITDRIEEGQL
+1393 DAREKAADFKTAARKIKEKTGVDVSQRSFGRVIDQEAKGRGLGNKTKNEKETEKQTSENKIPNLLQDNHNQAMDILTKISNTL
-1407 SKVGKRTNLTAEERM
+1407 
-1422 ARREE
+1422 
-1427 IVNSKGKKRESIN
+1427 
-1440 KFTSKYFGGREFF
+1440 
-1453 NVEGVREKKRRKL
+1453 
-1466 MGTASSKYDEALMN
+1466 
-1480 ASDEDLMKAYQYQQ
+1480 ED
-1494 TLDTRTGKK
+1494 
-1503 RKTKEKIKHFNVQS
+1503 
-1517 GIFTVLSG
+1517 
-1525 DLSGNRITR
+1525 
-1534 EGYNAIKE
+1534 
-1542 AILDDD
+1542 
-1548 WDRAIQ
+1548 
-1554 VAKTPLDKG
+1554 
-1563 GYFIDEDAQE
+1563 
-1573 SFVKILEKAKK
+1573 
-1584 QRIDLETA
+1584 
-1592 WVDASGEYKKAGEKF
+1592 
-1607 GLKGKNL
+1607 
-1614 RRSGRDLAKEIAKR
+1614 IAH
-1628 GLNYSEF
+1628 
-1635 KEENKDKTVEEIRE
+1635 
-1649 QEFDLNTGIK
+1649 
-1659 DTVSILDRIKNIL
+1659 
-1672 EYIAYPEKRKD
+1672 PEKRRRKKRN
-1683 KKKEEDQPKKQEE
+1683 KKKQDE

-1701 AMTLSDAIQAQE
+1701 VMTLSDAIQAQE

-1740 SLNRMKAKAVNKAK
+1740 SLNRMKAKAANKVK

-1845 VGAIGLAKST
+1845 VGAIGLAKSA

-1883 TTVADAVKDGASRM
+1883 TTIADAVKDGASRM

-1917 TRNTLIPTLGAGFD
+1917 TKNTLIPTLGAGFD

-1998 EEIESTGGNVTITK
+1998 EDIESAGGNVTITK
-2012 NLANKSS
+2012 NLANKGSS
-2019 TTPASNS
+2019 APISNS
-2026 KGSTD
+2026 KGSSD

-2049 DATLGG
+2049 DATFGG

-2083 AVTGTQTPMV
+2083 AATGTQTPMV

-2123 SLSQLSNIWNRPI
+2123 SLPQLSNIWNQPI

-2146 CNDSETVIAQYTTD
+2146 CNDSKTVIAQYTTD

-2199 HIKNATGRDP
+2199 QIRNATGRDP
-2209 GAYTAAKI
+2209 GAYTAAKV

-2249 MYRASQV
+2249 MYRVSQV

-2422 VVGNAADKVK
+2422 AVGNAADKVK

-2508 ISKVSAKLSSY
+2508 ISKVSAKLASY

-2837 SVQINNMIPGMI
+2837 AVQVNGMIPGMI

-2924 VSMGYADPTDESVD
+2924 VSMGYADPTDENVD
-2938 LNRVTTESYM
+2938 LSRVTTESYM

-2980 KAVKSSKNKSSKN
+2980 KAVKSSKSKK

-3015 IGKLFGIGGSG
+3015 VGKLFGIGGSG

-3062 DNSRQTISDAGCA
+3062 DKSRQTISDAGCA

-3174 HYVVATGLSKDKNM
+3174 HYVVATGLSKDKNT

-3224 KAPSANMNKLKKIL
+3224 KAPSANMDKLKKIL

-3262 AGYSEITVAGTMGNI
+3262 AGYNEITVAAAMGNI
-3277 YGESGFDPSVVEKG
+3277 KNESGFDPGAIEAGSG
-3291 NGIGFGLIQWSF
+3291 AGFGLIQWTG

-3312 AASKGADPNT
+3312 AASKGVSASDID
-3322 AELQIEWLLK
+3322 LQLEYLIK
-3332 ECDPT
+3332 ECNPDDPIFQWNMK
-3337 DSSYAWMNSSTSYDG
+3337 SSSNYSSTIYTFEDWRDG
-3352 KSWSYDDWK
+3352 KDLER
-3361 NATDIESATR
+3361 ATW
-3371 AFMFCFER
+3371 AFMTCFER
-3379 PANASSL
+3379 PAYSSSTNHIDRRL
-3386 QKRVDAA
+3386 NDA
-3393 KGYYEEFTGTAVPDG
+3393 KMYYEEFTGTAVPDG

-3440 LTDGGDEGSTGEEGS
+3440 LTDGGDEGSTGEEGE
-3455 SSGSTTVD
+3455 SSGSSTINVD
-3463 INGITGNVSSNPQ
+3463 GISGNVSSNPQ
-3476 HAQKQ
+3476 HAEKQ
-3481 KELVAK
+3481 RQLAAM
-3487 MKSVEGKLA
+3487 MKQYEGQIQ
-3496 YSQSQ
+3496 YSWGPDSKYPGPT
-3501 RDPETGSGDCSSTV
+3501 RDPSQVIDGKRYGDCSSTV
-3515 QWAYKNVLGVDV
+3515 QWVYKDVLGVDP
-3527 GSWTGAQE
+3527 GPTTGPQE
-3535 DSPNTYVVANNV
+3535 TDPDTYTVATSLS
-3547 NDPSKLQLGDIILY
+3547 DESKLQLGDLLL
-3561 RKNGNSSHVEMD
+3561 KDGHVEM
-3573 YSTDQMIGHGGG
+3573 YFGNGQMIGHGGG
-3585 SDGTKPGP
+3585 QGGKTPGP
-3593 TIKPLMQNM
+3593 TIKPLG
-3602 GSQSVAMVKRWT
+3602 GSAYHNVRRWV

-3660 SGNALDMNKA
+3660 SGNTLDMNKA

-3887 YKKFADEIKANIWYM
+3887 YKKFADETKANIWYM
-3902 SVNPVDSSVQGPYD
+3902 SVNPVDSNVQGPYD

-3934 GSRYIDTYNYLLT
+3934 GGRYIDTYNYLLT

-4002 QLANAYMGI
+4002 QLSNAYMGI

-4189 KYYQQYKDDVAWSAG
+4189 KYYQQYKDDIAWSVG

-4227 SSRIVPANQTKQTQ
+4227 SSRVVPANQTKQVQ